1 METEAGPARPRDVA
15 METTPGL
22 GLGSSGASLAQNPAE
37 PLCET
42 RAAVAAARWDLRKHS
57 LLIVIGDICTESQ
70 LRAVRAHLEQG
81 ILSWNID
88 LSSFDLNQQLRLF
101 ITRHLAHFS
110 SEVKGQR
117 TLCHQSEILET
128 IILVN
133 PSVDSI
139 SSEVH
144 HLLSSPSAHK
154 LLILSGQ
161 NIEPGG
167 DLILQSGTYSYQ
179 NFAQVLHNPE
189 IAQLLSNR
197 DPGIQAFLT
206 VSCLGE
212 GDWSHLGLSSSQE
225 TLHLRLNPEPMLP
238 TMDGVAEFSEY
249 VSETVDV
256 PSPFDL
262 LEPPTSGGFLKLSKP
277 CCYIFPGGRGDSALF
292 AVNGFNILVDGGS
305 DRKSCF
311 WKLVR
316 HLDRIDSVLLTH
328 IGADNLPGIN
338 GLLQRKVAELEEEQS
353 QGSSSYSDWVKNLI
367 SPELGVVFFNV
378 PDKLRLPD
386 ASRKAKRSI
395 EEACLTLQHL
405 NRLGIQA
412 EPLYRVVSNT
422 IEPLTLFHKMG
433 VGRLDM
439 YVLNPV
445 KDSKEMQFL
454 MQKWAGNS
462 KAKTGIVLAN
472 GKEAEISVPY
482 LTSITA
488 LVVWLPANPTEKIVR
503 VLFPGNAPQNKIL
516 EGLEKLRHLDFLR
529 YPVATQKDLAAGAMP
544 ANLKPSKI
552 KQRADSKESL
562 KAAPKTAV
570 SKLAKRE
577 EVVEEGAK
585 EARSELAKELAK
597 TEKKAKE
604 PSEKPPEKPAKP
616 ERGRTESSEA
626 LKAEKRK
633 LIKDKVGKKHL
644 KEKISKLEEK
654 KDKEK
659 KEIKKERKELKKDEG
674 RKEEKKDAKKEEK
687 RKDTKPEIKKIS
699 KPDLKPFTPEV
710 RKTLYKAKTPGRIK
724 MDKSRASRGEKE
736 LSSEPRTPPA
746 HKGVAPLPTVS
757 GHRELALSS
766 PEDLTQDFEEMK
778 REERG
783 LLAEQSD
790 IGLGEK
796 PLPIDTTT
804 EVLPSTAFQETQPCV
819 TGLQPEEH
827 VIKEKE
833 VVPDIPVEQGSKDK
847 GPDSGAETEEE
858 KDTWEEKK
866 QKEAEKLPDRAEAR
880 EESELDVKE
889 DVIEKAEVEEMEE
902 VHPSDEEEEEETK
915 AESFYQKHM
924 QEALKVI
931 PKGREV
937 LGGQELGLQGK
948 APEKETSSF
957 LSSLATPAGA
967 TEHVSY
973 IQDETIP
980 GYSET
985 EQTISDEEIHD
996 EPEERPA
1003 PPRFPTSMYDLSGP
1017 EGPSPFEAGQ
1027 PAETAIPVT
1036 SSKGYGAP
1044 ETELTYPPNMVA
1056 APLAEEEHVSS
1067 ATSITECDK
1076 LSSFATSVAEDQSV
1090 ASLTAPQTEETGKS
1104 SLLLDTV
1111 TSIPSSRTE
1120 ATQGLDYVPSAGTI
1134 SPTSSLEEDKGFKS
1148 PPCEDF
1154 SVTGESEKRGEVMGR
1169 GSAGER
1175 AVEEEEEARASVE
1188 ISEKLHTQYGT
1199 PMFDTPGHA
1208 LHPGEPTLGEVEE
1221 RCLSPDDSTVKMASP
1236 PPSGPPSA
1244 THTPFHQSPVEEKS
1258 EPQDFQEEESWRDTK
1273 HTPGVNKEGAAKQT
1287 VKPGPEE
1294 GTLEKEEMVI
1304 PPRSPK
1310 TQEAPVSIVGGQ
1322 TGCTIQLLPEQD
1334 KAIVFETMEAGIGLP
1349 GPILEA
1355 EALPRELR
1363 TSLQEPGEPQK
1374 EVLQF
1379 PDQSLSPEDAESLS
1393 VLSVVSPDTAK
1404 QEATPRSPC
1413 GLTEQHLHKD
1423 LWPEASPEDTQSLSL
1438 SEESPSKETSL
1449 DISSKQLSPES
1460 LSTLQ
1465 FGELSLA
1472 KEEKG
1477 PLMQAEDI
1485 SHHLAPMSIPEPHA
1499 ATVYPTTDGITG
1511 YSAQTDIIESP
1522 DEKLPASSFSHTT
1535 LSGDGKQSP
1544 GVITSPGE
1552 HILTSDSSLT
1562 KSPESLPS
1570 PIMEDIAMEWEGKVE
1585 GWKERAPEQKDK
1597 EPEPKDEDLQQDKTL
1612 QQKDIVVEQKDTA
1625 IHQKNEALEEKNK
1638 TMEQQDK
1645 ALEQKG
1651 RDLNQKEAALEQK
1664 DKCLE
1669 PEDKDLEQ
1677 KDKTL
1682 EQKDK
1687 IPEEKDKALEQK
1699 DTTLQQDQALEPKD
1713 KEQNHRDLEQ
1723 KDKVLEQKDK
1733 ILEEKDK
1740 TLEQKVQDFEHK
1752 DKALEDKV
1760 PELKGKGLEQTD
1772 RTPEQ
1777 KDKAQEQKDEALEK
1791 KDQDFEQKY
1800 WALEKKDEA
1809 LEQDN
1814 KAVEQKDKVL
1824 EEKDKLQGQENFV
1837 QEDKTMKPK
1846 ETILEKKSPEKVK
1859 AVKQKEEA
1867 VLEKTKALGLEDS
1880 PVQEDKAQ
1888 EEEEEKYWKEQD
1900 MVQEWQETSPTRGEP
1915 IGEQKEP
1922 VPAREGT
1929 SSEQEVR
1936 YWQGRED
1943 VALEQDTYWGEL
1955 SCERKVWFP
1964 HEPDGQGAHSRYTEE
1979 RESTFLDEGP
1989 DEQEVPPLQHTPQS
2003 PWASDFK
2010 DFQEPPPQKGLEVE
2024 RWLAESPVGLPSEE
2038 EDKLTRSPFEIIS
2051 PPTSPP
2057 EMVEQRV
2064 PLAPGQESPIPETK
2078 PMPPTRKEPT
2088 TPSWLADIPPWVPK
2102 DRPLPPAPLSPAPA
2116 PPTPAPEPHTPAP
2129 FSWGV
2134 AEYDSVVAAVQEGAA
2149 ELEGGPYSPLGKDYR
2164 KVEGEREEGGSEAGT
2179 GALDSS
2185 PHIPKVPEASESP
2198 ATKDTEQ
2205 TELEQ
2210 REPTPY
2216 PDERSFQYAD
2226 IYEQMMLT
2234 GLGPACPTREP
2245 PLGTAGDWPPCL
2257 STKEEAAGRNTSA
2270 EKELSSPVSPK
2281 NLQSDTPTFSYAAL
2295 AGPTVPP
2302 RQELEP
2308 DPSVEP
2314 SLTPP
2319 AVPPRVPIPQSKG
2332 PSPPLNG
2339 NLLSCSPDRRTPSP
2353 KESGQGHW
2361 DDSTS
2366 DSELEKG
2373 AREQPEKETQS
2384 PSPPLPISAGPPT
2397 LWPETE
2403 ARTSPS
2409 SDSHLGPAR
2418 PSLDFPASAFGFSSL
2433 QPAPPQLPSPA
2444 EPRSAPCGSLA
2455 FSGDR
2460 ALALAPGPP
2469 TRPRHDEYLEVSK
2482 APSLDSSLPQLPS
2495 PSSPGAPLLS
2505 SLPRPASPALS
2516 EGSSSE
2522 ATTPV
2527 ISSVAE
2533 CFPPDLEAAERG
2545 PGELDPG
2552 MEPSAHSLWDL
2563 TPLSPAASASLA
2575 LAPTLAPSLPG
2586 DMDDGTLPCRLEC
2599 SGEATMEPSP
2609 FQGPSGDCAA
2619 NGPTEVGSNLPGP
2632 ATTKTGK
2639 EEAEAC
2645 PAWERGAW
2653 PEGAERSSRPDTLL
2667 SPEQPLCPGGQ
2678 SVGPPCSLSPE
2689 VEPGPQGC
2697 AAAEPRP
2704 HCGELS
2710 PSFLNPPLLPST
2722 DDSDLSTEEARLVGR
2737 GGRRRAGAPGAT
2749 GGPCPVADET
2759 PPTSASDSGSSQ
2771 SDSDVPPETEE
2782 CPSITAEAALD
2793 SDEDGDFLPVD
2804 KAGGV
2809 SGTHHPRPGHDPP
2822 PIPQPDPRPSPPRP
2836 DVCMA
2841 DPEGL
2846 SSESGRVER
2855 LREKEKVQGRVG
2867 RRTPGRT
2874 KPASPA
2880 RRLDLRGKRSP
2891 TPGKGPVDRASRA
2904 PPRPRSTPTQVTTAE
2919 EKDGHSPMSKGL
2931 VNGLKAGAM
2940 TLSSK
2945 SGSGSPVY
2953 VDLAYI
2959 PNHCSGKTADLD
2971 FFRRVRASYY
2981 VVSGNDP
2988 ANGEPSRAVLDALL
3002 EGKAQWGEN
3011 LQVTLIPTH
3020 DTEVTREWYQQT
3032 HEQQQQLNVLVLASS
3047 STVVMQDESFP
3058 ACKIEF

>member
-1 METEAGPARPRDVA
+1 METEAEPARPGRVA

-22 GLGSSGASLAQNPAE
+22 GLLSPGVQLPQNPVE
-37 PLCET
+37 PRCE
-42 RAAVAAARWDLRKHS
+42 AGAVVAAACWDLRKYS
-57 LLIVIGDICTESQ
+57 LLIVIGDIGTESQ

-128 IILVN
+128 TILVN
-133 PSVDSI
+133 PNADSI

-161 NIEPGG
+161 SLEPEG

-179 NFAQVLHNPE
+179 KFAQVLHNPE

-212 GDWSHLGLSSSQE
+212 GDWSHLGLCSSQE
-225 TLHLRLNPEPMLP
+225 TLHLRLNPEPILP

-529 YPVATQKDLAAGAMP
+529 YPVATQKDLAAGAVP

-562 KAAPKTAV
+562 KATAKTVA

-577 EVVEEGAK
+577 EVAEEGAK
-585 EARSELAKELAK
+585 EARSELAKELTK

-604 PSEKPPEKPAKP
+604 PSEKALEKPAKP
-616 ERGRTESSEA
+616 ERVRTESSEA

-659 KEIKKERKELKKDEG
+659 KEIKKERREFKKDEG

-687 RKDTKPEIKKIS
+687 RKDTKPEVKKIS

-710 RKTLYKAKTPGRIK
+710 RKTLYKAKAPGRMK
-724 MDKSRASRGEKE
+724 MDKNRALRGEKE
-736 LSSEPRTPPA
+736 PSSEPRTPPA
-746 HKGVAPLPTVS
+746 HKGAAQLPTVS
-757 GHRELALSS
+757 GHRELAFSS
-766 PEDLTQDFEEMK
+766 PEDLTQDFEELK
-778 REERG
+778 HEERRF
-783 LLAEQSD
+783 LAEQRD
-790 IGLGEK
+790 TGVGDK
-796 PLPIDTTT
+796 PLPVDTA
-804 EVLPSTAFQETQPCV
+804 EEGHPSPAIPGAQPSAWGLEQEAHVIQEKEIVLDI
-819 TGLQPEEH
+819 PEE
-827 VIKEKE
+827 K
-833 VVPDIPVEQGSKDK
+833 GNKDR
-847 GPDSGAETEEE
+847 GPDSRTEKEEE
-858 KDTWEEKK
+858 KEICEEKK
-866 QKEAEKLPDRAEAR
+866 LQETEMLPDQAEAR
-880 EESELDVKE
+880 EESEPEAKE
-889 DVIEKAEVEEMEE
+889 DVIEKAELEEMEE
-902 VHPSDEEEEEETK
+902 ERPSDEEEEEETK

-937 LGGQELGLQGK
+937 LGGRELGFQGK

-967 TEHVSY
+967 AEHVSY

-1003 PPRFPTSMYDLSGP
+1003 PPRFPPSTYDLSGP
-1017 EGPSPFEAGQ
+1017 EGPGTFEASQ
-1027 PAETAIPVT
+1027 PDSSIPAT
-1036 SSKGYGAP
+1036 SSKTYGAP
-1044 ETELTYPPNMVA
+1044 EAELTYPPNMVA

-1076 LSSFATSVAEDQSV
+1076 LSSFATSVAEDQSA

-1154 SVTGESEKRGEVMGR
+1154 SGTGESEKKGEAGVRGLV
-1169 GSAGER
+1169 GER
-1175 AVEEEEEARASVE
+1175 VVKDEERTHVVM
-1188 ISEKLHTQYGT
+1188 SEKLHSQYGA
-1199 PMFDTPGHA
+1199 PMFAASGHV
-1208 LHPGEPTLGEVEE
+1208 LHPGELAPGEVEE

-1258 EPQDFQEEESWRDTK
+1258 EPQDFQEGSWGDTE
-1273 HTPGVNKEGAAKQT
+1273 HVSDSEKQ
-1287 VKPGPEE
+1287 VIQPRPEE
-1294 GTLEKEEMVI
+1294 EGKVP
-1304 PPRSPK
+1304 PPRRPK
-1310 TQEAPVSIVGGQ
+1310 AQDVPVSVVGGQ

-1334 KAIVFETMEAGIGLP
+1334 KAIVFETMETRIEPSVA
-1349 GPILEA
+1349 ILGA
-1355 EALPRELR
+1355 EAFPKELR
-1363 TSLQEPGEPQK
+1363 TSLQEPCEPQK
-1374 EVLQF
+1374 DEGLQL

-1393 VLSVVSPDTAK
+1393 VLSVVSVDTAK

-1413 GLTEQHLHKD
+1413 GLKEQHLHKD
-1423 LWPEASPEDTQSLSL
+1423 LWPEVSPEDTQSLSL

-1460 LSTLQ
+1460 LGTLQ
-1465 FGELSLA
+1465 FGELSLG
-1472 KEEKG
+1472 KEEKQ
-1477 PLMQAEDI
+1477 PLMQAEDTFHHPAPVSI
-1485 SHHLAPMSIPEPHA
+1485 SEQYA
-1499 ATVYPTTDGITG
+1499 ATVSPPIGGGT
-1511 YSAQTDIIESP
+1511 YSTQTDVTDESP
-1522 DEKLPASSFSHTT
+1522 TGKLPARSSSHSTP
-1535 LSGDGKQSP
+1535 LEDRKH
-1544 GVITSPGE
+1544 SPGE
-1552 HILTSDSSLT
+1552 VTGPGEYIRASDSSLT

-1570 PIMEDIAMEWEGKVE
+1570 PAMEDIAIEWESKVP
-1585 GWKERAPEQKDK
+1585 GLQDRIPDQKDK
-1597 EPEPKDEDLQQDKTL
+1597 DLKPKGEILQQDKTL
-1612 QQKDIVVEQKDTA
+1612 QEQDAVVQQEGAAMPQKDA
-1625 IHQKNEALEEKNK
+1625 ALEEKNK
-1638 TMEQQDK
+1638 AMGQQGKTLEEKGKDTDRK
-1645 ALEQKG
+1645 A
-1651 RDLNQKEAALEQK
+1651 AAVEQK
-1664 DKCLE
+1664 DK
-1669 PEDKDLEQ
+1669 DKDV
-1677 KDKTL
+1677 D
-1682 EQKDK
+1682 QKDK
-1687 IPEEKDKALEQK
+1687 ILEEDKALEQK
-1699 DTTLQQDQALEPKD
+1699 DITLKQEQALEPKD
-1713 KEQNHRDLEQ
+1713 KEQKHKVLEQKEKALEEKNKTLEQ
-1723 KDKVLEQKDK
+1723 KDKTSKNRIPEPKVEILEQKDT
-1733 ILEEKDK
+1733 
-1740 TLEQKVQDFEHK
+1740 TLEQKSKLQDDTLIK
-1752 DKALEDKV
+1752 KYQALE
-1760 PELKGKGLEQTD
+1760 
-1772 RTPEQ
+1772 
-1777 KDKAQEQKDEALEK
+1777 QE
-1791 KDQDFEQKY
+1791 Y
-1800 WALEKKDEA
+1800 WALEKEEA

-1814 KAVEQKDKVL
+1814 KAVEQTDENL
-1824 EEKDKLQGQENFV
+1824 EEKDKTQGQKSSL
-1837 QEDKTMKPK
+1837 QDDKTMKPK
-1846 ETILEKKSPEKVK
+1846 EAILDKKSPEKVK
-1859 AVKQKEEA
+1859 AVGQKEEA
-1867 VLEKTKALGLEDS
+1867 VLEKTSAPKLEES
-1880 PVQEDKAQ
+1880 LMQEGRAREQD
-1888 EEEEEKYWKEQD
+1888 EKCWKEQD
-1900 MVQEWQETSPTRGEP
+1900 VAQGWQETTPTREEP
-1915 IGEQKEP
+1915 P
-1922 VPAREGT
+1922 VPAWEGT
-1929 SSEQEVR
+1929 SLEQEVR
-1936 YWQGRED
+1936 YWRGRED
-1943 VALEQDTYWGEL
+1943 VTLEQDAYWREL

-1964 HEPDGQGAHSRYTEE
+1964 HEMDGQGARPRYAEE

-1989 DEQEVPPLQHTPQS
+1989 DEQDVSQLQHTPQS
-2003 PWASDFK
+2003 PWTSDFK
-2010 DFQEPPPQKGLEVE
+2010 GFQAPSSQKGLEVQ
-2024 RWLAESPVGLPSEE
+2024 RWLAESPVGLPPEE
-2038 EDKLTRSPFEIIS
+2038 EDKVTRSPFEIIS
-2051 PPTSPP
+2051 PPSSPP
-2057 EMVEQRV
+2057 EMAGETV
-2064 PLAPGQESPIPETK
+2064 PSVSGQESPIPDTK
-2078 PMPPTRKEPT
+2078 PMPPMRNEPT
-2088 TPSWLADIPPWVPK
+2088 TPSWLAEIPPWVPK
-2102 DRPLPPAPLSPAPA
+2102 DRPLPPAPLSPAPD
-2116 PPTPAPEPHTPAP
+2116 PPTPAPEPHIPVP
-2129 FSWGV
+2129 FSWGIG
-2134 AEYDSVVAAVQEGAA
+2134 EYDSVVAAVQEGAA

-2164 KVEGEREEGGSEAGT
+2164 KAEGEKEEEGGA
-2179 GALDSS
+2179 GALVSS
-2185 PHIPKVPEASESP
+2185 PYSSKVLEASESHAP
-2198 ATKDTEQ
+2198 KEIPQ
-2205 TELEQ
+2205 TEPEQ

-2216 PDERSFQYAD
+2216 PDEKSFQYTD

-2234 GLGPACPTREP
+2234 ELGPACPTREP
-2245 PLGTAGDWPPCL
+2245 PLGAAGDWSPHL

-2270 EKELSSPVSPK
+2270 EKELSSPVSPRG
-2281 NLQSDTPTFSYAAL
+2281 LRSDTPTFSYAAL
-2295 AGPTVPP
+2295 AGPTVPT
-2302 RQELEP
+2302 RQ
-2308 DPSVEP
+2308 DPGSDVES
-2314 SLTPP
+2314 SLIPP
-2319 AVPPRVPIPQSKG
+2319 AVPPRAPILLSKD
-2332 PSPPLNG
+2332 PSPPVNG
-2339 NLLSCSPDRRTPSP
+2339 NILSCSPDRRTPSP
-2353 KESGQGHW
+2353 KESSRGHW
-2361 DDSTS
+2361 EDSTS

-2373 AREQPEKETQS
+2373 AREQPEKEPQS
-2384 PSPPLPISAGPPT
+2384 PSPPHPFPVEAPS
-2397 LWPETE
+2397 LWPEAEVHT
-2403 ARTSPS
+2403 RPP
-2409 SDSHLGPAR
+2409 SDSHLCSTR

-2469 TRPRHDEYLEVSK
+2469 TRTRHDEYLEVTK

-2495 PSSPGAPLLS
+2495 PSSSGAPLLS
-2505 SLPRPASPALS
+2505 NLPRPASPAVS

-2533 CFPPDLEAAERG
+2533 CFPPSVEPTKQGSGELG
-2545 PGELDPG
+2545 PGVAPAA
-2552 MEPSAHSLWDL
+2552 PSLWDL
-2563 TPLSPAASASLA
+2563 TPQSPEPPASPDLASA
-2575 LAPTLAPSLPG
+2575 PAPSLPG
-2586 DMDDGTLPCRLEC
+2586 DKDDGPLPCGLEC
-2599 SGEATMEPSP
+2599 SGEAAKMLSP
-2609 FQGPSGDCAA
+2609 FQDPSGDCAA
-2619 NGPTEVGSNLPGP
+2619 NGPTETSRDPPGP
-2632 ATTKTGK
+2632 ATAKREK
-2639 EEAEAC
+2639 EAASAC

-2653 PEGAERSSRPDTLL
+2653 PQGAERSSPPDTLL
-2667 SPEQPLCPGGQ
+2667 TSEQPLCPGGSSGVPPR
-2678 SVGPPCSLSPE
+2678 SVTPE
-2689 VEPGPQGC
+2689 VEAGPQQC
-2697 AAAEPRP
+2697 AVEPQPYR
-2704 HCGELS
+2704 GELS
-2710 PSFLNPPLLPST
+2710 PSFLNPPLPPAT
-2722 DDSDLSTEEARLVGR
+2722 DDSDLSTEEAQLVGR
-2737 GGRRRAGAPGAT
+2737 GGGRRRAGRPGAPG
-2749 GGPCPVADET
+2749 GPVADET

-2782 CPSITAEAALD
+2782 CPSITAEAVLD

-2822 PIPQPDPRPSPPRP
+2822 PTPQPDPHPSPPRP

-2855 LREKEKVQGRVG
+2855 LREKEKVQGRAG
-2867 RRTPGRT
+2867 RKPPGRA

-2904 PPRPRSTPTQVTTAE
+2904 PPRPRSTPSQVTSAE
-2919 EKDGHSPMSKGL
+2919 EKDGHSPMSRGL
-2931 VNGLKAGAM
+2931 VNGLKAGPVA
-2940 TLSSK
+2940 LGSK
-2945 SGSGSPVY
+2945 GGSGPPVY

>member
-1 METEAGPARPRDVA
+1 METEAGPWRPRDVT
-15 METTPGL
+15 METGPGL
-22 GLGSSGASLAQNPAE
+22 RLPSPSSLLPQSPAE
-37 PLCET
+37 PPREAGAEAT
-42 RAAVAAARWDLRKHS
+42 AAAARWDPRRHS
-57 LLIVIGDICTESQ
+57 LLIVIGDIGTESQ

-128 IILVN
+128 VILVN
-133 PSVDSI
+133 PSADSI

-161 NIEPGG
+161 SLEPGG
-167 DLILQSGTYSYQ
+167 DLLLQSGTYSYQ
-179 NFAQVLHNPE
+179 NFVQVLHNPE

-197 DPGIQAFLT
+197 DPEIQAFLT

-225 TLHLRLNPEPMLP
+225 TLHLRLNPEPTLP
-238 TMDGVAEFSEY
+238 AMDGVAEFSEY

-462 KAKTGIVLAN
+462 KAKTGIVLSN

-529 YPVATQKDLAAGAMP
+529 YPVATQKDLAAGAVP

-562 KAAPKTAV
+562 KATTKAAV

-577 EVVEEGAK
+577 EVAEEGAK

-604 PSEKPPEKPAKP
+604 SSEKPPEKPAKP
-616 ERGRTESSEA
+616 ERVRTESSEA

-687 RKDTKPEIKKIS
+687 RKDIKPEVKKIS

-710 RKTLYKAKTPGRIK
+710 RKTLYKAKAPGRVK
-724 MDKSRASRGEKE
+724 MDKSRAARGEKE

-746 HKGVAPLPTVS
+746 QKGAVPLPTVS

-778 REERG
+778 REEGRS
-783 LLAEQSD
+783 LAEQRD
-790 IGLGEK
+790 AGLGEK
-796 PLPIDTTT
+796 PFPADPAQ
-804 EVLPSTAFQETQPCV
+804 EGLPSPAAQETSSSAP
-819 TGLQPEEH
+819 GLDQEEPL
-827 VIKEKE
+827 IKEKE
-833 VVPDIPVEQGSKDK
+833 VVPTIPEGQGSKDRSTNF
-847 GPDSGAETEEE
+847 GVETEKE

-866 QKEAEKLPDRAEAR
+866 QKDAESLPDRTEAR
-880 EESELDVKE
+880 EESEPEVKE
-889 DVIEKAEVEEMEE
+889 DVIEKAELEEMEE
-902 VHPSDEEEEEETK
+902 LHPSEEEEEEETK

-924 QEALKVI
+924 QEALKVA
-931 PKGREV
+931 PRLREA
-937 LGGQELGLQGK
+937 LGGRELGLQGK

-957 LSSLATPAGA
+957 LSNLTTPAGA

-1003 PPRFPTSMYDLSGP
+1003 PPRFPTNAYDLPGP
-1017 EGPSPFEAGQ
+1017 EEPGPFGVSQ
-1027 PAETAIPVT
+1027 PAESVVPVT

-1044 ETELTYPPNMVA
+1044 ETELPYPPNIVA

-1076 LSSFATSVAEDQSV
+1076 LSSFATSVAEDQSA

-1154 SVTGESEKRGEVMGR
+1154 SVPGESEKRGEVVGR
-1169 GSAGER
+1169 GLPRER
-1175 AVEEEEEARASVE
+1175 SVE
-1188 ISEKLHTQYGT
+1188 KGGETTPVQIAEKLHSQYGA
-1199 PMFDTPGHA
+1199 PMVGAPGHPPY
-1208 LHPGEPTLGEVEE
+1208 PGEPALGEPEE

-1236 PPSGPPSA
+1236 PASGPPSA

-1258 EPQDFQEEESWRDTK
+1258 EPQDFQEAGSWGDMRPA
-1273 HTPGVNKEGAAKQT
+1273 PGAGKEDAVQETA
-1287 VKPGPEE
+1287 KPGPKED
-1294 GTLEKEEMVI
+1294 TLEKREKVL
-1304 PPRSPK
+1304 PPRSP
-1310 TQEAPVSIVGGQ
+1310 QAPEAAVSIVGEH
-1322 TGCTIQLLPEQD
+1322 TGYTLQLLPEQD
-1334 KAIVFETMEAGIGLP
+1334 KAMVSETVGAREPTGT
-1349 GPILEA
+1349 ILGT
-1355 EALPRELR
+1355 EALLKDMK
-1363 TSLQEPGEPQK
+1363 TSLQAPGESQK
-1374 EVLQF
+1374 DEMLQF
-1379 PDQSLSPEDAESLS
+1379 HDQSLSPDDAESLS
-1393 VLSVVSPDTAK
+1393 VLSVVSADTAH
-1404 QEATPRSPC
+1404 QEAPRSPY

-1423 LWPEASPEDTQSLSL
+1423 LWPQVSPEDTRSLSF

-1449 DISSKQLSPES
+1449 DISSKQLSPEN
-1460 LSTLQ
+1460 LGTLQ
-1465 FGELSLA
+1465 FGELSLG

-1477 PLMQAEDI
+1477 PPMQAEDI
-1485 SHHLAPMSIPEPHA
+1485 SQHLAPESVPGPR
-1499 ATVYPTTDGITG
+1499 ATTASPPTQGSTG
-1511 YSAQTDIIESP
+1511 HSAQTDITDESP
-1522 DEKLPASSFSHTT
+1522 DGKLPSSSFPHST
-1535 LSGDGKQSP
+1535 LLGDGKHSP
-1544 GVITSPGE
+1544 KVITSQGE
-1552 HILTSDSSLT
+1552 HILTPDSSLT

-1570 PIMEDIAMEWEGKVE
+1570 LAMEDIAMKWEGQV
-1585 GWKERAPEQKDK
+1585 PELKDRTPEKKDK
-1597 EPEPKDEDLQQDKTL
+1597 GPDPKDEVPQQKGKTL
-1612 QQKDIVVEQKDTA
+1612 EQTDTA
-1625 IHQKNEALEEKNK
+1625 IHQKSEALEEKNK
-1638 TMEQQDK
+1638 VMEQQDK
-1645 ALEQKG
+1645 ALEQKV
-1651 RDLNQKEAALEQK
+1651 RDLEPKDRVSQDKVFELKGKALEQT
-1664 DKCLE
+1664 DNV
-1669 PEDKDLEQ
+1669 PEQRARDQ
-1677 KDKTL
+1677 
-1682 EQKDK
+1682 
-1687 IPEEKDKALEQK
+1687 EEKDKALEQK
-1699 DTTLQQDQALEPKD
+1699 YQAL
-1713 KEQNHRDLEQ
+1713 
-1723 KDKVLEQKDK
+1723 
-1733 ILEEKDK
+1733 
-1740 TLEQKVQDFEHK
+1740 
-1752 DKALEDKV
+1752 
-1760 PELKGKGLEQTD
+1760 
-1772 RTPEQ
+1772 
-1777 KDKAQEQKDEALEK
+1777 
-1791 KDQDFEQKY
+1791 EQKY
-1800 WALEKKDEA
+1800 WALGQKYEE
-1809 LEQDN
+1809 LEQN
-1814 KAVEQKDKVL
+1814 SKALKQKDKAL
-1824 EEKDKLQGQENFV
+1824 EEDKPQELGSPM
-1837 QEDKTMKPK
+1837 QEKTMKPK
-1846 ETILEKKSPEKVK
+1846 EKILEGKSSEKVE
-1859 AVKQKEEA
+1859 AVMQKEEA
-1867 VLEKTKALGLEDS
+1867 LLETT
-1880 PVQEDKAQ
+1880 PVQEDRKFWMEQDVAQ
-1888 EEEEEKYWKEQD
+1888 EWRKTSSTGEEP
-1900 MVQEWQETSPTRGEP
+1900 V
-1915 IGEQKEP
+1915 GEQ
-1922 VPAREGT
+1922 REFTRTWEDT
-1929 SSEQEVR
+1929 SSEQEDR
-1936 YWQGRED
+1936 YWRGRED
-1943 VALEQDTYWGEL
+1943 VAQEQDTYWREL
-1955 SCERKVWFP
+1955 SCERKIWYP
-1964 HEPDGQGAHSRYTEE
+1964 HELDGQGVQPRYTEE

-1989 DEQEVPPLQHTPQS
+1989 DDEQEVPPLEHLPQS
-2003 PWASDFK
+2003 PWASGFK
-2010 DFQEPPPQKGLEVE
+2010 GFQESSSQKGLEVE
-2024 RWLAESPVGLPSEE
+2024 RWLAESPVGPPPEE

-2051 PPTSPP
+2051 PPASPP
-2057 EMVEQRV
+2057 ERVGQRV
-2064 PLAPGQESPIPETK
+2064 PLASGPETPALEPKTK
-2078 PMPPTRKEPT
+2078 PPVKKEPASH
-2088 TPSWLADIPPWVPK
+2088 SWLAEIPPWVPK

-2116 PPTPAPEPHTPAP
+2116 PPSPVPESRTPAP
-2129 FSWGV
+2129 FSWGT

-2164 KVEGEREEGGSEAGT
+2164 KAEGEGEEENQAR
-2179 GALDSS
+2179 APDSS
-2185 PHIPKVPEASESP
+2185 PSSSKVPEASKSHASKGP
-2198 ATKDTEQ
+2198 EQ
-2205 TELEQ
+2205 TEPEQ

-2234 GLGPACPTREP
+2234 GLTPAGPTREP
-2245 PLGTAGDWPPCL
+2245 PLGAAGDWPAHI
-2257 STKEEAAGRNTSA
+2257 STKEAAAGRNTSA

-2281 NLQSDTPTFSYAAL
+2281 SLQFDTPSFSYAAL
-2295 AGPTVPP
+2295 GGPPVPP
-2302 RQELEP
+2302 RQEP
-2308 DPSVEP
+2308 DAGPSVEP

-2319 AVPPRVPIPQSKG
+2319 ALPPRAPIPPRRG
-2332 PSPPLNG
+2332 PSPHLNG
-2339 NLLSCSPDRRTPSP
+2339 NVLSCSPDRKTPSP
-2353 KESGQGHW
+2353 KESGQSHW

-2373 AREQPEKETQS
+2373 ALEQPEKEAQS
-2384 PSPPLPISAGPPT
+2384 PSPPRPIPAGLPK
-2397 LWPETE
+2397 LWPESE
-2403 ARTSPS
+2403 AGASPS
-2409 SDSHLGPAR
+2409 SNSHQAPA
-2418 PSLDFPASAFGFSSL
+2418 PPNLDFPASAFGFSSL

-2469 TRPRHDEYLEVSK
+2469 TRARHDEYLEVTK

-2533 CFPPDLEAAERG
+2533 RFPAG
-2545 PGELDPG
+2545 LDATGQGSAGLVPG
-2552 MEPSAHSLWDL
+2552 MEASAHSLWDL
-2563 TPLSPAASASLA
+2563 TPLSPAPPASLD
-2575 LAPTLAPSLPG
+2575 LAPRAAPAPNLPG
-2586 DMDDGTLPCRLEC
+2586 DTFDGTLPCRREC
-2599 SGEATMEPSP
+2599 SVAATKKPNSS
-2609 FQGPSGDCAA
+2609 QDPSGDYAT
-2619 NGPTEVGSNLPGP
+2619 NGPTETSPSTPGLAP
-2632 ATTKTGK
+2632 AKDEK
-2639 EEAEAC
+2639 KEAEGC

-2653 PEGAERSSRPDTLL
+2653 PEGAERSSRPDSLL
-2667 SPEQPLCPGGQ
+2667 TPEQPLCPGGA
-2678 SVGPPCSLSPE
+2678 SGGPSRSGSPKME
-2689 VEPGPQGC
+2689 AGPQGC
-2697 AAAEPRP
+2697 ASEPRP

-2710 PSFLNPPLLPST
+2710 PSFLNPPLPQST
-2722 DDSDLSTEEARLVGR
+2722 NDSDLSTEEAQLVGR
-2737 GGRRRAGAPGAT
+2737 GGRRRAGGPGAT

-2759 PPTSASDSGSSQ
+2759 PPTSVSDSGSSQ

-2809 SGTHHPRPGHDPP
+2809 SGMHHPRPGHDPP
-2822 PIPQPDPRPSPPRP
+2822 PLPQPDPRPSPPRP

-2855 LREKEKVQGRVG
+2855 LREKEKAQGRVG
-2867 RRTPGRT
+2867 RRAPGRA

-2891 TPGKGPVDRASRA
+2891 TPGKGPADRASRV
-2904 PPRPRSTPTQVTTAE
+2904 PPRPRSTPSQVTPAD

-2931 VNGLKAGAM
+2931 VNGLKVGPMALGSKG
-2940 TLSSK
+2940 SS
-2945 SGSGSPVY
+2945 GPPVY

>member
-1 METEAGPARPRDVA
+1 
-15 METTPGL
+15 
-22 GLGSSGASLAQNPAE
+22 
-37 PLCET
+37 
-42 RAAVAAARWDLRKHS
+42 
-57 LLIVIGDICTESQ
+57 
-70 LRAVRAHLEQG
+70 
-81 ILSWNID
+81 
-88 LSSFDLNQQLRLF
+88 
-101 ITRHLAHFS
+101 
-110 SEVKGQR
+110 
-117 TLCHQSEILET
+117 
-128 IILVN
+128 
-133 PSVDSI
+133 
-139 SSEVH
+139 
-144 HLLSSPSAHK
+144 
-154 LLILSGQ
+154 
-161 NIEPGG
+161 
-167 DLILQSGTYSYQ
+167 
-179 NFAQVLHNPE
+179 
-189 IAQLLSNR
+189 
-197 DPGIQAFLT
+197 
-206 VSCLGE
+206 
-212 GDWSHLGLSSSQE
+212 
-225 TLHLRLNPEPMLP
+225 
-238 TMDGVAEFSEY
+238 MDGVAEFSEY

-462 KAKTGIVLAN
+462 KAKTGIVLSN

-529 YPVATQKDLAAGAMP
+529 YPVATQKDLAAGAVP

-562 KAAPKTAV
+562 KATTKTAV

-577 EVVEEGAK
+577 EVAEEGAK

-597 TEKKAKE
+597 TEKKVKE
-604 PSEKPPEKPAKP
+604 SSEKPPEKPAKP
-616 ERGRTESSEA
+616 ERVRTESSEV

-687 RKDTKPEIKKIS
+687 RKDIKPEVKKIS

-710 RKTLYKAKTPGRIK
+710 RKTLYKAKAPGRVK
-724 MDKSRASRGEKE
+724 MDKSRAPRGEKE
-736 LSSEPRTPPA
+736 LSSEARTPPA
-746 HKGVAPLPTVS
+746 QKGAVPLPTVS

-778 REERG
+778 CEERR
-783 LLAEQSD
+783 LLAEQRD

-796 PLPIDTTT
+796 PLLADTAQEGLASTAAQGT
-804 EVLPSTAFQETQPCV
+804 LPSFPGLEQEEP
-819 TGLQPEEH
+819 

-833 VVPDIPVEQGSKDK
+833 VVPNIPDEQGSKDR
-847 GPDSGAETEEE
+847 SANFGAETEKE
-858 KDTWEEKK
+858 KDTWEETKP
-866 QKEAEKLPDRAEAR
+866 KEAERLPDRTEAR
-880 EESELDVKE
+880 EESEPEVKE
-889 DVIEKAEVEEMEE
+889 DVIEKAELEEMEE
-902 VHPSDEEEEEETK
+902 LHPSEDEEEEETK
-915 AESFYQKHM
+915 AEGFYQKHM
-924 QEALKVI
+924 QEALKVT
-931 PKGREV
+931 PRFREA
-937 LGGQELGLQGK
+937 LGGRELGLHGK

-957 LSSLATPAGA
+957 LSNLTTPAGA
-967 TEHVSY
+967 AEHVSY

-1003 PPRFPTSMYDLSGP
+1003 PPRFPTNAYDLPGP
-1017 EGPSPFEAGQ
+1017 EAPGPFEVSQ
-1027 PAETAIPVT
+1027 PAHSVVPVA
-1036 SSKGYGAP
+1036 SSKSYGAP

-1154 SVTGESEKRGEVMGR
+1154 SVTGESEKRGEIAGR
-1169 GSAGER
+1169 GLPGER
-1175 AVEEEEEARASVE
+1175 AVEKELETTNVQ
-1188 ISEKLHTQYGT
+1188 ISEKLHSQYGA
-1199 PMFDTPGHA
+1199 PMFGAPGHT
-1208 LHPGEPTLGEVEE
+1208 LYPGEPALGELEE

-1258 EPQDFQEEESWRDTK
+1258 EPQDFPEAGSWGDMR
-1273 HTPGVNKEGAAKQT
+1273 HTPGVGKEDAVKET
-1287 VKPGPEE
+1287 IKPGPKED
-1294 GTLEKEEMVI
+1294 TLEEREKVL
-1304 PPRSPK
+1304 PPRSPQA
-1310 TQEAPVSIVGGQ
+1310 QEAAISIAGEH
-1322 TGCTIQLLPEQD
+1322 TGYTIQLLPEQD
-1334 KAIVFETMEAGIGLP
+1334 KAMVFETVGAREPTGT
-1349 GPILEA
+1349 ILGT
-1355 EALPRELR
+1355 EALLKDLK
-1363 TSLQEPGEPQK
+1363 TSLQAPGEPQK
-1374 EVLQF
+1374 DERLQF
-1379 PDQSLSPEDAESLS
+1379 PDQSLSPDDADSLS
-1393 VLSVVSPDTAK
+1393 VLSVVSPDIAN
-1404 QEATPRSPC
+1404 QEAPRSPY

-1423 LWPEASPEDTQSLSL
+1423 KT
-1438 SEESPSKETSL
+1438 
-1449 DISSKQLSPES
+1449 I
-1460 LSTLQ
+1460 
-1465 FGELSLA
+1465 
-1472 KEEKG
+1472 
-1477 PLMQAEDI
+1477 
-1485 SHHLAPMSIPEPHA
+1485 
-1499 ATVYPTTDGITG
+1499 
-1511 YSAQTDIIESP
+1511 
-1522 DEKLPASSFSHTT
+1522 
-1535 LSGDGKQSP
+1535 
-1544 GVITSPGE
+1544 
-1552 HILTSDSSLT
+1552 
-1562 KSPESLPS
+1562 
-1570 PIMEDIAMEWEGKVE
+1570 
-1585 GWKERAPEQKDK
+1585 
-1597 EPEPKDEDLQQDKTL
+1597 EPK
-1612 QQKDIVVEQKDTA
+1612 
-1625 IHQKNEALEEKNK
+1625 
-1638 TMEQQDK
+1638 
-1645 ALEQKG
+1645 
-1651 RDLNQKEAALEQK
+1651 
-1664 DKCLE
+1664 
-1669 PEDKDLEQ
+1669 DKDLEQ
-1677 KDKTL
+1677 KDRDLEPKDKVPEDKVFELKGKAL
-1682 EQKDK
+1682 EQTDK
-1687 IPEEKDKALEQK
+1687 IPEQRVKDQEQKDKALEK
-1699 DTTLQQDQALEPKD
+1699 KYQAL
-1713 KEQNHRDLEQ
+1713 
-1723 KDKVLEQKDK
+1723 
-1733 ILEEKDK
+1733 
-1740 TLEQKVQDFEHK
+1740 
-1752 DKALEDKV
+1752 
-1760 PELKGKGLEQTD
+1760 
-1772 RTPEQ
+1772 
-1777 KDKAQEQKDEALEK
+1777 
-1791 KDQDFEQKY
+1791 EQKY
-1800 WALEKKDEA
+1800 WALGQKDED
-1809 LEQDN
+1809 LEQN
-1814 KAVEQKDKVL
+1814 SKALKQKDKAL
-1824 EEKDKLQGQENFV
+1824 EEDKTQDQGSPMQE
-1837 QEDKTMKPK
+1837 KTMKPK
-1846 ETILEKKSPEKVK
+1846 EKILEEKSSEKVE

-1867 VLEKTKALGLEDS
+1867 LLEKSKALGREES
-1880 PVQEDKAQ
+1880 PVQEDQALEQ
-1888 EEEEEKYWKEQD
+1888 EKKYWKEQD
-1900 MVQEWQETSPTRGEP
+1900 VVQEWRETSSTGGEP
-1915 IGEQKEP
+1915 GGEQKEF
-1922 VPAREGT
+1922 ARTWEDT
-1929 SSEQEVR
+1929 SSDQEDR
-1936 YWQGRED
+1936 YWRGRED
-1943 VALEQDTYWGEL
+1943 VALEQDTYWREL
-1955 SCERKVWFP
+1955 SCERKIWFP
-1964 HEPDGQGAHSRYTEE
+1964 HELDSQGAQPRYTEE

-1989 DEQEVPPLQHTPQS
+1989 DDEQDVPPLEHMPQS

-2010 DFQEPPPQKGLEVE
+2010 GFQDPSSQKGLEVE
-2024 RWLAESPVGLPSEE
+2024 RWLAESPVGLPPEE

-2051 PPTSPP
+2051 PPASPP
-2057 EMVEQRV
+2057 EMVGQRV
-2064 PLAPGQESPIPETK
+2064 PLASGPETPVPEPK
-2078 PMPPTRKEPT
+2078 KMPPVKKEPT
-2088 TPSWLADIPPWVPK
+2088 THSWLAEIPPWVPK

-2116 PPTPAPEPHTPAP
+2116 PPTPVPEPRTPAP
-2129 FSWGV
+2129 FSWGT

-2164 KVEGEREEGGSEAGT
+2164 KAEGQGEEEDQAR
-2179 GALDSS
+2179 APDSS
-2185 PHIPKVPEASESP
+2185 TCSSKVPEASKSH
-2198 ATKDTEQ
+2198 ATKGPEQ
-2205 TELEQ
+2205 TEPEQ

-2226 IYEQMMLT
+2226 IYEQVMLT
-2234 GLGPACPTREP
+2234 GLTPACPTREP
-2245 PLGTAGDWPPCL
+2245 PLGAAGDWPPHI

-2270 EKELSSPVSPK
+2270 EKELSSPASPK
-2281 NLQSDTPTFSYAAL
+2281 NLQFDTPSFSYAAL

-2302 RQELEP
+2302 RQVP
-2308 DPSVEP
+2308 DAGPSVEP

-2319 AVPPRVPIPQSKG
+2319 ALPPRAPVPLSKG
-2332 PSPPLNG
+2332 PSPHING
-2339 NLLSCSPDRRTPSP
+2339 NLLSCSPDRKTPSP
-2353 KESGQGHW
+2353 KESGQSHW

-2373 AREQPEKETQS
+2373 ALEQPEKEAQS
-2384 PSPPLPISAGPPT
+2384 PSPPHPIPAGLPK
-2397 LWPETE
+2397 LWPEHE
-2403 ARTSPS
+2403 ACTSPS
-2409 SDSHLGPAR
+2409 SNSHQGPAP

-2469 TRPRHDEYLEVSK
+2469 TRARHDEYLEVTK

-2533 CFPPDLEAAERG
+2533 RFPPGLEAAEQVSV
-2545 PGELDPG
+2545 ELVPG
-2552 MEPSAHSLWDL
+2552 MEATAHSLWDL
-2563 TPLSPAASASLA
+2563 TPLSPAPPASLD
-2575 LAPTLAPSLPG
+2575 LAPAPAPAPNLPG
-2586 DMDDGTLPCRLEC
+2586 DKFDGSLPCRLEC
-2599 SGEATMEPSP
+2599 SVAATKKPNS
-2609 FQGPSGDCAA
+2609 FQDLSGDYAT
-2619 NGPTEVGSNLPGP
+2619 NGPTETSPNPPGLAP
-2632 ATTKTGK
+2632 AKDEK
-2639 EEAEAC
+2639 KEAEGC

-2653 PEGAERSSRPDTLL
+2653 PEGAERSSRPDSLL
-2667 SPEQPLCPGGQ
+2667 SPEQPLCPGGT
-2678 SVGPPCSLSPE
+2678 SGGPSRSGSPKME
-2689 VEPGPQGC
+2689 AGPQGC
-2697 AAAEPRP
+2697 ASEPRP

-2710 PSFLNPPLLPST
+2710 PSFLNPPLPQST
-2722 DDSDLSTEEARLVGR
+2722 NDSDLSTEEAQLVGR
-2737 GGRRRAGAPGAT
+2737 GGRRRAGGPGAT

-2759 PPTSASDSGSSQ
+2759 PPTSVSDSGSSQ

-2809 SGTHHPRPGHDPP
+2809 SGMHHPRPGHDPP
-2822 PIPQPDPRPSPPRP
+2822 PLPQPDPRPCPPRP

-2855 LREKEKVQGRVG
+2855 LREKEKAQGRVG
-2867 RRTPGRT
+2867 RRAPGRA

-2891 TPGKGPVDRASRA
+2891 TPGKGPADRASRV
-2904 PPRPRSTPTQVTTAE
+2904 PPRPRSTPSQVTPAD

-2931 VNGLKAGAM
+2931 VNGLKAGPMA
-2940 TLSSK
+2940 LSSK
-2945 SGSGSPVY
+2945 GGSGPPVY

>member
-1 METEAGPARPRDVA
+1 
-15 METTPGL
+15 
-22 GLGSSGASLAQNPAE
+22 
-37 PLCET
+37 
-42 RAAVAAARWDLRKHS
+42 
-57 LLIVIGDICTESQ
+57 
-70 LRAVRAHLEQG
+70 
-81 ILSWNID
+81 
-88 LSSFDLNQQLRLF
+88 
-101 ITRHLAHFS
+101 
-110 SEVKGQR
+110 
-117 TLCHQSEILET
+117 
-128 IILVN
+128 
-133 PSVDSI
+133 
-139 SSEVH
+139 
-144 HLLSSPSAHK
+144 
-154 LLILSGQ
+154 
-161 NIEPGG
+161 
-167 DLILQSGTYSYQ
+167 
-179 NFAQVLHNPE
+179 
-189 IAQLLSNR
+189 
-197 DPGIQAFLT
+197 
-206 VSCLGE
+206 
-212 GDWSHLGLSSSQE
+212 
-225 TLHLRLNPEPMLP
+225 
-238 TMDGVAEFSEY
+238 MDGVAEFSEY

-529 YPVATQKDLAAGAMP
+529 YPVATQKDLAAGAVP

-562 KAAPKTAV
+562 KAATKTAV

-577 EVVEEGAK
+577 EVAEEGAK
-585 EARSELAKELAK
+585 EARSELAKELSK

-604 PSEKPPEKPAKP
+604 PSEKPPEKAARP
-616 ERGRTESSEA
+616 ERVRTESSEA

-659 KEIKKERKELKKDEG
+659 KEIKKERKEFKKDEAK
-674 RKEEKKDAKKEEK
+674 KEEKKDNKKEEK
-687 RKDTKPEIKKIS
+687 RKDTKPESKKIS

-710 RKTLYKAKTPGRIK
+710 RKTLYKAKAPGK
-724 MDKSRASRGEKE
+724 MKVDKSRVSRGEKE

-746 HKGVAPLPTVS
+746 QKGAVPLPPVS

-766 PEDLTQDFEEMK
+766 PEDLTQDFEEMR
-778 REERG
+778 REE
-783 LLAEQSD
+783 AEQRD
-790 IGLGEK
+790 TELGEK
-796 PLPIDTTT
+796 PLPTGTTA
-804 EVLPSTAFQETQPCV
+804 EGSPSPALQGTQPAV
-819 TGLQPEEH
+819 PDEH
-827 VIKEKE
+827 VTKGKE
-833 VVPDIPVEQGSKDK
+833 VTPDIPEEQGSKDK
-847 GPDSGAETEEE
+847 GPDSGAEMEEE

-866 QKEAEKLPDRAEAR
+866 QKETELPDGAEAR
-880 EESELDVKE
+880 EESEPEVKE

-902 VHPSDEEEEEETK
+902 AHPSDEEEEEETK

-924 QEALKVI
+924 EEALKVI

-948 APEKETSSF
+948 PPEKETSSF

-1003 PPRFPTSMYDLSGP
+1003 PSRFPASIYDLSGP
-1017 EGPSPFEAGQ
+1017 EAPGPFEASQ
-1027 PAETAIPVT
+1027 PAQSAVPAA
-1036 SSKGYGAP
+1036 SSKVYGAP
-1044 ETELTYPPNMVA
+1044 ETDLTYPPNMVA

-1154 SVTGESEKRGEVMGR
+1154 SVTVESEKRGEVGGR
-1169 GSAGER
+1169 RLTGER
-1175 AVEEEEEARASVE
+1175 AMGEEEERANVE
-1188 ISEKLHTQYGT
+1188 IPEKLHSQYGT
-1199 PMFDTPGHA
+1199 SAFGSPGQA
-1208 LHPGEPTLGEVEE
+1208 LPSGEPSLGEVEE

-1244 THTPFHQSPVEEKS
+1244 IHTPFHQSPVEDKS
-1258 EPQDFQEEESWRDTK
+1258 EPQDFQEDSWGDTK
-1273 HTPGVNKEGAAKQT
+1273 HIPGVGKEDDAKET
-1287 VKPGPEE
+1287 VRPEREAGSPEE
-1294 GTLEKEEMVI
+1294 EKVS
-1304 PPRSPK
+1304 PPRSPPA
-1310 TQEAPVSIVGGQ
+1310 QETPVGIVEGHM
-1322 TGCTIQLLPEQD
+1322 GCTIQLLPEQN
-1334 KAIVFETMEAGIGLP
+1334 KAIVFETMESGTGLLD
-1349 GPILEA
+1349 PILGT
-1355 EALPRELR
+1355 EALPGELR
-1363 TSLQEPGEPQK
+1363 TSLQEPGELQK
-1374 EVLQF
+1374 AEAVQF
-1379 PDQSLSPEDAESLS
+1379 HDRSFSPEDAESLS
-1393 VLSVVSPDTAK
+1393 VLSMVSPDTAK
-1404 QEATPRSPC
+1404 QETTPKSPY
-1413 GLTEQHLHKD
+1413 GLTGHKG
-1423 LWPEASPEDTQSLSL
+1423 LWPAASPEDTQSLSL
-1438 SEESPSKETSL
+1438 SEDSPSKETSL

-1460 LSTLQ
+1460 LGTLQ
-1465 FGELSLA
+1465 FGELSLR

-1477 PLMQAEDI
+1477 PLMQAEDAA
-1485 SHHLAPMSIPEPHA
+1485 SHYQAPMFIPEPHA
-1499 ATVYPTTDGITG
+1499 ATMSPPADGTAG
-1511 YSAQTDIIESP
+1511 YSIQADITDKNPE
-1522 DEKLPASSFSHTT
+1522 EKLPAGSFSPST
-1535 LSGDGKQSP
+1535 LSGNGKHSP

-1552 HILTSDSSLT
+1552 HILTSQSSLT
-1562 KSPESLPS
+1562 KSPESLSS
-1570 PIMEDIAMEWEGKVE
+1570 PAMEDIAMEWEGKIP
-1585 GWKERAPEQKDK
+1585 GLKDRTLEQKDK
-1597 EPEPKDEDLQQDKTL
+1597 EPKPKDEVL
-1612 QQKDIVVEQKDTA
+1612 QQKDEVLQQKGMVESNDRATNQKD
-1625 IHQKNEALEEKNK
+1625 EALEEKI
-1638 TMEQQDK
+1638 EVVGQQ
-1645 ALEQKG
+1645 
-1651 RDLNQKEAALEQK
+1651 
-1664 DKCLE
+1664 
-1669 PEDKDLEQ
+1669 
-1677 KDKTL
+1677 DKTL
-1682 EQKDK
+1682 EQKDRD
-1687 IPEEKDKALEQK
+1687 KDQKEAVLEQK
-1699 DTTLQQDQALEPKD
+1699 EKPLEPKD
-1713 KEQNHRDLEQ
+1713 KDLEQRDQAPEQKDKIPEDKDKVVAQKDTALKQDQDLEWKDKGEKHRDSEQKDQVLEQKDQTLEQ
-1723 KDKVLEQKDK
+1723 KDKAS
-1733 ILEEKDK
+1733 
-1740 TLEQKVQDFEHK
+1740 EQKVQDLEPT
-1752 DKALEDKV
+1752 DKAPVEKV
-1760 PELKGKGLEQTD
+1760 LELKSKTLEQPD
-1772 RTPEQ
+1772 KTPDQ
-1777 KDKAQEQKDEALEK
+1777 KDKVQEQRDEVSEK
-1791 KDQDFEQKY
+1791 KDQDLEQKY
-1800 WALEKKDEA
+1800 WAFREKDKVLEHE
-1809 LEQDN
+1809 N
-1814 KAVEQKDKVL
+1814 KTVEQKDKT
-1824 EEKDKLQGQENFV
+1824 QEQESFV
-1837 QEDKTMKPK
+1837 QEDKTTKPEEAILQEKPPEKAKAVEPK
-1846 ETILEKKSPEKVK
+1846 EEV
-1859 AVKQKEEA
+1859 
-1867 VLEKTKALGLEDS
+1867 VLEKTKALRLEES
-1880 PVQEDKAQ
+1880 PVQEGKAQ
-1888 EEEEEKYWKEQD
+1888 VQEEKNQKEQD
-1900 MVQEWQETSPTRGEP
+1900 VLQGWQETTPTRGDP
-1915 IGEQKEP
+1915 VGEHKDP
-1922 VPAREGT
+1922 VPSWEGT
-1929 SSEQEVR
+1929 SAEQEVR
-1936 YWQGRED
+1936 YWQDRD
-1943 VALEQDTYWGEL
+1943 VAVDQDAYWREL

-1964 HEPDGQGAHSRYTEE
+1964 HELDNQGGSPRYTKE
-1979 RESTFLDEGP
+1979 RESTFLDEGA
-1989 DEQEVPPLQHTPQS
+1989 DQRQVPPLQHTPQS

-2010 DFQEPPPQKGLEVE
+2010 DFQEIPPQKGLEVE
-2024 RWLAESPVGLPSEE
+2024 RWLAESPVELPPDE
-2038 EDKLTRSPFEIIS
+2038 EDKMTPSPFEIIS
-2051 PPTSPP
+2051 PLTSPP
-2057 EMVEQRV
+2057 EMVGQRV
-2064 PLAPGQESPIPETK
+2064 LPAPGPESPIPEREPLP
-2078 PMPPTRKEPT
+2078 PMSHEPT
-2088 TPSWLADIPPWVPK
+2088 TPSWLAEIPPWVPK

-2116 PPTPAPEPHTPAP
+2116 PPTPAPEPRTPAP
-2129 FSWGV
+2129 FSWGI

-2164 KVEGEREEGGSEAGT
+2164 KAEGEREEESGTAPGDPDINPYGS
-2179 GALDSS
+2179 
-2185 PHIPKVPEASESP
+2185 KVPEARESHAP
-2198 ATKDTEQ
+2198 RDTEQ
-2205 TELEQ
+2205 TEPEQ

-2245 PLGTAGDWPPCL
+2245 PLGAAGDWPTRL
-2257 STKEEAAGRNTSA
+2257 STKEEAAGWNTSA
-2270 EKELSSPVSPK
+2270 EKELSSPASPK
-2281 NLQSDTPTFSYAAL
+2281 SLQPDTPAFSYAAL

-2308 DPSVEP
+2308 GPSVEP

-2319 AVPPRVPIPQSKG
+2319 AIPPRAPIPLSKG
-2332 PSPPLNG
+2332 QSPPLNR
-2339 NLLSCSPDRRTPSP
+2339 NVLSHSPDRRTPSP
-2353 KESGQGHW
+2353 KESGPGHW

-2373 AREQPEKETQS
+2373 AREQPEKEVQS
-2384 PSPPLPISAGPPT
+2384 PSPPDPTPAGPPI
-2397 LWPETE
+2397 LWPETK
-2403 ARTSPS
+2403 APTSPP
-2409 SDSHLGPAR
+2409 SDSHLGPSR
-2418 PSLDFPASAFGFSSL
+2418 PCLDFPASAFGFSSL

-2469 TRPRHDEYLEVSK
+2469 TRARHDEYLEVTK

-2505 SLPRPASPALS
+2505 NLTRPASPALS

-2527 ISSVAE
+2527 VSSVAE
-2533 CFPPDLEAAERG
+2533 RFPLGLEATERRS
-2545 PGELDPG
+2545 GELGPG
-2552 MEPSAHSLWDL
+2552 MEPSTHSLWDL
-2563 TPLSPAASASLA
+2563 TPLSPAPPASLE
-2575 LAPTLAPSLPG
+2575 LAPAPAPVPSLPA
-2586 DMDDGTLPCRLEC
+2586 DMDDSTLPCRLEC
-2599 SGEATMEPSP
+2599 SGEVTKKPGPS
-2609 FQGPSGDCAA
+2609 QGSSGDCAA
-2619 NGPTEVGSNLPGP
+2619 NGPSETSPSPPGP
-2632 ATTKTGK
+2632 AIVEKEK
-2639 EEAEAC
+2639 EETMAC

-2653 PEGAERSSRPDTLL
+2653 PEGAERSSRPETLL
-2667 SPEQPLCPGGQ
+2667 SAEQPLCPGGP
-2678 SVGPPCSLSPE
+2678 SGGPPRSQSPE
-2689 VEPGPQGC
+2689 VEAGPQGW
-2697 AAAEPRP
+2697 AAEPRARR
-2704 HCGELS
+2704 GELS
-2710 PSFLNPPLLPST
+2710 PSFLNPPLPPST
-2722 DDSDLSTEEARLVGR
+2722 DDSDLSTEESRLVGKGVR
-2737 GGRRRAGAPGAT
+2737 HRAGGSGAT

-2809 SGTHHPRPGHDPP
+2809 IGTHHPRPGHDPP
-2822 PIPQPDPRPSPPRP
+2822 PVPQPDPRPSPPRP

-2855 LREKEKVQGRVG
+2855 LREKAQGRAG
-2867 RRTPGRT
+2867 RKAPSRA

-2891 TPGKGPVDRASRA
+2891 TPGKGPSDRASRA
-2904 PPRPRSTPTQVTTAE
+2904 PPRQRSTTSQVTPAE

-2931 VNGLKAGAM
+2931 VNGLKTGQM
-2940 TLSSK
+2940 TLGSK
-2945 SGSGSPVY
+2945 GGSGAPVY

-3020 DTEVTREWYQQT
+3020 DTDVTREWYQQT

>member
-1 METEAGPARPRDVA
+1 METEAGPWWPRGVT
-15 METTPGL
+15 METSLGL
-22 GLGSSGASLAQNPAE
+22 GLPSLGSPLSQNPTE
-37 PLCET
+37 PLCDV
-42 RAAVAAARWDLRKHS
+42 RAAVAAARWDPRKHS
-57 LLIVIGDICTESQ
+57 LLIVIGDIGTESQ

-88 LSSFDLNQQLRLF
+88 LSSFDLNEQLRLF

-133 PSVDSI
+133 PSADSI

-161 NIEPGG
+161 SLEPGG

-179 NFAQVLHNPE
+179 NFVQVLHNPE
-189 IAQLLSNR
+189 ISQLLSNR

-225 TLHLRLNPEPMLP
+225 TLHLRLNPESTLP

-488 LVVWLPANPTEKIVR
+488 LVVWLPANPAEKIVR

-529 YPVATQKDLAAGAMP
+529 YPVATQKDLSAGAVP

-562 KAAPKTAV
+562 KATTKTAV

-577 EVVEEGAK
+577 EVAEEGAK

-597 TEKKAKE
+597 TEKKVKE
-604 PSEKPPEKPAKP
+604 LSEKPTEKPAKP
-616 ERGRTESSEA
+616 ERVRTESSEA
-626 LKAEKRK
+626 LRAEKRK

-659 KEIKKERKELKKDEG
+659 KEIKKERKDLKKDEG

-687 RKDTKPEIKKIS
+687 RKDIKPEVKKIS

-710 RKTLYKAKTPGRIK
+710 RKTLYKAKAPGRVK
-724 MDKSRASRGEKE
+724 VDKSRAARGEKE

-746 HKGVAPLPTVS
+746 QKGAVPLPTVS
-757 GHRELALSS
+757 GHRELVLSS

-778 REERG
+778 REERR
-783 LLAEQSD
+783 LLTEQRD
-790 IGLGEK
+790 VGLGQK
-796 PLPIDTTT
+796 PLPADTAGQG
-804 EVLPSTAFQETQPCV
+804 LPSTAGQGIPPSVPGLEQENTV
-819 TGLQPEEH
+819 
-827 VIKEKE
+827 VKEKE
-833 VVPDIPVEQGSKDK
+833 VVPDSPDEQGSKDR
-847 GPDSGAETEEE
+847 GPNSGTETEEE
-858 KDTWEEKK
+858 KETWEEKK
-866 QKEAEKLPDRAEAR
+866 QKEAERLPDRIEAR
-880 EESELDVKE
+880 EESEPEVKE
-889 DVIEKAEVEEMEE
+889 DVIEKAELEEMEE
-902 VHPSDEEEEEETK
+902 LHPSEEEEEEETK
-915 AESFYQKHM
+915 AEGFYQKHM
-924 QEALKVI
+924 QEALKVT
-931 PKGREV
+931 PRSTGTLRAR
-937 LGGQELGLQGK
+937 ELGFQGK

-967 TEHVSY
+967 TEHISY

-1003 PPRFPTSMYDLSGP
+1003 PPRFPTSAYDLPGP
-1017 EGPSPFEAGQ
+1017 VDPARFEASQ
-1027 PAETAIPVT
+1027 PADSVVPVT

-1148 PPCEDF
+1148 PPCEEF
-1154 SVTGESEKRGEVMGR
+1154 SVTGESEKREETVGR
-1169 GSAGER
+1169 GLPGER
-1175 AVEEEEEARASVE
+1175 AVEEKVETAKVE
-1188 ISEKLHTQYGT
+1188 ISEKLHSQYGT
-1199 PMFDTPGHA
+1199 PMFGAPGHT
-1208 LHPGEPTLGEVEE
+1208 LYPGEPALGELEE

-1258 EPQDFQEEESWRDTK
+1258 EPQDFQEAGSWGDTRR
-1273 HTPGVNKEGAAKQT
+1273 TPGVGKEDAAGET

-1294 GTLEKEEMVI
+1294 DTLEEGEKMP
-1304 PPRSPK
+1304 PPRSPQA
-1310 TQEAPVSIVGGQ
+1310 QEAAISIAGGH
-1322 TGCTIQLLPEQD
+1322 TGYTIQLLPEQD
-1334 KAIVFETMEAGIGLP
+1334 KAIVFETVEAREP
-1349 GPILEA
+1349 MGPILGMET
-1355 EALPRELR
+1355 LPRDLR
-1363 TSLQEPGEPQK
+1363 TSLQETGEPQK
-1374 EVLQF
+1374 TEVLQF
-1379 PDQSLSPEDAESLS
+1379 PDQSLSSDDAESLS
-1393 VLSVVSPDTAK
+1393 VLSVVSPDIAN
-1404 QEATPRSPC
+1404 QEAIPRSPC

-1423 LWPEASPEDTQSLSL
+1423 LWPQVSPEDTRSLSL

-1460 LSTLQ
+1460 LGTLQ
-1465 FGELSLA
+1465 FGQLNLG
-1472 KEEKG
+1472 KEEKE
-1477 PLMQAEDI
+1477 PLLQAEDT
-1485 SHHLAPMSIPEPHA
+1485 SQHLAPMSIPEPPA
-1499 ATVYPTTDGITG
+1499 AAVSPPTDGNAG
-1511 YSAQTDIIESP
+1511 YSAQMDITDESP
-1522 DEKLPASSFSHTT
+1522 DGKLPASSFSHST
-1535 LSGDGKQSP
+1535 LLGDGKHSP
-1544 GVITSPGE
+1544 EVTTSPGE
-1552 HILTSDSSLT
+1552 HILTPDSSLT
-1562 KSPESLPS
+1562 KSLESLPS
-1570 PIMEDIAMEWEGKVE
+1570 PAMEDIAMKWEGKV
-1585 GWKERAPEQKDK
+1585 PELQSRT
-1597 EPEPKDEDLQQDKTL
+1597 PEPKDEVLQQDRIL
-1612 QQKDIVVEQKDTA
+1612 EQKDIVIEQKGTA
-1625 IHQKNEALEEKNK
+1625 IHQKGEALEEKNK
-1638 TMEQQDK
+1638 AVEQ
-1645 ALEQKG
+1645 E
-1651 RDLNQKEAALEQK
+1651 
-1664 DKCLE
+1664 
-1669 PEDKDLEQ
+1669 
-1677 KDKTL
+1677 DKTL
-1682 EQKDK
+1682 EQKNRGVGQRDTVLEK
-1687 IPEEKDKALEQK
+1687 KDKPLEPKDLEQK
-1699 DTTLQQDQALEPKD
+1699 ERDLEPKD
-1713 KEQNHRDLEQ
+1713 KAQEQECVVPKEKDETIEQKVREFGHKDKVSEDKVSELKAKTLEQTDQVPEQRDNTQEQ
-1723 KDKVLEQKDK
+1723 KDKVLEKKDQA
-1733 ILEEKDK
+1733 
-1740 TLEQKVQDFEHK
+1740 LEQNYW
-1752 DKALEDKV
+1752 AL
-1760 PELKGKGLEQTD
+1760 G
-1772 RTPEQ
+1772 
-1777 KDKAQEQKDEALEK
+1777 QKDEALEQNNK
-1791 KDQDFEQKY
+1791 ALKLKDK
-1800 WALEKKDEA
+1800 ALEEM
-1809 LEQDN
+1809 
-1814 KAVEQKDKVL
+1814 DKT
-1824 EEKDKLQGQENFV
+1824 QGQESTV
-1837 QEDKTMKPK
+1837 QEKTMKPMK
-1846 ETILEKKSPEKVK
+1846 IQEEKSSEKVE
-1859 AVKQKEEA
+1859 VVEQKEEA
-1867 VLEKTKALGLEDS
+1867 LLEKTKALGLEDS
-1880 PVQEDKAQ
+1880 PVQEDKAWEQ
-1888 EEEEEKYWKEQD
+1888 EKKYCKEQD
-1900 MVQEWQETSPTRGEP
+1900 VVQEWQETSPNGGEP
-1915 IGEQKEP
+1915 VGEQKEP
-1922 VPAREGT
+1922 TRTWEDTAP
-1929 SSEQEVR
+1929 EQEDR
-1936 YWQGRED
+1936 YWRGRED
-1943 VALEQDTYWGEL
+1943 VSLEQDTYWGEL

-1964 HEPDGQGAHSRYTEE
+1964 HELDGQGARPRYTEE

-1989 DEQEVPPLQHTPQS
+1989 DDEQEVPPLEHVPQS

-2010 DFQEPPPQKGLEVE
+2010 GFQKSSSQKGLEVE
-2024 RWLAESPVGLPSEE
+2024 RWLAESPVGLPPEE

-2051 PPTSPP
+2051 PPASPP
-2057 EMVEQRV
+2057 EMGGQRV
-2064 PLAPGQESPIPETK
+2064 PPTPGQESPVPEPK
-2078 PMPPTRKEPT
+2078 PMPPMRNEPS

-2116 PPTPAPEPHTPAP
+2116 PPTPAPEPHTPAS
-2129 FSWGV
+2129 FSWGT

-2164 KVEGEREEGGSEAGT
+2164 KAEGKREEEGQS
-2179 GALDSS
+2179 GAPDSS
-2185 PHIPKVPEASESP
+2185 PHSSKIPEASESH
-2198 ATKDTEQ
+2198 ATKEPEQ
-2205 TELEQ
+2205 TEPEQ

-2245 PLGTAGDWPPCL
+2245 PLGASRDWPTHI

-2281 NLQSDTPTFSYAAL
+2281 SLQFDTPPFSYAAL
-2295 AGPTVPP
+2295 VGPTVPP
-2302 RQELEP
+2302 RQEP
-2308 DPSVEP
+2308 DPGPGVEP
-2314 SLTPP
+2314 CLIPP
-2319 AVPPRVPIPQSKG
+2319 AIPPRAPIPLSKG
-2332 PSPPLNG
+2332 PSPHLNG
-2339 NLLSCSPDRRTPSP
+2339 NTLSCSPDRKTPSP
-2353 KESGQGHW
+2353 KESGRNHW
-2361 DDSTS
+2361 DDSIS

-2373 AREQPEKETQS
+2373 ALEQPEKEALS
-2384 PSPPLPISAGPPT
+2384 PSPPHPISEELPK
-2397 LWPETE
+2397 LWPEGE
-2403 ARTSPS
+2403 AHSSPS

-2418 PSLDFPASAFGFSSL
+2418 PSLDFPASAFGFSSM
-2433 QPAPPQLPSPA
+2433 QPVPPQLPSPA

-2469 TRPRHDEYLEVSK
+2469 TRAQHDEYLEVTK

-2505 SLPRPASPALS
+2505 NLPRPASPALS

-2527 ISSVAE
+2527 VSSVAE
-2533 CFPPDLEAAERG
+2533 RFPPSLETAEQGSVELVPRMEAA
-2545 PGELDPG
+2545 
-2552 MEPSAHSLWDL
+2552 AHSLWDL
-2563 TPLSPAASASLA
+2563 TPQSPAPPASLDLASAPPPSSPRDMFDGSL
-2575 LAPTLAPSLPG
+2575 S
-2586 DMDDGTLPCRLEC
+2586 CHLEC
-2599 SGEATMEPSP
+2599 SVAATKKPSS
-2609 FQGPSGDCAA
+2609 FQGPSGDSAT
-2619 NGPTEVGSNLPGP
+2619 NGPTETSPNPPDL
-2632 ATTKTGK
+2632 ASTKAEK
-2639 EEAEAC
+2639 KEAEGY

-2653 PEGAERSSRPDTLL
+2653 TEGAESSSQPDTLL
-2667 SPEQPLCPGGQ
+2667 SPEQPLCPGGT
-2678 SVGPPCSLSPE
+2678 SVGQPRSVSPQME
-2689 VEPGPQGC
+2689 AGPQGC
-2697 AAAEPRP
+2697 ASEPLP
-2704 HCGELS
+2704 HRGELS
-2710 PSFLNPPLLPST
+2710 PSFLNPPLPQST
-2722 DDSDLSTEEARLVGR
+2722 NDSDPSTEEAQLVGR
-2737 GGRRRAGAPGAT
+2737 VGRRRVGGPGAT

-2822 PIPQPDPRPSPPRP
+2822 PIPQADPRPSPPRP

-2855 LREKEKVQGRVG
+2855 LREKEKAQGRLG
-2867 RRTPGRT
+2867 RRAPGRA

-2891 TPGKGPVDRASRA
+2891 TPGKGPTDRTSRV
-2904 PPRPRSTPTQVTTAE
+2904 PPRPRSTPSQATPAE

-2931 VNGLKAGAM
+2931 INGLKAGPTA
-2940 TLSSK
+2940 LGSK
-2945 SGSGSPVY
+2945 GGSGPPVY

-2988 ANGEPSRAVLDALL
+2988 TNGEPSRAVLDALL

>member
-1 METEAGPARPRDVA
+1 
-15 METTPGL
+15 
-22 GLGSSGASLAQNPAE
+22 
-37 PLCET
+37 
-42 RAAVAAARWDLRKHS
+42 
-57 LLIVIGDICTESQ
+57 
-70 LRAVRAHLEQG
+70 
-81 ILSWNID
+81 
-88 LSSFDLNQQLRLF
+88 
-101 ITRHLAHFS
+101 
-110 SEVKGQR
+110 
-117 TLCHQSEILET
+117 
-128 IILVN
+128 
-133 PSVDSI
+133 
-139 SSEVH
+139 
-144 HLLSSPSAHK
+144 
-154 LLILSGQ
+154 
-161 NIEPGG
+161 
-167 DLILQSGTYSYQ
+167 
-179 NFAQVLHNPE
+179 
-189 IAQLLSNR
+189 
-197 DPGIQAFLT
+197 
-206 VSCLGE
+206 
-212 GDWSHLGLSSSQE
+212 
-225 TLHLRLNPEPMLP
+225 
-238 TMDGVAEFSEY
+238 MDGVAEFSEY

-529 YPVATQKDLAAGAMP
+529 YPVATQKDLASGAVP

-562 KAAPKTAV
+562 KATAKPAV

-577 EVVEEGAK
+577 EVAEEGAK

-597 TEKKAKE
+597 TEKKIKE
-604 PSEKPPEKPAKP
+604 SSEKPPEKPTKP
-616 ERGRTESSEA
+616 ERVKTESSEA

-687 RKDTKPEIKKIS
+687 RKDTKLEVKKIS

-710 RKTLYKAKTPGRIK
+710 RKTLYKAKAPGRVK
-724 MDKSRASRGEKE
+724 MDKSRAARAEKE

-746 HKGVAPLPTVS
+746 QKGAVPPPVVS

-766 PEDLTQDFEEMK
+766 PEDLTQDFEELK

-783 LLAEQSD
+783 LLAEQRD
-790 IGLGEK
+790 TRLGEK
-796 PLPIDTTT
+796 PFPPDTA
-804 EVLPSTAFQETQPCV
+804 EEGPPSTNGQGIPPSVPQLEH
-819 TGLQPEEH
+819 EEPMM
-827 VIKEKE
+827 KEKE
-833 VVPDIPVEQGSKDK
+833 VVSDVPEEQGSKDK

-858 KDTWEEKK
+858 KETWEEKK
-866 QKEAEKLPDRAEAR
+866 QKETERLPDKSEAR
-880 EESELDVKE
+880 EESEPEVKE
-889 DVIEKAEVEEMEE
+889 DVIEKAELEEMEE
-902 VHPSDEEEEEETK
+902 LHPSDEEEEEETK
-915 AESFYQKHM
+915 AEGFYQKHM
-924 QEALKVI
+924 QEALKVT
-931 PKGREV
+931 PRGREA
-937 LGGQELGLQGK
+937 LGGQDVGLQGK

-1003 PPRFPTSMYDLSGP
+1003 PPRFPISTYDLPGA
-1017 EGPSPFEAGQ
+1017 EGPGPFEVSQ
-1027 PAETAIPVT
+1027 PTDSAVPTA

-1154 SVTGESEKRGEVMGR
+1154 SVTGESEKKGEIAGR
-1169 GSAGER
+1169 GLPGEK
-1175 AVEEEEEARASVE
+1175 AVEEEEEETTNAE
-1188 ISEKLHTQYGT
+1188 KSEKISSQFGA
-1199 PMFDTPGHA
+1199 PMFGAPGHT
-1208 LHPGEPTLGEVEE
+1208 LHPGEPILGEVEE

-1258 EPQDFQEEESWRDTK
+1258 EPQDFQEAGSWGGTR
-1273 HTPGVNKEGAAKQT
+1273 HIPGVGKEDAIEQV

-1294 GTLEKEEMVI
+1294 VTLEEEGKLPSPRN
-1304 PPRSPK
+1304 PPA
-1310 TQEAPVSIVGGQ
+1310 QEAPVSIVGGH

-1334 KAIVFETMEAGIGLP
+1334 KAIVFETVEAREPPGLIM
-1349 GPILEA
+1349 GT
-1355 EALPRELR
+1355 EALPRDLT
-1363 TSLQEPGEPQK
+1363 TSLQEPGETQK
-1374 EVLQF
+1374 DEVLQF
-1379 PDQSLSPEDAESLS
+1379 PDQSLSPEDAESVS
-1393 VLSVVSPDTAK
+1393 ILSVVSPDTAH
-1404 QEATPRSPC
+1404 QQAISRSPF
-1413 GLTEQHLHKD
+1413 GLTEQQLHKD
-1423 LWPEASPEDTQSLSL
+1423 LWPEVSPEETQSLSL

-1449 DISSKQLSPES
+1449 DISSKQLSPEN
-1460 LSTLQ
+1460 LGTLQ
-1465 FGELSLA
+1465 FGELSLG

-1477 PLMQAEDI
+1477 PLMQAEDT
-1485 SHHLAPMSIPEPHA
+1485 SHNLVPASIPEPHTA
-1499 ATVYPTTDGITG
+1499 PLSPLPDGTTAYPALADTTD
-1511 YSAQTDIIESP
+1511 ESP
-1522 DEKLPASSFSHTT
+1522 DRKLPASPFFHST
-1535 LSGDGKQSP
+1535 LLGDGKHSP
-1544 GVITSPGE
+1544 GVFSSPSE
-1552 HILTSDSSLT
+1552 HILTPDSSLT

-1570 PIMEDIAMEWEGKVE
+1570 PAMEGIAMEWEGKFSE
-1585 GWKERAPEQKDK
+1585 LKDRTPEQRD
-1597 EPEPKDEDLQQDKTL
+1597 EGPEPKYEVLQQDKTL
-1612 QQKDIVVEQKDTA
+1612 EQRDIVEQKDTA
-1625 IHQKNEALEEKNK
+1625 IGQKDKALEEKNK
-1638 TMEQQDK
+1638 AVEQQDK
-1645 ALEQKG
+1645 CLEQKG
-1651 RDLNQKEAALEQK
+1651 RDLEQKVTVLGLQDKALETKDKDIEQKDKILEQEDKILEEKDETLEQKVKDTEHKDKAPEDKVPEQKGKALGQTDKAPEQKDKAHGQKDKALEQK
-1664 DKCLE
+1664 DI
-1669 PEDKDLEQ
+1669 DLEQ

-1682 EQKDK
+1682 
-1687 IPEEKDKALEQK
+1687 
-1699 DTTLQQDQALEPKD
+1699 QQE
-1713 KEQNHRDLEQ
+1713 
-1723 KDKVLEQKDK
+1723 
-1733 ILEEKDK
+1733 
-1740 TLEQKVQDFEHK
+1740 
-1752 DKALEDKV
+1752 
-1760 PELKGKGLEQTD
+1760 
-1772 RTPEQ
+1772 
-1777 KDKAQEQKDEALEK
+1777 DEA
-1791 KDQDFEQKY
+1791 
-1800 WALEKKDEA
+1800 WEKKDEA
-1809 LEQDN
+1809 LEQKYWALGQKAEALEQNN
-1814 KAVEQKDKVL
+1814 KAA
-1824 EEKDKLQGQENFV
+1824 EEKDKALEDKDKTQEQESPV
-1837 QEDKTMKPK
+1837 QEDKTMKQK
-1846 ETILEKKSPEKVK
+1846 EKILEEKSSEKVE
-1859 AVKQKEEA
+1859 AIQQKEEDL
-1867 VLEKTKALGLEDS
+1867 LENTRALGLEES
-1880 PVQEDKAQ
+1880 PVQEDKARDQ
-1888 EEEEEKYWKEQD
+1888 GEKYGKERD
-1900 MVQEWQETSPTRGEP
+1900 VVQEWQETSLSRVEP
-1915 IGEQKEP
+1915 VGEQKEA
-1922 VPAREGT
+1922 ARTWEDT
-1929 SSEQEVR
+1929 SPEQEGR
-1936 YWQGRED
+1936 YWRGRED
-1943 VALEQDTYWGEL
+1943 VGLEQDTYWREL

-1964 HEPDGQGAHSRYTEE
+1964 HELDGQGARSRYTEE

-1989 DEQEVPPLQHTPQS
+1989 DDEQEVRPLEHAPQS

-2010 DFQEPPPQKGLEVE
+2010 GFQDPSPQKGLEVE
-2024 RWLAESPVGLPSEE
+2024 RWLAESPVGLPPEE

-2051 PPTSPP
+2051 PPASPP
-2057 EMVEQRV
+2057 EMVGQRV
-2064 PLAPGQESPIPETK
+2064 PPAPGQESPIPEPE
-2078 PMPPTRKEPT
+2078 PMPPVRNEPT

-2129 FSWGV
+2129 FWGT
-2134 AEYDSVVAAVQEGAA
+2134 AEYDSVVTAVQETAA

-2164 KVEGEREEGGSEAGT
+2164 KAEGEREEEGGT
-2179 GALDSS
+2179 GAPGSS
-2185 PHIPKVPEASESP
+2185 PQKSKVPEASESH
-2198 ATKDTEQ
+2198 ATKEPEQ
-2205 TELEQ
+2205 MEPEE

-2245 PLGTAGDWPPCL
+2245 PLGAAGDWLPHI
-2257 STKEEAAGRNTSA
+2257 SAKEEAAGRNPSA

-2281 NLQSDTPTFSYAAL
+2281 SLQSDTPTFSYAAL
-2295 AGPTVPP
+2295 AGPTLPP
-2302 RQELEP
+2302 RQEPEP
-2308 DPSVEP
+2308 GPSVEP

-2319 AVPPRVPIPQSKG
+2319 AVPPRVPIPLSKG
-2332 PSPPLNG
+2332 PSPALNG
-2339 NLLSCSPDRRTPSP
+2339 NILSCSPDRRTPSP

-2361 DDSTS
+2361 EDSTS

-2373 AREQPEKETQS
+2373 AREQPEKEAQS
-2384 PSPPLPISAGPPT
+2384 PSPPHPVSAGPPT
-2397 LWPETE
+2397 LWSKSEVHS
-2403 ARTSPS
+2403 SPP

-2469 TRPRHDEYLEVSK
+2469 TRARHDEYLEVTK

-2495 PSSPGAPLLS
+2495 PSSPEAPLLS

-2533 CFPPDLEAAERG
+2533 RFPPGLEAAERG
-2545 PGELDPG
+2545 SGELVPG
-2552 MEPSAHSLWDL
+2552 MEPAAHSIWDL
-2563 TPLSPAASASLA
+2563 PSLSPAPPPSLD
-2575 LAPTLAPSLPG
+2575 LAPAPAPSLPG
-2586 DMDDGTLPCRLEC
+2586 DTDDSTLPCHLEC
-2599 SGEATMEPSP
+2599 TGTPTKKSSPSKS
-2609 FQGPSGDCAA
+2609 PSGDCAT
-2619 NGPTEVGSNLPGP
+2619 NGPTDTSPNPPGP
-2632 ATTKTGK
+2632 ALAK
-2639 EEAEAC
+2639 AEKAAAETC
-2645 PAWERGAW
+2645 PAWERGDW
-2653 PEGAERSSRPDTLL
+2653 PEGAERSSRPETLL
-2667 SPEQPLCPGGQ
+2667 SPEQPLCPGGASGGQ
-2678 SVGPPCSLSPE
+2678 PRSVSPE
-2689 VEPGPQGC
+2689 VEAGPQGC
-2697 AAAEPRP
+2697 AAEPRP
-2704 HCGELS
+2704 HRGELS
-2710 PSFLNPPLLPST
+2710 PSFLNPPLPQST
-2722 DDSDLSTEEARLVGR
+2722 DEGDLSSEEARLVGR
-2737 GGRRRAGAPGAT
+2737 GGRRRAGGPGAT
-2749 GGPCPVADET
+2749 GGSCPVADET

-2846 SSESGRVER
+2846 SSESGRVEK
-2855 LREKEKVQGRVG
+2855 LREKEKAQGRVG
-2867 RRTPGRT
+2867 RRAPGRA

-2891 TPGKGPVDRASRA
+2891 TPGKGPADRASRV
-2904 PPRPRSTPTQVTTAE
+2904 PPRPRSTPSQVTPAE

-2931 VNGLKAGAM
+2931 VNGLKTGSCKYKMKGGRVGGLGLGVAGQ
-2940 TLSSK
+2940 
-2945 SGSGSPVY
+2945 
-2953 VDLAYI
+2953 
-2959 PNHCSGKTADLD
+2959 
-2971 FFRRVRASYY
+2971 R
-2981 VVSGNDP
+2981 
-2988 ANGEPSRAVLDALL
+2988 
-3002 EGKAQWGEN
+3002 
-3011 LQVTLIPTH
+3011 LQ
-3020 DTEVTREWYQQT
+3020 
-3032 HEQQQQLNVLVLASS
+3032 
-3047 STVVMQDESFP
+3047 
-3058 ACKIEF
+3058 K

>member
-1 METEAGPARPRDVA
+1 METEAGPGRPRGVA

-22 GLGSSGASLAQNPAE
+22 GLPSRSVRLSQNPVE
-37 PLCET
+37 QLCEAG
-42 RAAVAAARWDLRKHS
+42 AAVAAERWDLRKHS
-57 LLIVIGDICTESQ
+57 LLIVIGDIGTESQ

-133 PSVDSI
+133 PSADSI
-139 SSEVH
+139 TSEVH
-144 HLLSSPSAHK
+144 HLLSSSSAHK

-161 NIEPGG
+161 SLEPGG

-225 TLHLRLNPEPMLP
+225 TLHLRLNPEPTLP

-378 PDKLRLPD
+378 PEKLRLPD

-529 YPVATQKDLAAGAMP
+529 YPVATQKDLAAGAVP

-562 KAAPKTAV
+562 KATTKTAV

-577 EVVEEGAK
+577 EVAEEGAK
-585 EARSELAKELAK
+585 EARSEMAKELAK

-604 PSEKPPEKPAKP
+604 PPEKPPEKPAKP
-616 ERGRTESSEA
+616 ERVRTESSEA

-674 RKEEKKDAKKEEK
+674 RKEEKKDTKKEEK
-687 RKDTKPEIKKIS
+687 KKDTKPEVKKIP

-710 RKTLYKAKTPGRIK
+710 RKTLYKAKAPGRVK
-724 MDKSRASRGEKE
+724 MDRSRAARGEKE

-746 HKGVAPLPTVS
+746 QKGTVPLPPVS

-766 PEDLTQDFEEMK
+766 PEDLTQDFEDMK
-778 REERG
+778 REERE
-783 LLAEQSD
+783 LLAEQRG

-796 PLPIDTTT
+796 ALSPDAVEKGPPHTATQGT
-804 EVLPSTAFQETQPCV
+804 PPSVPGLEQEEPV
-819 TGLQPEEH
+819 M
-827 VIKEKE
+827 KEKE
-833 VVPDIPVEQGSKDK
+833 VVPDIPEEQGSKDR

-858 KDTWEEKK
+858 KDAWEEKK
-866 QKEAEKLPDRAEAR
+866 QRETERLPDRPEAR
-880 EESELDVKE
+880 EESEPEVKE
-889 DVIEKAEVEEMEE
+889 DVIEKAELEEMEE

-924 QEALKVI
+924 QEALKVT
-931 PKGREV
+931 PKGRETF
-937 LGGQELGLQGK
+937 GGRELGLQGK
-948 APEKETSSF
+948 VPEKETSSF
-957 LSSLATPAGA
+957 LSSLATPAGV
-967 TEHVSY
+967 TEHISY

-1003 PPRFPTSMYDLSGP
+1003 PPRFPTSRYDLPGP
-1017 EGPSPFEAGQ
+1017 EGPRHFEASQ
-1027 PAETAIPVT
+1027 PADSTTTAIV
-1036 SSKGYGAP
+1036 SKGYGAS
-1044 ETELTYPPNMVA
+1044 ETELLTYPPNIVA

-1154 SVTGESEKRGEVMGR
+1154 SVTGESDRKGEIVGR
-1169 GSAGER
+1169 GLPGEKT
-1175 AVEEEEEARASVE
+1175 VEEEEEETANVE
-1188 ISEKLHTQYGT
+1188 LSEKLRSQYGT
-1199 PMFDTPGHA
+1199 PIFGAPGHA
-1208 LHPGEPTLGEVEE
+1208 LHPGEAALGEVEE

-1244 THTPFHQSPVEEKS
+1244 THTPFHQSPVEEKT
-1258 EPQDFQEEESWRDTK
+1258 EPQEFHEADSWEDTRYKKGVGKEDAAEE
-1273 HTPGVNKEGAAKQT
+1273 T
-1287 VKPGPEE
+1287 VEPGPEE
-1294 GTLEKEEMVI
+1294 HTLEKEGEVP
-1304 PPRSPK
+1304 PPRSSQA
-1310 TQEAPVSIVGGQ
+1310 QEAPVSITGRH

-1334 KAIVFETMEAGIGLP
+1334 KAIVFKTVEAGEP
-1349 GPILEA
+1349 TGPNLRV
-1355 EALPRELR
+1355 EALPRDLK
-1363 TSLQEPGEPQK
+1363 TSLQEPGKLQK
-1374 EVLQF
+1374 DEVLQF
-1379 PDQSLSPEDAESLS
+1379 PDQSLSPEEAESVS
-1393 VLSVVSPDTAK
+1393 VLSMVSPDIAN
-1404 QEATPRSPC
+1404 QELTPRSPC
-1413 GLTEQHLHKD
+1413 GLTEPHLHKD
-1423 LWPEASPEDTQSLSL
+1423 LWPERSPEDTQSLSL

-1460 LSTLQ
+1460 LGTLQ
-1465 FGELSLA
+1465 FGELSLG

-1477 PLMQAEDI
+1477 SLMLAEDTPYPP
-1485 SHHLAPMSIPEPHA
+1485 SPVSVPEPLVA
-1499 ATVYPTTDGITG
+1499 RMLPPTDETTG
-1511 YSAQTDIIESP
+1511 YAAQADITDESP
-1522 DEKLPASSFSHTT
+1522 NRKLPACSFSHST
-1535 LSGDGKQSP
+1535 LLEDRKHSP
-1544 GVITSPGE
+1544 GAITSPGE
-1552 HILTSDSSLT
+1552 HILTPDSSLT

-1570 PIMEDIAMEWEGKVE
+1570 PAMEEIAMEWEGKVP
-1585 GWKERAPEQKDK
+1585 GLKDK
-1597 EPEPKDEDLQQDKTL
+1597 TPERKDKIPEPKDELQQQKDKTL
-1612 QQKDIVVEQKDTA
+1612 EQKDIVIEQKDIA
-1625 IHQKNEALEEKNK
+1625 ISQKNEALEEKNK
-1638 TMEQQDK
+1638 AVEKQDK
-1645 ALEQKG
+1645 ALEQKD
-1651 RDLNQKEAALEQK
+1651 RDLEQK
-1664 DKCLE
+1664 TKALDQKDIALE
-1669 PEDKDLEQ
+1669 PKAEEQ

-1682 EQKDK
+1682 EKTDQ
-1687 IPEEKDKALEQK
+1687 ALEQK
-1699 DTTLQQDQALEPKD
+1699 YWALGQKDVALE
-1713 KEQNHRDLEQ
+1713 QNNKAAEQ
-1723 KDKVLEQKDK
+1723 KNKA
-1733 ILEEKDK
+1733 LEEKDK
-1740 TLEQKVQDFEHK
+1740 T
-1752 DKALEDKV
+1752 
-1760 PELKGKGLEQTD
+1760 
-1772 RTPEQ
+1772 
-1777 KDKAQEQKDEALEK
+1777 
-1791 KDQDFEQKY
+1791 
-1800 WALEKKDEA
+1800 W
-1809 LEQDN
+1809 
-1814 KAVEQKDKVL
+1814 
-1824 EEKDKLQGQENFV
+1824 GQESPV
-1837 QEDKTMKPK
+1837 QEDKLMKPK
-1846 ETILEKKSPEKVK
+1846 EKILEEKSQEKVK
-1859 AVKQKEEA
+1859 TVEQMEETL
-1867 VLEKTKALGLEDS
+1867 LEKTKALGLEEIQI
-1880 PVQEDKAQ
+1880 QEQ
-1888 EEEEEKYWKEQD
+1888 EQEEKYWKKEQD
-1900 MVQEWQETSPTRGEP
+1900 VVQEWRETAPIRAEP
-1915 IGEQKEP
+1915 AGEQKET
-1922 VPAREGT
+1922 ALAWKDT
-1929 SSEQEVR
+1929 ASEQEDR
-1936 YWQGRED
+1936 YWRGRED
-1943 VALEQDTYWGEL
+1943 VTLEQDPYWREL

-1964 HEPDGQGAHSRYTEE
+1964 CELGGQGAHPRYTEE

-1989 DEQEVPPLQHTPQS
+1989 DDEQEVPPLEHTARS

-2010 DFQEPPPQKGLEVE
+2010 GFQGPSSQKGLEVE
-2024 RWLAESPVGLPSEE
+2024 HWLTESPVGLPPEE

-2051 PPTSPP
+2051 PQASSP
-2057 EMVEQRV
+2057 EMVGQRV
-2064 PLAPGQESPIPETK
+2064 PPAAGRESPIAESK
-2078 PMPPTRKEPT
+2078 PITPMRNEPT

-2116 PPTPAPEPHTPAP
+2116 PPTSAPEPLTPAP
-2129 FSWGV
+2129 FSWGT

-2164 KVEGEREEGGSEAGT
+2164 KAEGEREEEAGT
-2179 GALDSS
+2179 GVSDSS
-2185 PHIPKVPEASESP
+2185 PQSSKILEAGESH
-2198 ATKDTEQ
+2198 ATIESDQ
-2205 TELEQ
+2205 TEPEQ

-2226 IYEQMMLT
+2226 IYEQMMFT
-2234 GLGPACPTREP
+2234 GLGPACPSREP
-2245 PLGTAGDWPPCL
+2245 PLGAAGDWPSHI

-2281 NLQSDTPTFSYAAL
+2281 SLQSDTPTFSYAAL
-2295 AGPTVPP
+2295 VGPTVPP

-2308 DPSVEP
+2308 GLSVEP
-2314 SLTPP
+2314 GPTPP
-2319 AVPPRVPIPQSKG
+2319 AVPPRAPIPLSKG
-2332 PSPPLNG
+2332 LRPPLNG
-2339 NLLSCSPDRRTPSP
+2339 NILGCSPDRRTPTP
-2353 KESGQGHW
+2353 KESDQGHW

-2373 AREQPEKETQS
+2373 AREQPEKEAQS
-2384 PSPPLPISAGPPT
+2384 PSPPHPIPSGPST
-2397 LWPETE
+2397 LWPATE
-2403 ARTSPS
+2403 AHTSPS
-2409 SDSHLGPAR
+2409 LGSPLGPTR

-2433 QPAPPQLPSPA
+2433 QPASPQLPSPA

-2460 ALALAPGPP
+2460 ALVLAPGPP
-2469 TRPRHDEYLEVSK
+2469 TRARHDEYLEVTK

-2505 SLPRPASPALS
+2505 NLPRPASPALS

-2533 CFPPDLEAAERG
+2533 RLPPGLEAAEKG
-2545 PGELDPG
+2545 SGELLPG
-2552 MEPSAHSLWDL
+2552 MEPAAHSLWDL
-2563 TPLSPAASASLA
+2563 TPLSPAPPASMGLTSV
-2575 LAPTLAPSLPG
+2575 PSLPG

-2599 SGEATMEPSP
+2599 SGAATTKPSP
-2609 FQGPSGDCAA
+2609 FQGPSEDCAA
-2619 NGPTEVGSNLPGP
+2619 NGPTETSPNPPGSAP
-2632 ATTKTGK
+2632 AKAEK
-2639 EEAEAC
+2639 EETEAC

-2653 PEGAERSSRPDTLL
+2653 PEGAERSARPDTLL
-2667 SPEQPLCPGGQ
+2667 SSEKPLCPGGAPG
-2678 SVGPPCSLSPE
+2678 SRLSSISPE
-2689 VEPGPQGC
+2689 AEAGPQGC
-2697 AAAEPRP
+2697 AVEPWP
-2704 HCGELS
+2704 HRGELS
-2710 PSFLNPPLLPST
+2710 PSFLNPPLHQST
-2722 DDSDLSTEEARLVGR
+2722 DDNDLSTEEARLVGK
-2737 GGRRRAGAPGAT
+2737 GGWQRAGGSGT
-2749 GGPCPVADET
+2749 SRGPCPGADET

-2809 SGTHHPRPGHDPP
+2809 SGTHHSRLGHDPP

-2855 LREKEKVQGRVG
+2855 LREKEKVQGRIG
-2867 RRTPGRT
+2867 RKAPGRA

-2891 TPGKGPVDRASRA
+2891 TPGKGPADRASRA
-2904 PPRPRSTPTQVTTAE
+2904 PPRPRSTPSQVTPAE

-2931 VNGLKAGAM
+2931 VNGLKTGPMALG
-2940 TLSSK
+2940 SK
-2945 SGSGSPVY
+2945 GGSGPAVY

>member
-1 METEAGPARPRDVA
+1 
-15 METTPGL
+15 
-22 GLGSSGASLAQNPAE
+22 
-37 PLCET
+37 
-42 RAAVAAARWDLRKHS
+42 
-57 LLIVIGDICTESQ
+57 
-70 LRAVRAHLEQG
+70 
-81 ILSWNID
+81 
-88 LSSFDLNQQLRLF
+88 
-101 ITRHLAHFS
+101 
-110 SEVKGQR
+110 
-117 TLCHQSEILET
+117 
-128 IILVN
+128 
-133 PSVDSI
+133 
-139 SSEVH
+139 
-144 HLLSSPSAHK
+144 
-154 LLILSGQ
+154 
-161 NIEPGG
+161 
-167 DLILQSGTYSYQ
+167 
-179 NFAQVLHNPE
+179 
-189 IAQLLSNR
+189 
-197 DPGIQAFLT
+197 
-206 VSCLGE
+206 
-212 GDWSHLGLSSSQE
+212 
-225 TLHLRLNPEPMLP
+225 
-238 TMDGVAEFSEY
+238 MDGVAEFSEY

-529 YPVATQKDLAAGAMP
+529 YPVATQKDLATGAVP

-552 KQRADSKESL
+552 KQRADSRESL
-562 KAAPKTAV
+562 KATTKTPV
-570 SKLAKRE
+570 GKLAKRE
-577 EVVEEGAK
+577 EVAEEGAK

-604 PSEKPPEKPAKP
+604 SSEKPPEKPAKP
-616 ERGRTESSEA
+616 ERMKTESSEA

-687 RKDTKPEIKKIS
+687 KKDTKPEVKKIS

-710 RKTLYKAKTPGRIK
+710 RKTLYKAKAPGRVK
-724 MDKSRASRGEKE
+724 MDKSRATRGEKE
-736 LSSEPRTPPA
+736 LSAEPRTPPA
-746 HKGVAPLPTVS
+746 QKGAAPLPA
-757 GHRELALSS
+757 RELALSS
-766 PEDLTQDFEEMK
+766 PEDLTQDFEELK
-778 REERG
+778 REERE
-783 LLAEQSD
+783 LLTEQMD
-790 IGLGEK
+790 ARLGEK
-796 PLPIDTTT
+796 PLPPDTA
-804 EVLPSTAFQETQPCV
+804 EEGLPSTAAQVAPPSV
-819 TGLQPEEH
+819 PGLEAEVP
-827 VIKEKE
+827 VMKEKE
-833 VVPDIPVEQGSKDK
+833 VVPDVPEERGSKDR

-866 QKEAEKLPDRAEAR
+866 PKEAEGLPDRTEAR
-880 EESELDVKE
+880 EESEPEVKE
-889 DVIEKAEVEEMEE
+889 DVIEKAELEEMEE
-902 VHPSDEEEEEETK
+902 LPPSDEEEEEETK
-915 AESFYQKHM
+915 AEGFYQKHM
-924 QEALKVI
+924 QEALKVT
-931 PKGREV
+931 PRGKEALSGREPA
-937 LGGQELGLQGK
+937 LQGK

-996 EPEERPA
+996 EPEERAA
-1003 PPRFPTSMYDLSGP
+1003 PPRFPTGTYDLPGP
-1017 EGPSPFEAGQ
+1017 EGPGPFEASQ
-1027 PAETAIPVT
+1027 PADTAVPATT
-1036 SSKGYGAP
+1036 SKAYGAP

-1148 PPCEDF
+1148 PPYEDF
-1154 SVTGESEKRGEVMGR
+1154 SVTAESEKRGEMVGR
-1169 GSAGER
+1169 GLSGER
-1175 AVEEEEEARASVE
+1175 ALEEEEKEETASVQM
-1188 ISEKLHTQYGT
+1188 SEKLHGQYGP
-1199 PMFDTPGHA
+1199 PMFATPGHA
-1208 LHPGEPTLGEVEE
+1208 LHPGEPALGEAEE

-1258 EPQDFQEEESWRDTK
+1258 EPQDFQEADSWGDTK
-1273 HTPGVNKEGAAKQT
+1273 SIPGVGKEVAAEET
-1287 VKPGPEE
+1287 TKPGPDK
-1294 GTLEKEEMVI
+1294 GTLEEEGKAP
-1304 PPRSPK
+1304 PPRSPQA
-1310 TQEAPVSIVGGQ
+1310 QEVPISIAGGQ
-1322 TGCTIQLLPEQD
+1322 VGRTIQLLPEQD
-1334 KAIVFETMEAGIGLP
+1334 KAIVLKTMEVGEPAGP
-1349 GPILEA
+1349 VQET
-1355 EALPRELR
+1355 EALPEDLR
-1363 TSLQEPGEPQK
+1363 TSPQELGEPQK
-1374 EVLQF
+1374 EEVLQI
-1379 PDQSLSPEDAESLS
+1379 PDRGLSPEEAESLS
-1393 VLSVVSPDTAK
+1393 VLSVVSPDAAK
-1404 QEATPRSPC
+1404 KQDATPRSPC
-1413 GLTEQHLHKD
+1413 SLTEQRLHTD
-1423 LWPEASPEDTQSLSL
+1423 LWPQGSPEDTRSLSF

-1460 LSTLQ
+1460 LGTLQ
-1465 FGELSLA
+1465 FRELSLG

-1477 PLMQAEDI
+1477 SLIQAEDTAL
-1485 SHHLAPMSIPEPHA
+1485 HLAPVSIPEAQA
-1499 ATVYPTTDGITG
+1499 ATVSPPTDGTSG
-1511 YSAQTDIIESP
+1511 YSARADITDESP
-1522 DEKLPASSFSHTT
+1522 DGKLPASSFSPTA
-1535 LSGDGKQSP
+1535 LLGDERHSP
-1544 GVITSPGE
+1544 GVITSLGE
-1552 HILTSDSSLT
+1552 HILTPDSSLT

-1570 PIMEDIAMEWEGKVE
+1570 PAMEDIVMEWEGKVP
-1585 GWKERAPEQKDK
+1585 KLKDRPPEQKEK
-1597 EPEPKDEDLQQDKTL
+1597 GPEPTDEALQQQGQTLEQRDTVTEQRDTAICWKDEVLEEKDKAGEPQDQAVEQKGRDSEHRDTVLDQKAQAPEGKDEDLEP
-1612 QQKDIVVEQKDTA
+1612 KDRGLEHKDTA
-1625 IHQKNEALEEKNK
+1625 PDQKAQAPEGKDKDLEPKDRGLEHRDTAPDQKAQALEGKDKDLGPEDRGLEHKDTVPDQK
-1638 TMEQQDK
+1638 AQAPEGKDKDLEPKDRGLEAKDK
-1645 ALEQKG
+1645 ALEQEDKVPEEK
-1651 RDLNQKEAALEQK
+1651 DKILEQK
-1664 DKCLE
+1664 IRDLE
-1669 PEDKDLEQ
+1669 HKDTVPEDTVPELKGKAFEQ
-1677 KDKTL
+1677 KDEAS
-1682 EQKDK
+1682 EQDK
-1687 IPEEKDKALEQK
+1687 APEEKDKAQKDQAPEQKDQALAQKYWALEQK
-1699 DTTLQQDQALEPKD
+1699 AEALEQTIKAT
-1713 KEQNHRDLEQ
+1713 EQ
-1723 KDKVLEQKDK
+1723 KDKF
-1733 ILEEKDK
+1733 LEEKDK
-1740 TLEQKVQDFEHK
+1740 T
-1752 DKALEDKV
+1752 
-1760 PELKGKGLEQTD
+1760 
-1772 RTPEQ
+1772 
-1777 KDKAQEQKDEALEK
+1777 QEQESP
-1791 KDQDFEQKY
+1791 
-1800 WALEKKDEA
+1800 
-1809 LEQDN
+1809 
-1814 KAVEQKDKVL
+1814 
-1824 EEKDKLQGQENFV
+1824 V
-1837 QEDKTMKPK
+1837 QEDKIMAPK
-1846 ETILEKKSPEKVK
+1846 EKILEEKSPEKVK
-1859 AVKQKEEA
+1859 AVEQKEA
-1867 VLEKTKALGLEDS
+1867 VLEKRKALGLEES
-1880 PVQEDKAQ
+1880 PVQEDKAWEQ
-1888 EEEEEKYWKEQD
+1888 EEKYQKGQD
-1900 MVQEWQETSPTRGEP
+1900 VVQEWRETPPSSREP
-1915 IGEQKEP
+1915 AGEQKEP
-1922 VPAREGT
+1922 ARTWEDT
-1929 SSEQEVR
+1929 SEQEDT
-1936 YWQGRED
+1936 YWRGRED
-1943 VALEQDTYWGEL
+1943 VVLEQDTYWQEL

-1964 HEPDGQGAHSRYTEE
+1964 HELGGPGARPRFTEE

-1989 DEQEVPPLQHTPQS
+1989 DDEQEVPPLEHTPQS

-2010 DFQEPPPQKGLEVE
+2010 GFQEPVPQKGLEVE
-2024 RWLAESPVGLPSEE
+2024 RWLAESPVGLPPEE

-2051 PPTSPP
+2051 PPASPP
-2057 EMVEQRV
+2057 EMAAQRV
-2064 PLAPGQESPIPETK
+2064 LLAPEQESPIPDPK
-2078 PMPPTRKEPT
+2078 LLPPMRDEPT
-2088 TPSWLADIPPWVPK
+2088 TRSWLADIPPWVPK

-2116 PPTPAPEPHTPAP
+2116 PPTPAPEPHTCAP
-2129 FSWGV
+2129 FSWGT
-2134 AEYDSVVAAVQEGAA
+2134 AEDGGVAAVQEGAA

-2164 KVEGEREEGGSEAGT
+2164 KAEEEREEEVGVPDHSPQ
-2179 GALDSS
+2179 SS
-2185 PHIPKVPEASESP
+2185 QVPKASESHASEEP
-2198 ATKDTEQ
+2198 EQ
-2205 TELEQ
+2205 TEPEE

-2245 PLGTAGDWPPCL
+2245 LLGAAGDWPPHI
-2257 STKEEAAGRNTSA
+2257 STKEEAAGRDTPA
-2270 EKELSSPVSPK
+2270 EKELSSPVSPHR
-2281 NLQSDTPTFSYAAL
+2281 LQFDTPAFSYAAL
-2295 AGPTVPP
+2295 AGPAVPP
-2302 RQELEP
+2302 RQEPEP
-2308 DPSVEP
+2308 GLGMDP

-2319 AVPPRVPIPQSKG
+2319 AVPPRAPIPQSQG

-2339 NLLSCSPDRRTPSP
+2339 HILSCSPDRRTPSP
-2353 KESGQGHW
+2353 KEPGRGPW
-2361 DDSTS
+2361 DDSPS

-2373 AREQPEKETQS
+2373 AREQPEKEAQS
-2384 PSPPLPISAGPPT
+2384 PSPPYPTPAGPSA
-2397 LWPETE
+2397 LWPESE

-2469 TRPRHDEYLEVSK
+2469 ARARHDEYLEVTK

-2495 PSSPGAPLLS
+2495 PGSPGAPLLS
-2505 SLPRPASPALS
+2505 SLPRPASPVLS

-2533 CFPPDLEAAERG
+2533 GFPPGLGAAE
-2545 PGELDPG
+2545 PGSIELVPG
-2552 MEPSAHSLWDL
+2552 MEATAHGLWDL
-2563 TPLSPAASASLA
+2563 ASLSPAPPASLD
-2575 LAPTLAPSLPG
+2575 LAPAPAPSLPG

-2599 SGEATMEPSP
+2599 SGAAAEKPSP
-2609 FQGPSGDCAA
+2609 SQGPSRDGAT
-2619 NGPTEVGSNLPGP
+2619 NGPTETSPKPPGP
-2632 ATTKTGK
+2632 APA
-2639 EEAEAC
+2639 EAEAC

-2653 PEGAERSSRPDTLL
+2653 PEGAKRSPRPDTLL
-2667 SPEQPLCPGGQ
+2667 SPEQLPCPGAAPGDQ
-2678 SVGPPCSLSPE
+2678 PRSGSPE
-2689 VEPGPQGC
+2689 TEAGPQGC
-2697 AAAEPRP
+2697 ATEPRP
-2704 HCGELS
+2704 HHRELS
-2710 PSFLNPPLLPST
+2710 PSFLNPPLPRST
-2722 DDSDLSTEEARLVGR
+2722 DDSDPSTEEARLVGR
-2737 GGRRRAGAPGAT
+2737 GGRHRAGAPGAT

-2822 PIPQPDPRPSPPRP
+2822 PLPQPDPRPAPPRP

-2855 LREKEKVQGRVG
+2855 LREKEKAQGRVG
-2867 RRTPGRT
+2867 RRAPGRA

-2880 RRLDLRGKRSP
+2880 PALG
-2891 TPGKGPVDRASRA
+2891 
-2904 PPRPRSTPTQVTTAE
+2904 
-2919 EKDGHSPMSKGL
+2919 SKG
-2931 VNGLKAGAM
+2931 
-2940 TLSSK
+2940 
-2945 SGSGSPVY
+2945 GSGAPVY

>member
-1 METEAGPARPRDVA
+1 METEAEPARPHGVA

-22 GLGSSGASLAQNPAE
+22 GLRSPGAPLAQNPAE
-37 PLCET
+37 PLCE
-42 RAAVAAARWDLRKHS
+42 AGAVVAAARWDLQKHS
-57 LLIVIGDICTESQ
+57 LLIVIGDIGTESQ

-133 PSVDSI
+133 PSADSI

-144 HLLSSPSAHK
+144 HLLSSSSAYK

-161 NIEPGG
+161 SLEPGG
-167 DLILQSGTYSYQ
+167 DLILQSGTYSYE

-189 IAQLLSNR
+189 ISQLLSNR

-225 TLHLRLNPEPMLP
+225 TLHLRLNPEPTLP

-378 PDKLRLPD
+378 PEKLRLPD

-462 KAKTGIVLAN
+462 KAKTGIVLPN

-529 YPVATQKDLAAGAMP
+529 YPVATQKDLASGAVP
-544 ANLKPSKI
+544 TNLKPSKI

-562 KAAPKTAV
+562 KATTKTAV

-604 PSEKPPEKPAKP
+604 SSEKPPEKPAKP
-616 ERGRTESSEA
+616 ERVKTESSEA

-687 RKDTKPEIKKIS
+687 RKDTKPELKKIS

-710 RKTLYKAKTPGRIK
+710 RKTLYKAKVPGRVKI
-724 MDKSRASRGEKE
+724 DRSRAIRGEKE
-736 LSSEPRTPPA
+736 LSSEPQTPPA
-746 HKGVAPLPTVS
+746 QKGTVPLPTIS
-757 GHRELALSS
+757 GHRELVLSS

-778 REERG
+778 REERA
-783 LLAEQSD
+783 LLAEQRD
-790 IGLGEK
+790 TGLGDK
-796 PLPIDTTT
+796 PFPLDTA
-804 EVLPSTAFQETQPCV
+804 EEGPPSTAIQGTPPSV
-819 TGLQPEEH
+819 PGLGQEEH
-827 VIKEKE
+827 VMKEKE
-833 VVPDIPVEQGSKDK
+833 LVPEVPEEQGSEDR
-847 GPDSGAETEEE
+847 GLDSGAETEEE

-866 QKEAEKLPDRAEAR
+866 QREAERLPDRTEAR
-880 EESELDVKE
+880 EESEPEVKE
-889 DVIEKAEVEEMEE
+889 DVIEKAELEEMEE
-902 VHPSDEEEEEETK
+902 VHPSDEEEEDATK
-915 AESFYQKHM
+915 AEGFYQKHM
-924 QEALKVI
+924 QEALKVT
-931 PKGREV
+931 PRSQEAFGGR
-937 LGGQELGLQGK
+937 ELGLQGK

-957 LSSLATPAGA
+957 LSSLTTPAGA

-1003 PPRFPTSMYDLSGP
+1003 PPRFHTSAYDLPGP
-1017 EGPSPFEAGQ
+1017 EGAGPFEASQ
-1027 PAETAIPVT
+1027 PADSAVPAT
-1036 SSKGYGAP
+1036 SGKVYGTP
-1044 ETELTYPPNMVA
+1044 ETELTYPTNIVA

-1154 SVTGESEKRGEVMGR
+1154 SVTGESEKRGEIIGK
-1169 GSAGER
+1169 GLSGER
-1175 AVEEEEEARASVE
+1175 AVEEEEEETANIE
-1188 ISEKLHTQYGT
+1188 MSEKLCSQYGT
-1199 PMFDTPGHA
+1199 PVFSAPGHA
-1208 LHPGEPTLGEVEE
+1208 LHPGEPALGEAEE

-1258 EPQDFQEEESWRDTK
+1258 EPQDFQEADSWGDTK
-1273 HTPGVNKEGAAKQT
+1273 RTPGVGKEDAAEET

-1294 GTLEKEEMVI
+1294 GTLEKEEKVP
-1304 PPRSPK
+1304 PPRSP
-1310 TQEAPVSIVGGQ
+1310 QAQDAPVSIDEGL
-1322 TGCTIQLLPEQD
+1322 TGYTIQLLPEQD
-1334 KAIVFETMEAGIGLP
+1334 KAIVFETMEAGEP
-1349 GPILEA
+1349 TGPILGA
-1355 EALPRELR
+1355 EALPGGLR
-1363 TSLQEPGEPQK
+1363 TLPQEPGKPQK
-1374 EVLQF
+1374 DEVLRY

-1393 VLSVVSPDTAK
+1393 VLSVPSPDTAN
-1404 QEATPRSPC
+1404 QEPTPKSPC
-1413 GLTEQHLHKD
+1413 GLTEQYLHKD
-1423 LWPEASPEDTQSLSL
+1423 RWPEVSPEDTQSLSL

-1449 DISSKQLSPES
+1449 DVSSKQLSPES
-1460 LSTLQ
+1460 LGTLQ
-1465 FGELSLA
+1465 FGELNLG
-1472 KEEKG
+1472 KEEMG
-1477 PLMQAEDI
+1477 HLMQAEDT
-1485 SHHLAPMSIPEPHA
+1485 SHHTAPMSVPEPHA
-1499 ATVYPTTDGITG
+1499 ATASPPTDGTTR
-1511 YSAQTDIIESP
+1511 YSAQTDITDDSL
-1522 DEKLPASSFSHTT
+1522 DRKSPASSFSHSTP
-1535 LSGDGKQSP
+1535 SGNGKYLP
-1544 GVITSPGE
+1544 GAITSPDE
-1552 HILTSDSSLT
+1552 HILTPDSSFS
-1562 KSPESLPS
+1562 KSPESLPG
-1570 PIMEDIAMEWEGKVE
+1570 PALEDIAIKWEDKVP
-1585 GWKERAPEQKDK
+1585 GLKDRTSEQKK
-1597 EPEPKDEDLQQDKTL
+1597 ETEPKDEVL
-1612 QQKDIVVEQKDTA
+1612 QQKDKTLEHKEVVEPKDTA
-1625 IHQKNEALEEKNK
+1625 IYQKDEALDVKNEAVK
-1638 TMEQQDK
+1638 QQDK

-1651 RDLNQKEAALEQK
+1651 RDLEQKDTALEQK
-1664 DKCLE
+1664 DKALE
-1669 PEDKDLEQ
+1669 PKDKDLEE
-1677 KDKTL
+1677 KDKAL

-1699 DTTLQQDQALEPKD
+1699 DTALEQKDKALEPKD
-1713 KEQNHRDLEQ
+1713 KDLEQ
-1723 KDKVLEQKDK
+1723 KDRVLEQKEK
-1733 ILEEKDK
+1733 IPEEKDK
-1740 TLEQKVQDFEHK
+1740 ALDQKVRSVEHK
-1752 DKALEDKV
+1752 APEDTVTEMKDRD
-1760 PELKGKGLEQTD
+1760 LEQTD
-1772 RTPEQ
+1772 KAPEQKHQAQEQ
-1777 KDKAQEQKDEALEK
+1777 KDKVSEKKDQALEQKYWALGQKDEALE
-1791 KDQDFEQKY
+1791 QNIQ
-1800 WALEKKDEA
+1800 ALEENHQTQ
-1809 LEQDN
+1809 EQ
-1814 KAVEQKDKVL
+1814 ESL
-1824 EEKDKLQGQENFV
+1824 V
-1837 QEDKTMKPK
+1837 QEDKTRKPK
-1846 ETILEKKSPEKVK
+1846 MLEEKSPEKVK
-1859 AVKQKEEA
+1859 AVEEKLEA
-1867 VLEKTKALGLEDS
+1867 LLEKTKALGLEES
-1880 PVQEDKAQ
+1880 LVQEGKAREQ
-1888 EEEEEKYWKEQD
+1888 EEKYWRGQD
-1900 MVQEWQETSPTRGEP
+1900 VVQEWQETSPTREEP
-1915 IGEQKEP
+1915 AGEQKELA
-1922 VPAREGT
+1922 PAWEDT
-1929 SSEQEVR
+1929 SPEQDNR
-1936 YWQGRED
+1936 YWRGRED
-1943 VALEQDTYWGEL
+1943 VALEQDTYWREL

-1964 HEPDGQGAHSRYTEE
+1964 HELDGQGARPRYTEE

-1989 DEQEVPPLQHTPQS
+1989 DDEQEVPPREHATRS
-2003 PWASDFK
+2003 PWAADFK
-2010 DFQEPPPQKGLEVE
+2010 DFQESSPQKGLEVE
-2024 RWLAESPVGLPSEE
+2024 RWLAESPVGLPPEE

-2051 PPTSPP
+2051 PPASPP
-2057 EMVEQRV
+2057 EMVGQRF
-2064 PLAPGQESPIPETK
+2064 PSAPGQQSPIPDPK
-2078 PMPPTRKEPT
+2078 LMPHMKNEPT

-2102 DRPLPPAPLSPAPA
+2102 DKPLPPAPLSPAPG
-2116 PPTPAPEPHTPAP
+2116 PPTPAPESHTPAP
-2129 FSWGV
+2129 FSWGT

-2164 KVEGEREEGGSEAGT
+2164 KAEGEREEEGRAEAP
-2179 GALDSS
+2179 DKSS
-2185 PHIPKVPEASESP
+2185 HSSKVPEASKSH
-2198 ATKDTEQ
+2198 ATTEPEQ
-2205 TELEQ
+2205 TEPEQ

-2245 PLGTAGDWPPCL
+2245 PLGAAGDWPPCL
-2257 STKEEAAGRNTSA
+2257 STKEAAAGRNTSA
-2270 EKELSSPVSPK
+2270 EKELSSPISPK
-2281 NLQSDTPTFSYAAL
+2281 SLQSDTPTFSYAAL

-2302 RQELEP
+2302 RPEP
-2308 DPSVEP
+2308 GPSVEP

-2319 AVPPRVPIPQSKG
+2319 AVPPRAPILSKG

-2339 NLLSCSPDRRTPSP
+2339 NILSCSPDRRSPSP
-2353 KESGQGHW
+2353 KESGRSHW

-2373 AREQPEKETQS
+2373 AREQPEKEAQS
-2384 PSPPLPISAGPPT
+2384 PSPPHPIPMGSPT

-2403 ARTSPS
+2403 AQVSPPL
-2409 SDSHLGPAR
+2409 DSHLGPAR

-2469 TRPRHDEYLEVSK
+2469 TRTRHDEYLEVTK

-2505 SLPRPASPALS
+2505 NLPRPASPALS
-2516 EGSSSE
+2516 DGSSSE

-2533 CFPPDLEAAERG
+2533 RFSPSLEAAEQES
-2545 PGELDPG
+2545 GELDPG
-2552 MEPSAHSLWDL
+2552 MEPAAHSLWDL
-2563 TPLSPAASASLA
+2563 TPLSPAPPASLDLA
-2575 LAPTLAPSLPG
+2575 LAPAPSLPG
-2586 DMDDGTLPCRLEC
+2586 DMGDGILPCHLEC
-2599 SGEATMEPSP
+2599 SEAATEKPSP
-2609 FQGPSGDCAA
+2609 FQGPSEDCAA
-2619 NGPTEVGSNLPGP
+2619 NGPTETSPNPPGP
-2632 ATTKTGK
+2632 APAKAEN
-2639 EEAEAC
+2639 EEAAAC

-2667 SPEQPLCPGGQ
+2667 SPEQPVCPAGG
-2678 SVGPPCSLSPE
+2678 SGGPPSSASPE
-2689 VEPGPQGC
+2689 VEAGPQGC
-2697 AAAEPRP
+2697 AAEPRS
-2704 HCGELS
+2704 HRGELS
-2710 PSFLNPPLLPST
+2710 PSFLNPPLPPST
-2722 DDSDLSTEEARLVGR
+2722 DDRDLSTEEVRLVGR
-2737 GGRRRAGAPGAT
+2737 GGRRRAGGPGTT
-2749 GGPCPVADET
+2749 GGPCPVTDET

-2822 PIPQPDPRPSPPRP
+2822 PLPQPDPRPSPPRP

-2867 RRTPGRT
+2867 RRAPGKA

-2891 TPGKGPVDRASRA
+2891 TPGKGPADRASRA
-2904 PPRPRSTPTQVTTAE
+2904 PPRPRSTTSQVTPAE

-2931 VNGLKAGAM
+2931 VNGLKAGPMA
-2940 TLSSK
+2940 LSSK
-2945 SGSGSPVY
+2945 GSSGAPVY

>member
-1 METEAGPARPRDVA
+1 METEAGPGRPRGVA
-15 METTPGL
+15 METTSGL
-22 GLGSSGASLAQNPAE
+22 GLPSLGAPLSQNPVE
-37 PLCET
+37 PLCEAG
-42 RAAVAAARWDLRKHS
+42 AATPAARWDLRRHS
-57 LLIVIGDICTESQ
+57 LLIVIGDIGTESQ

-133 PSVDSI
+133 PSADSI

-161 NIEPGG
+161 NLEPGG

-197 DPGIQAFLT
+197 DPGIQASLT

-225 TLHLRLNPEPMLP
+225 TLHLRLNPEPTLP

-338 GLLQRKVAELEEEQS
+338 GLLQRKVAEQEEEQS

-378 PDKLRLPD
+378 PEKLRLPD

-439 YVLNPV
+439 YILNPV

-529 YPVATQKDLAAGAMP
+529 YPVATQKDLAAGAVP

-562 KAAPKTAV
+562 KATTKTAV

-577 EVVEEGAK
+577 EVAEEGAK
-585 EARSELAKELAK
+585 EVRSELAKELAK

-604 PSEKPPEKPAKP
+604 PSEKPLEKPAKP
-616 ERGRTESSEA
+616 EKVRTESTEA

-674 RKEEKKDAKKEEK
+674 KKEEKKDAKKEEK
-687 RKDTKPEIKKIS
+687 RKDTKPEVKKIS

-710 RKTLYKAKTPGRIK
+710 RKTLYKAKGPGRVK
-724 MDKSRASRGEKE
+724 MDKSRSSRGEKE

-746 HKGVAPLPTVS
+746 QKGTVPLPPVS
-757 GHRELALSS
+757 RHRELVLSS

-778 REERG
+778 REERR
-783 LLAEQSD
+783 LLAEQKD
-790 IGLGEK
+790 TGQGDK
-796 PLPIDTTT
+796 ALPV
-804 EVLPSTAFQETQPCV
+804 EQGPPSTATQGTPLSGPGLEQE
-819 TGLQPEEH
+819 ES
-827 VIKEKE
+827 VIKEKD
-833 VVPDIPVEQGSKDK
+833 VVPDIPEEQGSKDR

-866 QKEAEKLPDRAEAR
+866 QREAGRLPDRPEAR
-880 EESELDVKE
+880 EESEPEVKE
-889 DVIEKAEVEEMEE
+889 DVIEKAELEEMEE
-902 VHPSDEEEEEETK
+902 VHPSDDEEEEETK

-924 QEALKVI
+924 QEALKVT
-931 PKGREV
+931 PKNRET
-937 LGGQELGLQGK
+937 LGGRELGLQGK
-948 APEKETSSF
+948 VPEKETSSF
-957 LSSLATPAGA
+957 LSSLATPAGV

-996 EPEERPA
+996 EPEERPP
-1003 PPRFPTSMYDLSGP
+1003 PPRFPSSTYDLPGS
-1017 EGPSPFEAGQ
+1017 EGPGPFEASQ
-1027 PAETAIPVT
+1027 PADSATPAT

-1044 ETELTYPPNMVA
+1044 DTEILTYPPNMVA

-1154 SVTGESEKRGEVMGR
+1154 SVTGESERRGEIVGR
-1169 GSAGER
+1169 SLPGEK
-1175 AVEEEEEARASVE
+1175 AVEEEEETANVE
-1188 ISEKLHTQYGT
+1188 LSEKLRSQYGT
-1199 PMFDTPGHA
+1199 PMFGAPGHT
-1208 LHPGEPTLGEVEE
+1208 LHPGEPALGEVEE

-1236 PPSGPPSA
+1236 PASGPPSA

-1258 EPQDFQEEESWRDTK
+1258 EPQEFQEADSLGDTRHIQGIEKEDTAEE
-1273 HTPGVNKEGAAKQT
+1273 T
-1287 VKPGPEE
+1287 VEPGPEE
-1294 GTLEKEEMVI
+1294 CILEKEVKI
-1304 PPRSPK
+1304 SPPRSPQA
-1310 TQEAPVSIVGGQ
+1310 QEAPVSITGRH

-1334 KAIVFETMEAGIGLP
+1334 KAIVFETMEAGEPTSPNSG
-1349 GPILEA
+1349 A
-1355 EALPRELR
+1355 EVLPRDLR
-1363 TSLQEPGEPQK
+1363 TSLQESDKPQK
-1374 EVLQF
+1374 DEVPQF
-1379 PDQSLSPEDAESLS
+1379 PDHSLSSEDAESVS
-1393 VLSVVSPDTAK
+1393 ILSVVSPDAAN
-1404 QEATPRSPC
+1404 QEPTPKSPC
-1413 GLTEQHLHKD
+1413 GLKEQHLNKN
-1423 LWPEASPEDTQSLSL
+1423 LWPEMSPEDTRSLSL

-1460 LSTLQ
+1460 LGTLQ
-1465 FGELSLA
+1465 FGELSLG

-1477 PLMQAEDI
+1477 PLMLAEDTPQP
-1485 SHHLAPMSIPEPHA
+1485 SATVSVLEPHA
-1499 ATVYPTTDGITG
+1499 ATVLPPTDEATEYPAQIDITD
-1511 YSAQTDIIESP
+1511 ESP
-1522 DEKLPASSFSHTT
+1522 DRKLPTSSFSHAT
-1535 LSGDGKQSP
+1535 LLENGKHSP

-1552 HILTSDSSLT
+1552 HILTADSSLT

-1570 PIMEDIAMEWEGKVE
+1570 PAMEDIAMEWEDKVP
-1585 GWKERAPEQKDK
+1585 GSKDKTPEQDK
-1597 EPEPKDEDLQQDKTL
+1597 IPEPKDEFL
-1612 QQKDIVVEQKDTA
+1612 
-1625 IHQKNEALEEKNK
+1625 
-1638 TMEQQDK
+1638 
-1645 ALEQKG
+1645 
-1651 RDLNQKEAALEQK
+1651 
-1664 DKCLE
+1664 
-1669 PEDKDLEQ
+1669 Q

-1682 EQKDK
+1682 EQKDIVIEQK
-1687 IPEEKDKALEQK
+1687 GIVIGQKDEALEEKSKAGEQEDKALEQKDEDLEQKTKSLDQKDMALEPKSIDLKENNRDSELREKALGQKDMDLEQKDTDLKQKDIEQKDKALEQK
-1699 DTTLQQDQALEPKD
+1699 DKILGEKDRASKQKVRDFEQKEEEFECEYKAPEVSVPEQKDKTEKQNDKTLEKKDQALEEKYWALGQKD
-1713 KEQNHRDLEQ
+1713 EALEQNNKADEQ
-1723 KDKVLEQKDK
+1723 KSKA
-1733 ILEEKDK
+1733 LEEKDK
-1740 TLEQKVQDFEHK
+1740 TWRQESPEQD
-1752 DKALEDKV
+1752 DKAMKEKEKILEEKSPKKV
-1760 PELKGKGLEQTD
+1760 
-1772 RTPEQ
+1772 
-1777 KDKAQEQKDEALEK
+1777 
-1791 KDQDFEQKY
+1791 
-1800 WALEKKDEA
+1800 
-1809 LEQDN
+1809 
-1814 KAVEQKDKVL
+1814 KAVEQ
-1824 EEKDKLQGQENFV
+1824 
-1837 QEDKTMKPK
+1837 
-1846 ETILEKKSPEKVK
+1846 I
-1859 AVKQKEEA
+1859 EEA
-1867 VLEKTKALGLEDS
+1867 LLEKTKALGLEEI
-1880 PVQEDKAQ
+1880 PVQEDKIQ
-1888 EEEEEKYWKEQD
+1888 EQEEKYWKKEQD
-1900 MVQEWQETSPTRGEP
+1900 VVQEWREIAPIRAEP
-1915 IGEQKEP
+1915 VGEQKETA
-1922 VPAREGT
+1922 PAWKDT
-1929 SSEQEVR
+1929 SPEKEDR
-1936 YWQGRED
+1936 YWRGREEI
-1943 VALEQDTYWGEL
+1943 ALEQDPYWREL

-1964 HEPDGQGAHSRYTEE
+1964 HELDGQGAHSRYAEE

-1989 DEQEVPPLQHTPQS
+1989 DDEREVPPLEHTPRS

-2010 DFQEPPPQKGLEVE
+2010 GFQEPSSQKGQEVE
-2024 RWLAESPVGLPSEE
+2024 HWLAESPVGQPPEE

-2051 PPTSPP
+2051 PPASPP
-2057 EMVEQRV
+2057 EIVGQRV
-2064 PLAPGQESPIPETK
+2064 PPAPGQEGPIPEPK
-2078 PMPPTRKEPT
+2078 PMTPMRSEPT

-2116 PPTPAPEPHTPAP
+2116 PPSSAPEPLTPAP
-2129 FSWGV
+2129 FSWGTL
-2134 AEYDSVVAAVQEGAA
+2134 EYDSVVAAVQEGAA

-2164 KVEGEREEGGSEAGT
+2164 KAEGEREDEGGT
-2179 GALDSS
+2179 GASDSS
-2185 PHIPKVPEASESP
+2185 PCSSKISEADKSH
-2198 ATKDTEQ
+2198 ATTEQ
-2205 TELEQ
+2205 DQTEPEQ

-2245 PLGTAGDWPPCL
+2245 PLGAAGDWPSHI

-2270 EKELSSPVSPK
+2270 EKELPSPVSP
-2281 NLQSDTPTFSYAAL
+2281 NSLQSDTSTFSYAAL
-2295 AGPTVPP
+2295 VGPTVPS

-2308 DPSVEP
+2308 GPSVEP
-2314 SLTPP
+2314 GPTPP
-2319 AVPPRVPIPQSKG
+2319 AVPPRAPIPLSKG

-2339 NLLSCSPDRRTPSP
+2339 NILSCSPDRRTSSP

-2361 DDSTS
+2361 DNTTS

-2373 AREQPEKETQS
+2373 AQEQSEKEAQS
-2384 PSPPLPISAGPPT
+2384 PTPPHLIPSGPST
-2397 LWPETE
+2397 LWPASE
-2403 ARTSPS
+2403 ALTSS
-2409 SDSHLGPAR
+2409 SSGSPLGPTR

-2455 FSGDR
+2455 FSGNR
-2460 ALALAPGPP
+2460 ALVLVPGPP
-2469 TRPRHDEYLEVSK
+2469 TKARHDEYLEVTK

-2495 PSSPGAPLLS
+2495 PSSPGVPLLS
-2505 SLPRPASPALS
+2505 NLPRPASPALS

-2533 CFPPDLEAAERG
+2533 RFPPDLEAAEKG
-2545 PGELDPG
+2545 SGELIPG
-2552 MEPSAHSLWDL
+2552 MEPAAHSLWDL
-2563 TPLSPAASASLA
+2563 TPLSPAPPASFDLG
-2575 LAPTLAPSLPG
+2575 PTPAPSLSG

-2599 SGEATMEPSP
+2599 SGAATNKSSP
-2609 FQGPSGDCAA
+2609 FQGPSEDHSA
-2619 NGPTEVGSNLPGP
+2619 NGPTEISPNPPGP
-2632 ATTKTGK
+2632 APAKAEK

-2653 PEGAERSSRPDTLL
+2653 PEGAERRAGPDTLL
-2667 SPEQPLCPGGQ
+2667 SPELLCPGGAPGSQ
-2678 SVGPPCSLSPE
+2678 SSSISPE
-2689 VEPGPQGC
+2689 AEAGPQGC
-2697 AAAEPRP
+2697 AAEPWP
-2704 HCGELS
+2704 HHQELS
-2710 PSFLNPPLLPST
+2710 PSFLNPPLPRST
-2722 DDSDLSTEEARLVGR
+2722 DDNEVLIEEARVVGR
-2737 GGRRRAGAPGAT
+2737 GERRRAGGSGAT
-2749 GGPCPVADET
+2749 GVPCPGADET

-2804 KAGGV
+2804 KAGGI
-2809 SGTHHPRPGHDPP
+2809 SGTHHPRLGHDPP
-2822 PIPQPDPRPSPPRP
+2822 PLPQPDPRPSPPRP

-2867 RRTPGRT
+2867 RKAPGRA
-2874 KPASPA
+2874 KPVSPA
-2880 RRLDLRGKRSP
+2880 RRLDFRGKRSP
-2891 TPGKGPVDRASRA
+2891 TPGKGPADRASRA
-2904 PPRPRSTPTQVTTAE
+2904 PPKPRSTPSQVTPAE

-2931 VNGLKAGAM
+2931 VNGLKAGP
-2940 TLSSK
+2940 TLGSK
-2945 SGSGSPVY
+2945 GGTGPPVY

>member
-1 METEAGPARPRDVA
+1 METEAGPWRPRGVV
-15 METTPGL
+15 METSPEL
-22 GLGSSGASLAQNPAE
+22 GLRSPGTPLAQKPAE
-37 PLCET
+37 PLCD
-42 RAAVAAARWDLRKHS
+42 AGSAVAAARWDLRKHS
-57 LLIVIGDICTESQ
+57 LLIVIGDIGTESQ

-88 LSSFDLNQQLRLF
+88 LSAFDLNQQLRLF

-117 TLCHQSEILET
+117 TLCHQSETLET

-133 PSVDSI
+133 PSADSI

-161 NIEPGG
+161 SLEPGG
-167 DLILQSGTYSYQ
+167 DLILQTGTYSYQ

-225 TLHLRLNPEPMLP
+225 TLHLRLNPEPTLP

-378 PDKLRLPD
+378 PEKLRLPD

-529 YPVATQKDLAAGAMP
+529 YPVATQKDLAAGAVP
-544 ANLKPSKI
+544 ASLKPSKI
-552 KQRADSKESL
+552 KQRADSRESL
-562 KAAPKTAV
+562 KATAKTAV

-577 EVVEEGAK
+577 DVAEEGAK

-597 TEKKAKE
+597 VDKKAKE
-604 PSEKPPEKPAKP
+604 VSEKPPEKPAKP
-616 ERGRTESSEA
+616 EKVKTESSEA

-659 KEIKKERKELKKDEG
+659 KEIKKERKEIKKDEG
-674 RKEEKKDAKKEEK
+674 RKEEKKDTKKEEK
-687 RKDTKPEIKKIS
+687 RKDNKPEIKKIS

-710 RKTLYKAKTPGRIK
+710 RKTLYKAKAPGRVK
-724 MDKSRASRGEKE
+724 MDKSRAARGEKE
-736 LSSEPRTPPA
+736 LSSEPRTPPVQ
-746 HKGVAPLPTVS
+746 KGAVPLPAAR

-778 REERG
+778 REEGG
-783 LLAEQSD
+783 LLAEQRD
-790 IGLGEK
+790 IGIEEK
-796 PLPIDTTT
+796 PLPADTA
-804 EVLPSTAFQETQPCV
+804 EEGPPSTGAQGTPSSVPGLEQEEPV
-819 TGLQPEEH
+819 M
-827 VIKEKE
+827 KEKE
-833 VVPDIPVEQGSKDK
+833 IVPDIAEDHSNKDR

-866 QKEAEKLPDRAEAR
+866 LKEAEQLLDRTEAR
-880 EESELDVKE
+880 EESEPEVKE
-889 DVIEKAEVEEMEE
+889 DVIEKAELEEMEE
-902 VHPSDEEEEEETK
+902 VHPSDEEEDKETK
-915 AESFYQKHM
+915 NEGFYQKHM
-924 QEALKVI
+924 QQALKVT
-931 PKGREV
+931 PKVGEV
-937 LGGQELGLQGK
+937 LGGREPGLQVK

-957 LSSLATPAGA
+957 LSSLATPACV

-1003 PPRFPTSMYDLSGP
+1003 PPRFPASAYGLPGP
-1017 EGPSPFEAGQ
+1017 EGPGPFEASR
-1027 PAETAIPVT
+1027 PADSAVPAT
-1036 SSKGYGAP
+1036 SGKGYGTP
-1044 ETELTYPPNMVA
+1044 ETELSYPPNMVA

-1154 SVTGESEKRGEVMGR
+1154 SVTGESEKRGEITGK
-1169 GSAGER
+1169 GLPGKR
-1175 AVEEEEEARASVE
+1175 AVEEGKETADGE
-1188 ISEKLHTQYGT
+1188 ISEKLHSQYGA
-1199 PMFDTPGHA
+1199 PMFGAPGHT
-1208 LHPGEPTLGEVEE
+1208 LHPGEPALGEGEE

-1258 EPQDFQEEESWRDTK
+1258 EPQHFQEADSWGYTGPI
-1273 HTPGVNKEGAAKQT
+1273 PGVGKEDATEKT
-1287 VKPGPEE
+1287 VKPGLEE
-1294 GTLEKEEMVI
+1294 GILEDEGKAPSSRM
-1304 PPRSPK
+1304 PQAP
-1310 TQEAPVSIVGGQ
+1310 EAPVSIAGGH
-1322 TGCTIQLLPEQD
+1322 TGYTTQLLSEQD
-1334 KAIVFETMEAGIGLP
+1334 KATVFDTVEAGEPP
-1349 GPILEA
+1349 GPILGT
-1355 EALPRELR
+1355 EALPSDLR
-1363 TSLQEPGEPQK
+1363 TSLQEPDEPQRD

-1393 VLSVVSPDTAK
+1393 VLSVVSPDTAN
-1404 QEATPRSPC
+1404 QEAICRSPC
-1413 GLTEQHLHKD
+1413 GLTEQHQHKD
-1423 LWPEASPEDTQSLSL
+1423 LWPEVSPQDTQSLSL

-1460 LSTLQ
+1460 LGTLH
-1465 FGELSLA
+1465 FGELSLG

-1477 PLMQAEDI
+1477 PQMQAEDTP
-1485 SHHLAPMSIPEPHA
+1485 HHLAPVSSLEPCT
-1499 ATVYPTTDGITG
+1499 ATVSPPTDGTTG
-1511 YSAQTDIIESP
+1511 YSVQADITDESS
-1522 DEKLPASSFSHTT
+1522 DGKFPASSFSHST
-1535 LSGDGKQSP
+1535 LLGDGKPSP
-1544 GVITSPGE
+1544 GVIMSPDE
-1552 HILTSDSSLT
+1552 HILTPDSSLT
-1562 KSPESLPS
+1562 KSPESLSS
-1570 PIMEDIAMEWEGKVE
+1570 PAMEDIAMEWEGK
-1585 GWKERAPEQKDK
+1585 APELKDRTSEQKD
-1597 EPEPKDEDLQQDKTL
+1597 EGPELKDKVL
-1612 QQKDIVVEQKDTA
+1612 QQKHKTLEQKDVIVQQRYTV
-1625 IHQKNEALEEKNK
+1625 IDQKDGGLEEKNK
-1638 TMEQQDK
+1638 AVEQQEK

-1651 RDLNQKEAALEQK
+1651 RDLEQRDMALEQEDRDLVQKVRDLEAEDRDLEPK
-1664 DKCLE
+1664 DRDFQKKSKALE
-1669 PEDKDLEQ
+1669 QEDKVPDEKDGALGQKVRDFEHKDETPEDKA
-1677 KDKTL
+1677 
-1682 EQKDK
+1682 
-1687 IPEEKDKALEQK
+1687 PELKGKALEQK
-1699 DTTLQQDQALEPKD
+1699 DRA
-1713 KEQNHRDLEQ
+1713 LEQ
-1723 KDKVLEQKDK
+1723 KSW
-1733 ILEEKDK
+1733 
-1740 TLEQKVQDFEHK
+1740 
-1752 DKALEDKV
+1752 AL
-1760 PELKGKGLEQTD
+1760 G
-1772 RTPEQ
+1772 
-1777 KDKAQEQKDEALEK
+1777 QKDEALEQNNVVEQKDK
-1791 KDQDFEQKY
+1791 KDLEGKDKTGEQESPVQDKTIKPKVILEEKS
-1800 WALEKKDEA
+1800 LEKV
-1809 LEQDN
+1809 
-1814 KAVEQKDKVL
+1814 KAVEQK
-1824 EEKDKLQGQENFV
+1824 
-1837 QEDKTMKPK
+1837 
-1846 ETILEKKSPEKVK
+1846 
-1859 AVKQKEEA
+1859 EEA
-1867 VLEKTKALGLEDS
+1867 LLEKTKAQGLEER
-1880 PVQEDKAQ
+1880 PVLEDKAQ
-1888 EEEEEKYWKEQD
+1888 EQGEKYWQEQD
-1900 MVQEWQETSPTRGEP
+1900 LVQEWREISPSRGKP
-1915 IGEQKEP
+1915 IGERKEP
-1922 VPAREGT
+1922 AQMWEDT
-1929 SSEQEVR
+1929 SPEPEDQ
-1936 YWQGRED
+1936 YWRGRED
-1943 VALEQDTYWGEL
+1943 VALEQDTYWREL
-1955 SCERKVWFP
+1955 SCEQKVWFP
-1964 HEPDGQGAHSRYTEE
+1964 HELDGQRARPRYTEE

-1989 DEQEVPPLQHTPQS
+1989 DDEQEVAPLEHTPQI

-2010 DFQEPPPQKGLEVE
+2010 GFQEPSPQKELEVE
-2024 RWLAESPVGLPSEE
+2024 HWLAESPVGLSAEE

-2057 EMVEQRV
+2057 EMARQRV
-2064 PLAPGQESPIPETK
+2064 PPAPGQESPIPDPK
-2078 PMPPTRKEPT
+2078 AMPPLRNEPT

-2116 PPTPAPEPHTPAP
+2116 LPTPAPELHTPAP
-2129 FSWGV
+2129 FSWGT
-2134 AEYDSVVAAVQEGAA
+2134 AEYESVVAAVQEGAA

-2164 KVEGEREEGGSEAGT
+2164 KAEGEREDEGAAGDPDCSPCSSMGP
-2179 GALDSS
+2179 GASKS
-2185 PHIPKVPEASESP
+2185 H
-2198 ATKDTEQ
+2198 ATKEPEQ
-2205 TELEQ
+2205 TEPEQ

-2216 PDERSFQYAD
+2216 PDDRSFQYTD

-2234 GLGPACPTREP
+2234 RPGPACPTREL
-2245 PLGTAGDWPPCL
+2245 PLGAAGDWPPCI

-2281 NLQSDTPTFSYAAL
+2281 SLQSEAPAFSYAAL
-2295 AGPTVPP
+2295 VGPTLPP
-2302 RQELEP
+2302 RPELG
-2308 DPSVEP
+2308 PSVEP

-2319 AVPPRVPIPQSKG
+2319 AVPPRAPIPLSKG

-2339 NLLSCSPDRRTPSP
+2339 NVLGCSPDRRTPSP
-2353 KESGQGHW
+2353 KELGQGHW
-2361 DDSTS
+2361 GDSTS

-2373 AREQPEKETQS
+2373 AREQPEKEAQS
-2384 PSPPLPISAGPPT
+2384 PSPPYPIPEGSPT
-2397 LWPETE
+2397 LWPESE
-2403 ARTSPS
+2403 AHTSPS
-2409 SDSHLGPAR
+2409 SESHLGPAR

-2433 QPAPPQLPSPA
+2433 QPAAPQLPSPA

-2469 TRPRHDEYLEVSK
+2469 TRARHDEYLEVTK

-2527 ISSVAE
+2527 ISNVAE
-2533 CFPPDLEAAERG
+2533 HFPPGLEAAEQG
-2545 PGELDPG
+2545 SGKLVPGK
-2552 MEPSAHSLWDL
+2552 EPPAHSLWDL
-2563 TPLSPAASASLA
+2563 TALSPAPPASLDR
-2575 LAPTLAPSLPG
+2575 APAPAPSLPG
-2586 DMDDGTLPCRLEC
+2586 DLDDGTLPCRLEC
-2599 SGEATMEPSP
+2599 SGAATKKPDT
-2609 FQGPSGDCAA
+2609 FQGPSGECAS
-2619 NGPTEVGSNLPGP
+2619 NGPTETSPNPLGP
-2632 ATTKTGK
+2632 VPAKAEKGV
-2639 EEAEAC
+2639 AEAC
-2645 PAWERGAW
+2645 PAWEQGTWSER
-2653 PEGAERSSRPDTLL
+2653 AERSSRPDTLL
-2667 SPEQPLCPGGQ
+2667 SPEQPLCPGGASGGQ
-2678 SVGPPCSLSPE
+2678 PRNVSPE
-2689 VEPGPQGC
+2689 IEAGPQGC
-2697 AAAEPRP
+2697 ATEPRP
-2704 HCGELS
+2704 HRGELS
-2710 PSFLNPPLLPST
+2710 PSFLNPPLPRST
-2722 DDSDLSTEEARLVGR
+2722 DGELSAEEAQLVGR
-2737 GGRRRAGAPGAT
+2737 GGRRRAGGPEAT
-2749 GGPCPVADET
+2749 GGPCPVTDET

-2822 PIPQPDPRPSPPRP
+2822 PLPQTDPRPSPPRP

-2841 DPEGL
+2841 DPEGF

-2855 LREKEKVQGRVG
+2855 LREKEKAQGRGG
-2867 RRTPGRT
+2867 RRALGRA
-2874 KPASPA
+2874 KPVSPA

-2891 TPGKGPVDRASRA
+2891 TPGKGPADRVSRA
-2904 PPRPRSTPTQVTTAE
+2904 PPRPRSTPSQVTPAE

-2931 VNGLKAGAM
+2931 VSGLKAGPTA
-2940 TLSSK
+2940 LGSK
-2945 SGSGSPVY
+2945 GASGSPIY
-2953 VDLAYI
+2953 LDLAYI

-3032 HEQQQQLNVLVLASS
+3032 HEQQRHLNVLVLASS

>member
-1 METEAGPARPRDVA
+1 MATEAQTARPGSVA
-15 METTPGL
+15 METTREL
-22 GLGSSGASLAQNPAE
+22 GLRSPGASPAQNPAE
-37 PLCET
+37 ALCKAG
-42 RAAVAAARWDLRKHS
+42 AAVAAARWDLRKYS
-57 LLIVIGDICTESQ
+57 LLIVIGDIGTESQ

-133 PSVDSI
+133 PSADSI

-144 HLLSSPSAHK
+144 HLLSTPSAHK

-161 NIEPGG
+161 TLEPEG

-179 NFAQVLHNPE
+179 NFARVLHSPE

-212 GDWSHLGLSSSQE
+212 GDWSHLGLYSSQE
-225 TLHLRLNPEPMLP
+225 TLHLQLNPEPVLP

-552 KQRADSKESL
+552 KHRADSKESL

-577 EVVEEGAK
+577 EVLEEGAK
-585 EARSELAKELAK
+585 EARSELAKELTK

-604 PSEKPPEKPAKP
+604 ASEKAPEKPSKP
-616 ERGRTESSEA
+616 DRVRMESSEA

-659 KEIKKERKELKKDEG
+659 KEIKKERKELKKEEG
-674 RKEEKKDAKKEEK
+674 RKEEKKDARKDEK
-687 RKDTKPEIKKIS
+687 RKDNKTEVKKFS

-710 RKTLYKAKTPGRIK
+710 RKTLYKAKAPGRIK
-724 MDKSRASRGEKE
+724 TDKGRVARGEKE

-746 HKGVAPLPTVS
+746 QRGPAPLPTVS
-757 GHRELALSS
+757 GHRELTLSS
-766 PEDLTQDFEEMK
+766 PEDLTQDFEELK
-778 REERG
+778 REER
-783 LLAEQSD
+783 EQRD
-790 IGLGEK
+790 IVLGEK
-796 PLPIDTTT
+796 PLHVDAT
-804 EVLPSTAFQETQPCV
+804 ELEHPSTAIQEGHPSV
-819 TGLQPEEH
+819 SGLDQEEH
-827 VIKEKE
+827 VIIEKE
-833 VVPDIPVEQGSKDK
+833 VVPDFLEDKGSKNR
-847 GPDSGAETEEE
+847 GLDSGIETEKE
-858 KDTWEEKK
+858 KETWEEK
-866 QKEAEKLPDRAEAR
+866 QQREAEKIPENAETR
-880 EESELDVKE
+880 EESEPEVKE
-889 DVIEKAEVEEMEE
+889 DVIEKAELEEMEE
-902 VHPSDEEEEEETK
+902 AHPSDEDEEETK

-924 QEALKVI
+924 QEALKVT
-931 PKGREV
+931 PKNRGALGGRE
-937 LGGQELGLQGK
+937 LGSQDK
-948 APEKETSSF
+948 APEKETSSL

-967 TEHVSY
+967 IEHVSY

-1003 PPRFPTSMYDLSGP
+1003 PPRFPTSTYDLSGP
-1017 EGPSPFEAGQ
+1017 EGPGSFEASQ
-1027 PAETAIPVT
+1027 PADSTVPAT
-1036 SSKGYGAP
+1036 SSKTYGASEP
-1044 ETELTYPPNMVA
+1044 ELTYPPNMVA

-1154 SVTGESEKRGEVMGR
+1154 SVTGELEKKGEAVGR
-1169 GSAGER
+1169 GLAGEK
-1175 AVEEEEEARASVE
+1175 AVEKKEETNVTA
-1188 ISEKLHTQYGT
+1188 SEKLPSQYVAVFGA
-1199 PMFDTPGHA
+1199 PGHA

-1258 EPQDFQEEESWRDTK
+1258 EPQDFQEDSWGGK
-1273 HTPGVNKEGAAKQT
+1273 HTPGAGKADAEKQT
-1287 VKPGPEE
+1287 VKPEPEE
-1294 GTLEKEEMVI
+1294 GILGEGTAPL
-1304 PPRSPK
+1304 PRSPHA
-1310 TQEAPVSIVGGQ
+1310 QEAPVSIARGQ
-1322 TGCTIQLLPEQD
+1322 TGYTIQLLPEQD
-1334 KAIVFETMEAGIGLP
+1334 KAIVFETGEAGSTLG
-1349 GPILEA
+1349 A
-1355 EALPRELR
+1355 EALPREVKEL
-1363 TSLQEPGEPQK
+1363 LEEHHEPQRD
-1374 EVLQF
+1374 EVLRF
-1379 PDQSLSPEDAESLS
+1379 TDQSLSPEDAESLS

-1404 QEATPRSPC
+1404 QEATSRSPC
-1413 GLTEQHLHKD
+1413 SPKEQHLHKD
-1423 LWPEASPEDTQSLSL
+1423 LWPMVSPEDTQSLSF

-1460 LSTLQ
+1460 LGTLQ
-1465 FGELSLA
+1465 FGELSLG
-1472 KEEKG
+1472 KEERGPMIKG
-1477 PLMQAEDI
+1477 ED
-1485 SHHLAPMSIPEPHA
+1485 SSCHLAPVSVPESHI
-1499 ATVYPTTDGITG
+1499 ATVPPPTDETAGEAGVTD
-1511 YSAQTDIIESP
+1511 ESP
-1522 DEKLPASSFSHTT
+1522 AGKLPVSSLSHSA
-1535 LSGDGKQSP
+1535 LSGDRKH
-1544 GVITSPGE
+1544 SPGE
-1552 HILTSDSSLT
+1552 VTGPGEHVMTSDSSLT
-1562 KSPESLPS
+1562 KSPESLSS
-1570 PIMEDIAMEWEGKVE
+1570 PAMEDLGMEWEGKAPFL
-1585 GWKERAPEQKDK
+1585 KDRAAEQKEEELK
-1597 EPEPKDEDLQQDKTL
+1597 LKDEILQHKDRVLHEKVAVAQQGAVMHQIDK
-1612 QQKDIVVEQKDTA
+1612 
-1625 IHQKNEALEEKNK
+1625 ALDEKNK
-1638 TMEQQDK
+1638 PGEQLDK
-1645 ALEQKG
+1645 TSEQKG
-1651 RDLNQKEAALEQK
+1651 RDLDQKEAAVGLAK
-1664 DKCLE
+1664 TPE
-1669 PEDKDLEQ
+1669 PKDKDLEQ
-1677 KDKTL
+1677 KDQVPAEDKNS
-1682 EQKDK
+1682 EQKGT
-1687 IPEEKDKALEQK
+1687 A
-1699 DTTLQQDQALEPKD
+1699 LQQTQATEPKD
-1713 KEQNHRDLEQ
+1713 REQEHRDLEQ
-1723 KDKVLEQKDK
+1723 KDKVLEPKDK
-1733 ILEEKDK
+1733 TPEEKDR
-1740 TLEQKVQDFEHK
+1740 TLGQKDRAPESS
-1752 DKALEDKV
+1752 V
-1760 PELKGKGLEQTD
+1760 PEPRQTD
-1772 RTPEQ
+1772 STPEQ
-1777 KDKAQEQKDEALEK
+1777 KSKANKEQKGEASEEKDLALELKDWAPGKKSDTLDQDIRATEQKDGTLKEEDKAQGQKSSFLEDK
-1791 KDQDFEQKY
+1791 TTTLKETTLDRKSP
-1800 WALEKKDEA
+1800 EKA
-1809 LEQDN
+1809 
-1814 KAVEQKDKVL
+1814 KAVEQKD
-1824 EEKDKLQGQENFV
+1824 D
-1837 QEDKTMKPK
+1837 
-1846 ETILEKKSPEKVK
+1846 
-1859 AVKQKEEA
+1859 AVVER
-1867 VLEKTKALGLEDS
+1867 TRALGGEES
-1880 PVQEDKAQ
+1880 IVQVGKAQ
-1888 EEEEEKYWKEQD
+1888 EQEEKYWKDQD
-1900 MVQEWQETSPTRGEP
+1900 LVQGWRETSPTRGEP
-1915 IGEQKEP
+1915 VGEQKEP
-1922 VPAREGT
+1922 APAWEGK
-1929 SSEQEVR
+1929 SPEQEVR
-1936 YWQGRED
+1936 AWRD
-1943 VALEQDTYWGEL
+1943 RNMALQQDTYWGEL
-1955 SCERKVWFP
+1955 SCDRKVWFP
-1964 HEPDGQGAHSRYTEE
+1964 HELDGQGARSRYCEE
-1979 RESTFLDEGP
+1979 RESTFLDEVA
-1989 DEQEVPPLQHTPQS
+1989 DEQEVARLQHTPRS
-2003 PWASDFK
+2003 PWTSDFK
-2010 DFQEPPPQKGLEVE
+2010 DFQEPLPQKGLEVE
-2024 RWLAESPVGLPSEE
+2024 RWLAESPVGLPPEE

-2051 PPTSPP
+2051 PPSSPP
-2057 EMVEQRV
+2057 EMTGQRV
-2064 PLAPGQESPIPETK
+2064 PPAPGQESPVPDTK
-2078 PMPPTRKEPT
+2078 PAPPSRNEPT
-2088 TPSWLADIPPWVPK
+2088 TPSWLAEIPPWVPK

-2116 PPTPAPEPHTPAP
+2116 PPTPAPVPQTPVP
-2129 FSWGV
+2129 FSWGI

-2164 KVEGEREEGGSEAGT
+2164 KAEGEREGEGGP
-2179 GALDSS
+2179 GAPDHRPCSS
-2185 PHIPKVPEASESP
+2185 KVPEAGESHTARDP
-2198 ATKDTEQ
+2198 EQ
-2205 TELEQ
+2205 TEPEQ

-2245 PLGTAGDWPPCL
+2245 PLGASGDWPPSL
-2257 STKEEAAGRNTSA
+2257 SSKEEAASCNTSA
-2270 EKELSSPVSPK
+2270 EKESSSPVSPP
-2281 NLQSDTPTFSYAAL
+2281 NLQADTSTFSYAAL
-2295 AGPTVPP
+2295 AGPAVPP
-2302 RQELEP
+2302 RQEPEP
-2308 DPSVEP
+2308 GPNVDPS
-2314 SLTPP
+2314 LIPP
-2319 AVPPRVPIPQSKG
+2319 AVPPRAPVSLSKG

-2339 NLLSCSPDRRTPSP
+2339 STVSCSPGRRIPSP
-2353 KESGQGHW
+2353 KDLGPGHW

-2366 DSELEKG
+2366 DSDLEKG
-2373 AREQPEKETQS
+2373 AGEQPEKEAQS
-2384 PSPPLPISAGPPT
+2384 PSPHHPMPVGHPSV
-2397 LWPETE
+2397 WPETE
-2403 ARTSPS
+2403 VHTSLS

-2460 ALALAPGPP
+2460 ALALVPGTP
-2469 TRPRHDEYLEVSK
+2469 TRTRHDEYLEVTK

-2505 SLPRPASPALS
+2505 NLPRPASPALS

-2533 CFPPDLEAAERG
+2533 RFPPGLLPSEQGAGELG
-2545 PGELDPG
+2545 PGL
-2552 MEPSAHSLWDL
+2552 EPAPHSLWDL
-2563 TPLSPAASASLA
+2563 APRSPAPLPSLD
-2575 LAPTLAPSLPG
+2575 LAPAPAPAPSLPG
-2586 DMDDGTLPCRLEC
+2586 DMDDGMLPCRLEC
-2599 SGEATMEPSP
+2599 SGEFTKKPSP
-2609 FQGPSGDCAA
+2609 FQSPSGDQAA
-2619 NGPTEVGSNLPGP
+2619 NGLAEASPNPPGL
-2632 ATTKTGK
+2632 ATAKAEK
-2639 EEAEAC
+2639 EEVEAC
-2645 PAWERGAW
+2645 PAWERGSW

-2667 SPEQPLCPGGQ
+2667 SSEQLRPGKSPGA
-2678 SVGPPCSLSPE
+2678 PPCSLSPE
-2689 VEPGPQGC
+2689 VEAGPQGC
-2697 AAAEPRP
+2697 TSEPRP

-2710 PSFLNPPLLPST
+2710 PSFLNPPLPPFT
-2722 DDSDLSTEEARLVGR
+2722 DDSDLSTEEARLVGK
-2737 GGRRRAGAPGAT
+2737 GGRRRAGRPGAT
-2749 GGPCPVADET
+2749 GGPCPVVDET

-2822 PIPQPDPRPSPPRP
+2822 PVPQPDPRPSPPRP

-2855 LREKEKVQGRVG
+2855 LREKEKVQGRLG
-2867 RRTPGRT
+2867 RRAPTRA

-2880 RRLDLRGKRSP
+2880 RRLDIRGKRSP
-2891 TPGKGPVDRASRA
+2891 TPGKGPSDRTSRTL
-2904 PPRPRSTPTQVTTAE
+2904 PRPRSTPSQVTPAE

-2931 VNGLKAGAM
+2931 VNGLRAGS
-2940 TLSSK
+2940 TLGSK
-2945 SGSGSPVY
+2945 GGSGPPVY

>member
-1 METEAGPARPRDVA
+1 
-15 METTPGL
+15 
-22 GLGSSGASLAQNPAE
+22 
-37 PLCET
+37 
-42 RAAVAAARWDLRKHS
+42 
-57 LLIVIGDICTESQ
+57 
-70 LRAVRAHLEQG
+70 
-81 ILSWNID
+81 
-88 LSSFDLNQQLRLF
+88 
-101 ITRHLAHFS
+101 
-110 SEVKGQR
+110 
-117 TLCHQSEILET
+117 
-128 IILVN
+128 
-133 PSVDSI
+133 
-139 SSEVH
+139 
-144 HLLSSPSAHK
+144 
-154 LLILSGQ
+154 
-161 NIEPGG
+161 
-167 DLILQSGTYSYQ
+167 
-179 NFAQVLHNPE
+179 
-189 IAQLLSNR
+189 
-197 DPGIQAFLT
+197 
-206 VSCLGE
+206 
-212 GDWSHLGLSSSQE
+212 
-225 TLHLRLNPEPMLP
+225 
-238 TMDGVAEFSEY
+238 MDGVAEFSEY

-529 YPVATQKDLAAGAMP
+529 YPVATQKDLAAGAVP

-552 KQRADSKESL
+552 KHRADSKESL

-577 EVVEEGAK
+577 EALEEGAK

-604 PSEKPPEKPAKP
+604 PSEKPAEKPSKPEKV
-616 ERGRTESSEA
+616 RTESSEA

-633 LIKDKVGKKHL
+633 LIKEKVGKKHL

-654 KDKEK
+654 RDKEK
-659 KEIKKERKELKKDEG
+659 KEIKKERKDLKKEEG
-674 RKEEKKDAKKEEK
+674 RKEEKKDVKKDEK
-687 RKDTKPEIKKIS
+687 RKDTKPEVKKFS

-710 RKTLYKAKTPGRIK
+710 RKTLYKAKAPGRIK
-724 MDKSRASRGEKE
+724 VDKSRAARGEKE

-746 HKGVAPLPTVS
+746 QKGAAQPPAVS

-766 PEDLTQDFEEMK
+766 PEDLTQDFEELK

-783 LLAEQSD
+783 LLAEQRDS
-790 IGLGEK
+790 GLGEK
-796 PLPIDTTT
+796 PLPADAT
-804 EVLPSTAFQETQPCV
+804 EQGCPSTANQVAQPSASV
-819 TGLQPEEH
+819 LEQEH
-827 VIKEKE
+827 VEREKE
-833 VVPDIPVEQGSKDK
+833 VVPDFAEDKGSKNR
-847 GPDSGAETEEE
+847 GPDSGAEVE
-858 KDTWEEKK
+858 KEKETWEERK
-866 QKEAEKLPDRAEAR
+866 QREAELTLENIEAR
-880 EESELDVKE
+880 EESEPEVKE
-889 DVIEKAEVEEMEE
+889 DVIEKAELEEMEE
-902 VHPSDEEEEEETK
+902 AHPSDEEEEETK

-931 PKGREV
+931 PKSREALGSREPGFQGR
-937 LGGQELGLQGK
+937 
-948 APEKETSSF
+948 APEKEPASF

-985 EQTISDEEIHD
+985 EQTISDEEVHE

-1003 PPRFPTSMYDLSGP
+1003 PPRFPTGTYDLSGP
-1017 EGPSPFEAGQ
+1017 EGPGPFEASQ
-1027 PAETAIPVT
+1027 SADSAVPAT
-1036 SSKGYGAP
+1036 SSRTYGAP
-1044 ETELTYPPNMVA
+1044 ETDLTYPPNMVA

-1154 SVTGESEKRGEVMGR
+1154 SVIGEPEKKGESVGRGLTGEKAMGKEEKNVT
-1169 GSAGER
+1169 A
-1175 AVEEEEEARASVE
+1175 
-1188 ISEKLHTQYGT
+1188 SEKLSSQYAAVFGG
-1199 PMFDTPGHA
+1199 PGHA
-1208 LHPGEPTLGEVEE
+1208 LHPGEPALGEVEE

-1244 THTPFHQSPVEEKS
+1244 AHTPFHQSPVEETS
-1258 EPQDFQEEESWRDTK
+1258 EPQDFQEDSWGDTK
-1273 HTPGVNKEGAAKQT
+1273 HTPGVSKEGAEEQT
-1287 VKPGPEE
+1287 GKPGPEDGVSEE
-1294 GTLEKEEMVI
+1294 GEAPLS
-1304 PPRSPK
+1304 RSP
-1310 TQEAPVSIVGGQ
+1310 QAQDMPVSIVGGQ
-1322 TGCTIQLLPEQD
+1322 TGCTIQLLPEQS
-1334 KAIVFETMEAGIGLP
+1334 KAIVFETGEAGSVLGT
-1349 GPILEA
+1349 GT
-1355 EALPRELR
+1355 LPREVR
-1363 TSLQEPGEPQK
+1363 TPLEEPAEPQK
-1374 EVLQF
+1374 DEVLRF
-1379 PDQSLSPEDAESLS
+1379 TDHSLSPDDAESLS
-1393 VLSVVSPDTAK
+1393 VLSVVSPDTAR

-1413 GLTEQHLHKD
+1413 SPKEQQVHKD
-1423 LWPEASPEDTQSLSL
+1423 LWPMVSPEDTQSLSF

-1460 LSTLQ
+1460 LGTLQ
-1465 FGELSLA
+1465 FGDLSLG

-1477 PLMQAEDI
+1477 PLMKAEDN
-1485 SHHLAPMSIPEPHA
+1485 SCLLAAVSIPEPHT
-1499 ATVYPTTDGITG
+1499 ATVSPPTDEAAGEADLTD
-1511 YSAQTDIIESP
+1511 ESP
-1522 DEKLPASSFSHTT
+1522 AGNLSGSPFSHSA
-1535 LSGDGKQSP
+1535 LSGDRKH
-1544 GVITSPGE
+1544 SPGE
-1552 HILTSDSSLT
+1552 IMGPGGHFMASDSSLT
-1562 KSPESLPS
+1562 KSPESLSS
-1570 PIMEDIAMEWEGKVE
+1570 PAMEWEGEAPGLKDRTTE
-1585 GWKERAPEQKDK
+1585 KKEKELELKSETPQQDQVLLEKAAVVPQSLVMHQKGEAAEEEKKPGGQQDKTSEQKGKDLDK
-1597 EPEPKDEDLQQDKTL
+1597 KDTAEELDRGPEPKD
-1612 QQKDIVVEQKDTA
+1612 
-1625 IHQKNEALEEKNK
+1625 
-1638 TMEQQDK
+1638 
-1645 ALEQKG
+1645 
-1651 RDLNQKEAALEQK
+1651 
-1664 DKCLE
+1664 
-1669 PEDKDLEQ
+1669 KDLDRE
-1677 KDKTL
+1677 DRG
-1682 EQKDK
+1682 
-1687 IPEEKDKALEQK
+1687 PAEKDKASEPRDAALKQP
-1699 DTTLQQDQALEPKD
+1699 QATESRAQ
-1713 KEQNHRDLEQ
+1713 EHRDLEREDEHSELRDKTPEDRERVLVQEDRAPEHSIPQPTQTDRAPEHRSKADKEQ
-1723 KDKVLEQKDK
+1723 KDEASEEKEQVLEQKDWAQGK
-1733 ILEEKDK
+1733 
-1740 TLEQKVQDFEHK
+1740 QGA
-1752 DKALEDKV
+1752 ALD
-1760 PELKGKGLEQTD
+1760 QNS
-1772 RTPEQ
+1772 R
-1777 KDKAQEQKDEALEK
+1777 AAEQKDEILKEDETRGQKSSFLE
-1791 KDQDFEQKY
+1791 D
-1800 WALEKKDEA
+1800 
-1809 LEQDN
+1809 
-1814 KAVEQKDKVL
+1814 
-1824 EEKDKLQGQENFV
+1824 
-1837 QEDKTMKPK
+1837 TTTTPK
-1846 ETILEKKSPEKVK
+1846 EMVLDQKSPEKAKGVEH
-1859 AVKQKEEA
+1859 QDGA
-1867 VLEKTKALGLEDS
+1867 VLETRALGREES
-1880 PVQEDKAQ
+1880 PAEEDKAQ
-1888 EEEEEKYWKEQD
+1888 DQEEKSWKEQGV
-1900 MVQEWQETSPTRGEP
+1900 VQGWRETSPTGGEP
-1915 IGEQKEP
+1915 VGSQKEP
-1922 VPAREGT
+1922 VPSWEGK
-1929 SSEQEVR
+1929 SPEQEVR
-1936 YWQGRED
+1936 YWRDRDISLQQDAYWRE
-1943 VALEQDTYWGEL
+1943 LG
-1955 SCERKVWFP
+1955 CERKVWFP
-1964 HEPDGQGAHSRYTEE
+1964 HELDGQGARPRYSEE

-1989 DEQEVPPLQHTPQS
+1989 DEQEITPLQPTPRS
-2003 PWASDFK
+2003 PWTSDFK
-2010 DFQEPPPQKGLEVE
+2010 DFQEPLPQKGLEVE
-2024 RWLAESPVGLPSEE
+2024 RWLAESPVGLPPEE

-2051 PPTSPP
+2051 PPASPP
-2057 EMVEQRV
+2057 EMTGQRV
-2064 PLAPGQESPIPETK
+2064 PSAAGQESPVPDAK
-2078 PMPPTRKEPT
+2078 SAPPTRNEPT
-2088 TPSWLADIPPWVPK
+2088 TPSWLAEIPPWVPK

-2116 PPTPAPEPHTPAP
+2116 PPTPAPEPHTPVP
-2129 FSWGV
+2129 FSWGI

-2164 KVEGEREEGGSEAGT
+2164 KAEGEREREGGAG
-2179 GALDSS
+2179 APDSS
-2185 PHIPKVPEASESP
+2185 SSSSKVPEVMESH
-2198 ATKDTEQ
+2198 TSRDTEQ
-2205 TELEQ
+2205 TEPEQ

-2245 PLGTAGDWPPCL
+2245 PLGASGDWPPHL
-2257 STKEEAAGRNTSA
+2257 STKEEAAGKSA
-2270 EKELSSPVSPK
+2270 EKEPSSPVSPP
-2281 NLQSDTPTFSYAAL
+2281 NPQSDTPTFSYAAL
-2295 AGPTVPP
+2295 AGATVPP
-2302 RQELEP
+2302 RQEP
-2308 DPSVEP
+2308 QPGPNVEP
-2314 SLTPP
+2314 GFSPP
-2319 AVPPRVPIPQSKG
+2319 AVPPRAPISLSKD

-2339 NLLSCSPDRRTPSP
+2339 STMSYSPDRRTPSP
-2353 KESGQGHW
+2353 KESGRGHW
-2361 DDSTS
+2361 DDGTNDS
-2366 DSELEKG
+2366 DLEKG
-2373 AREQPEKETQS
+2373 AREQPEKQTQS
-2384 PSPPLPISAGPPT
+2384 PSPHHSMPMGHSP

-2403 ARTSPS
+2403 VHSSLS
-2409 SDSHLGPAR
+2409 SDSHLGPVR

-2460 ALALAPGPP
+2460 ALALVPGTP
-2469 TRPRHDEYLEVSK
+2469 TRTRHDEYLEVTK

-2495 PSSPGAPLLS
+2495 PGSPGAPLLS
-2505 SLPRPASPALS
+2505 NLPRPASPALS

-2533 CFPPDLEAAERG
+2533 RFPPGLEAAEQHAGELG
-2545 PGELDPG
+2545 PGK
-2552 MEPSAHSLWDL
+2552 EPAAHSLWDL
-2563 TPLSPAASASLA
+2563 APLSPAPLASLD
-2575 LAPTLAPSLPG
+2575 LAPAPAPSLPG
-2586 DMDDGTLPCRLEC
+2586 DLGDSTLPCRLEC
-2599 SGEATMEPSP
+2599 SGELTKKPSP
-2609 FQGPSGDCAA
+2609 FLSPSGDHEA
-2619 NGPTEVGSNLPGP
+2619 NGPGETSLNPPGF
-2632 ATTKTGK
+2632 ATATAEK
-2639 EEAEAC
+2639 EEAEAGH
-2645 PAWERGAW
+2645 AWDREPW
-2653 PEGAERSSRPDTLL
+2653 PEERSSRPDTLL
-2667 SPEQPLCPGGQ
+2667 SSEQPPRPGKSSG
-2678 SVGPPCSLSPE
+2678 GPPCSLSSE
-2689 VEPGPQGC
+2689 IEAGPQGC
-2697 AAAEPRP
+2697 ATDPRP

-2710 PSFLNPPLLPST
+2710 PSFLNPPLPPST
-2722 DDSDLSTEEARLVGR
+2722 DDSDLSTEEARLAGK
-2737 GGRRRAGAPGAT
+2737 GRRRAGRPGAT
-2749 GGPCPVADET
+2749 GGPCPMADET

-2822 PIPQPDPRPSPPRP
+2822 PVPLPDPRPSPPRP

-2855 LREKEKVQGRVG
+2855 LREKVQGRPG
-2867 RRTPGRT
+2867 RRAPGRA

-2880 RRLDLRGKRSP
+2880 RRLDIRGKRSP
-2891 TPGKGPVDRASRA
+2891 TPGKGAMDRTSRA
-2904 PPRPRSTPTQVTTAE
+2904 LPRPRSTPSQVTSAE

-2931 VNGLKAGAM
+2931 VNGLKAGSTA
-2940 TLSSK
+2940 LGSK
-2945 SGSGSPVY
+2945 GGSGPPVY

-2959 PNHCSGKTADLD
+2959 PNHCSGKTADQD

>member
-1 METEAGPARPRDVA
+1 METEAGPGRPRGVT

-22 GLGSSGASLAQNPAE
+22 GLRSSGSPMSQNPAE
-37 PLCET
+37 PLCQAG
-42 RAAVAAARWDLRKHS
+42 AAVAAACWDLRKHS
-57 LLIVIGDICTESQ
+57 LLIVIGDIGTESQ

-81 ILSWNID
+81 ILSWNVD

-110 SEVKGQR
+110 TEVKGQR

-133 PSVDSI
+133 PSVNSI

-161 NIEPGG
+161 SLEPGG

-179 NFAQVLHNPE
+179 NFVQVLHNPE

-225 TLHLRLNPEPMLP
+225 TLHLRLNPEPILP

-488 LVVWLPANPTEKIVR
+488 LVVWLPASPTEKIVR

-529 YPVATQKDLAAGAMP
+529 YPVATQKDLTAGAVP

-562 KAAPKTAV
+562 KATAKTAV

-577 EVVEEGAK
+577 EVAEEGAK

-597 TEKKAKE
+597 TEKKVKE
-604 PSEKPPEKPAKP
+604 SSEKLPEKPAKP
-616 ERGRTESSEA
+616 ERVRTESSEA

-674 RKEEKKDAKKEEK
+674 RKEEKKDVKKEEK
-687 RKDTKPEIKKIS
+687 RKDTKPEVKKIF

-710 RKTLYKAKTPGRIK
+710 RKTLYKAKAPGRVK
-724 MDKSRASRGEKE
+724 MDKSRAARGEKD
-736 LSSEPRTPPA
+736 LPSEPRTPPA
-746 HKGVAPLPTVS
+746 QKGAVPLPTVS
-757 GHRELALSS
+757 AHRELALSS

-778 REERG
+778 REERR
-783 LLAEQSD
+783 LLAEQRD

-796 PLPIDTTT
+796 PLPPGTT
-804 EVLPSTAFQETQPCV
+804 EEGVPSTATQGTLPFVPGQEQEKPV
-819 TGLQPEEH
+819 M
-827 VIKEKE
+827 KEKE
-833 VVPDIPVEQGSKDK
+833 VVPDIPEEQGNNR

-858 KDTWEEKK
+858 KDAWEEKK
-866 QKEAEKLPDRAEAR
+866 QKEAERLPDRTEAR
-880 EESELDVKE
+880 EESEPEVKE
-889 DVIEKAEVEEMEE
+889 DVIEKAELEEMEE
-902 VHPSDEEEEEETK
+902 ELHPSDEEEEEETK
-915 AESFYQKHM
+915 AEGFYQKHM
-924 QEALKVI
+924 QEALKVT
-931 PKGREV
+931 PRGREA
-937 LGGQELGLQGK
+937 LGGRELGLLGK

-1003 PPRFPTSMYDLSGP
+1003 PPRFPTSTYDLPGP
-1017 EGPSPFEAGQ
+1017 EGPGPFEASQ
-1027 PAETAIPVT
+1027 PADDVVPAT

-1154 SVTGESEKRGEVMGR
+1154 SVTGESEKRGESVGR
-1169 GSAGER
+1169 GLPGER
-1175 AVEEEEEARASVE
+1175 TVEQEEETTSVQL
-1188 ISEKLHTQYGT
+1188 SEKLHGQYGT
-1199 PMFDTPGHA
+1199 PMFSAPGHT
-1208 LHPGEPTLGEVEE
+1208 LYPGESTLGELEE

-1258 EPQDFQEEESWRDTK
+1258 EPQDFQEADSCEDTRR
-1273 HTPGVNKEGAAKQT
+1273 TPGVVKEDAAEET
-1287 VKPGPEE
+1287 VKPGPKED
-1294 GTLEKEEMVI
+1294 TLEDGGKL
-1304 PPRSPK
+1304 PPSRSPQD
-1310 TQEAPVSIVGGQ
+1310 QEASVSIVGGH
-1322 TGCTIQLLPEQD
+1322 TGYTIQLLPEQD
-1334 KAIVFETMEAGIGLP
+1334 KAIVFETMEAREP
-1349 GPILEA
+1349 TGPILGTEV
-1355 EALPRELR
+1355 LPRDLR
-1363 TSLQEPGEPQK
+1363 ASLQEPGETQK
-1374 EVLQF
+1374 DDVLQF
-1379 PDQSLSPEDAESLS
+1379 LDQSLSPDDAESLS
-1393 VLSVVSPDTAK
+1393 VLSVVSPDIAN
-1404 QEATPRSPC
+1404 QETILRSPC

-1423 LWPEASPEDTQSLSL
+1423 LWPQVSPEDTRSLSL

-1460 LSTLQ
+1460 LGTLQ
-1465 FGELSLA
+1465 FGELSLR

-1477 PLMQAEDI
+1477 PLMQAEDT
-1485 SHHLAPMSIPEPHA
+1485 SQHPALESIPEPRA
-1499 ATVYPTTDGITG
+1499 ATVSPPTDGNTG
-1511 YSAQTDIIESP
+1511 YSAQADITDESP
-1522 DEKLPASSFSHTT
+1522 DGKLSTSPFSHSP
-1535 LSGDGKQSP
+1535 LLGDGKHSP

-1552 HILTSDSSLT
+1552 HILTPDSSFT

-1570 PIMEDIAMEWEGKVE
+1570 PVMEDIAIKWEGKVPE
-1585 GWKERAPEQKDK
+1585 LKDRTPEQKDK
-1597 EPEPKDEDLQQDKTL
+1597 GPEPKDEVLQ
-1612 QQKDIVVEQKDTA
+1612 
-1625 IHQKNEALEEKNK
+1625 
-1638 TMEQQDK
+1638 
-1645 ALEQKG
+1645 
-1651 RDLNQKEAALEQK
+1651 
-1664 DKCLE
+1664 
-1669 PEDKDLEQ
+1669 Q

-1682 EQKDK
+1682 EQKDIVLEQK
-1687 IPEEKDKALEQK
+1687 DTTIDQKGEALGEKQKAVTQQDKPLELKSRVLEQKNPALEKDKALE
-1699 DTTLQQDQALEPKD
+1699 PKD
-1713 KEQNHRDLEQ
+1713 KALEQ
-1723 KDKVLEQKDK
+1723 EDKVA
-1733 ILEEKDK
+1733 EEKDE
-1740 TLEQKVQDFEHK
+1740 TLEQKARDFEHK
-1752 DKALEDKV
+1752 DMAPEDKV
-1760 PELKGKGLEQTD
+1760 SELKGKALEQTD
-1772 RTPEQ
+1772 EAPKQ
-1777 KDKAQEQKDEALEK
+1777 KDRVLEK
-1791 KDQDFEQKY
+1791 KDQALEQKY
-1800 WALEKKDEA
+1800 WALGQKNEA
-1809 LEQDN
+1809 LEQNN
-1814 KAVEQKDKVL
+1814 KALEQREKDL
-1824 EEKDKLQGQENFV
+1824 EEKDKIQEQEGPV
-1837 QEDKTMKPK
+1837 QEKTMKPK
-1846 ETILEKKSPEKVK
+1846 EILEEKSSEKVEG
-1859 AVKQKEEA
+1859 VEQKEEA
-1867 VLEKTKALGLEDS
+1867 LLEKTNALELEES
-1880 PVQEDKAQ
+1880 PKQKDKAQ
-1888 EEEEEKYWKEQD
+1888 KQEEKYWKEQ
-1900 MVQEWQETSPTRGEP
+1900 EWRETSPTRGEP
-1915 IGEQKEP
+1915 VGERKEP
-1922 VPAREGT
+1922 ARTWEDT
-1929 SSEQEVR
+1929 SPEQEDR
-1936 YWQGRED
+1936 YWRGRED
-1943 VALEQDTYWGEL
+1943 MALEQDTYWREL

-1964 HEPDGQGAHSRYTEE
+1964 HELDGQGARPRYTEE
-1979 RESTFLDEGP
+1979 RENTFLDEGP
-1989 DEQEVPPLQHTPQS
+1989 DDEEEVPPLEHSPQS

-2010 DFQEPPPQKGLEVE
+2010 GFQETSSQKGLEVE
-2024 RWLAESPVGLPSEE
+2024 RWLAESPVGLPPEE

-2051 PPTSPP
+2051 PPASPP
-2057 EMVEQRV
+2057 EMAGQRAP
-2064 PLAPGQESPIPETK
+2064 PLPGQESPIVELK
-2078 PMPPTRKEPT
+2078 AMPPMRNEPA

-2116 PPTPAPEPHTPAP
+2116 PPAPAPEPYTPAP
-2129 FSWGV
+2129 FWGT

-2164 KVEGEREEGGSEAGT
+2164 KAEGKKEEGGQAG
-2179 GALDSS
+2179 APDSS
-2185 PHIPKVPEASESP
+2185 LHSSKFPDASDSH
-2198 ATKDTEQ
+2198 ATKEPEQ
-2205 TELEQ
+2205 TESEQ

-2245 PLGTAGDWPPCL
+2245 LLGAAGDWPPHI

-2281 NLQSDTPTFSYAAL
+2281 SLQFDTPSFSYAAL

-2302 RQELEP
+2302 RQEPEP
-2308 DPSVEP
+2308 GPSVEP
-2314 SLTPP
+2314 SLIPP
-2319 AVPPRVPIPQSKG
+2319 AIPPRAPIPLSKG

-2339 NLLSCSPDRRTPSP
+2339 NILSCSPERRSPSP
-2353 KESGQGHW
+2353 KESGRGHW

-2373 AREQPEKETQS
+2373 AREQPEKEVQS
-2384 PSPPLPISAGPPT
+2384 PSPPHPIPAGAPKQ
-2397 LWPETE
+2397 WPESE
-2403 ARTSPS
+2403 AHTSLS
-2409 SDSHLGPAR
+2409 LDSHLGSAR
-2418 PSLDFPASAFGFSSL
+2418 PTLDFPASAFGFSSL

-2469 TRPRHDEYLEVSK
+2469 TRARHDEYLEVTK

-2505 SLPRPASPALS
+2505 NLPRPSSPALS

-2533 CFPPDLEAAERG
+2533 RFPPALEAAEQG
-2545 PGELDPG
+2545 SVELVLG
-2552 MEPSAHSLWDL
+2552 TEAATHSLWDL
-2563 TPLSPAASASLA
+2563 NPLSPAPPASLD
-2575 LAPTLAPSLPG
+2575 LAPAPAPSLPG
-2586 DMDDGTLPCRLEC
+2586 DVDDGTLPCHLEC
-2599 SGEATMEPSP
+2599 SAAATKKPSP
-2609 FQGPSGDCAA
+2609 FQGPSGDYAT
-2619 NGPTEVGSNLPGP
+2619 NGPTETSPNPPGLAP
-2632 ATTKTGK
+2632 AKAEK
-2639 EEAEAC
+2639 EEAKAC

-2653 PEGAERSSRPDTLL
+2653 PEGAERSCRPDTLL
-2667 SPEQPLCPGGQ
+2667 SPEQPLCPGGASGGQ
-2678 SVGPPCSLSPE
+2678 PSSVSPE
-2689 VEPGPQGC
+2689 MEAGPQGC
-2697 AAAEPRP
+2697 ASEPRP

-2710 PSFLNPPLLPST
+2710 PSFLNPPLPQST
-2722 DDSDLSTEEARLVGR
+2722 NDSDLSIEEARLVGR
-2737 GGRRRAGAPGAT
+2737 GGRRRMGGPGAT

-2759 PPTSASDSGSSQ
+2759 PPTSASDSGSTQ

-2855 LREKEKVQGRVG
+2855 LREKEKAQGRVG
-2867 RRTPGRT
+2867 RRAPGKA

-2880 RRLDLRGKRSP
+2880 RRPDLRGKRSP
-2891 TPGKGPVDRASRA
+2891 TPGKGPADRASRV
-2904 PPRPRSTPTQVTTAE
+2904 PPRPRSTPSQVIPAE

-2931 VNGLKAGAM
+2931 VNGLKAGL
-2940 TLSSK
+2940 TLGSK
-2945 SGSGSPVY
+2945 GGSAPPVY

>member
-1 METEAGPARPRDVA
+1 
-15 METTPGL
+15 
-22 GLGSSGASLAQNPAE
+22 
-37 PLCET
+37 
-42 RAAVAAARWDLRKHS
+42 
-57 LLIVIGDICTESQ
+57 
-70 LRAVRAHLEQG
+70 
-81 ILSWNID
+81 
-88 LSSFDLNQQLRLF
+88 
-101 ITRHLAHFS
+101 
-110 SEVKGQR
+110 
-117 TLCHQSEILET
+117 
-128 IILVN
+128 
-133 PSVDSI
+133 
-139 SSEVH
+139 
-144 HLLSSPSAHK
+144 
-154 LLILSGQ
+154 
-161 NIEPGG
+161 
-167 DLILQSGTYSYQ
+167 
-179 NFAQVLHNPE
+179 
-189 IAQLLSNR
+189 
-197 DPGIQAFLT
+197 
-206 VSCLGE
+206 
-212 GDWSHLGLSSSQE
+212 
-225 TLHLRLNPEPMLP
+225 
-238 TMDGVAEFSEY
+238 MDGVAEFSEY

-529 YPVATQKDLAAGAMP
+529 YPVATQKDLAAGAVP

-552 KQRADSKESL
+552 KHRADSKESL

-577 EVVEEGAK
+577 EVLEEGAK
-585 EARSELAKELAK
+585 EARSELAKESAK

-604 PSEKPPEKPAKP
+604 VSEKPPEKPSKP
-616 ERGRTESSEA
+616 ERVRTESSEV

-659 KEIKKERKELKKDEG
+659 KEIKKERKELKKEEG
-674 RKEEKKDAKKEEK
+674 RKEEKKDAKKDEK
-687 RKDTKPEIKKIS
+687 RKDTKLEVKKFS

-710 RKTLYKAKTPGRIK
+710 RKTLYKAKAPGRIK
-724 MDKSRASRGEKE
+724 TDKGRAARGEKE

-746 HKGVAPLPTVS
+746 QKGPAPLPTVS
-757 GHRELALSS
+757 GHRELTLSS
-766 PEDLTQDFEEMK
+766 PEDLTQDFEELK

-783 LLAEQSD
+783 LLAEQRD
-790 IGLGEK
+790 TGLGEK
-796 PLPIDTTT
+796 PLPVDAT
-804 EVLPSTAFQETQPCV
+804 EQGHPSTAIQGRHPSVPGLDQED
-819 TGLQPEEH
+819 H
-827 VIKEKE
+827 VIREKE
-833 VVPDIPVEQGSKDK
+833 IVPDFLEDKGSKNR
-847 GPDSGAETEEE
+847 GPDSGLETEKE
-858 KDTWEEKK
+858 KETWVEKK
-866 QKEAEKLPDRAEAR
+866 QREAEKIPESTEAR
-880 EESELDVKE
+880 EESEPEGKE
-889 DVIEKAEVEEMEE
+889 DVIEKAELEEMEE
-902 VHPSDEEEEEETK
+902 VHPSDEDEEETK

-931 PKGREV
+931 PKSREVPGGRE
-937 LGGQELGLQGK
+937 LGFQGK
-948 APEKETSSF
+948 VPEKEASSF

-1003 PPRFPTSMYDLSGP
+1003 PPRFPTSTYDLSGP
-1017 EGPSPFEAGQ
+1017 EGPGPFEASQ
-1027 PAETAIPVT
+1027 PADSAVPTT
-1036 SSKGYGAP
+1036 SSKTYGAP
-1044 ETELTYPPNMVA
+1044 EPELTYPPNMVA

-1154 SVTGESEKRGEVMGR
+1154 SVTGELEKKGEAAGR
-1169 GSAGER
+1169 GLTGEK
-1175 AVEEEEEARASVE
+1175 AVEKEAERNITASE
-1188 ISEKLHTQYGT
+1188 RLPSQYT
-1199 PMFDTPGHA
+1199 AMFGAPGHA
-1208 LHPGEPTLGEVEE
+1208 LHPAEAALGEVEE

-1258 EPQDFQEEESWRDTK
+1258 EPQDFQEDSWGDTK
-1273 HTPGVNKEGAAKQT
+1273 HAPSVGKEDAEEKTA
-1287 VKPGPEE
+1287 KPGPEE
-1294 GTLEKEEMVI
+1294 GILEEEEKA
-1304 PPRSPK
+1304 PLPRSPQ
-1310 TQEAPVSIVGGQ
+1310 TQGAPVSIAGGQ

-1334 KAIVFETMEAGIGLP
+1334 KAIVFEPEDAGSALG
-1349 GPILEA
+1349 A
-1355 EALPRELR
+1355 ETLPREVR
-1363 TSLQEPGEPQK
+1363 VSLEEHREPQGD
-1374 EVLQF
+1374 EVLRLT
-1379 PDQSLSPEDAESLS
+1379 DQSLSPEDAESLS

-1404 QEATPRSPC
+1404 QETTPRSPC
-1413 GLTEQHLHKD
+1413 SLKEQPLHKD
-1423 LWPEASPEDTQSLSL
+1423 LWPMVSPEDTQSLSF

-1460 LSTLQ
+1460 LGTLQ
-1465 FGELSLA
+1465 FGELSLG
-1472 KEEKG
+1472 KEERG
-1477 PLMQAEDI
+1477 PLMKAEEP
-1485 SHHLAPMSIPEPHA
+1485 SCHLAPVSIPETHM
-1499 ATVYPTTDGITG
+1499 ATVSPPTGETAAEASVRD
-1511 YSAQTDIIESP
+1511 ESP
-1522 DEKLPASSFSHTT
+1522 GGKSPSSSFSPSA
-1535 LSGDGKQSP
+1535 LSDDRKHSP
-1544 GVITSPGE
+1544 AEVTGPGAHVI
-1552 HILTSDSSLT
+1552 TSDSSLT
-1562 KSPESLPS
+1562 QSPESLSS
-1570 PIMEDIAMEWEGKVE
+1570 PAMDWEGK
-1585 GWKERAPEQKDK
+1585 APGLKDRTAEQK
-1597 EPEPKDEDLQQDKTL
+1597 EEDLRLTDETL
-1612 QQKDIVVEQKDTA
+1612 QQKDKAVQEKVAAVEQDSVM
-1625 IHQKNEALEEKNK
+1625 HQTEEALDKRSKPGGQMDK
-1638 TMEQQDK
+1638 TS
-1645 ALEQKG
+1645 EQKG
-1651 RDLNQKEAALEQK
+1651 RDWDQK
-1664 DKCLE
+1664 DSAVGLAKAPE
-1669 PEDKDLEQ
+1669 PKDKDLEQ
-1677 KDKTL
+1677 ED
-1682 EQKDK
+1682 QA
-1687 IPEEKDKALEQK
+1687 PAEKDKASGQK
-1699 DTTLQQDQALEPKD
+1699 GSALQQTQATEPKD
-1713 KEQNHRDLEQ
+1713 REQEHRELEH
-1723 KDKVLEQKDK
+1723 KDKVLELKDK
-1733 ILEEKDK
+1733 TPEEKDR
-1740 TLEQKVQDFEHK
+1740 TSGQKDGAPEGS
-1752 DKALEDKV
+1752 V
-1760 PELKGKGLEQTD
+1760 PEPTQTD

-1777 KDKAQEQKDEALEK
+1777 KSKDNKEQKEVASEEKDLALELKGWAPGEKGGTLDQDIGAAEQKDRILKEEDKAQGQRGSFLEDKTTTPEETILDQKSPEKAKAVDQKDEAVVEK
-1791 KDQDFEQKY
+1791 VR
-1800 WALEKKDEA
+1800 ALELEA
-1809 LEQDN
+1809 
-1814 KAVEQKDKVL
+1814 
-1824 EEKDKLQGQENFV
+1824 
-1837 QEDKTMKPK
+1837 
-1846 ETILEKKSPEKVK
+1846 
-1859 AVKQKEEA
+1859 
-1867 VLEKTKALGLEDS
+1867 S
-1880 PVQEDKAQ
+1880 PVQEGKAREQ
-1888 EEEEEKYWKEQD
+1888 AEKYWKEQD
-1900 MVQEWQETSPTRGEP
+1900 VVQGWLETSPAREELVGEP
-1915 IGEQKEP
+1915 KEP
-1922 VPAREGT
+1922 VPAWEGK
-1929 SSEQEVR
+1929 SPEQEVR
-1936 YWQGRED
+1936 HWRDRDMALQQDAYW
-1943 VALEQDTYWGEL
+1943 TEL
-1955 SCERKVWFP
+1955 SSERKVWFP
-1964 HEPDGQGAHSRYTEE
+1964 HELDGQGARSRYCEE
-1979 RESTFLDEGP
+1979 RESTFLDEGA
-1989 DEQEVPPLQHTPQS
+1989 DEQEVTPLQHTPRS

-2010 DFQEPPPQKGLEVE
+2010 DFQEPLPQKGLEVE
-2024 RWLAESPVGLPSEE
+2024 RWLAESPVGLPPEE

-2051 PPTSPP
+2051 PPASPP
-2057 EMVEQRV
+2057 EMTGQRA
-2064 PLAPGQESPIPETK
+2064 PPAPGQESPVPDTK
-2078 PMPPTRKEPT
+2078 PAPPTRNEPT
-2088 TPSWLADIPPWVPK
+2088 TPSWLAEIPPWVPK

-2129 FSWGV
+2129 LSWGM

-2164 KVEGEREEGGSEAGT
+2164 KAEGEREGKGGAG
-2179 GALDSS
+2179 APDCSPCSS
-2185 PHIPKVPEASESP
+2185 KVPEAGQSHTIRD
-2198 ATKDTEQ
+2198 AEQ
-2205 TELEQ
+2205 TEPEQ

-2216 PDERSFQYAD
+2216 PDEKSFQYAD

-2245 PLGTAGDWPPCL
+2245 PLGASGDWPPSL
-2257 STKEEAAGRNTSA
+2257 SSKEEAAGRDTSA
-2270 EKELSSPVSPK
+2270 EKETSSPVSPQS
-2281 NLQSDTPTFSYAAL
+2281 LQPDSSTFSYAAL

-2308 DPSVEP
+2308 GPNVEA

-2319 AVPPRVPIPQSKG
+2319 AVPPRAPISLSKD
-2332 PSPPLNG
+2332 PSAPLNG
-2339 NLLSCSPDRRTPSP
+2339 STVSCSPNRRTPSP
-2353 KESGQGHW
+2353 KESCRGHW
-2361 DDSTS
+2361 DSIS
-2366 DSELEKG
+2366 DSDLEKG
-2373 AREQPEKETQS
+2373 AREQSEKEAQS
-2384 PSPPLPISAGPPT
+2384 PSPRHPMPVGHPSM
-2397 LWPETE
+2397 WPETE
-2403 ARTSPS
+2403 AHTSLS

-2460 ALALAPGPP
+2460 ALALVPGTP
-2469 TRPRHDEYLEVSK
+2469 TRTRHDEYLEVTK

-2495 PSSPGAPLLS
+2495 PSSPEAPLLS
-2505 SLPRPASPALS
+2505 NLPRPASPALS

-2533 CFPPDLEAAERG
+2533 RFPPGLETAGQGDGELG
-2545 PGELDPG
+2545 PGMKPA
-2552 MEPSAHSLWDL
+2552 AHSLWGL
-2563 TPLSPAASASLA
+2563 TPLSPAPLPSLD
-2575 LAPTLAPSLPG
+2575 LAPAPAPAPSLSG

-2599 SGEATMEPSP
+2599 SGELTKKPSP
-2609 FQGPSGDCAA
+2609 FQSLSGIHAA
-2619 NGPTEVGSNLPGP
+2619 NGLAETSPNPPGL
-2632 ATTKTGK
+2632 ATAKVEK
-2639 EEAEAC
+2639 EDAAEAC
-2645 PAWERGAW
+2645 PVWEWGSW
-2653 PEGAERSSRPDTLL
+2653 PEGAERRSRPDTLL
-2667 SPEQPLCPGGQ
+2667 SSEHPGKNPGG
-2678 SVGPPCSLSPE
+2678 SHCSLSPE
-2689 VEPGPQGC
+2689 VEAGPQGC
-2697 AAAEPRP
+2697 ATEPRP

-2710 PSFLNPPLLPST
+2710 PSFLNPPLPPST
-2722 DDSDLSTEEARLVGR
+2722 DDSDLSTEEARLVGK
-2737 GGRRRAGAPGAT
+2737 GGRRRAGRPGAT
-2749 GGPCPVADET
+2749 GGPCPMADET

-2804 KAGGV
+2804 KAGGI

-2822 PIPQPDPRPSPPRP
+2822 PVPQPDPRPSPPRP

-2855 LREKEKVQGRVG
+2855 LREKEKVQGRLG
-2867 RRTPGRT
+2867 RRAPSRA

-2880 RRLDLRGKRSP
+2880 RRLDIRGKRSP
-2891 TPGKGPVDRASRA
+2891 TPGKGPADRTSRVL
-2904 PPRPRSTPTQVTTAE
+2904 PRPRSTPSQVTPAE

-2931 VNGLKAGAM
+2931 VNGLKAGPTA
-2940 TLSSK
+2940 LGSK
-2945 SGSGSPVY
+2945 GGSGPPVY

-2959 PNHCSGKTADLD
+2959 PNHSSGKTADLD

>member
-1 METEAGPARPRDVA
+1 MATEARTARPGSVA
-15 METTPGL
+15 METTRELELWSP
-22 GLGSSGASLAQNPAE
+22 GASPAQNPAE

-42 RAAVAAARWDLRKHS
+42 GAAVAAARWDLRKYS
-57 LLIVIGDICTESQ
+57 LLIVIGDIGTESQ

-81 ILSWNID
+81 ILSWDID

-117 TLCHQSEILET
+117 TLCHQSETLET
-128 IILVN
+128 IVLVN
-133 PSVDSI
+133 PSADSI

-144 HLLSSPSAHK
+144 RLLSNPSAHK

-161 NIEPGG
+161 TLEPEG

-179 NFAQVLHNPE
+179 NFAQVLHSPE

-225 TLHLRLNPEPMLP
+225 TLHLQLNPEPVLP

-529 YPVATQKDLAAGAMP
+529 YPVVTQKDLAAGAVP
-544 ANLKPSKI
+544 SNLKPSKI
-552 KQRADSKESL
+552 KHRADSKESL

-577 EVVEEGAK
+577 EVLEEGAK

-604 PSEKPPEKPAKP
+604 VSEKPPEKPSKP
-616 ERGRTESSEA
+616 ERVRTESSEA

-654 KDKEK
+654 RDKEK
-659 KEIKKERKELKKDEG
+659 KEIKKERKELKKEEG
-674 RKEEKKDAKKEEK
+674 RKEDK
-687 RKDTKPEIKKIS
+687 RKDGKPEVKKFS

-710 RKTLYKAKTPGRIK
+710 RKTLYKAKAPGRIK
-724 MDKSRASRGEKE
+724 ADKGRAARGDKE

-746 HKGVAPLPTVS
+746 HRGPAPLPTVS

-766 PEDLTQDFEEMK
+766 PEDLTQDFEELK
-778 REERG
+778 REERV
-783 LLAEQSD
+783 LLAEQRD
-790 IGLGEK
+790 TGLGEK
-796 PLPIDTTT
+796 PLPVDAT
-804 EVLPSTAFQETQPCV
+804 EQGHPSTAIQERHPPV
-819 TGLQPEEH
+819 PGLDQEEH
-827 VIKEKE
+827 VIREKE
-833 VVPDIPVEQGSKDK
+833 VVSDFLEDKGSKTRS
-847 GPDSGAETEEE
+847 PDSGAETEKE
-858 KDTWEEKK
+858 KETWEEK
-866 QKEAEKLPDRAEAR
+866 QHREAEKVPGSTEAR
-880 EESELDVKE
+880 EENEPEVKE
-889 DVIEKAEVEEMEE
+889 DVIEKAELEEMEE
-902 VHPSDEEEEEETK
+902 VHPSDEDEEETK
-915 AESFYQKHM
+915 AERFYQKHM
-924 QEALKVI
+924 TEALKVT
-931 PKGREV
+931 PKSREAAGGRE
-937 LGGQELGLQGK
+937 LALQGK
-948 APEKETSSF
+948 APEKETTSF

-1003 PPRFPTSMYDLSGP
+1003 PPRFPTNTYDLSGP
-1017 EGPSPFEAGQ
+1017 EGPGPFEISQ
-1027 PAETAIPVT
+1027 PEDSTVPAT
-1036 SSKGYGAP
+1036 SSKTYGAP
-1044 ETELTYPPNMVA
+1044 EPELTYPPNMVA

-1154 SVTGESEKRGEVMGR
+1154 PVTGELEKKGEAMGR
-1169 GSAGER
+1169 GLTGEK
-1175 AVEEEEEARASVE
+1175 AVEKEKETNRTAP
-1188 ISEKLHTQYGT
+1188 EKLSSQYAPAFGA
-1199 PMFDTPGHA
+1199 PGHA
-1208 LHPGEPTLGEVEE
+1208 LHPGEPALGEVEE

-1258 EPQDFQEEESWRDTK
+1258 EPQDFQEDSWGDTK
-1273 HTPGVNKEGAAKQT
+1273 HTSAVGKEDAEEPGK
-1287 VKPGPEE
+1287 PEE
-1294 GTLEKEEMVI
+1294 DKLREEKVP
-1304 PPRSPK
+1304 PPRSP
-1310 TQEAPVSIVGGQ
+1310 QAQDAPVSTAGGH
-1322 TGCTIQLLPEQD
+1322 TGCTTQLLPEQD
-1334 KAIVFETMEAGIGLP
+1334 KAIVFETEEAGST
-1349 GPILEA
+1349 LEA
-1355 EALPRELR
+1355 EALPREMRALPEEHGGPRGDEALR
-1363 TSLQEPGEPQK
+1363 FS
-1374 EVLQF
+1374 
-1379 PDQSLSPEDAESLS
+1379 DQSLSPEDAESLS

-1404 QEATPRSPC
+1404 QEVTPRSPC
-1413 GLTEQHLHKD
+1413 SPKEQHLQKG
-1423 LWPEASPEDTQSLSL
+1423 LWPMVSPEDTQSLSF

-1460 LSTLQ
+1460 LGTLQ
-1465 FGELSLA
+1465 FGELSLG

-1477 PLMQAEDI
+1477 PLMKAEDA
-1485 SHHLAPMSIPEPHA
+1485 SCHLTSVSLPESPG
-1499 ATVYPTTDGITG
+1499 ATVSPPTKETAGQADVTD
-1511 YSAQTDIIESP
+1511 ESLAGR
-1522 DEKLPASSFSHTT
+1522 LPSSSFCHSV
-1535 LSGDGKQSP
+1535 LSGDSKHSP
-1544 GVITSPGE
+1544 GEVMGPGE
-1552 HILTSDSSLT
+1552 HIMTSDSSLT
-1562 KSPESLPS
+1562 KSPESLSS
-1570 PIMEDIAMEWEGKVE
+1570 PAMEDLAMEWEGKAM
-1585 GWKERAPEQKDK
+1585 GLKDKTEQKEEELKAADI
-1597 EPEPKDEDLQQDKTL
+1597 PQHDGALQEKAVLAEQDS
-1612 QQKDIVVEQKDTA
+1612 VR
-1625 IHQKNEALEEKNK
+1625 HQI
-1638 TMEQQDK
+1638 DK
-1645 ALEQKG
+1645 ALDEKRQPGEQLDKTSEQKG
-1651 RDLNQKEAALEQK
+1651 RDLDQKDAAVGLAKAPEPKDLGQKDQVPAEKDKASEQK
-1664 DKCLE
+1664 DTALPQTQTTE
-1669 PEDKDLEQ
+1669 PKDREQEHRAIEQKDLEP
-1677 KDKTL
+1677 KDRTL
-1682 EQKDK
+1682 GQ
-1687 IPEEKDKALEQK
+1687 KDKALESS
-1699 DTTLQQDQALEPKD
+1699 
-1713 KEQNHRDLEQ
+1713 
-1723 KDKVLEQKDK
+1723 
-1733 ILEEKDK
+1733 
-1740 TLEQKVQDFEHK
+1740 
-1752 DKALEDKV
+1752 V
-1760 PELKGKGLEQTD
+1760 PEPAQTD

-1777 KDKAQEQKDEALEK
+1777 KNEANKEQKDEASKEKDLAPELEDRAPGKKDGSLDQDIRAAEQKDEALREGK
-1791 KDQDFEQKY
+1791 TQVQKSSFLEDKTTMLKETILDQKSPE
-1800 WALEKKDEA
+1800 EA
-1809 LEQDN
+1809 
-1814 KAVEQKDKVL
+1814 KAVEQKDDTV
-1824 EEKDKLQGQENFV
+1824 V
-1837 QEDKTMKPK
+1837 
-1846 ETILEKKSPEKVK
+1846 
-1859 AVKQKEEA
+1859 
-1867 VLEKTKALGLEDS
+1867 EKTQALGLEES
-1880 PVQEDKAQ
+1880 LVQEGKAQ
-1888 EEEEEKYWKEQD
+1888 EQEEKYWKGQD
-1900 MVQEWQETSPTRGEP
+1900 VLQGWRETSPTRGEP
-1915 IGEQKEP
+1915 AGEQKEP
-1922 VPAREGT
+1922 GPAWEGK
-1929 SSEQEVR
+1929 SPEQEVR
-1936 YWQGRED
+1936 YWRDRDMSLQ
-1943 VALEQDTYWGEL
+1943 QDPYWSEL

-1964 HEPDGQGAHSRYTEE
+1964 HELDGQGARSRYCEE
-1979 RESTFLDEGP
+1979 RESTFLDEVA
-1989 DEQEVPPLQHTPQS
+1989 DEQELTPLQHTPRS

-2010 DFQEPPPQKGLEVE
+2010 GFQEPLPQKGLEVE
-2024 RWLAESPVGLPSEE
+2024 RWLAESPVGLPPEE
-2038 EDKLTRSPFEIIS
+2038 EDKLPRSPFEIIS
-2051 PPTSPP
+2051 PPASPP
-2057 EMVEQRV
+2057 DMTGQKV
-2064 PLAPGQESPIPETK
+2064 PPAPGQESPVPDSK
-2078 PMPPTRKEPT
+2078 PAPPTRTEPT
-2088 TPSWLADIPPWVPK
+2088 TPSWLAEIPPWVPK

-2129 FSWGV
+2129 FSWGM

-2164 KVEGEREEGGSEAGT
+2164 KAEGEREGEGGT
-2179 GALDSS
+2179 GAPDCSPCSS
-2185 PHIPKVPEASESP
+2185 KVPEAGESHI
-2198 ATKDTEQ
+2198 ARDTEQ
-2205 TELEQ
+2205 TEPEQ

-2234 GLGPACPTREP
+2234 SLGPACPTREP
-2245 PLGTAGDWPPCL
+2245 PLGSSGDWPPSL
-2257 STKEEAAGRNTSA
+2257 SSKEEASGRDTSA
-2270 EKELSSPVSPK
+2270 EKEASSPVSPK
-2281 NLQSDTPTFSYAAL
+2281 NLHSDTFSYAAL

-2302 RQELEP
+2302 RQEPEP
-2308 DPSVEP
+2308 GPSVEP
-2314 SLTPP
+2314 SLNPP
-2319 AVPPRVPIPQSKG
+2319 AVPPRAPISSSKD
-2332 PSPPLNG
+2332 PSPPFNG
-2339 NLLSCSPDRRTPSP
+2339 STVSCSPHRRTPSP
-2353 KESGQGHW
+2353 KESRQGHW
-2361 DDSTS
+2361 EDSTS
-2366 DSELEKG
+2366 DSDLEKG
-2373 AREQPEKETQS
+2373 AREQPEKETHS
-2384 PSPPLPISAGPPT
+2384 PSPHHPT
-2397 LWPETE
+2397 TVGQPSMWPET
-2403 ARTSPS
+2403 
-2409 SDSHLGPAR
+2409 DSQLGPIR

-2460 ALALAPGPP
+2460 ALALVPGTP
-2469 TRPRHDEYLEVSK
+2469 TRTRHDEYLEVAK

-2505 SLPRPASPALS
+2505 NLPRPASPALS

-2533 CFPPDLEAAERG
+2533 RFPPGFEAAEQGAGELG
-2545 PGELDPG
+2545 PGMAPA
-2552 MEPSAHSLWDL
+2552 AHSLWDL
-2563 TPLSPAASASLA
+2563 APLSPAPLPTLD
-2575 LAPTLAPSLPG
+2575 LAPAPAPAPSLPG

-2599 SGEATMEPSP
+2599 SGELTKKQS
-2609 FQGPSGDCAA
+2609 PSGDHAA
-2619 NGPTEVGSNLPGP
+2619 NGLTESGPKTPGL
-2632 ATTKTGK
+2632 ATAKAEK
-2639 EEAEAC
+2639 EEAEEAC
-2645 PAWERGAW
+2645 PAWERGSW
-2653 PEGAERSSRPDTLL
+2653 PEGAERGSRPDTLL
-2667 SPEQPLCPGGQ
+2667 SPGKSSG
-2678 SVGPPCSLSPE
+2678 GPPCSLSPE
-2689 VEPGPQGC
+2689 VEAGPQGC
-2697 AAAEPRP
+2697 ATEPRP
-2704 HCGELS
+2704 RCGELS
-2710 PSFLNPPLLPST
+2710 PSFLNPPLPPST
-2722 DDSDLSTEEARLVGR
+2722 DDSDLSTEEARLAGK
-2737 GGRRRAGAPGAT
+2737 GGRRRAGRPGAT
-2749 GGPCPVADET
+2749 GGPCPMADET

-2822 PIPQPDPRPSPPRP
+2822 PVPQPDPRPSPPRP

-2855 LREKEKVQGRVG
+2855 LREKDKVQGRLG
-2867 RRTPGRT
+2867 RRAPSRA

-2880 RRLDLRGKRSP
+2880 RRLDVRGKRSP
-2891 TPGKGPVDRASRA
+2891 TPGKGPADRTSRA
-2904 PPRPRSTPTQVTTAE
+2904 LPRPRSTPSQVLPAE

-2931 VNGLKAGAM
+2931 VNGLKAGSTA
-2940 TLSSK
+2940 LGSK
-2945 SGSGSPVY
+2945 GGSGPPVY

>member
-1 METEAGPARPRDVA
+1 METEAGPRRPRSVA
-15 METTPGL
+15 METSPGL
-22 GLGSSGASLAQNPAE
+22 GLGSPGAPLPQNPAE
-37 PLCET
+37 PLSKAG
-42 RAAVAAARWDLRKHS
+42 AAVGAARWDLRRYS
-57 LLIVIGDICTESQ
+57 LLIVIGDIGTESQ

-117 TLCHQSEILET
+117 TLSHQSDILET
-128 IILVN
+128 IVLVN
-133 PSVDSI
+133 PSANSI
-139 SSEVH
+139 NSEVH

-161 NIEPGG
+161 SLEPGG

-179 NFAQVLHNPE
+179 NFAQVLQNPE

-197 DPGIQAFLT
+197 DPGTQAFLT

-225 TLHLRLNPEPMLP
+225 TLHLRLNPDPTLP

-529 YPVATQKDLAAGAMP
+529 YPVATQKDLAAGAVP

-552 KQRADSKESL
+552 KQRTDSKESL
-562 KAAPKTAV
+562 KATTKTAV

-577 EVVEEGAK
+577 EAAEEGAK

-597 TEKKAKE
+597 TEKKVKE
-604 PSEKPPEKPAKP
+604 PSEKPPEKPTKP
-616 ERGRTESSEA
+616 ERVRTESSEA

-687 RKDTKPEIKKIS
+687 RKDTKPEVKKIS

-710 RKTLYKAKTPGRIK
+710 RKTLYKAKTPGRVKI
-724 MDKSRASRGEKE
+724 DKSRAARAEKE
-736 LSSEPRTPPA
+736 LTSEPRTPPA
-746 HKGVAPLPTVS
+746 QKGSVPLPTVS

-783 LLAEQSD
+783 LLAEQRD
-790 IGLGEK
+790 TGLGEK
-796 PLPIDTTT
+796 PLPPDMEEAPPGTAAPGT
-804 EVLPSTAFQETQPCV
+804 PSSVPGLEQEEPV
-819 TGLQPEEH
+819 K
-827 VIKEKE
+827 KEKE
-833 VVPDIPVEQGSKDK
+833 SVPDIPEEQGSKDR

-866 QKEAEKLPDRAEAR
+866 QKEAERLPDTTEAR
-880 EESELDVKE
+880 EESEPEVKE
-889 DVIEKAEVEEMEE
+889 DVIEKAELEEMEE
-902 VHPSDEEEEEETK
+902 LHPSDEEEEEETK
-915 AESFYQKHM
+915 AEGFYQKHM
-924 QEALKVI
+924 QEALKVTQR
-931 PKGREV
+931 GREA
-937 LGGQELGLQGK
+937 LGGRELGLQGK

-957 LSSLATPAGA
+957 LSSLATPGGA
-967 TEHVSY
+967 AEHVSY

-1003 PPRFPTSMYDLSGP
+1003 PPRFPISTYDLSGP
-1017 EGPSPFEAGQ
+1017 EGPGPFEASQ
-1027 PAETAIPVT
+1027 PADSAVTTTA
-1036 SSKGYGAP
+1036 SKSYGAP
-1044 ETELTYPPNMVA
+1044 EAELTYPPNIVA

-1154 SVTGESEKRGEVMGR
+1154 SVTGESEKRGEVVGK
-1169 GSAGER
+1169 GLPGER
-1175 AVEEEEEARASVE
+1175 AAEEKKETAKVEM
-1188 ISEKLHTQYGT
+1188 SEKLHSQYGS
-1199 PMFDTPGHA
+1199 PLFGAPGHT
-1208 LHPGEPTLGEVEE
+1208 LHPGEPALGEMEE

-1258 EPQDFQEEESWRDTK
+1258 EPQDFKEEGSWADTR
-1273 HTPGVNKEGAAKQT
+1273 PVAGAGKEDATEQT
-1287 VKPGPEE
+1287 VKPRPEE
-1294 GTLEKEEMVI
+1294 GTLEEEEKVP
-1304 PPRSPK
+1304 PPRSPQA
-1310 TQEAPVSIVGGQ
+1310 QEAPISVAGGH

-1334 KAIVFETMEAGIGLP
+1334 KAIVFETVDAGEPTGS
-1349 GPILEA
+1349 ILGT
-1355 EALPRELR
+1355 EALSRDLR

-1374 EVLQF
+1374 EEVLQS
-1379 PDQSLSPEDAESLS
+1379 PGRGLSPDDTQSLS
-1393 VLSVVSPDTAK
+1393 VLSVVSPDIAN
-1404 QEATPRSPC
+1404 QEAIPRSPC
-1413 GLTEQHLHKD
+1413 GLTEQHLQKD
-1423 LWPEASPEDTQSLSL
+1423 LWPEVSPEDTQSLSL

-1460 LSTLQ
+1460 LGILQ
-1465 FGELSLA
+1465 FGELSLG

-1477 PLMQAEDI
+1477 HLKLAEDI
-1485 SHHLAPMSIPEPHA
+1485 SHHLAPVSIPEPHA
-1499 ATVYPTTDGITG
+1499 TTTSPPTDGSIG
-1511 YSAQTDIIESP
+1511 YSVQEDITDESP
-1522 DEKLPASSFSHTT
+1522 DRKLSASSFSHSS
-1535 LSGDGKQSP
+1535 LLGDGKQSP
-1544 GVITSPGE
+1544 GMLTSPGE
-1552 HILTSDSSLT
+1552 HILTPESSLT

-1570 PIMEDIAMEWEGKVE
+1570 LATEDIAMEWEGKVLE
-1585 GWKERAPEQKDK
+1585 LKDRTPEQKDK
-1597 EPEPKDEDLQQDKTL
+1597 GPEPKDEIL
-1612 QQKDIVVEQKDTA
+1612 QQKDVVIEQKDTA
-1625 IHQKNEALEEKNK
+1625 ISQKAEALEEKSK
-1638 TMEQQDK
+1638 VAEQQDK

-1651 RDLNQKEAALEQK
+1651 RDFEQK
-1664 DKCLE
+1664 DTVI
-1669 PEDKDLEQ
+1669 EQ

-1682 EQKDK
+1682 EPKDRDL
-1687 IPEEKDKALEQK
+1687 EQKDKALEQK
-1699 DTTLQQDQALEPKD
+1699 D
-1713 KEQNHRDLEQ
+1713 
-1723 KDKVLEQKDK
+1723 KVP
-1733 ILEEKDK
+1733 EEKDEA
-1740 TLEQKVQDFEHK
+1740 LEQKVRDFEHK
-1752 DKALEDKV
+1752 VKDLEDRV
-1760 PELKGKGLEQTD
+1760 PELKGKVIEQTD
-1772 RTPEQ
+1772 EIPKEY
-1777 KDKAQEQKDEALEK
+1777 KALEK
-1791 KDQDFEQKY
+1791 KDQVLEQKS
-1800 WALEKKDEA
+1800 WALEQKNEA
-1809 LEQDN
+1809 LKQN
-1814 KAVEQKDKVL
+1814 SKAVEQKAKTL
-1824 EEKDKLQGQENFV
+1824 EEKNKTQESPV
-1837 QEDKTMKPK
+1837 QEEKTMKPEK
-1846 ETILEKKSPEKVK
+1846 ILEEKSPEKVK
-1859 AVKQKEEA
+1859 MVEQIEEA
-1867 VLEKTKALGLEDS
+1867 LLEKSKTLGLKES
-1880 PVQEDKAQ
+1880 PTQEAKAQ
-1888 EEEEEKYWKEQD
+1888 EQAEQCWQKQD
-1900 MVQEWQETSPTRGEP
+1900 VVQEWQETIPARAEP
-1915 IGEQKEP
+1915 VGEQKEP
-1922 VPAREGT
+1922 APKWEDT
-1929 SSEQEVR
+1929 SPEQDR
-1936 YWQGRED
+1936 YWKGRED
-1943 VALEQDTYWGEL
+1943 AALEQDKYWREL

-1964 HEPDGQGAHSRYTEE
+1964 HELDGQGARPRYPEE
-1979 RESTFLDEGP
+1979 RENTFLDEGP
-1989 DEQEVPPLQHTPQS
+1989 DDEQEVPPMEHMPQS

-2010 DFQEPPPQKGLEVE
+2010 GFQEASPQKGLEVE
-2024 RWLAESPVGLPSEE
+2024 RWLAESPVGLPPED

-2051 PPTSPP
+2051 PPASPP
-2057 EMVEQRV
+2057 EMAGQRI
-2064 PLAPGQESPIPETK
+2064 PPSPGQESPIPEPK
-2078 PMPPTRKEPT
+2078 PMASMRNEPT

-2116 PPTPAPEPHTPAP
+2116 PPIAAPEPHTPAP
-2129 FSWGV
+2129 FSWGT

-2164 KVEGEREEGGSEAGT
+2164 KAEGEGEEGGAEAP
-2179 GALDSS
+2179 DSS
-2185 PHIPKVPEASESP
+2185 PRSAKVPEASESHAAKEP
-2198 ATKDTEQ
+2198 EQ
-2205 TELEQ
+2205 TEPEE

-2245 PLGTAGDWPPCL
+2245 PLGAAGDWPPHI
-2257 STKEEAAGRNTSA
+2257 STKEEAAGLNTSA

-2281 NLQSDTPTFSYAAL
+2281 SLQPDTPTFNYAAL
-2295 AGPTVPP
+2295 AGPTLPP
-2302 RQELEP
+2302 RQEPEP
-2308 DPSVEP
+2308 GSSVQP

-2319 AVPPRVPIPQSKG
+2319 AIPPRAPITLSKG
-2332 PSPPLNG
+2332 PSSPLNG
-2339 NLLSCSPDRRTPSP
+2339 NILSCSPDRRTPSP

-2373 AREQPEKETQS
+2373 AREQPEKEAQP
-2384 PSPPLPISAGPPT
+2384 PSPPHPMPVGSST
-2397 LWPETE
+2397 LWSESE
-2403 ARTSPS
+2403 AHTSPS
-2409 SDSHLGPAR
+2409 LDSHLGPAR

-2433 QPAPPQLPSPA
+2433 QPDSPQLPSPA

-2469 TRPRHDEYLEVSK
+2469 TRARHDEYLEVTK

-2495 PSSPGAPLLS
+2495 PSSSGAPLLS

-2533 CFPPDLEAAERG
+2533 RFPLGLEATVQG
-2545 PGELDPG
+2545 SGDLVPG
-2552 MEPSAHSLWDL
+2552 MESASHSLWDL
-2563 TPLSPAASASLA
+2563 TPLSPVPPASLD
-2575 LAPTLAPSLPG
+2575 LAPAQAPSLPV
-2586 DMDDGTLPCRLEC
+2586 DLEDGTLPCHLEC
-2599 SGEATMEPSP
+2599 SEATTKKPSP
-2609 FQGPSGDCAA
+2609 FQGPSGDCAT
-2619 NGPTEVGSNLPGP
+2619 NGPTETNPNPLGP
-2632 ATTKTGK
+2632 AAARPEK
-2639 EEAEAC
+2639 EEASAC

-2667 SPEQPLCPGGQ
+2667 SPEHPPCPGGVSGGQ
-2678 SVGPPCSLSPE
+2678 PRSVSPDTE
-2689 VEPGPQGC
+2689 AGPQGC
-2697 AAAEPRP
+2697 AAEPRP
-2704 HCGELS
+2704 HRGELS
-2710 PSFLNPPLLPST
+2710 PSFLNPPLLRST
-2722 DDSDLSTEEARLVGR
+2722 DDSDPSTEEAQLVGR
-2737 GGRRRAGAPGAT
+2737 GGRRRAGGPGAP

-2822 PIPQPDPRPSPPRP
+2822 PLPQPDPRPSPPRP

-2855 LREKEKVQGRVG
+2855 LREKEKAQGRVG
-2867 RRTPGRT
+2867 RRAPGRA

-2880 RRLDLRGKRSP
+2880 RRLDFRGKRSP
-2891 TPGKGPVDRASRA
+2891 TPGKGTTDRASRV
-2904 PPRPRSTPTQVTTAE
+2904 PPRPRSIASQVTTAE
-2919 EKDGHSPMSKGL
+2919 EKDGHSPMSRGL
-2931 VNGLKAGAM
+2931 VNGLKAGSTA
-2940 TLSSK
+2940 LGSKGSS
-2945 SGSGSPVY
+2945 GPPVY

>member
-1 METEAGPARPRDVA
+1 
-15 METTPGL
+15 
-22 GLGSSGASLAQNPAE
+22 
-37 PLCET
+37 
-42 RAAVAAARWDLRKHS
+42 
-57 LLIVIGDICTESQ
+57 
-70 LRAVRAHLEQG
+70 
-81 ILSWNID
+81 
-88 LSSFDLNQQLRLF
+88 
-101 ITRHLAHFS
+101 
-110 SEVKGQR
+110 
-117 TLCHQSEILET
+117 
-128 IILVN
+128 
-133 PSVDSI
+133 
-139 SSEVH
+139 
-144 HLLSSPSAHK
+144 
-154 LLILSGQ
+154 
-161 NIEPGG
+161 
-167 DLILQSGTYSYQ
+167 
-179 NFAQVLHNPE
+179 
-189 IAQLLSNR
+189 
-197 DPGIQAFLT
+197 
-206 VSCLGE
+206 
-212 GDWSHLGLSSSQE
+212 
-225 TLHLRLNPEPMLP
+225 
-238 TMDGVAEFSEY
+238 MDGVAEFSEY

-462 KAKTGIVLAN
+462 KAKTGIVLAS

-529 YPVATQKDLAAGAMP
+529 YPVATQKDLAAGPMP
-544 ANLKPSKI
+544 TNLKPSKI

-562 KAAPKTAV
+562 KATTKTAV

-577 EVVEEGAK
+577 EVAEEGAK

-604 PSEKPPEKPAKP
+604 ASEKPPEKPAKP
-616 ERGRTESSEA
+616 ERVRTESSEA

-659 KEIKKERKELKKDEG
+659 KEIKKERKEFKKDEG
-674 RKEEKKDAKKEEK
+674 RKEEKRDAKREDK
-687 RKDTKPEIKKIS
+687 RKDTKPEVKKIS

-710 RKTLYKAKTPGRIK
+710 RKTLYKAKAPGRVKI
-724 MDKSRASRGEKE
+724 DKSRAARGEKE

-746 HKGVAPLPTVS
+746 QKGTVPLPTVS

-778 REERG
+778 REERS
-783 LLAEQSD
+783 LLAEQRD
-790 IGLGEK
+790 IGLVEK
-796 PLPIDTTT
+796 PLPLDTT
-804 EVLPSTAFQETQPCV
+804 EGAPPSTAIQGIPPSV
-819 TGLQPEEH
+819 PGLGQEEH
-827 VIKEKE
+827 VMKEKE
-833 VVPDIPVEQGSKDK
+833 AVPDIPEEQGSKDR

-866 QKEAEKLPDRAEAR
+866 QRETERLPDKTEAR
-880 EESELDVKE
+880 EESEPEVKE
-889 DVIEKAEVEEMEE
+889 DVIEKAELEEMEE

-924 QEALKVI
+924 QEALKVT
-931 PKGREV
+931 PKGREA
-937 LGGQELGLQGK
+937 LGGRELGLQGK

-1003 PPRFPTSMYDLSGP
+1003 PPRFQTSTYDLPGP
-1017 EGPSPFEAGQ
+1017 EGPGPFEASQ
-1027 PAETAIPVT
+1027 PADSSIPTT

-1154 SVTGESEKRGEVMGR
+1154 SVTGEPEKKGEITGR
-1169 GSAGER
+1169 GLPGDR
-1175 AVEEEEEARASVE
+1175 AIEEEEEMANVE
-1188 ISEKLHTQYGT
+1188 MSDKLCSQYGT
-1199 PMFDTPGHA
+1199 PMFGAPGHA
-1208 LHPGEPTLGEVEE
+1208 LHPGEPALGEVEE

-1258 EPQDFQEEESWRDTK
+1258 EPQDFQEVGSWGDTK
-1273 HTPGVNKEGAAKQT
+1273 RTPGVGKEDAAEKT

-1294 GTLEKEEMVI
+1294 GTLEEGKMP
-1304 PPRSPK
+1304 PPRSPQA
-1310 TQEAPVSIVGGQ
+1310 QEAPISIVGGH
-1322 TGCTIQLLPEQD
+1322 TGYTIQLLSEQD
-1334 KAIVFETMEAGIGLP
+1334 KAIVFETVKAGEP
-1349 GPILEA
+1349 TGPILG
-1355 EALPRELR
+1355 EALPGGLR
-1363 TSLQEPGEPQK
+1363 TSPQEPGEPQK
-1374 EVLQF
+1374 DEVLQF
-1379 PDQSLSPEDAESLS
+1379 PDRSLSPEDAESLS
-1393 VLSVVSPDTAK
+1393 VLSMVSPDTAN
-1404 QEATPRSPC
+1404 QEPTPRSPC
-1413 GLTEQHLHKD
+1413 GLTEQYLHKD
-1423 LWPEASPEDTQSLSL
+1423 LWPEVSPEDTQSLSV

-1449 DISSKQLSPES
+1449 DISSKQLSPEN
-1460 LSTLQ
+1460 LGILQ
-1465 FGELSLA
+1465 FGELNLG
-1472 KEEKG
+1472 KEEKE
-1477 PLMQAEDI
+1477 PLMQAEDT
-1485 SHHLAPMSIPEPHA
+1485 SHQLAPVSIPEPYA
-1499 ATVYPTTDGITG
+1499 ATVSPPLHGTTG
-1511 YSAQTDIIESP
+1511 YSAQADFTDESP
-1522 DEKLPASSFSHTT
+1522 DRKLPASSFSHSIP
-1535 LSGDGKQSP
+1535 SGDGKHSP

-1552 HILTSDSSLT
+1552 HILTPDSSLT

-1570 PIMEDIAMEWEGKVE
+1570 PAMEDIAMEWEGKVP
-1585 GWKERAPEQKDK
+1585 GLKDRTPQDKDK
-1597 EPEPKDEDLQQDKTL
+1597 EPEPKDEVLQQRDKTL
-1612 QQKDIVVEQKDTA
+1612 EQKDVVVGQKDTA
-1625 IHQKNEALEEKNK
+1625 IPKKDEALEEKNK
-1638 TMEQQDK
+1638 AVKQQDE

-1651 RDLNQKEAALEQK
+1651 RDLDQKDVVLEQK
-1664 DKCLE
+1664 GKALE
-1669 PEDKDLEQ
+1669 PKDKDLEQ
-1677 KDKTL
+1677 KDKAL
-1682 EQKDK
+1682 EQDK
-1687 IPEEKDKALEQK
+1687 IPEERDKALEQK
-1699 DTTLQQDQALEPKD
+1699 DTALGQKDKALELKD
-1713 KEQNHRDLEQ
+1713 KDLEQ
-1723 KDKVLEQKDK
+1723 KDRDSEQKDTALEQKDK
-1733 ILEEKDK
+1733 DRDSEQKD
-1740 TLEQKVQDFEHK
+1740 TALEQK
-1752 DKALEDKV
+1752 DKALGPKEKDFEQKDKV
-1760 PELKGKGLEQTD
+1760 PELKGK
-1772 RTPEQ
+1772 
-1777 KDKAQEQKDEALEK
+1777 
-1791 KDQDFEQKY
+1791 
-1800 WALEKKDEA
+1800 
-1809 LEQDN
+1809 
-1814 KAVEQKDKVL
+1814 AVEQKGKAL
-1824 EEKDKLQGQENFV
+1824 EEKDKTQREESL
-1837 QEDKTMKPK
+1837 
-1846 ETILEKKSPEKVK
+1846 VK
-1859 AVKQKEEA
+1859 AREQ
-1867 VLEKTKALGLEDS
+1867 
-1880 PVQEDKAQ
+1880 
-1888 EEEEEKYWKEQD
+1888 EEKYWKEQD
-1900 MVQEWQETSPTRGEP
+1900 VVQEWQEISPTRGKP
-1915 IGEQKEP
+1915 VGEQKEP
-1922 VPAREGT
+1922 APAWEDT
-1929 SSEQEVR
+1929 APKQENR
-1936 YWQGRED
+1936 YWRGRED
-1943 VALEQDTYWGEL
+1943 VALEEDTYWREL

-1964 HEPDGQGAHSRYTEE
+1964 HELDGQGARPRYSEE
-1979 RESTFLDEGP
+1979 RESTFLDEGLE
-1989 DEQEVPPLQHTPQS
+1989 DEQEVPPTEHTPRS

-2010 DFQEPPPQKGLEVE
+2010 DFQEPSPQKGLEVE
-2024 RWLAESPVGLPSEE
+2024 RWLAESPVGLPPEE

-2051 PPTSPP
+2051 PPASPP
-2057 EMVEQRV
+2057 EMVGQRV
-2064 PLAPGQESPIPETK
+2064 PSAPGQESPIPEPK
-2078 PMPPTRKEPT
+2078 PVSPMRNEPT

-2102 DRPLPPAPLSPAPA
+2102 DTPLPPPPLSPAPT
-2116 PPTPAPEPHTPAP
+2116 PPTPAPEPHTPSP
-2129 FSWGV
+2129 FSWGT
-2134 AEYDSVVAAVQEGAA
+2134 AEYDNVVAAVQEGAA
-2149 ELEGGPYSPLGKDYR
+2149 ELEGGPYSPLGKDYL
-2164 KVEGEREEGGSEAGT
+2164 KAEGEREEEGRAEAP
-2179 GALDSS
+2179 DSS
-2185 PHIPKVPEASESP
+2185 PQSSKVPEASESHTTADP
-2198 ATKDTEQ
+2198 EQ
-2205 TELEQ
+2205 TEPEQ

-2245 PLGTAGDWPPCL
+2245 ALGAAGDWPPRL

-2270 EKELSSPVSPK
+2270 EKELSSPVSPRSF
-2281 NLQSDTPTFSYAAL
+2281 QSDTATFSYASL
-2295 AGPTVPP
+2295 AGPTLPP
-2302 RQELEP
+2302 RQEPEP
-2308 DPSVEP
+2308 GLSVES

-2319 AVPPRVPIPQSKG
+2319 AVPPRAPISLSKG
-2332 PSPPLNG
+2332 PSPPLND
-2339 NLLSCSPDRRTPSP
+2339 NILSCSPEGRTPSP
-2353 KESGQGHW
+2353 KESGRGHW

-2373 AREQPEKETQS
+2373 ALEQSEKEAQS
-2384 PSPPLPISAGPPT
+2384 SSPPHPIPVGPPT

-2403 ARTSPS
+2403 AHTSPS

-2469 TRPRHDEYLEVSK
+2469 TRVRHDEYLEVTK

-2505 SLPRPASPALS
+2505 NLPRPASPALS

-2533 CFPPDLEAAERG
+2533 RFPPGLEAAEKG
-2545 PGELDPG
+2545 SGELDPE
-2552 MEPSAHSLWDL
+2552 MEPAAHSLWDL
-2563 TPLSPAASASLA
+2563 TPLSPAPPPSLDLA
-2575 LAPTLAPSLPG
+2575 LAPAPSLPG
-2586 DMDDGTLPCRLEC
+2586 DMDDGTLPCHLEC
-2599 SGEATMEPSP
+2599 SEAAMKPSP

-2619 NGPTEVGSNLPGP
+2619 NGTNETSPNPPGP
-2632 ATTKTGK
+2632 TPAKAEK

-2645 PAWERGAW
+2645 SAWECGAW

-2667 SPEQPLCPGGQ
+2667 SPEQPLCPREGSG
-2678 SVGPPCSLSPE
+2678 GPPSSISPE
-2689 VEPGPQGC
+2689 VEAGPQGC
-2697 AAAEPRP
+2697 ATEPQP
-2704 HCGELS
+2704 HHGELS
-2710 PSFLNPPLLPST
+2710 PSFLDPPPPLSM
-2722 DDSDLSTEEARLVGR
+2722 DDNDLSTEEAQLVGR
-2737 GGRRRAGAPGAT
+2737 GGWHRAAGPGNT

-2867 RRTPGRT
+2867 RRPPGRA

-2891 TPGKGPVDRASRA
+2891 TPGKGPADRASRA
-2904 PPRPRSTPTQVTTAE
+2904 PPRPRSTTSQVTPAE

-2931 VNGLKAGAM
+2931 VNGLKAGPMA
-2940 TLSSK
+2940 LGSK
-2945 SGSGSPVY
+2945 GGTGSPVY

>member
-1 METEAGPARPRDVA
+1 
-15 METTPGL
+15 
-22 GLGSSGASLAQNPAE
+22 
-37 PLCET
+37 
-42 RAAVAAARWDLRKHS
+42 
-57 LLIVIGDICTESQ
+57 
-70 LRAVRAHLEQG
+70 
-81 ILSWNID
+81 
-88 LSSFDLNQQLRLF
+88 
-101 ITRHLAHFS
+101 
-110 SEVKGQR
+110 
-117 TLCHQSEILET
+117 
-128 IILVN
+128 
-133 PSVDSI
+133 
-139 SSEVH
+139 
-144 HLLSSPSAHK
+144 
-154 LLILSGQ
+154 
-161 NIEPGG
+161 
-167 DLILQSGTYSYQ
+167 
-179 NFAQVLHNPE
+179 
-189 IAQLLSNR
+189 
-197 DPGIQAFLT
+197 
-206 VSCLGE
+206 
-212 GDWSHLGLSSSQE
+212 
-225 TLHLRLNPEPMLP
+225 
-238 TMDGVAEFSEY
+238 MDGVAEFSEY

-405 NRLGIQA
+405 TRLGIQA

-488 LVVWLPANPTEKIVR
+488 LIVWLPANPTEKIVR

-529 YPVATQKDLAAGAMP
+529 YPVATQKDLASGAVP

-562 KAAPKTAV
+562 KATAKTAV

-577 EVVEEGAK
+577 EVAEEGAK

-597 TEKKAKE
+597 TEKKVKE
-604 PSEKPPEKPAKP
+604 SSEKPPEKPTKP
-616 ERGRTESSEA
+616 ERVRTESSEA

-687 RKDTKPEIKKIS
+687 KKDTKPEVKKIS

-710 RKTLYKAKTPGRIK
+710 RKTLYKAKAPGRVK
-724 MDKSRASRGEKE
+724 MDKSRAARGEKE
-736 LSSEPRTPPA
+736 PSSEPRTPPA
-746 HKGVAPLPTVS
+746 QKGAIPPPTVS

-766 PEDLTQDFEEMK
+766 PEDLTQDFEELK
-778 REERG
+778 REERV
-783 LLAEQSD
+783 LLAEQRD
-790 IGLGEK
+790 LGLGEK
-796 PLPIDTTT
+796 PLPPDTA
-804 EVLPSTAFQETQPCV
+804 EEGPPSTTSQGIPPSVPGLEQEEPMM
-819 TGLQPEEH
+819 
-827 VIKEKE
+827 KERE
-833 VVPDIPVEQGSKDK
+833 VVPDIPEEKGSKDR

-866 QKEAEKLPDRAEAR
+866 HKEEERLPDKIEAR
-880 EESELDVKE
+880 EESEPEVKE
-889 DVIEKAEVEEMEE
+889 DVIEKAELEEMEE
-902 VHPSDEEEEEETK
+902 MHPSDEEEEEETK
-915 AESFYQKHM
+915 AEGFYQKHM
-924 QEALKVI
+924 QEALKAT
-931 PKGREV
+931 PRGREA
-937 LGGQELGLQGK
+937 LGGREAGLQGR

-1003 PPRFPTSMYDLSGP
+1003 PPRFPTSTYDLTGP
-1017 EGPSPFEAGQ
+1017 EGPGPFEASQ
-1027 PAETAIPVT
+1027 ATDSAVPVT

-1154 SVTGESEKRGEVMGR
+1154 SVTGESEKKGEIVGR
-1169 GSAGER
+1169 GLPGER
-1175 AVEEEEEARASVE
+1175 AVEEEEETTNVKV
-1188 ISEKLHTQYGT
+1188 SEKLPSQFGA
-1199 PMFDTPGHA
+1199 PMFGAPGHT
-1208 LHPGEPTLGEVEE
+1208 LHSGEPVLGEVEE

-1258 EPQDFQEEESWRDTK
+1258 EPQDFQEVGSWGGTRR
-1273 HTPGVNKEGAAKQT
+1273 TPGVGKEDAAEET

-1294 GTLEKEEMVI
+1294 LTLEEGKVP
-1304 PPRSPK
+1304 PPRSPHA
-1310 TQEAPVSIVGGQ
+1310 QEAPVSIVGEQ
-1322 TGCTIQLLPEQD
+1322 TGYTIQVLPEQD
-1334 KAIVFETMEAGIGLP
+1334 KAIVFETVEAGELT
-1349 GPILEA
+1349 GPILGT
-1355 EALPRELR
+1355 EALPGDLR
-1363 TSLQEPGEPQK
+1363 MPLQEPGETQK
-1374 EVLQF
+1374 DKVLQF
-1379 PDQSLSPEDAESLS
+1379 PDQSLSPEDAESVS
-1393 VLSVVSPDTAK
+1393 VLSVVSPDTAN
-1404 QEATPRSPC
+1404 QEAIPRSPC

-1423 LWPEASPEDTQSLSL
+1423 LWPEVSPEDTQSLSL

-1460 LSTLQ
+1460 LGTLQ
-1465 FGELSLA
+1465 FGELSLG

-1477 PLMQAEDI
+1477 PLMQAEDT
-1485 SHHLAPMSIPEPHA
+1485 SHHLVPTSIPERCV
-1499 ATVYPTTDGITG
+1499 ATVSPPTDGTTG
-1511 YSAQTDIIESP
+1511 YSVLADIADESP
-1522 DEKLPASSFSHTT
+1522 DRRLPPSPFSHPT
-1535 LSGDGKQSP
+1535 LLGDGKHSA

-1552 HILTSDSSLT
+1552 HILTPDSSLT

-1570 PIMEDIAMEWEGKVE
+1570 PAMESIAMEWEGKVPE
-1585 GWKERAPEQKDK
+1585 LKNRTPEEREKG
-1597 EPEPKDEDLQQDKTL
+1597 PEPKDEVLQQ
-1612 QQKDIVVEQKDTA
+1612 
-1625 IHQKNEALEEKNK
+1625 
-1638 TMEQQDK
+1638 
-1645 ALEQKG
+1645 
-1651 RDLNQKEAALEQK
+1651 
-1664 DKCLE
+1664 
-1669 PEDKDLEQ
+1669 
-1677 KDKTL
+1677 DKTL
-1682 EQKDK
+1682 EQKDAIVEQK
-1687 IPEEKDKALEQK
+1687 DTTTGQKDKALEEKNKAVDKALEQK
-1699 DTTLQQDQALEPKD
+1699 PRNIQQKDAVLEQKDKALEPKD
-1713 KEQNHRDLEQ
+1713 NDLEQ
-1723 KDKVLEQKDK
+1723 KDKVLKQEDK
-1733 ILEEKDK
+1733 TPEEKGE
-1740 TLEQKVQDFEHK
+1740 TLEQKVRDMDHK
-1752 DKALEDKV
+1752 DKAPEDKV
-1760 PELKGKGLEQTD
+1760 PELKGKASGQIGEA
-1772 RTPEQ
+1772 PEREDKAHGQ
-1777 KDKAQEQKDEALEK
+1777 KDKALEQKDVDSEQKGKTQEQKEE
-1791 KDQDFEQKY
+1791 
-1800 WALEKKDEA
+1800 ALEKKDEA
-1809 LEQDN
+1809 LEQKYWALGQKDEALKQN
-1814 KAVEQKDKVL
+1814 NEATEQKDKA
-1824 EEKDKLQGQENFV
+1824 
-1837 QEDKTMKPK
+1837 
-1846 ETILEKKSPEKVK
+1846 LEKKD
-1859 AVKQKEEA
+1859 
-1867 VLEKTKALGLEDS
+1867 KTQEQES
-1880 PVQEDKAQ
+1880 PVQEDKAMKPK
-1888 EEEEEKYWKEQD
+1888 EKILEEKSPEKVEAVQQKEEALLEKTKVLGLEESPVHEDKARDQGEKLWKEQD
-1900 MVQEWQETSPTRGEP
+1900 VTREWQETSPSRDEP
-1915 IGEQKEP
+1915 VGEQKQ
-1922 VPAREGT
+1922 PAQTWEDT
-1929 SSEQEVR
+1929 SPEQEGR
-1936 YWQGRED
+1936 YWRGRED
-1943 VALEQDTYWGEL
+1943 VALEQDTYWREL

-1964 HEPDGQGAHSRYTEE
+1964 HELDGQGARPRYTEE

-1989 DEQEVPPLQHTPQS
+1989 DDEQEVPPLEHTPQS

-2010 DFQEPPPQKGLEVE
+2010 GFQEPSPQKGLEVE
-2024 RWLAESPVGLPSEE
+2024 RWLAESPVGLPPEE

-2051 PPTSPP
+2051 PPASPP
-2057 EMVEQRV
+2057 EVVGQRV
-2064 PLAPGQESPIPETK
+2064 PPAPGRESPIPEPE
-2078 PMPPTRKEPT
+2078 PMPPVRSEPT

-2129 FSWGV
+2129 FSWGTT
-2134 AEYDSVVAAVQEGAA
+2134 EYDSVVAAAQEAAA

-2164 KVEGEREEGGSEAGT
+2164 KAEGEREEEGGAGAP
-2179 GALDSS
+2179 GSS
-2185 PHIPKVPEASESP
+2185 PQSSKVPEASESHP
-2198 ATKDTEQ
+2198 TREPEQ
-2205 TELEQ
+2205 TEPEQ

-2245 PLGTAGDWPPCL
+2245 PLGAAGDWPPRI
-2257 STKEEAAGRNTSA
+2257 SAKEEAAGRNSSA

-2281 NLQSDTPTFSYAAL
+2281 SLQSDTPTFSYAAL
-2295 AGPTVPP
+2295 AGPTLPP
-2302 RQELEP
+2302 RQEPEP
-2308 DPSVEP
+2308 GPSVEP

-2319 AVPPRVPIPQSKG
+2319 AVPPRVPIPRSKG
-2332 PSPPLNG
+2332 PSPPVNG
-2339 NLLSCSPDRRTPSP
+2339 NILSCSPDRRTPSP
-2353 KESGQGHW
+2353 KGSGQGHW

-2373 AREQPEKETQS
+2373 AREQPEKEAES
-2384 PSPPLPISAGPPT
+2384 PSPPHPIPAGPPT
-2397 LWPETE
+2397 LWPESE
-2403 ARTSPS
+2403 AHTSPP

-2460 ALALAPGPP
+2460 ALAIAPGPP
-2469 TRPRHDEYLEVSK
+2469 TRARHDEYLEVTK

-2533 CFPPDLEAAERG
+2533 CFPPGLEAAERG
-2545 PGELDPG
+2545 SGELVSE
-2552 MEPSAHSLWDL
+2552 MEPAAHSLWDL
-2563 TPLSPAASASLA
+2563 TSLSPAPPASQD
-2575 LAPTLAPSLPG
+2575 LAPAPPPSLPG
-2586 DMDDGTLPCRLEC
+2586 DMDDSTLPCRLEC
-2599 SGEATMEPSP
+2599 TGATTEKPSP
-2609 FQGPSGDCAA
+2609 LQSPSGDCAT
-2619 NGPTEVGSNLPGP
+2619 NGPTETSPKPPGP
-2632 ATTKTGK
+2632 ALAKAEK
-2639 EEAEAC
+2639 EAAETC

-2667 SPEQPLCPGGQ
+2667 SPEQPLCPGGASGGQ
-2678 SVGPPCSLSPE
+2678 PRSVSPE
-2689 VEPGPQGC
+2689 VEAGPQGC
-2697 AAAEPRP
+2697 AAELRP
-2704 HCGELS
+2704 HRGELS
-2710 PSFLNPPLLPST
+2710 PSFLNPPLPRST
-2722 DDSDLSTEEARLVGR
+2722 DEGDLSTEEARLVGR
-2737 GGRRRAGAPGAT
+2737 GGRRRAGGSGAT

-2846 SSESGRVER
+2846 SSESGRVEK
-2855 LREKEKVQGRVG
+2855 LREKEKAQGRVG
-2867 RRTPGRT
+2867 RRAPGRG

-2891 TPGKGPVDRASRA
+2891 TPGKGTADRATRV
-2904 PPRPRSTPTQVTTAE
+2904 PPRPRSTPSQVTPAE

-2931 VNGLKAGAM
+2931 VNGLKAGPCKYNV
-2940 TLSSK
+2940 K
-2945 SGSGSPVY
+2945 S
-2953 VDLAYI
+2953 
-2959 PNHCSGKTADLD
+2959 
-2971 FFRRVRASYY
+2971 
-2981 VVSGNDP
+2981 
-2988 ANGEPSRAVLDALL
+2988 
-3002 EGKAQWGEN
+3002 
-3011 LQVTLIPTH
+3011 
-3020 DTEVTREWYQQT
+3020 
-3032 HEQQQQLNVLVLASS
+3032 
-3047 STVVMQDESFP
+3047 
-3058 ACKIEF
+3058 

>member
-1 METEAGPARPRDVA
+1 ME
-15 METTPGL
+15 
-22 GLGSSGASLAQNPAE
+22 
-37 PLCET
+37 
-42 RAAVAAARWDLRKHS
+42 
-57 LLIVIGDICTESQ
+57 
-70 LRAVRAHLEQG
+70 
-81 ILSWNID
+81 
-88 LSSFDLNQQLRLF
+88 
-101 ITRHLAHFS
+101 
-110 SEVKGQR
+110 
-117 TLCHQSEILET
+117 
-128 IILVN
+128 
-133 PSVDSI
+133 SI

-144 HLLSSPSAHK
+144 HVLSSSSAHK

-161 NIEPGG
+161 SLEPSG
-167 DLILQSGTYSYQ
+167 DLILQSGTYSFQ

-189 IAQLLSNR
+189 LAQLLSNR
-197 DPGIQAFLT
+197 DPETRAFLT

-212 GDWSHLGLSSSQE
+212 GDWSHLGLSGSQE
-225 TLHLRLNPEPMLP
+225 TLHLQLNPEPTLP

-488 LVVWLPANPTEKIVR
+488 LIVWLPANPTEKIVR

-529 YPVATQKDLAAGAMP
+529 YPVVTQKDLAAGAVP

-562 KAAPKTAV
+562 KATTKTAV

-577 EVVEEGAK
+577 EVAEEGAK

-597 TEKKAKE
+597 TEKKVKE
-604 PSEKPPEKPAKP
+604 PSEKLPEKPAKP
-616 ERGRTESSEA
+616 ERVRMESSEA

-659 KEIKKERKELKKDEG
+659 KEIKKERKELKRDEG
-674 RKEEKKDAKKEEK
+674 RKEEKKDTKKEEK
-687 RKDTKPEIKKIS
+687 RKDTKPEVKKIS

-710 RKTLYKAKTPGRIK
+710 RKTLYKAKTPGRTK
-724 MDKSRASRGEKE
+724 VDKNRAVRGEKE
-736 LSSEPRTPPA
+736 PASEPRTPPA
-746 HKGVAPLPTVS
+746 QKGAVPLPTVS
-757 GHRELALSS
+757 GYRELVLSS

-778 REERG
+778 REERR
-783 LLAEQSD
+783 LLAEQRD
-790 IGLGEK
+790 TGLSEK
-796 PLPIDTTT
+796 PDTLEEGHPCTAIKGT
-804 EVLPSTAFQETQPCV
+804 PPSVPGLEQEESV
-819 TGLQPEEH
+819 T
-827 VIKEKE
+827 KEKI
-833 VVPDIPVEQGSKDK
+833 VPDIPKEQGSRER
-847 GPDSGAETEEE
+847 GPDSGAETEEK
-858 KDTWEEKK
+858 KDIWEEAHKISEK
-866 QKEAEKLPDRAEAR
+866 IEAK
-880 EESELDVKE
+880 EESEPEVKE

-902 VHPSDEEEEEETK
+902 LHPSDEEEEEETK
-915 AESFYQKHM
+915 AENFYQKHM
-924 QEALKVI
+924 QEALKVM
-931 PKGREV
+931 PRGREA
-937 LGGQELGLQGK
+937 LGGRELGLLGK
-948 APEKETSSF
+948 VPEKETSSF

-1003 PPRFPTSMYDLSGP
+1003 PPRFPASTYDLSGP
-1017 EGPSPFEAGQ
+1017 EGPGTFEATQ
-1027 PAETAIPVT
+1027 PTDSTVPAS
-1036 SSKGYGAP
+1036 SSKAYGAA
-1044 ETELTYPPNMVA
+1044 ETELTYSPNIVA

-1154 SVTGESEKRGEVMGR
+1154 SVTGESEKRGETVGR
-1169 GSAGER
+1169 GVPGGR
-1175 AVEEEEEARASVE
+1175 PVVKEEEESAKADMSD
-1188 ISEKLHTQYGT
+1188 KLHSQYGT
-1199 PMFDTPGHA
+1199 PMFGAPGHT
-1208 LHPGEPTLGEVEE
+1208 LHHGEAVIGEVEE

-1258 EPQDFQEEESWRDTK
+1258 EPQDFEEAGSWGESKR
-1273 HTPGVNKEGAAKQT
+1273 TPGVGKEDATEET
-1287 VKPGPEE
+1287 VKEMP
-1294 GTLEKEEMVI
+1294 KEEEAVVL
-1304 PPRSPK
+1304 PPRSPQA
-1310 TQEAPVSIVGGQ
+1310 QEAPISIVEGHPS
-1322 TGCTIQLLPEQD
+1322 CTIQLLPEQD
-1334 KAIVFETMEAGIGLP
+1334 KAKEPSDPSQGKD
-1349 GPILEA
+1349 
-1355 EALPRELR
+1355 ALLRDLR
-1363 TSLQEPGEPQK
+1363 TSLQEPGESQK
-1374 EVLQF
+1374 DDVLQF
-1379 PDQSLSPEDAESLS
+1379 PDQGLSPEDAESISILS
-1393 VLSVVSPDTAK
+1393 VISPDTAHQK
-1404 QEATPRSPC
+1404 SSARSPVV
-1413 GLTEQHLHKD
+1413 LTEKELQKG
-1423 LWPEASPEDTQSLSL
+1423 LWPQVSPEDTQSLSL

-1460 LSTLQ
+1460 LGTLQ
-1465 FGELSLA
+1465 FDELGR
-1472 KEEKG
+1472 EEKE
-1477 PLMQAEDI
+1477 PQKQAEDT
-1485 SHHLAPMSIPEPHA
+1485 SHHLASVSVLEPHV
-1499 ATVYPTTDGITG
+1499 ATVSSTDEITG
-1511 YSAQTDIIESP
+1511 YSAKADITDESS
-1522 DEKLPASSFSHTT
+1522 DRKLSASSFHSQ
-1535 LSGDGKQSP
+1535 LSGDEKHLAR
-1544 GVITSPGE
+1544 VTTSPGE
-1552 HILTSDSSLT
+1552 HILTPESSLT
-1562 KSPESLPS
+1562 QSPESLPS
-1570 PIMEDIAMEWEGKVE
+1570 PAMEDLAVEWEGKVAE
-1585 GWKERAPEQKDK
+1585 GKVKCQEQDK
-1597 EPEPKDEDLQQDKTL
+1597 GLGPKDQVQ
-1612 QQKDIVVEQKDTA
+1612 QQKDNIVEQEDSITDHKDKA
-1625 IHQKNEALEEKNK
+1625 ISWKDEALEEKSKVEDQQNK
-1638 TMEQQDK
+1638 V
-1645 ALEQKG
+1645 AEQKG
-1651 RDLNQKEAALEQK
+1651 K
-1664 DKCLE
+1664 DV
-1669 PEDKDLEQ
+1669 EQ

-1682 EQKDK
+1682 KQEDGVLR
-1687 IPEEKDKALEQK
+1687 EKDEQIIR
-1699 DTTLQQDQALEPKD
+1699 DSEPKD
-1713 KEQNHRDLEQ
+1713 KVPE
-1723 KDKVLEQKDK
+1723 
-1733 ILEEKDK
+1733 
-1740 TLEQKVQDFEHK
+1740 
-1752 DKALEDKV
+1752 DKA
-1760 PELKGKGLEQTD
+1760 PELKGKAIEQVD
-1772 RTPEQ
+1772 KVPKE
-1777 KDKAQEQKDEALEK
+1777 DKASENQ
-1791 KDQDFEQKY
+1791 DQAFEQKY
-1800 WALEKKDEA
+1800 WAFGQKDEA
-1809 LEQDN
+1809 LDQNNKAAEGKPEALGEKTRTLEQKDQTGKPKEEILEGKSPEV
-1814 KAVEQKDKVL
+1814 KAVE
-1824 EEKDKLQGQENFV
+1824 E
-1837 QEDKTMKPK
+1837 
-1846 ETILEKKSPEKVK
+1846 
-1859 AVKQKEEA
+1859 KEEA
-1867 VLEKTKALGLEDS
+1867 LPEKTQALGLKES
-1880 PVQEDKAQ
+1880 PVLGGKAQ
-1888 EEEEEKYWKEQD
+1888 EQQKGWQEQD
-1900 MVQEWQETSPTRGEP
+1900 VAPDWQEATLAREEP
-1915 IGEQKEP
+1915 VGEQKEP
-1922 VPAREGT
+1922 VSSWKDT
-1929 SSEQEVR
+1929 SKQDK
-1936 YWQGRED
+1936 YWRDSED
-1943 VALEQDTYWGEL
+1943 VEQDKYWGEL
-1955 SCERKVWFP
+1955 SSERKVWFP
-1964 HEPDGQGAHSRYTEE
+1964 HELDGQGGRSRYTEE

-1989 DEQEVPPLQHTPQS
+1989 DEDQGMAPLEHMPQS

-2010 DFQEPPPQKGLEVE
+2010 GFQEASPQKGLEVE
-2024 RWLAESPVGLPSEE
+2024 RWLAESPVGLPPEE

-2057 EMVEQRV
+2057 DMVGQRI
-2064 PLAPGQESPIPETK
+2064 PPAPGQESPDPE
-2078 PMPPTRKEPT
+2078 PMPRPPMRNEPA

-2116 PPTPAPEPHTPAP
+2116 PPSPAPEPHTPAP
-2129 FSWGV
+2129 FSWGT

-2164 KVEGEREEGGSEAGT
+2164 KAEGEREGEGGTEAQN
-2179 GALDSS
+2179 SS
-2185 PHIPKVPEASESP
+2185 PHSSKVPEASENLVVKEP
-2198 ATKDTEQ
+2198 KQAEP
-2205 TELEQ
+2205 EE

-2245 PLGTAGDWPPCL
+2245 PLGAAGDWPL
-2257 STKEEAAGRNTSA
+2257 HISTKEEAAGRNTSA

-2281 NLQSDTPTFSYAAL
+2281 NLQSDAPAFSYAAL
-2295 AGPTVPP
+2295 AGPALPP
-2302 RQELEP
+2302 RQEP
-2308 DPSVEP
+2308 VSSKPPSF
-2314 SLTPP
+2314 SPP
-2319 AVPPRVPIPQSKG
+2319 AVPPRAPISLSKG

-2339 NLLSCSPDRRTPSP
+2339 NILSCSPDRTPSP
-2353 KESGQGHW
+2353 KESGQEHW
-2361 DDSTS
+2361 DEGTS

-2384 PSPPLPISAGPPT
+2384 PSPPHTIPADSSK
-2397 LWPETE
+2397 LWPESE
-2403 ARTSPS
+2403 AHISPS
-2409 SDSHLGPAR
+2409 LESHLGPVR

-2469 TRPRHDEYLEVSK
+2469 TRAGHDEYLEVTK

-2505 SLPRPASPALS
+2505 NLPRPASPALS

-2533 CFPPDLEAAERG
+2533 RFPPGQEAAG
-2545 PGELDPG
+2545 QGSGELVPG
-2552 MEPSAHSLWDL
+2552 MEPDAHSLWDF
-2563 TPLSPAASASLA
+2563 TSLSPAPLASLDSA
-2575 LAPTLAPSLPG
+2575 PAPAPSQPGDLDDSVLPSHLEYSGAPTKTPS
-2586 DMDDGTLPCRLEC
+2586 
-2599 SGEATMEPSP
+2599 A
-2609 FQGPSGDCAA
+2609 FQCPPGDCAT
-2619 NGPTEVGSNLPGP
+2619 NGPTETSLNSLVPTP
-2632 ATTKTGK
+2632 AKA
-2639 EEAEAC
+2639 EEEETEAC

-2653 PEGAERSSRPDTLL
+2653 PEGAEGSPRPETLL
-2667 SPEQPLCPGGQ
+2667 PPEQPLFSGGT
-2678 SVGPPCSLSPE
+2678 SGSRPRSISPDTE
-2689 VEPGPQGC
+2689 AGPQGC
-2697 AAAEPRP
+2697 ATDPRP
-2704 HCGELS
+2704 HHGELS
-2710 PSFLNPPLLPST
+2710 PSFLNPPLIHSLG
-2722 DDSDLSTEEARLVGR
+2722 DSDLSTDEAARLVGR
-2737 GGRRRAGAPGAT
+2737 VGRRRGGERGTT

-2759 PPTSASDSGSSQ
+2759 PPTSVSDSGSSQ

-2809 SGTHHPRPGHDPP
+2809 SGTHHSKPGHDPP
-2822 PIPQPDPRPSPPRP
+2822 PAPQPDPRPAPPRP

-2846 SSESGRVER
+2846 NSESGRVER
-2855 LREKEKVQGRVG
+2855 IREKEKTQGRVG
-2867 RRTPGRT
+2867 RRPPGRA

-2891 TPGKGPVDRASRA
+2891 TPGKGPTDRASRVA
-2904 PPRPRSTPTQVTTAE
+2904 PRTRSTPSQVTAAE

-2931 VNGLKAGAM
+2931 TNGLKAGPMA
-2940 TLSSK
+2940 LGSK
-2945 SGSGSPVY
+2945 GGSGLPVY

-2959 PNHCSGKTADLD
+2959 PNHCSGKTADHD

>member
-1 METEAGPARPRDVA
+1 METETGPWRPRGVT
-15 METTPGL
+15 METSPGL
-22 GLGSSGASLAQNPAE
+22 RLPSPGSPLSCYPAE
-37 PLCET
+37 PLCEA
-42 RAAVAAARWDLRKHS
+42 RATVAAAHWDLQKHS
-57 LLIVIGDICTESQ
+57 LLIVIGDIGTESQ

-133 PSVDSI
+133 PSADSI

-161 NIEPGG
+161 SLEPGG

-225 TLHLRLNPEPMLP
+225 TLHLRLNPEPTLP

-529 YPVATQKDLAAGAMP
+529 YPVATQKDLAAGAVP

-562 KAAPKTAV
+562 KATTKTAV

-577 EVVEEGAK
+577 EVAEEGAK

-597 TEKKAKE
+597 TEKKVKE
-604 PSEKPPEKPAKP
+604 SSEKPPEKPAKP
-616 ERGRTESSEA
+616 ERVRTESSEA

-644 KEKISKLEEK
+644 KEKISKMEEK

-687 RKDTKPEIKKIS
+687 RKDTKPEVKKIS

-710 RKTLYKAKTPGRIK
+710 RKTLYKAKAPGRVK
-724 MDKSRASRGEKE
+724 MDKSRAARSEKE
-736 LSSEPRTPPA
+736 LSSEPRIPPA
-746 HKGVAPLPTVS
+746 QKGAVPLPTVS
-757 GHRELALSS
+757 GHRELTLSS

-778 REERG
+778 REEGR
-783 LLAEQSD
+783 LLAEQRD
-790 IGLGEK
+790 IGLEEK
-796 PLPIDTTT
+796 PLSTDTT
-804 EVLPSTAFQETQPCV
+804 EEGLLSTAAQGTPPSVPGLEQEKP
-819 TGLQPEEH
+819 
-827 VIKEKE
+827 VIKGKE
-833 VVPDIPVEQGSKDK
+833 VVPDTPEEQGSKDR
-847 GPDSGAETEEE
+847 GPNSGAETEEE

-866 QKEAEKLPDRAEAR
+866 QKESERLPDRTEAR
-880 EESELDVKE
+880 EESEPEVKE
-889 DVIEKAEVEEMEE
+889 DVIEKAELEEMEE
-902 VHPSDEEEEEETK
+902 LHPSEEEEEEETK
-915 AESFYQKHM
+915 AEGFYQKHM
-924 QEALKVI
+924 QEAWKVT
-931 PKGREV
+931 PRGREA
-937 LGGQELGLQGK
+937 LGGRELGLQGK
-948 APEKETSSF
+948 APEKESTSF

-967 TEHVSY
+967 NEHVSY

-1003 PPRFPTSMYDLSGP
+1003 PPRFPTSAYDLPGP
-1017 EGPSPFEAGQ
+1017 EDPGPFEASQ
-1027 PAETAIPVT
+1027 PADSVVPIT
-1036 SSKGYGAP
+1036 SSKGFGAS

-1154 SVTGESEKRGEVMGR
+1154 SVTGEAEKRGEIVGR
-1169 GSAGER
+1169 GLPGER
-1175 AVEEEEEARASVE
+1175 AVEEDTTNVD
-1188 ISEKLHTQYGT
+1188 ISEKLHGQYGG
-1199 PMFDTPGHA
+1199 PMFGAPGHT
-1208 LHPGEPTLGEVEE
+1208 LYPGEPALGELEE

-1244 THTPFHQSPVEEKS
+1244 THTPFHQSPVDEKS
-1258 EPQDFQEEESWRDTK
+1258 EPQDFQEAGSWRDTRQ
-1273 HTPGVNKEGAAKQT
+1273 TPGMSKEDAVET
-1287 VKPGPEE
+1287 VKPGLEE
-1294 GTLEKEEMVI
+1294 DTLENRGKV
-1304 PPRSPK
+1304 PPTMSPQAQK
-1310 TQEAPVSIVGGQ
+1310 AAISIVEGHAGD
-1322 TGCTIQLLPEQD
+1322 TTQLLPEQD
-1334 KAIVFETMEAGIGLP
+1334 KAIVIETVETREPTGT
-1349 GPILEA
+1349 ILET
-1355 EALPRELR
+1355 EALPRDLK
-1363 TSLQEPGEPQK
+1363 TSLQEPGKPQK
-1374 EVLQF
+1374 EEVLQF
-1379 PDQSLSPEDAESLS
+1379 PDQSLSPDDAESLS
-1393 VLSVVSPDTAK
+1393 ILSVVSPDSAN
-1404 QEATPRSPC
+1404 QEAIPRSPC

-1423 LWPEASPEDTQSLSL
+1423 LWPQVSPEDTRSLSF

-1460 LSTLQ
+1460 LGTLL
-1465 FGELSLA
+1465 FGDLSLG
-1472 KEEKG
+1472 KEEKRS
-1477 PLMQAEDI
+1477 LMQAEDT
-1485 SHHLAPMSIPEPHA
+1485 SQHLAPMSVPEPRA
-1499 ATVYPTTDGITG
+1499 ATVSSPTDENTRYSVQADITD
-1511 YSAQTDIIESP
+1511 DSP
-1522 DEKLPASSFSHTT
+1522 DGKLPASSSHTT
-1535 LSGDGKQSP
+1535 LLENGKHSP
-1544 GVITSPGE
+1544 EVITSPGE
-1552 HILTSDSSLT
+1552 HSLTPDTSLT

-1570 PIMEDIAMEWEGKVE
+1570 LAMEDIAMKWEGQV
-1585 GWKERAPEQKDK
+1585 PELKDR
-1597 EPEPKDEDLQQDKTL
+1597 L
-1612 QQKDIVVEQKDTA
+1612 
-1625 IHQKNEALEEKNK
+1625 
-1638 TMEQQDK
+1638 
-1645 ALEQKG
+1645 
-1651 RDLNQKEAALEQK
+1651 LEQK
-1664 DKCLE
+1664 DKGLE
-1669 PEDKDLEQ
+1669 PKDEVLQQ

-1682 EQKDK
+1682 EQDIVIEQEDIAIDQKGKALDEKEKAMDQQDKASEQKVKGLGQRDTALEKKDK
-1687 IPEEKDKALEQK
+1687 
-1699 DTTLQQDQALEPKD
+1699 ALEPKD
-1713 KEQNHRDLEQ
+1713 KVPEDKVSELKDKAQDKKDNALEKKDQALEQ
-1723 KDKVLEQKDK
+1723 KYWALGQKDEALEQNNKVLKQKDK
-1733 ILEEKDK
+1733 ALEEKDK
-1740 TLEQKVQDFEHK
+1740 T
-1752 DKALEDKV
+1752 
-1760 PELKGKGLEQTD
+1760 
-1772 RTPEQ
+1772 
-1777 KDKAQEQKDEALEK
+1777 QEQKSPVQEK
-1791 KDQDFEQKY
+1791 TMKSKE
-1800 WALEKKDEA
+1800 
-1809 LEQDN
+1809 
-1814 KAVEQKDKVL
+1814 KVL
-1824 EEKDKLQGQENFV
+1824 EEK
-1837 QEDKTMKPK
+1837 
-1846 ETILEKKSPEKVK
+1846 SSEKVE
-1859 AVKQKEEA
+1859 AVEQKEEA
-1867 VLEKTKALGLEDS
+1867 LLEKTKALGLEEG

-1888 EEEEEKYWKEQD
+1888 EQEKKYWKEQD
-1900 MVQEWQETSPTRGEP
+1900 VVQEWRETSPTGGEP
-1915 IGEQKEP
+1915 VGEQKEP
-1922 VPAREGT
+1922 AQTWEYT
-1929 SSEQEVR
+1929 SPEQEDR
-1936 YWQGRED
+1936 YWRGRED
-1943 VALEQDTYWGEL
+1943 MALEQDTYWREL

-1964 HEPDGQGAHSRYTEE
+1964 HELGGQGTQPRYTEE

-1989 DEQEVPPLQHTPQS
+1989 DDDQEVPPLEHMPKS

-2010 DFQEPPPQKGLEVE
+2010 GFQEPSSQKGLEVE
-2024 RWLAESPVGLPSEE
+2024 RWLAESPVGLPPEE

-2051 PPTSPP
+2051 PPASPP
-2057 EMVEQRV
+2057 EMVRQRV
-2064 PLAPGQESPIPETK
+2064 PLAPGRESPVPERK
-2078 PMPPTRKEPT
+2078 PMPTVRNEPI

-2116 PPTPAPEPHTPAP
+2116 PPTPAPEPHTSAP
-2129 FSWGV
+2129 FSWGT
-2134 AEYDSVVAAVQEGAA
+2134 AECDSVVAAVQEGAA

-2164 KVEGEREEGGSEAGT
+2164 KAEGKREEEGQAEAP
-2179 GALDSS
+2179 DSS
-2185 PHIPKVPEASESP
+2185 PHSSKVSEASKSH
-2198 ATKDTEQ
+2198 ATKEPEQ
-2205 TELEQ
+2205 TEPEQ

-2245 PLGTAGDWPPCL
+2245 PLGAAGDWPPHI

-2270 EKELSSPVSPK
+2270 EKERSSPVSPK
-2281 NLQSDTPTFSYAAL
+2281 GLQFDTPSFSYAAL
-2295 AGPTVPP
+2295 TGPTVPP
-2302 RQELEP
+2302 RQEP
-2308 DPSVEP
+2308 DPGPSVEP
-2314 SLTPP
+2314 SLILP
-2319 AVPPRVPIPQSKG
+2319 AIPPRAPIPLSKG
-2332 PSPPLNG
+2332 PSPHLNG
-2339 NLLSCSPDRRTPSP
+2339 NILSCSPDRKTPSP
-2353 KESGQGHW
+2353 KESGRSHW
-2361 DDSTS
+2361 DDHTS

-2373 AREQPEKETQS
+2373 ALEQPEKEAQS
-2384 PSPPLPISAGPPT
+2384 PSPPRPIPVGLPK
-2397 LWPETE
+2397 LWPESE
-2403 ARTSPS
+2403 SHTSPS
-2409 SDSHLGPAR
+2409 SDSHLGPAP

-2469 TRPRHDEYLEVSK
+2469 SRARHDEYLEVTK

-2495 PSSPGAPLLS
+2495 AHSSGAPLLS

-2527 ISSVAE
+2527 VSSVAE
-2533 CFPPDLEAAERG
+2533 CFPAGLEAAKLG
-2545 PGELDPG
+2545 SVDLAPGVKAT
-2552 MEPSAHSLWDL
+2552 AHGLWDP
-2563 TPLSPAASASLA
+2563 TPLSPAPPASLD
-2575 LAPTLAPSLPG
+2575 LTPAPAPSLPG
-2586 DMDDGTLPCRLEC
+2586 DMLDDTMPCHLEC
-2599 SGEATMEPSP
+2599 SVAATKKPSS
-2609 FQGPSGDCAA
+2609 FQGPSGDYAT
-2619 NGPTEVGSNLPGP
+2619 NGPTETSPNPPGFSP
-2632 ATTKTGK
+2632 AKAEKK
-2639 EEAEAC
+2639 EAAGC

-2667 SPEQPLCPGGQ
+2667 SPDQPLCTGGTAG
-2678 SVGPPCSLSPE
+2678 SPSRSDSPE
-2689 VEPGPQGC
+2689 MEAGPQGC
-2697 AAAEPRP
+2697 ASEPRP
-2704 HCGELS
+2704 HRGELS
-2710 PSFLNPPLLPST
+2710 PSFLNPPLPQST
-2722 DDSDLSTEEARLVGR
+2722 TDSDLSTEDAQLVGR
-2737 GGRRRAGAPGAT
+2737 GGRRRA

-2759 PPTSASDSGSSQ
+2759 PPTSVSDSGSSQ

-2855 LREKEKVQGRVG
+2855 LREKEKAQGRVG
-2867 RRTPGRT
+2867 RRAPGRA

-2891 TPGKGPVDRASRA
+2891 TPGKGPADRASRV
-2904 PPRPRSTPTQVTTAE
+2904 PPRPRSTPSQVTTAE

-2931 VNGLKAGAM
+2931 VNGLKAGPMA
-2940 TLSSK
+2940 LGSKGSS
-2945 SGSGSPVY
+2945 GPPVY

>member
-1 METEAGPARPRDVA
+1 
-15 METTPGL
+15 
-22 GLGSSGASLAQNPAE
+22 
-37 PLCET
+37 
-42 RAAVAAARWDLRKHS
+42 KHS
-57 LLIVIGDICTESQ
+57 LLIVIGDIGTESQ
-70 LRAVRAHLEQG
+70 LRAARAHLEQG

-128 IILVN
+128 VILVN
-133 PSVDSI
+133 PSADSI

-161 NIEPGG
+161 SLEPGG

-179 NFAQVLHNPE
+179 NFAQVLHKPE

-212 GDWSHLGLSSSQE
+212 GDWSHLGLSTSQE
-225 TLHLRLNPEPMLP
+225 TLHIRLNPEPTLP

-338 GLLQRKVAELEEEQS
+338 GLLQRKVAEIEEEQS

-529 YPVATQKDLAAGAMP
+529 YPVATQKDMAAGAVP
-544 ANLKPSKI
+544 TSLKPSKI

-562 KAAPKTAV
+562 KAVTKTAV

-577 EVVEEGAK
+577 EVAEEGAK
-585 EARSELAKELAK
+585 EARSELTKELAK

-616 ERGRTESSEA
+616 ERVKTESNEA
-626 LKAEKRK
+626 LKAEKRN
-633 LIKDKVGKKHL
+633 
-644 KEKISKLEEK
+644 
-654 KDKEK
+654 
-659 KEIKKERKELKKDEG
+659 
-674 RKEEKKDAKKEEK
+674 
-687 RKDTKPEIKKIS
+687 KPEVKKIS

-710 RKTLYKAKTPGRIK
+710 RKTLYKAKAPGRVK
-724 MDKSRASRGEKE
+724 MDKSRAARGEKE

-746 HKGVAPLPTVS
+746 QKGSVPLPAVT

-778 REERG
+778 REERA
-783 LLAEQSD
+783 LLTEQRD
-790 IGLGEK
+790 VGLGEK
-796 PLPIDTTT
+796 ALPPDTVY
-804 EVLPSTAFQETQPCV
+804 EGPPSTATQGTPPSAPGLEQEEPV
-819 TGLQPEEH
+819 M
-827 VIKEKE
+827 KEKE
-833 VVPDIPVEQGSKDK
+833 VVPNIPGEQGSKDR
-847 GPDSGAETEEE
+847 GPDSGAEPEEE

-866 QKEAEKLPDRAEAR
+866 QREAERLPDRTEDR
-880 EESELDVKE
+880 EESEPEVKE
-889 DVIEKAEVEEMEE
+889 DVIEKAELEEMEE

-924 QEALKVI
+924 QEALKVT
-931 PKGREV
+931 PRDREA
-937 LGGQELGLQGK
+937 LGGRELGLQGK
-948 APEKETSSF
+948 VPEKETSSF

-1003 PPRFPTSMYDLSGP
+1003 PPRFPTSTYDLPGP
-1017 EGPSPFEAGQ
+1017 EGPGPFEASQ
-1027 PAETAIPVT
+1027 PADSTVPAT

-1067 ATSITECDK
+1067 ATSII
-1076 LSSFATSVAEDQSV
+1076 
-1090 ASLTAPQTEETGKS
+1090 
-1104 SLLLDTV
+1104 

-1154 SVTGESEKRGEVMGR
+1154 PVTGESERKGEIVGR
-1169 GSAGER
+1169 SLPGDK
-1175 AVEEEEEARASVE
+1175 VVKEEETANVE
-1188 ISEKLHTQYGT
+1188 LSEKVSSHYGT
-1199 PMFDTPGHA
+1199 PMFGVPGHA
-1208 LHPGEPTLGEVEE
+1208 LHPGEAVLGDVEE

-1258 EPQDFQEEESWRDTK
+1258 EAQEFQEEGSWGDTRR
-1273 HTPGVNKEGAAKQT
+1273 TPGVGKEDVTEEAVG
-1287 VKPGPEE
+1287 PGPE
-1294 GTLEKEEMVI
+1294 
-1304 PPRSPK
+1304 
-1310 TQEAPVSIVGGQ
+1310 
-1322 TGCTIQLLPEQD
+1322 LLPEQD
-1334 KAIVFETMEAGIGLP
+1334 KVIVFETVEAGEP
-1349 GPILEA
+1349 TGPILGV
-1355 EALPRELR
+1355 EALPRDVR

-1374 EVLQF
+1374 DEVLQF
-1379 PDQSLSPEDAESLS
+1379 PDQGLSPEDAESPS
-1393 VLSVVSPDTAK
+1393 VVSVVSPDVVS
-1404 QEATPRSPC
+1404 QEPTPRSPSS
-1413 GLTEQHLHKD
+1413 LTEQHLHKD
-1423 LWPEASPEDTQSLSL
+1423 LWPEMSPEDTRSLSL
-1438 SEESPSKETSL
+1438 SQESPSKETSL
-1449 DISSKQLSPES
+1449 DISSKQLSPET
-1460 LSTLQ
+1460 LGTLQ
-1465 FGELSLA
+1465 FGELSLD
-1472 KEEKG
+1472 K
-1477 PLMQAEDI
+1477 
-1485 SHHLAPMSIPEPHA
+1485 
-1499 ATVYPTTDGITG
+1499 TTGS
-1511 YSAQTDIIESP
+1511 SAQADIIDESP
-1522 DEKLPASSFSHTT
+1522 DRKLPASPFSYST
-1535 LSGDGKQSP
+1535 LSRDGRHSL
-1544 GVITSPGE
+1544 GVTTSPGE
-1552 HILTSDSSLT
+1552 HILTPDSSLS

-1570 PIMEDIAMEWEGKVE
+1570 PAMEDIAMEWEGT
-1585 GWKERAPEQKDK
+1585 APGSKDK
-1597 EPEPKDEDLQQDKTL
+1597 K
-1612 QQKDIVVEQKDTA
+1612 
-1625 IHQKNEALEEKNK
+1625 
-1638 TMEQQDK
+1638 
-1645 ALEQKG
+1645 
-1651 RDLNQKEAALEQK
+1651 
-1664 DKCLE
+1664 
-1669 PEDKDLEQ
+1669 
-1677 KDKTL
+1677 
-1682 EQKDK
+1682 
-1687 IPEEKDKALEQK
+1687 
-1699 DTTLQQDQALEPKD
+1699 
-1713 KEQNHRDLEQ
+1713 
-1723 KDKVLEQKDK
+1723 
-1733 ILEEKDK
+1733 
-1740 TLEQKVQDFEHK
+1740 
-1752 DKALEDKV
+1752 
-1760 PELKGKGLEQTD
+1760 
-1772 RTPEQ
+1772 TPEQ
-1777 KDKAQEQKDEALEK
+1777 KDEVPEPKRIQPPARKMKLWK
-1791 KDQDFEQKY
+1791 KRTRL
-1800 WALEKKDEA
+1800 WNSKKDEA
-1809 LEQDN
+1809 LEQSS
-1814 KAVEQKDKVL
+1814 KAVEQKDEAV
-1824 EEKDKLQGQENFV
+1824 EEK
-1837 QEDKTMKPK
+1837 
-1846 ETILEKKSPEKVK
+1846 
-1859 AVKQKEEA
+1859 
-1867 VLEKTKALGLEDS
+1867 
-1880 PVQEDKAQ
+1880 
-1888 EEEEEKYWKEQD
+1888 
-1900 MVQEWQETSPTRGEP
+1900 
-1915 IGEQKEP
+1915 
-1922 VPAREGT
+1922 
-1929 SSEQEVR
+1929 
-1936 YWQGRED
+1936 
-1943 VALEQDTYWGEL
+1943 
-1955 SCERKVWFP
+1955 
-1964 HEPDGQGAHSRYTEE
+1964 
-1979 RESTFLDEGP
+1979 
-1989 DEQEVPPLQHTPQS
+1989 
-2003 PWASDFK
+2003 
-2010 DFQEPPPQKGLEVE
+2010 KGLEVE
-2024 RWLAESPVGLPSEE
+2024 RWLAESPVGLPPEE
-2038 EDKLTRSPFEIIS
+2038 EDKVTRSPFEIIS
-2051 PPTSPP
+2051 PLASPP
-2057 EMVEQRV
+2057 EMAGHRV
-2064 PLAPGQESPIPETK
+2064 PPAPGQESPIPESK
-2078 PMPPTRKEPT
+2078 PMPPVRKEPT
-2088 TPSWLADIPPWVPK
+2088 TPS
-2102 DRPLPPAPLSPAPA
+2102 SPAP
-2116 PPTPAPEPHTPAP
+2116 PSPIPEPLTPAP
-2129 FSWGV
+2129 FSWGT

-2164 KVEGEREEGGSEAGT
+2164 KAEGEREEEGGT
-2179 GALDSS
+2179 GAPDSTS
-2185 PHIPKVPEASESP
+2185 CSSKSPEAGESL
-2198 ATKDTEQ
+2198 ATKEPEPTEP
-2205 TELEQ
+2205 EQ

-2245 PLGTAGDWPPCL
+2245 PLGAAGDWPPCI
-2257 STKEEAAGRNTSA
+2257 SAKEEAAGQDTSA

-2281 NLQSDTPTFSYAAL
+2281 SLQPDTPTF
-2295 AGPTVPP
+2295 
-2302 RQELEP
+2302 RQVSEP
-2308 DPSVEP
+2308 GPSVEP
-2314 SLTPP
+2314 SPTPP
-2319 AVPPRVPIPQSKG
+2319 AVPPRAPVSLSKG
-2332 PSPPLNG
+2332 PSSPLNDDS
-2339 NLLSCSPDRRTPSP
+2339 LSCIPDRRTLYP
-2353 KESGQGHW
+2353 KEAGQGHW
-2361 DDSTS
+2361 DDNTS

-2373 AREQPEKETQS
+2373 ACEQPEKEAQS
-2384 PSPPLPISAGPPT
+2384 PSPPHPVSAGSPT
-2397 LWPETE
+2397 LWSATE
-2403 ARTSPS
+2403 AHTSPS
-2409 SDSHLGPAR
+2409 LGSPPSPAR
-2418 PSLDFPASAFGFSSL
+2418 PSLDFPASAFGFSSM

-2469 TRPRHDEYLEVSK
+2469 TRARHDEYLEV
-2482 APSLDSSLPQLPS
+2482 
-2495 PSSPGAPLLS
+2495 
-2505 SLPRPASPALS
+2505 
-2516 EGSSSE
+2516 
-2522 ATTPV
+2522 
-2527 ISSVAE
+2527 
-2533 CFPPDLEAAERG
+2533 
-2545 PGELDPG
+2545 
-2552 MEPSAHSLWDL
+2552 
-2563 TPLSPAASASLA
+2563 
-2575 LAPTLAPSLPG
+2575 
-2586 DMDDGTLPCRLEC
+2586 
-2599 SGEATMEPSP
+2599 
-2609 FQGPSGDCAA
+2609 
-2619 NGPTEVGSNLPGP
+2619 
-2632 ATTKTGK
+2632 
-2639 EEAEAC
+2639 
-2645 PAWERGAW
+2645 
-2653 PEGAERSSRPDTLL
+2653 
-2667 SPEQPLCPGGQ
+2667 
-2678 SVGPPCSLSPE
+2678 
-2689 VEPGPQGC
+2689 GC
-2697 AAAEPRP
+2697 AAEPRP
-2704 HCGELS
+2704 HRGELS
-2710 PSFLNPPLLPST
+2710 PSFLNPPVLRTT
-2722 DDSDLSTEEARLVGR
+2722 DDSDLSAEEARLVGR
-2737 GGRRRAGAPGAT
+2737 GGRRRAGGPGAT
-2749 GGPCPVADET
+2749 GGSCPVADET

-2822 PIPQPDPRPSPPRP
+2822 PLPQPDPHPAPPRP

-2846 SSESGRVER
+2846 SSETGRVER
-2855 LREKEKVQGRVG
+2855 LREKEKAQGRVG
-2867 RRTPGRT
+2867 RRAPGRP

-2891 TPGKGPVDRASRA
+2891 TPGKGPADRASRT
-2904 PPRPRSTPTQVTTAE
+2904 PLRPRSTPSQVAPGE

-2931 VNGLKAGAM
+2931 VNGLKAGP
-2940 TLSSK
+2940 SK
-2945 SGSGSPVY
+2945 YIMKSRGEAALGSKGGSGAPVY

-2959 PNHCSGKTADLD
+2959 PNHCSGKTADHD

>member
-1 METEAGPARPRDVA
+1 
-15 METTPGL
+15 
-22 GLGSSGASLAQNPAE
+22 
-37 PLCET
+37 
-42 RAAVAAARWDLRKHS
+42 
-57 LLIVIGDICTESQ
+57 
-70 LRAVRAHLEQG
+70 
-81 ILSWNID
+81 
-88 LSSFDLNQQLRLF
+88 
-101 ITRHLAHFS
+101 
-110 SEVKGQR
+110 
-117 TLCHQSEILET
+117 
-128 IILVN
+128 
-133 PSVDSI
+133 
-139 SSEVH
+139 
-144 HLLSSPSAHK
+144 
-154 LLILSGQ
+154 
-161 NIEPGG
+161 
-167 DLILQSGTYSYQ
+167 
-179 NFAQVLHNPE
+179 
-189 IAQLLSNR
+189 
-197 DPGIQAFLT
+197 
-206 VSCLGE
+206 
-212 GDWSHLGLSSSQE
+212 
-225 TLHLRLNPEPMLP
+225 
-238 TMDGVAEFSEY
+238 MDGVSEFSEY

-488 LVVWLPANPTEKIVR
+488 LVVWLPASPTEKIVR

-529 YPVATQKDLAAGAMP
+529 YPVATQKDLASGAVP

-562 KAAPKTAV
+562 KATTKTAV

-577 EVVEEGAK
+577 EVAEEGAK

-604 PSEKPPEKPAKP
+604 ASEKLPEKPAKP
-616 ERGRTESSEA
+616 ERVRTESSEA

-633 LIKDKVGKKHL
+633 MIKDKVGKKHL
-644 KEKISKLEEK
+644 KEKISKLDEK

-674 RKEEKKDAKKEEK
+674 RKEEKKDIKKEEK
-687 RKDTKPEIKKIS
+687 RKDTKPEVKKIS

-710 RKTLYKAKTPGRIK
+710 RKTLYKAKAPGRVK
-724 MDKSRASRGEKE
+724 VDKSRTVRGEKE
-736 LSSEPRTPPA
+736 PISEPRTPPA
-746 HKGVAPLPTVS
+746 QKGVVPLPTVS
-757 GHRELALSS
+757 GHMELALSS

-778 REERG
+778 REEKA
-783 LLAEQSD
+783 LLAEQRDLGS
-790 IGLGEK
+790 GEK
-796 PLPIDTTT
+796 PLPPDMT
-804 EVLPSTAFQETQPCV
+804 EETPTSTVSQGIPPSV
-819 TGLQPEEH
+819 TGLEQEEPMT
-827 VIKEKE
+827 KEKE
-833 VVPDIPVEQGSKDK
+833 LVLDAPQEPSGKDR
-847 GPDSGAETEEE
+847 GPDSGAETKEE
-858 KDTWEEKK
+858 KETWEEKT
-866 QKEAEKLPDRAEAR
+866 QKETERQELEARAE
-880 EESELDVKE
+880 SEPEMKE

-902 VHPSDEEEEEETK
+902 LHPSDEEEEEETK
-915 AESFYQKHM
+915 AESFYQKHR
-924 QEALKVI
+924 QEALKVTAR
-931 PKGREV
+931 GREA
-937 LGGQELGLQGK
+937 LGGRELGLPSK
-948 APEKETSSF
+948 VPEKETSSF

-1003 PPRFPTSMYDLSGP
+1003 PPRFPASTYDLPGP
-1017 EGPSPFEAGQ
+1017 EGSGPFEASQ
-1027 PAETAIPVT
+1027 SVDTAAPAT
-1036 SSKGYGAP
+1036 SSKGYAAP
-1044 ETELTYPPNMVA
+1044 ETELTYAPNMVA

-1154 SVTGESEKRGEVMGR
+1154 SVTGESEKRGEISGR
-1169 GSAGER
+1169 GLSGER
-1175 AVEEEEEARASVE
+1175 AVGETEKTAKREMA
-1188 ISEKLHTQYGT
+1188 EKLHSEYGT
-1199 PMFDTPGHA
+1199 PMFGAPGHT
-1208 LHPGEPTLGEVEE
+1208 LQPGEAAPAEAEE
-1221 RCLSPDDSTVKMASP
+1221 RCISPDDSTVKMASP

-1258 EPQDFQEEESWRDTK
+1258 EPQDFQEADSWGGTV
-1273 HTPGVNKEGAAKQT
+1273 HTPGVGKEEATEET
-1287 VKPGPEE
+1287 VKPAPKVVGILEE
-1294 GTLEKEEMVI
+1294 TGKVSLAK
-1304 PPRSPK
+1304 SPQV
-1310 TQEAPVSIVGGQ
+1310 QEAPPSIIGGQ
-1322 TGCTIQLLPEQD
+1322 TGCTIQLLPDQD
-1334 KAIVFETMEAGIGLP
+1334 KAIVFQTVEGEEPTGLVLDTETP
-1349 GPILEA
+1349 STS
-1355 EALPRELR
+1355 LR
-1363 TSLQEPGEPQK
+1363 TSVQEPGEPQK
-1374 EVLQF
+1374 NEMPQ
-1379 PDQSLSPEDAESLS
+1379 DQSLSPDDAESLS
-1393 VLSVVSPDTAK
+1393 VLSVVSPDSAN
-1404 QEATPRSPC
+1404 QEASTRSPSVV
-1413 GLTEQHLHKD
+1413 TEHHLHKN
-1423 LWPEASPEDTQSLSL
+1423 LWPEASPEDTRSLSL

-1449 DISSKQLSPES
+1449 DISSKQLSPEN
-1460 LSTLQ
+1460 LGTLQ
-1465 FGELSLA
+1465 FGELNLG
-1472 KEEKG
+1472 KEEKIQVKQVEDTALHLTPG
-1477 PLMQAEDI
+1477 PLLEIQ
-1485 SHHLAPMSIPEPHA
+1485 A
-1499 ATVYPTTDGITG
+1499 ATVSPFTEGTPG
-1511 YSAQTDIIESP
+1511 YSAQADIP
-1522 DEKLPASSFSHTT
+1522 DEGHDRKVPVSSFSHSP
-1535 LSGDGKQSP
+1535 LSGDGKLSP

-1552 HILTSDSSLT
+1552 NILTSESSYA

-1570 PIMEDIAMEWEGKVE
+1570 SVMEDIAMEWEGK
-1585 GWKERAPEQKDK
+1585 APE
-1597 EPEPKDEDLQQDKTL
+1597 L
-1612 QQKDIVVEQKDTA
+1612 
-1625 IHQKNEALEEKNK
+1625 
-1638 TMEQQDK
+1638 
-1645 ALEQKG
+1645 
-1651 RDLNQKEAALEQK
+1651 RDNTLEQK
-1664 DKCLE
+1664 DKGPE
-1669 PEDKDLEQ
+1669 PKGEIQPQ

-1682 EQKDK
+1682 EQKDFVTEQK
-1687 IPEEKDKALEQK
+1687 DIAGHQEGETLEEESKVVEEHDQAFEQKGRDLEPQDIVLEQEDKTLESKDKTLKQDKVPEEKGEAFEQKLRDSEYQGKTPEDQVPELKGKASDETDKAPEQDKAQGQKEKALEQK
-1699 DTTLQQDQALEPKD
+1699 DT
-1713 KEQNHRDLEQ
+1713 DL
-1723 KDKVLEQKDK
+1723 D
-1733 ILEEKDK
+1733 EKDK
-1740 TLEQKVQDFEHK
+1740 
-1752 DKALEDKV
+1752 
-1760 PELKGKGLEQTD
+1760 G
-1772 RTPEQ
+1772 
-1777 KDKAQEQKDEALEK
+1777 QEQKDQVLEME
-1791 KDQDFEQKY
+1791 DQIVEQKY
-1800 WALEKKDEA
+1800 WALEQKDKA
-1809 LEQDN
+1809 PEQS
-1814 KAVEQKDKVL
+1814 KAVEQKDKDL
-1824 EEKDKLQGQENFV
+1824 EEKNKTQE
-1837 QEDKTMKPK
+1837 QE
-1846 ETILEKKSPEKVK
+1846 
-1859 AVKQKEEA
+1859 
-1867 VLEKTKALGLEDS
+1867 S
-1880 PVQEDKAQ
+1880 PVQEDKMMKPKEKSLEEKSPEKAKTAEQKEEALLEKTKSQALKETPVHEDKILVQEDQ
-1888 EEEEEKYWKEQD
+1888 EEKFWQEQD
-1900 MVQEWQETSPTRGEP
+1900 VVREWQETSPVRGEP
-1915 IGEQKEP
+1915 VGEQK
-1922 VPAREGT
+1922 VPAPTWEDT
-1929 SSEQEVR
+1929 AAEQEDW
-1936 YWQGRED
+1936 YWQSREN
-1943 VALEQDTYWGEL
+1943 VTLEQDKYWREL

-1964 HEPDGQGAHSRYTEE
+1964 HELDGQGARPRYTEE
-1979 RESTFLDEGP
+1979 RESTFLDEGAD
-1989 DEQEVPPLQHTPQS
+1989 DEQEVPPLEHMPPS
-2003 PWASDFK
+2003 PWAPDFK
-2010 DFQEPPPQKGLEVE
+2010 GFQKISPQKGLEVE
-2024 RWLAESPVGLPSEE
+2024 RWLAESPVGLPP
-2038 EDKLTRSPFEIIS
+2038 EDEDRLTRSPFEIIS
-2051 PPTSPP
+2051 PPSSPP
-2057 EMVEQRV
+2057 EVEGQRV
-2064 PLAPGQESPIPETK
+2064 PPTPGQESPSSEPK
-2078 PMPPTRKEPT
+2078 FMPPVRNEPT
-2088 TPSWLADIPPWVPK
+2088 TPSWLAEIPPWVPK
-2102 DRPLPPAPLSPAPA
+2102 DRPLPPVPLSPAPA
-2116 PPTPAPEPHTPAP
+2116 PPTHAPEPHTPAP
-2129 FSWGV
+2129 FSWGT

-2164 KVEGEREEGGSEAGT
+2164 KAEGEREEEGGVRAP
-2179 GALDSS
+2179 DSS
-2185 PHIPKVPEASESP
+2185 VHASKVPEATESHS
-2198 ATKDTEQ
+2198 TKQLEQ
-2205 TELEQ
+2205 TEPEE

-2216 PDERSFQYAD
+2216 PDDRSFQYAD

-2245 PLGTAGDWPPCL
+2245 PLGAAGDWPPRI

-2281 NLQSDTPTFSYAAL
+2281 SLQSDTPPFSYAAL

-2302 RQELEP
+2302 RQEPE
-2308 DPSVEP
+2308 SGP

-2319 AVPPRVPIPQSKG
+2319 AVPPRVPLPLSKG
-2332 PSPPLNG
+2332 PGSPLNG
-2339 NLLSCSPDRRTPSP
+2339 NILSGSPERRTPSP
-2353 KESGQGHW
+2353 KESGRAHW

-2373 AREQPEKETQS
+2373 AREQPEKEAQS
-2384 PSPPLPISAGPPT
+2384 PSPPHSTLAGPST
-2397 LWPETE
+2397 LWP
-2403 ARTSPS
+2403 AGKAHPSPS
-2409 SDSHLGPAR
+2409 LDPHLGSVR

-2433 QPAPPQLPSPA
+2433 QPAPRQLPSPA

-2469 TRPRHDEYLEVSK
+2469 TRTRHDEYLEVTK

-2495 PSSPGAPLLS
+2495 PSSPGTPLLS
-2505 SLPRPASPALS
+2505 SLPQPASPALS

-2527 ISSVAE
+2527 VSSVAE
-2533 CFPPDLEAAERG
+2533 RFPLGLEAAEQG
-2545 PGELDPG
+2545 SGDQVPGL
-2552 MEPSAHSLWDL
+2552 EPTAHSLWDL
-2563 TPLSPAASASLA
+2563 TSLSPAP
-2575 LAPTLAPSLPG
+2575 LAPGDPAPAAAPSLPA
-2586 DMDDGTLPCRLEC
+2586 DLDEGTLPCRLEC
-2599 SGEATMEPSP
+2599 SDAAKKPSP
-2609 FQGPSGDCAA
+2609 LQGPSGDGAS
-2619 NGPTEVGSNLPGP
+2619 NGPSETSPKPPGP
-2632 ATTKTGK
+2632 APTETSPKPPGPAPTETSPKPLGPAPTETSPK
-2639 EEAEAC
+2639 PLSPAPTETSPKPPGSAPAKAEHEEAEAC
-2645 PAWERGAW
+2645 PAWERGTW
-2653 PEGAERSSRPDTLL
+2653 LEEAERSSRPDTLP
-2667 SPEQPLCPGGQ
+2667 SSEQSLCPGGA
-2678 SVGPPCSLSPE
+2678 SGGLSRSLSPDME
-2689 VEPGPQGC
+2689 AGPQGC
-2697 AAAEPRP
+2697 AAEPQP
-2704 HCGELS
+2704 HHGELS
-2710 PSFLNPPLLPST
+2710 PSFLNPSMPPT
-2722 DDSDLSTEEARLVGR
+2722 MDDSDLSTEEAQLAGR
-2737 GGRRRAGAPGAT
+2737 GGRRRGGGPEGA

-2809 SGTHHPRPGHDPP
+2809 SGTHHPRLGHDPP
-2822 PIPQPDPRPSPPRP
+2822 PVSQPDPRPSPPRP

-2855 LREKEKVQGRVG
+2855 LREKEKAQGRVG
-2867 RRTPGRT
+2867 RRPLGRA

-2891 TPGKGPVDRASRA
+2891 TPGKGTADRASRV
-2904 PPRPRSTPTQVTTAE
+2904 PPRTRSTPSQD
-2919 EKDGHSPMSKGL
+2919 EKDGHSPVSKGL
-2931 VNGLKAGAM
+2931 VNGLKAGPTA
-2940 TLSSK
+2940 LGSK
-2945 SGSGSPVY
+2945 GGTGPPVY

>member
-1 METEAGPARPRDVA
+1 
-15 METTPGL
+15 
-22 GLGSSGASLAQNPAE
+22 
-37 PLCET
+37 
-42 RAAVAAARWDLRKHS
+42 
-57 LLIVIGDICTESQ
+57 
-70 LRAVRAHLEQG
+70 
-81 ILSWNID
+81 
-88 LSSFDLNQQLRLF
+88 
-101 ITRHLAHFS
+101 
-110 SEVKGQR
+110 
-117 TLCHQSEILET
+117 
-128 IILVN
+128 
-133 PSVDSI
+133 
-139 SSEVH
+139 
-144 HLLSSPSAHK
+144 
-154 LLILSGQ
+154 
-161 NIEPGG
+161 
-167 DLILQSGTYSYQ
+167 
-179 NFAQVLHNPE
+179 
-189 IAQLLSNR
+189 
-197 DPGIQAFLT
+197 
-206 VSCLGE
+206 
-212 GDWSHLGLSSSQE
+212 
-225 TLHLRLNPEPMLP
+225 
-238 TMDGVAEFSEY
+238 MDGVAEFSEY

-529 YPVATQKDLAAGAMP
+529 YPVATQKDLASGAVP

-562 KAAPKTAV
+562 KATAKPAV

-577 EVVEEGAK
+577 EVAEEGAK

-597 TEKKAKE
+597 TEKKIKE
-604 PSEKPPEKPAKP
+604 SSEKPPEKPTKP
-616 ERGRTESSEA
+616 ERVKTESSEA

-687 RKDTKPEIKKIS
+687 RKDTKLEVKKIS

-710 RKTLYKAKTPGRIK
+710 RKTLYKAKAPGRVK
-724 MDKSRASRGEKE
+724 MDKSRAARAEKE

-746 HKGVAPLPTVS
+746 QKGAVPPPVVS

-766 PEDLTQDFEEMK
+766 PEDLTQDFEELK

-783 LLAEQSD
+783 LLAEQRD
-790 IGLGEK
+790 TRLGEK
-796 PLPIDTTT
+796 PFPPDTA
-804 EVLPSTAFQETQPCV
+804 EEGPPSTNGQGIPPSVPQLEH
-819 TGLQPEEH
+819 EEPMM
-827 VIKEKE
+827 KEKE
-833 VVPDIPVEQGSKDK
+833 VVSDVPEEQGSKDK

-858 KDTWEEKK
+858 KETWEEKK
-866 QKEAEKLPDRAEAR
+866 QKETERLPDKSEAR
-880 EESELDVKE
+880 EESEPEVKE
-889 DVIEKAEVEEMEE
+889 DVIEKAELEEMEE
-902 VHPSDEEEEEETK
+902 LHPSDEEEEEETK
-915 AESFYQKHM
+915 AEGFYQKHM
-924 QEALKVI
+924 QEALKVT
-931 PKGREV
+931 PRGREA
-937 LGGQELGLQGK
+937 LGGRDVGLQGK

-1003 PPRFPTSMYDLSGP
+1003 PPRFPISTYDLPGA
-1017 EGPSPFEAGQ
+1017 EGPGPFEVSQ
-1027 PAETAIPVT
+1027 PTDSAVPTA

-1154 SVTGESEKRGEVMGR
+1154 SVTGESEKKGEIAGR
-1169 GSAGER
+1169 GLPGEK
-1175 AVEEEEEARASVE
+1175 AVEEEEEETTNAE
-1188 ISEKLHTQYGT
+1188 KSEKISSQFGA
-1199 PMFDTPGHA
+1199 PMFGAPGHT
-1208 LHPGEPTLGEVEE
+1208 LHPGEPILGEVEE

-1258 EPQDFQEEESWRDTK
+1258 EPQDFQEAGSWGGTR
-1273 HTPGVNKEGAAKQT
+1273 HIPGVGKEDAIEQV

-1294 GTLEKEEMVI
+1294 VTLEEEGKLPSPRN
-1304 PPRSPK
+1304 PPA
-1310 TQEAPVSIVGGQ
+1310 QEAPVSIVGGH

-1334 KAIVFETMEAGIGLP
+1334 KAIVFETVEAREPPGLIM
-1349 GPILEA
+1349 GT
-1355 EALPRELR
+1355 EALPRDLT
-1363 TSLQEPGEPQK
+1363 TSLQEPGETQK
-1374 EVLQF
+1374 DEVLQF
-1379 PDQSLSPEDAESLS
+1379 PDQSLSPEDAESVS
-1393 VLSVVSPDTAK
+1393 ILSVVSPDTAH
-1404 QEATPRSPC
+1404 QQAISRSPF
-1413 GLTEQHLHKD
+1413 GLTEQQLHKD
-1423 LWPEASPEDTQSLSL
+1423 LWPEVSPEETQSLSL

-1449 DISSKQLSPES
+1449 DISSKQLSPEN
-1460 LSTLQ
+1460 LGTLQ
-1465 FGELSLA
+1465 FGELSLG

-1477 PLMQAEDI
+1477 PLMQAEDT
-1485 SHHLAPMSIPEPHA
+1485 SHNLVPASIPEPHA
-1499 ATVYPTTDGITG
+1499 APLSPLPDGTTAYPALADTTD
-1511 YSAQTDIIESP
+1511 ESP
-1522 DEKLPASSFSHTT
+1522 DRKLPASPFFHST
-1535 LSGDGKQSP
+1535 LLGDGKHSP
-1544 GVITSPGE
+1544 GVFSSPSE
-1552 HILTSDSSLT
+1552 HILTPDSSLT

-1570 PIMEDIAMEWEGKVE
+1570 PAMEGIAMEWEGKVSE
-1585 GWKERAPEQKDK
+1585 LKDRTPEQRD
-1597 EPEPKDEDLQQDKTL
+1597 EGPEPKYEVLQQDKTL
-1612 QQKDIVVEQKDTA
+1612 EQRDIVEQKDTA
-1625 IHQKNEALEEKNK
+1625 IGQKDKALEEKNK
-1638 TMEQQDK
+1638 AVEQQDK
-1645 ALEQKG
+1645 CLEQKG
-1651 RDLNQKEAALEQK
+1651 RDLEQKVTVLGLQDKALETKDKDIEQKDKILEQEDKILEEKDETLEQKVKDTEHKDKAPEDKVPEQKGKALGQTDKAPEQKDKAHGQKDKALEQK
-1664 DKCLE
+1664 DI
-1669 PEDKDLEQ
+1669 DLEQ

-1682 EQKDK
+1682 
-1687 IPEEKDKALEQK
+1687 
-1699 DTTLQQDQALEPKD
+1699 QQE
-1713 KEQNHRDLEQ
+1713 
-1723 KDKVLEQKDK
+1723 
-1733 ILEEKDK
+1733 
-1740 TLEQKVQDFEHK
+1740 
-1752 DKALEDKV
+1752 
-1760 PELKGKGLEQTD
+1760 
-1772 RTPEQ
+1772 
-1777 KDKAQEQKDEALEK
+1777 DEA
-1791 KDQDFEQKY
+1791 
-1800 WALEKKDEA
+1800 WEKKDEA
-1809 LEQDN
+1809 LEQKYWALGQKAEALEQNN
-1814 KAVEQKDKVL
+1814 KAA
-1824 EEKDKLQGQENFV
+1824 EEKDKALEDKDKTQEQESPV
-1837 QEDKTMKPK
+1837 QEDKTMKQK
-1846 ETILEKKSPEKVK
+1846 EKILEEKSSEKVE
-1859 AVKQKEEA
+1859 AIQQKEEDL
-1867 VLEKTKALGLEDS
+1867 LENTRALGLEES
-1880 PVQEDKAQ
+1880 PVQEDKARDQ
-1888 EEEEEKYWKEQD
+1888 GEKYGKERD
-1900 MVQEWQETSPTRGEP
+1900 VVQEWQETSLSRVEP
-1915 IGEQKEP
+1915 VGEQKEA
-1922 VPAREGT
+1922 ARTWEDT
-1929 SSEQEVR
+1929 SPEQEGR
-1936 YWQGRED
+1936 YWRGRED
-1943 VALEQDTYWGEL
+1943 VGLEQDTYWREL

-1964 HEPDGQGAHSRYTEE
+1964 HELDGQGARSRYTEE

-1989 DEQEVPPLQHTPQS
+1989 DDEQEVRPLEHAPQS

-2010 DFQEPPPQKGLEVE
+2010 GFQDPSPQKGLEVE
-2024 RWLAESPVGLPSEE
+2024 RWLAESPVGLPPEE

-2051 PPTSPP
+2051 PPASPP
-2057 EMVEQRV
+2057 EMVGQRV
-2064 PLAPGQESPIPETK
+2064 PPAPGQESPIPEPE
-2078 PMPPTRKEPT
+2078 PMPPVRNEPT

-2129 FSWGV
+2129 FWGT
-2134 AEYDSVVAAVQEGAA
+2134 AEYDSVVTAVQEAAA

-2164 KVEGEREEGGSEAGT
+2164 KAEGEREEEGGT
-2179 GALDSS
+2179 GAPGSS
-2185 PHIPKVPEASESP
+2185 PQKSKVPEASESH
-2198 ATKDTEQ
+2198 ATKEPEQ
-2205 TELEQ
+2205 MEPEE

-2245 PLGTAGDWPPCL
+2245 PLGAAGDWLPHI
-2257 STKEEAAGRNTSA
+2257 SAKEEAAGRNPSA

-2281 NLQSDTPTFSYAAL
+2281 SLQSDTPTFSYAAL
-2295 AGPTVPP
+2295 AGPTLPP
-2302 RQELEP
+2302 RQEPEP
-2308 DPSVEP
+2308 GPSVEP

-2319 AVPPRVPIPQSKG
+2319 AVPRRVPIPLSKG
-2332 PSPPLNG
+2332 PSPALNG
-2339 NLLSCSPDRRTPSP
+2339 NILSCSPDRRTPSP

-2361 DDSTS
+2361 EDSTS

-2373 AREQPEKETQS
+2373 AREQPEKEAQS
-2384 PSPPLPISAGPPT
+2384 PSPPHPVSAGPPT
-2397 LWPETE
+2397 LWSKSEVHS
-2403 ARTSPS
+2403 SPP

-2469 TRPRHDEYLEVSK
+2469 TRARHDEYLEVTK

-2495 PSSPGAPLLS
+2495 PSSPEARLLS

-2533 CFPPDLEAAERG
+2533 RFPPGLEAAERG
-2545 PGELDPG
+2545 SGELVPG
-2552 MEPSAHSLWDL
+2552 MEPAAHSIWDL
-2563 TPLSPAASASLA
+2563 PSLSPAPPPSLD
-2575 LAPTLAPSLPG
+2575 LAPAPAPSLPG
-2586 DMDDGTLPCRLEC
+2586 DTDDSTLPCHLEC
-2599 SGEATMEPSP
+2599 TGTPTKKSSPSKS
-2609 FQGPSGDCAA
+2609 PSGDCAT
-2619 NGPTEVGSNLPGP
+2619 NGPTDTSPNPPGP
-2632 ATTKTGK
+2632 ALAK
-2639 EEAEAC
+2639 AEKAAAETC
-2645 PAWERGAW
+2645 PAWERGDW
-2653 PEGAERSSRPDTLL
+2653 PEGAERSSRPETLL
-2667 SPEQPLCPGGQ
+2667 SPEQPLCPGGASGGQ
-2678 SVGPPCSLSPE
+2678 PRSVSPE
-2689 VEPGPQGC
+2689 VEAGPQGC
-2697 AAAEPRP
+2697 AAEPRP
-2704 HCGELS
+2704 HRGELS
-2710 PSFLNPPLLPST
+2710 PSFLNPPLPQST
-2722 DDSDLSTEEARLVGR
+2722 DEGDLSSEEARLVGR
-2737 GGRRRAGAPGAT
+2737 GGRRRAGGPGAT
-2749 GGPCPVADET
+2749 GGSCPVADET

-2846 SSESGRVER
+2846 SSESGRVEK
-2855 LREKEKVQGRVG
+2855 LREKEKAQGRVG
-2867 RRTPGRT
+2867 RRAPGRA

-2891 TPGKGPVDRASRA
+2891 TPGKGPADRASRV
-2904 PPRPRSTPTQVTTAE
+2904 PPRPRSTPSQVTPAE

-2931 VNGLKAGAM
+2931 VNGLKTGSCKYKMKGGRVGGLGLGVAGQ
-2940 TLSSK
+2940 
-2945 SGSGSPVY
+2945 
-2953 VDLAYI
+2953 
-2959 PNHCSGKTADLD
+2959 
-2971 FFRRVRASYY
+2971 R
-2981 VVSGNDP
+2981 
-2988 ANGEPSRAVLDALL
+2988 
-3002 EGKAQWGEN
+3002 
-3011 LQVTLIPTH
+3011 LQ
-3020 DTEVTREWYQQT
+3020 
-3032 HEQQQQLNVLVLASS
+3032 
-3047 STVVMQDESFP
+3047 
-3058 ACKIEF
+3058 K

>member
-1 METEAGPARPRDVA
+1 METEAGPGRPRGVA
-15 METTPGL
+15 METSPEL
-22 GLGSSGASLAQNPAE
+22 GLRSPGSPLAQNPVE
-37 PLCET
+37 PLWE
-42 RAAVAAARWDLRKHS
+42 AGVPVAAARWDLRKHS
-57 LLIVIGDICTESQ
+57 LLIVIGDIGTESQ

-133 PSVDSI
+133 PSANSI

-161 NIEPGG
+161 SLEPGG

-225 TLHLRLNPEPMLP
+225 TLHLRLNPEPTLP

-529 YPVATQKDLAAGAMP
+529 YPVATQKDLAAGAVP

-562 KAAPKTAV
+562 KATTKTAV

-577 EVVEEGAK
+577 EVAEEGAK

-597 TEKKAKE
+597 TEKKVKE
-604 PSEKPPEKPAKP
+604 SSEKPPEKPAKP
-616 ERGRTESSEA
+616 ERVKTESSEA

-687 RKDTKPEIKKIS
+687 RKDTKVEVKKIS
-699 KPDLKPFTPEV
+699 KSDLKPFTPEV
-710 RKTLYKAKTPGRIK
+710 RKTLYKAKAPGRVK
-724 MDKSRASRGEKE
+724 MDKSRAARGEKE

-746 HKGVAPLPTVS
+746 QKEAVPVSTVS
-757 GHRELALSS
+757 EHGELALSS
-766 PEDLTQDFEEMK
+766 PEDLTQDFEDMK
-778 REERG
+778 REERE
-783 LLAEQSD
+783 LLAEQRD
-790 IGLGEK
+790 IGLEEK
-796 PLPIDTTT
+796 PLPPDTV
-804 EVLPSTAFQETQPCV
+804 EEGLPSTAAQGTPPSVPGLEQEEPV
-819 TGLQPEEH
+819 
-827 VIKEKE
+827 VKEKE
-833 VVPDIPVEQGSKDK
+833 ATPDILEEQDSKDR
-847 GPDSGAETEEE
+847 GPESGAEAEEE
-858 KDTWEEKK
+858 KDTWEEKQ
-866 QKEAEKLPDRAEAR
+866 QKEAERLPDRTEAR
-880 EESELDVKE
+880 EESEPEVKE
-889 DVIEKAEVEEMEE
+889 DVIEKAELEEMEE
-902 VHPSDEEEEEETK
+902 LHPSDEEEEETK

-924 QEALKVI
+924 QEALKVT
-931 PKGREV
+931 PRGKETLR
-937 LGGQELGLQGK
+937 GQDLGLHGK
-948 APEKETSSF
+948 VPEKETSSF

-1003 PPRFPTSMYDLSGP
+1003 PPRFPTSTYDLPGP
-1017 EGPSPFEAGQ
+1017 EGPGPFEASQ
-1027 PAETAIPVT
+1027 PADSAIPAT

-1148 PPCEDF
+1148 PPYEDF
-1154 SVTGESEKRGEVMGR
+1154 SVTGESEKRGEIAGK
-1169 GSAGER
+1169 GLPGER
-1175 AVEEEEEARASVE
+1175 AVEEEEETANVE
-1188 ISEKLHTQYGT
+1188 MSEKLHSQYGT
-1199 PMFDTPGHA
+1199 PMLGAPGHI
-1208 LHPGEPTLGEVEE
+1208 LHPGEPALGEVEE

-1258 EPQDFQEEESWRDTK
+1258 EPQDFQEAGSLEDTK
-1273 HTPGVNKEGAAKQT
+1273 RTPGVGKEDAAEET

-1294 GTLEKEEMVI
+1294 GTLEEEGKVS
-1304 PPRSPK
+1304 PPRSPQA
-1310 TQEAPVSIVGGQ
+1310 QEAPISIVGRHI
-1322 TGCTIQLLPEQD
+1322 GCTIQLLPEKD
-1334 KAIVFETMEAGIGLP
+1334 KAIVFETVEAGETT
-1349 GPILEA
+1349 GPILGT
-1355 EALPRELR
+1355 EALPRDLR

-1374 EVLQF
+1374 DEVLQF
-1379 PDQSLSPEDAESLS
+1379 PDRGLSPEDAESLS
-1393 VLSVVSPDTAK
+1393 VLSVVSPDTAN
-1404 QEATPRSPC
+1404 QEAIPKSPC
-1413 GLTEQHLHKD
+1413 VLTDQQLPKD
-1423 LWPEASPEDTQSLSL
+1423 LWPEVSPEDTRSLSL

-1460 LSTLQ
+1460 LGTLQ
-1465 FGELSLA
+1465 FGELSLG

-1477 PLMQAEDI
+1477 PLMQAEDT
-1485 SHHLAPMSIPEPHA
+1485 SHQIAPVSIPEHHA
-1499 ATVYPTTDGITG
+1499 ATVSPPTGGITG
-1511 YSAQTDIIESP
+1511 YSAQADVTDESP
-1522 DEKLPASSFSHTT
+1522 EGKLPAISFSDST
-1535 LSGDGKQSP
+1535 LLGDGKHSP
-1544 GVITSPGE
+1544 GEITSPGE
-1552 HILTSDSSLT
+1552 HILTPDSSLT

-1570 PIMEDIAMEWEGKVE
+1570 PAMEDIAMEREGKIPE
-1585 GWKERAPEQKDK
+1585 LKDRTPEQKGK
-1597 EPEPKDEDLQQDKTL
+1597 GPEPKDEVL
-1612 QQKDIVVEQKDTA
+1612 QQKDKTLEQKDIVIEQKDTA
-1625 IHQKNEALEEKNK
+1625 VDQKDEALEEKNK
-1638 TMEQQDK
+1638 AVEQQAK

-1651 RDLNQKEAALEQK
+1651 RDLEQRDTALEPK
-1664 DKCLE
+1664 
-1669 PEDKDLEQ
+1669 DKDLEQ
-1677 KDKTL
+1677 KDRNLEPKDKDL
-1682 EQKDK
+1682 EQKDRDLEPK
-1687 IPEEKDKALEQK
+1687 DRDLEPKDRDLEPKDKALEQ
-1699 DTTLQQDQALEPKD
+1699 E
-1713 KEQNHRDLEQ
+1713 
-1723 KDKVLEQKDK
+1723 DKVP
-1733 ILEEKDK
+1733 EEKDQ
-1740 TLEQKVQDFEHK
+1740 TLEQKVRDFEHK
-1752 DKALEDKV
+1752 DKAPEDQV
-1760 PELKGKGLEQTD
+1760 PELKGKALEQTD
-1772 RTPEQ
+1772 TAPEQ
-1777 KDKAQEQKDEALEK
+1777 KDKVEEQKDMDLEQKGKVQEQKDKALEKKDQALEQKHWALGQKDEALEQNNESVK
-1791 KDQDFEQKY
+1791 
-1800 WALEKKDEA
+1800 
-1809 LEQDN
+1809 
-1814 KAVEQKDKVL
+1814 QKDKAL
-1824 EEKDKLQGQENFV
+1824 EEKTQEQESPV
-1837 QEDKTMKPK
+1837 QEDKTMTTQK
-1846 ETILEKKSPEKVK
+1846 ILEEKSPEKVE
-1859 AVKQKEEA
+1859 AVEQKEEA
-1867 VLEKTKALGLEDS
+1867 LLEKTKALELEES
-1880 PVQEDKAQ
+1880 PVQEEKAQ
-1888 EEEEEKYWKEQD
+1888 EQEEKTCKEQD
-1900 MVQEWQETSPTRGEP
+1900 VVQEWKETSPTRGEP
-1915 IGEQKEP
+1915 FGEQKEP
-1922 VPAREGT
+1922 ARTWEDT
-1929 SSEQEVR
+1929 SPEQEDR
-1936 YWQGRED
+1936 YWRGRED
-1943 VALEQDTYWGEL
+1943 MALEQDTYWREL

-1964 HEPDGQGAHSRYTEE
+1964 HELGGQGPRPRYTEE

-1989 DEQEVPPLQHTPQS
+1989 DDEQKVAPLEHTPQS

-2010 DFQEPPPQKGLEVE
+2010 GFQESSPQKGLEVE
-2024 RWLAESPVGLPSEE
+2024 RWLAESPVGLPPEE
-2038 EDKLTRSPFEIIS
+2038 EDKLTRSPFEILS
-2051 PPTSPP
+2051 PPSSPS
-2057 EMVEQRV
+2057 EMVGQRV
-2064 PLAPGQESPIPETK
+2064 PLAPGQESPIPEPKTTL
-2078 PMPPTRKEPT
+2078 PMRNEPT

-2116 PPTPAPEPHTPAP
+2116 PPSPAPEPHTPAP
-2129 FSWGV
+2129 FSWGT

-2164 KVEGEREEGGSEAGT
+2164 KAEGERDDEGGAG
-2179 GALDSS
+2179 ASDSS
-2185 PHIPKVPEASESP
+2185 PCSSKVPEVSESH
-2198 ATKDTEQ
+2198 ATEEPEETEP
-2205 TELEQ
+2205 EQ

-2245 PLGTAGDWPPCL
+2245 PLGAAGDWPPRV

-2281 NLQSDTPTFSYAAL
+2281 SLQFDTPTFSYAAL
-2295 AGPTVPP
+2295 VGPTVPP
-2302 RQELEP
+2302 RQEPEP
-2308 DPSVEP
+2308 GPSVEP
-2314 SLTPP
+2314 TLIPP
-2319 AVPPRVPIPQSKG
+2319 AVPPRVPIPLSKA

-2339 NLLSCSPDRRTPSP
+2339 NILSCSPDRTPSP

-2366 DSELEKG
+2366 DWELEKG
-2373 AREQPEKETQS
+2373 AREQPEKEAQS
-2384 PSPPLPISAGPPT
+2384 PSPPHPIPAEPPT
-2397 LWPETE
+2397 LWPENE
-2403 ARTSPS
+2403 APTSPS
-2409 SDSHLGPAR
+2409 SDLQLGPSR

-2460 ALALAPGPP
+2460 ALALAPAPGPP
-2469 TRPRHDEYLEVSK
+2469 TRAQHDEYLEVTK

-2495 PSSPGAPLLS
+2495 PSSPGVPLLS
-2505 SLPRPASPALS
+2505 SLPQPASPVLS

-2533 CFPPDLEAAERG
+2533 HFPPGLEAAEQG
-2545 PGELDPG
+2545 SVELVPG
-2552 MEPSAHSLWDL
+2552 MERAAHSLRDL
-2563 TPLSPAASASLA
+2563 TPLSPAPPASLD
-2575 LAPTLAPSLPG
+2575 LAPAPAPSLPG

-2599 SGEATMEPSP
+2599 SGAATKKPSP
-2609 FQGPSGDCAA
+2609 FQGSSEDCAT
-2619 NGPTEVGSNLPGP
+2619 NGPTETSPKPPGP
-2632 ATTKTGK
+2632 ALAKTEK
-2639 EEAEAC
+2639 EEAEAY
-2645 PAWERGAW
+2645 PAWECGAW
-2653 PEGAERSSRPDTLL
+2653 PEGAERSSWPDTQL
-2667 SPEQPLCPGGQ
+2667 SPEQPLCPGVASGGQ
-2678 SVGPPCSLSPE
+2678 PRIVSPE
-2689 VEPGPQGC
+2689 TEAGPQGC
-2697 AAAEPRP
+2697 AAEPRP

-2710 PSFLNPPLLPST
+2710 PSFLNPPLPRST
-2722 DDSDLSTEEARLVGR
+2722 EDSDRSTEEARLVGR
-2737 GGRRRAGAPGAT
+2737 GGRRRVGGPGAT

-2822 PIPQPDPRPSPPRP
+2822 PVPQPDPRPSPPRP

-2846 SSESGRVER
+2846 SSESGRVDR
-2855 LREKEKVQGRVG
+2855 LREKEKAQGRVG
-2867 RRTPGRT
+2867 RRAPGRA
-2874 KPASPA
+2874 KPVSPA

-2891 TPGKGPVDRASRA
+2891 TPGKGPADRASRV
-2904 PPRPRSTPTQVTTAE
+2904 PPRPRSTPSQVTPAE

-2931 VNGLKAGAM
+2931 VNGLKTGPTALG
-2940 TLSSK
+2940 SK
-2945 SGSGSPVY
+2945 GGSGPPVY

-2988 ANGEPSRAVLDALL
+2988 TNGEPSRAVLDALL

>member
-1 METEAGPARPRDVA
+1 METEAGPGQPRGVT
-15 METTPGL
+15 METSPGL
-22 GLGSSGASLAQNPAE
+22 GLRGPGSPLSHHPAD

-42 RAAVAAARWDLRKHS
+42 GAAVAAARWDLRKHS
-57 LLIVIGDICTESQ
+57 LLIVIGDIGTESQ

-128 IILVN
+128 VILVN
-133 PSVDSI
+133 PSADSI

-161 NIEPGG
+161 TLEPGG

-179 NFAQVLHNPE
+179 NFVQVLHNPE

-225 TLHLRLNPEPMLP
+225 TLHLRLNPEPLLP

-395 EEACLTLQHL
+395 EEACLALQHL

-529 YPVATQKDLAAGAMP
+529 YPVATQKDMTAGAVP

-562 KAAPKTAV
+562 KATTKTSV

-577 EVVEEGAK
+577 EVAEEGAK

-597 TEKKAKE
+597 TEKKVKE
-604 PSEKPPEKPAKP
+604 SSEKVPEKPAKP
-616 ERGRTESSEA
+616 ERVRTESSDA

-687 RKDTKPEIKKIS
+687 RKDTKPEVKKIS
-699 KPDLKPFTPEV
+699 KPDLKPFTPE
-710 RKTLYKAKTPGRIK
+710 
-724 MDKSRASRGEKE
+724 
-736 LSSEPRTPPA
+736 
-746 HKGVAPLPTVS
+746 
-757 GHRELALSS
+757 
-766 PEDLTQDFEEMK
+766 
-778 REERG
+778 
-783 LLAEQSD
+783 
-790 IGLGEK
+790 
-796 PLPIDTTT
+796 
-804 EVLPSTAFQETQPCV
+804 
-819 TGLQPEEH
+819 
-827 VIKEKE
+827 
-833 VVPDIPVEQGSKDK
+833 
-847 GPDSGAETEEE
+847 
-858 KDTWEEKK
+858 
-866 QKEAEKLPDRAEAR
+866 
-880 EESELDVKE
+880 
-889 DVIEKAEVEEMEE
+889 
-902 VHPSDEEEEEETK
+902 
-915 AESFYQKHM
+915 
-924 QEALKVI
+924 
-931 PKGREV
+931 
-937 LGGQELGLQGK
+937 
-948 APEKETSSF
+948 
-957 LSSLATPAGA
+957 
-967 TEHVSY
+967 
-973 IQDETIP
+973 DETIP

-1003 PPRFPTSMYDLSGP
+1003 PPRFPPSTYDLPGP
-1017 EGPSPFEAGQ
+1017 EGPGPFEASQ
-1027 PAETAIPVT
+1027 PADSVVPVT

-1044 ETELTYPPNMVA
+1044 ETELAYPPNMVA

-1148 PPCEDF
+1148 PPYEDF
-1154 SVTGESEKRGEVMGR
+1154 SVTGESEKRGEIVGR
-1169 GSAGER
+1169 GLPGER
-1175 AVEEEEEARASVE
+1175 AVEEEEKTANVE
-1188 ISEKLHTQYGT
+1188 MSKKLHSQYGT
-1199 PMFDTPGHA
+1199 PMFGAPGHT
-1208 LHPGEPTLGEVEE
+1208 LYPGEPAFGELEE

-1258 EPQDFQEEESWRDTK
+1258 EPQDFQETGSWGDTRR
-1273 HTPGVNKEGAAKQT
+1273 TPGVGKEDAAEET
-1287 VKPGPEE
+1287 VKPGPE
-1294 GTLEKEEMVI
+1294 GATLEEGGKVP
-1304 PPRSPK
+1304 PPRSPQA
-1310 TQEAPVSIVGGQ
+1310 QEAAISIVGGH

-1334 KAIVFETMEAGIGLP
+1334 KAIVFETVEAREP
-1349 GPILEA
+1349 TGPILGTEA
-1355 EALPRELR
+1355 PPRDLR

-1374 EVLQF
+1374 DEVLQF
-1379 PDQSLSPEDAESLS
+1379 PDRSLSPDDAESLS
-1393 VLSVVSPDTAK
+1393 VLSVVSPDIANR
-1404 QEATPRSPC
+1404 EAILRSPC

-1423 LWPEASPEDTQSLSL
+1423 LWPQVSPEDTRSLSF

-1460 LSTLQ
+1460 LGTLQ
-1465 FGELSLA
+1465 FGELSLG
-1472 KEEKG
+1472 KEERG
-1477 PLMQAEDI
+1477 PVMQAEDT
-1485 SHHLAPMSIPEPHA
+1485 SKHLAPMSIPEPHA
-1499 ATVYPTTDGITG
+1499 ATVSPPTDGNTG
-1511 YSAQTDIIESP
+1511 YSPQADITGESA
-1522 DEKLPASSFSHTT
+1522 DGKLPASSFSHSA
-1535 LSGDGKQSP
+1535 LLGDGKHSP

-1552 HILTSDSSLT
+1552 HILTPDDSLT
-1562 KSPESLPS
+1562 KSPESLSS
-1570 PIMEDIAMEWEGKVE
+1570 PAMEDIARKWEGTVPELKD
-1585 GWKERAPEQKDK
+1585 KAPEQKDK
-1597 EPEPKDEDLQQDKTL
+1597 GPEPKDEVLQ
-1612 QQKDIVVEQKDTA
+1612 
-1625 IHQKNEALEEKNK
+1625 
-1638 TMEQQDK
+1638 
-1645 ALEQKG
+1645 
-1651 RDLNQKEAALEQK
+1651 
-1664 DKCLE
+1664 
-1669 PEDKDLEQ
+1669 Q

-1682 EQKDK
+1682 EQTDIVIEQKGTAIDQKGEAREEKHKAVEQQDK
-1687 IPEEKDKALEQK
+1687 ILEQK
-1699 DTTLQQDQALEPKD
+1699 VRGLEERDTALGKKDKALEPKD
-1713 KEQNHRDLEQ
+1713 KELEQ
-1723 KDKVLEQKDK
+1723 KDKAMKQEDK
-1733 ILEEKDK
+1733 VPKEKNE
-1740 TLEQKVQDFEHK
+1740 TLEQKVRDFEHK
-1752 DKALEDKV
+1752 DKTPEDKV
-1760 PELKGKGLEQTD
+1760 PELKGKALEQTD
-1772 RTPEQ
+1772 KAPQQTDKVLGKEDRALEQ
-1777 KDKAQEQKDEALEK
+1777 KHWALGQRDKALEQNNEALEW
-1791 KDQDFEQKY
+1791 Q
-1800 WALEKKDEA
+1800 
-1809 LEQDN
+1809 N
-1814 KAVEQKDKVL
+1814 KAL
-1824 EEKDKLQGQENFV
+1824 EEKDKIQKESPV
-1837 QEDKTMKPK
+1837 QEEKTMKQTEK
-1846 ETILEKKSPEKVK
+1846 ILEEKSPEKVK
-1859 AVKQKEEA
+1859 AVEPKEEA
-1867 VLEKTKALGLEDS
+1867 VLEKTKALGLEES
-1880 PVQEDKAQ
+1880 LVQDKTREQ
-1888 EEEEEKYWKEQD
+1888 EEKYWKEQD
-1900 MVQEWQETSPTRGEP
+1900 MVQEWQEMSPTRGEP
-1915 IGEQKEP
+1915 VGKQKES
-1922 VPAREGT
+1922 ARPWEDT
-1929 SSEQEVR
+1929 SPEQEDR
-1936 YWQGRED
+1936 YWRGRED
-1943 VALEQDTYWGEL
+1943 VVLEQNTYWSDL
-1955 SCERKVWFP
+1955 NCERKVWFP
-1964 HEPDGQGAHSRYTEE
+1964 RELDGPGTRPRYAEE

-1989 DEQEVPPLQHTPQS
+1989 EDEQEMPHLEHVPQS

-2010 DFQEPPPQKGLEVE
+2010 GFQEPSSQKGLEVE
-2024 RWLAESPVGLPSEE
+2024 RWLAESPVGLPPEE

-2051 PPTSPP
+2051 PPASPP
-2057 EMVEQRV
+2057 EMVGQRV
-2064 PLAPGQESPIPETK
+2064 PLAPEQESPIPEPK
-2078 PMPPTRKEPT
+2078 PKPPMKNEHT
-2088 TPSWLADIPPWVPK
+2088 TPSWLAEIPPWVPK

-2116 PPTPAPEPHTPAP
+2116 PPTPSPEPHTPAP
-2129 FSWGV
+2129 FSWGT

-2164 KVEGEREEGGSEAGT
+2164 KAEGKTEEEGQAG
-2179 GALDSS
+2179 APDSS
-2185 PHIPKVPEASESP
+2185 SRSSKVPEASDSH
-2198 ATKDTEQ
+2198 ATKEPEQ
-2205 TELEQ
+2205 TEPEQ

-2245 PLGTAGDWPPCL
+2245 PLGAAGDWPPHI

-2270 EKELSSPVSPK
+2270 EKELSSPISPK
-2281 NLQSDTPTFSYAAL
+2281 SLQFNTPSFSYAAL
-2295 AGPTVPP
+2295 VGPTVPP
-2302 RQELEP
+2302 RQEPEP
-2308 DPSVEP
+2308 EPSVEP

-2319 AVPPRVPIPQSKG
+2319 ALPPRAPIPPSKG

-2339 NLLSCSPDRRTPSP
+2339 NILSCSPDRRSLSP
-2353 KESGQGHW
+2353 KEPGRSHW

-2373 AREQPEKETQS
+2373 ARDQPEKEAQS
-2384 PSPPLPISAGPPT
+2384 PSPPHPIPAGAPK
-2397 LWPETE
+2397 LWPESE
-2403 ARTSPS
+2403 AHGSPS

-2469 TRPRHDEYLEVSK
+2469 TRARHDEYLEVTK

-2505 SLPRPASPALS
+2505 NLPRPASPALS

-2533 CFPPDLEAAERG
+2533 RFPPGLEAEG
-2545 PGELDPG
+2545 QGSVELVPG
-2552 MEPSAHSLWDL
+2552 MEAATHSLWDL
-2563 TPLSPAASASLA
+2563 TPLSPAPPASLD
-2575 LAPTLAPSLPG
+2575 LAPAPAPSLPG
-2586 DMDDGTLPCRLEC
+2586 DVKDDTLSRHLEC
-2599 SGEATMEPSP
+2599 SVAAPKKPST
-2609 FQGPSGDCAA
+2609 FQGPSGDCAT
-2619 NGPTEVGSNLPGP
+2619 NGPSESSPNPPGLAP
-2632 ATTKTGK
+2632 ARAEK
-2639 EEAEAC
+2639 EAAEAYT
-2645 PAWERGAW
+2645 AWERGAW
-2653 PEGAERSSRPDTLL
+2653 HEGAERSSRPDTLL
-2667 SPEQPLCPGGQ
+2667 SPEQPLCPGGE
-2678 SVGPPCSLSPE
+2678 SGGPPTSISPE
-2689 VEPGPQGC
+2689 MEAGPQGC
-2697 AAAEPRP
+2697 APEPRP
-2704 HCGELS
+2704 HRGELS
-2710 PSFLNPPLLPST
+2710 PSFLNPPLLRSMN
-2722 DDSDLSTEEARLVGR
+2722 DSDHSTEEARLVGK
-2737 GGRRRAGAPGAT
+2737 GGRRRAGGPGAT

-2759 PPTSASDSGSSQ
+2759 PPTSASDSGSTQ

-2809 SGTHHPRPGHDPP
+2809 SGSHHPRPGHDPP
-2822 PIPQPDPRPSPPRP
+2822 PVPQPDPRPSPPRP

-2846 SSESGRVER
+2846 SSESGRVEK
-2855 LREKEKVQGRVG
+2855 LREKEKAQGRVG
-2867 RRTPGRT
+2867 RRTSGRA

-2891 TPGKGPVDRASRA
+2891 TPGKSPADRTSRV
-2904 PPRPRSTPTQVTTAE
+2904 PPRPRSTPSQVLPAE

-2931 VNGLKAGAM
+2931 VNGLKAGPTA
-2940 TLSSK
+2940 LGSK
-2945 SGSGSPVY
+2945 GGSGPPVY

>member
-1 METEAGPARPRDVA
+1 METEARLGRPRGVA

-22 GLGSSGASLAQNPAE
+22 MLQSSDSLLAQNPAVQ
-37 PLCET
+37 LCET
-42 RAAVAAARWDLRKHS
+42 GAAVAAARWDQRKHS
-57 LLIVIGDICTESQ
+57 LLIVIGDIGTETQ

-88 LSSFDLNQQLRLF
+88 LSAFDLNQQLRLF

-117 TLCHQSEILET
+117 TLCHQSDILET

-133 PSVDSI
+133 PSADSI
-139 SSEVH
+139 TSEVH

-161 NIEPGG
+161 SLEPGG

-179 NFAQVLHNPE
+179 NFAQVLHNAE

-197 DPGIQAFLT
+197 DPGTQAFLT

-225 TLHLRLNPEPMLP
+225 TLHLRLNPEPTLP

-462 KAKTGIVLAN
+462 KAKTGIVLAS

-529 YPVATQKDLAAGAMP
+529 YPVATQKDLASGAVP
-544 ANLKPSKI
+544 ASLKPSKI

-562 KAAPKTAV
+562 KATTKTAV

-577 EVVEEGAK
+577 EVAEEGAK
-585 EARSELAKELAK
+585 EARAELAKEWAK

-604 PSEKPPEKPAKP
+604 SSEKPPEKPAKP
-616 ERGRTESSEA
+616 EKVKTESSEA

-687 RKDTKPEIKKIS
+687 RKDTKPEVKKIP

-710 RKTLYKAKTPGRIK
+710 RKTLYKAKAPGRVKI
-724 MDKSRASRGEKE
+724 DKNRAARGEKE
-736 LSSEPRTPPA
+736 LSSESRTPTVQKGSIPLQPA
-746 HKGVAPLPTVS
+746 T

-766 PEDLTQDFEEMK
+766 PEDLTQDFEDMK
-778 REERG
+778 HEERG
-783 LLAEQSD
+783 LLTEQRD
-790 IGLGEK
+790 TGLGEK
-796 PLPIDTTT
+796 ALPPDTAD
-804 EVLPSTAFQETQPCV
+804 EGPPSTAAPVTPPSVPSMDQEEPV
-819 TGLQPEEH
+819 M
-827 VIKEKE
+827 EKE
-833 VVPDIPVEQGSKDK
+833 GIPIIPEQQGSKDES
-847 GPDSGAETEEE
+847 PESGAEPEEE

-866 QKEAEKLPDRAEAR
+866 QREAERLPDRTEAR
-880 EESELDVKE
+880 EESEPEIKE
-889 DVIEKAEVEEMEE
+889 DVIEKAELEEMEE
-902 VHPSDEEEEEETK
+902 VHCSDEEEEEETK

-924 QEALKVI
+924 QEALKVT
-931 PKGREV
+931 PRGREA
-937 LGGQELGLQGK
+937 LGSRELGLQSK
-948 APEKETSSF
+948 FPEKETSSF

-996 EPEERPA
+996 EPEERPV
-1003 PPRFPTSMYDLSGP
+1003 PPRFPIGTYDLPGP
-1017 EGPSPFEAGQ
+1017 EGSSPFEASQ
-1027 PAETAIPVT
+1027 PADNAVSAT

-1067 ATSITECDK
+1067 ATSVTECDK

-1154 SVTGESEKRGEVMGR
+1154 SVTGESERRGEIIGR
-1169 GSAGER
+1169 NFPGEK
-1175 AVEEEEEARASVE
+1175 VVKEEEEIAKVGL
-1188 ISEKLHTQYGT
+1188 SEKLHSQYGA
-1199 PMFDTPGHA
+1199 PVFGAPGHV
-1208 LHPGEPTLGEVEE
+1208 LHPGETALGDVEE

-1244 THTPFHQSPVEEKS
+1244 THTPFHQSPVDENS
-1258 EPQDFQEEESWRDTK
+1258 EPQDFKEASSWEDTR
-1273 HTPGVNKEGAAKQT
+1273 HTPGVAKEDAKEET
-1287 VKPGPEE
+1287 FGPRPEE
-1294 GTLEKEEMVI
+1294 STLEKEGEVS
-1304 PPRSPK
+1304 PRSSK
-1310 TQEAPVSIVGGQ
+1310 IQETSISIVEGH
-1322 TGCTIQLLPEQD
+1322 TACTIQLLPEQD
-1334 KAIVFETMEAGIGLP
+1334 KAIVYETMETGEP
-1349 GPILEA
+1349 TTEPILGE
-1355 EALPRELR
+1355 EALSRNIR
-1363 TSLQEPGEPQK
+1363 ASLQEPGELQK
-1374 EVLQF
+1374 DEVLQF
-1379 PDQSLSPEDAESLS
+1379 SDRGLSPEDEESLS
-1393 VLSVVSPDTAK
+1393 ALRVVSPDTVK
-1404 QEATPRSPC
+1404 QEPAPRYSC
-1413 GLTEQHLHKD
+1413 GLTEQHLRKD
-1423 LWPEASPEDTQSLSL
+1423 LWPEMSPEDSQSLSL

-1460 LSTLQ
+1460 LGTLQ
-1465 FGELSLA
+1465 FGELSLG

-1477 PLMQAEDI
+1477 SLMLAEDT
-1485 SHHLAPMSIPEPHA
+1485 SHHLAPVFIPESHPS
-1499 ATVYPTTDGITG
+1499 TVSLPTDTTIE
-1511 YSAQTDIIESP
+1511 YSAQADITDESP
-1522 DEKLPASSFSHTT
+1522 DRKLPASSFSHST
-1535 LSGDGKQSP
+1535 LSRDENQSS
-1544 GVITSPGE
+1544 VVTTSPGDNV
-1552 HILTSDSSLT
+1552 LTPDSSLT

-1570 PIMEDIAMEWEGKVE
+1570 PAMEVIAMEWEGKASE
-1585 GWKERAPEQKDK
+1585 SKDPKIPEQAKV
-1597 EPEPKDEDLQQDKTL
+1597 PEPKDEVLQQQDKTK
-1612 QQKDIVVEQKDTA
+1612 KDIIVEKDTA
-1625 IHQKNEALEEKNK
+1625 NNQKGKILEEKNNAVEQPDK
-1638 TMEQQDK
+1638 TLDQKHRDLTQTNKFLDQKDK
-1645 ALEQKG
+1645 ALEPKDIDLQQKH
-1651 RDLNQKEAALEQK
+1651 RDLDQK
-1664 DKCLE
+1664 DT
-1669 PEDKDLEQ
+1669 DLEQ
-1677 KDKTL
+1677 KDK
-1682 EQKDK
+1682 
-1687 IPEEKDKALEQK
+1687 ALEQ
-1699 DTTLQQDQALEPKD
+1699 E
-1713 KEQNHRDLEQ
+1713 
-1723 KDKVLEQKDK
+1723 
-1733 ILEEKDK
+1733 DK
-1740 TLEQKVQDFEHK
+1740 TL
-1752 DKALEDKV
+1752 
-1760 PELKGKGLEQTD
+1760 
-1772 RTPEQ
+1772 
-1777 KDKAQEQKDEALEK
+1777 
-1791 KDQDFEQKY
+1791 
-1800 WALEKKDEA
+1800 
-1809 LEQDN
+1809 
-1814 KAVEQKDKVL
+1814 EQKDKVL
-1824 EEKDKLQGQENFV
+1824 EEKGKALEQTPQDSEHKDMAPEDRVAELKDKAFEDTSKAQE
-1837 QEDKTMKPK
+1837 QKDQA
-1846 ETILEKKSPEKVK
+1846 LEQKYWALEQKDEALEQSSK
-1859 AVKQKEEA
+1859 AAEQKEKAPE
-1867 VLEKTKALGLEDS
+1867 EKDETQRQVSL
-1880 PVQEDKAQ
+1880 VQEDKAIKAK
-1888 EEEEEKYWKEQD
+1888 ETTLEEKPLEKMKAVEQKKPLHKRLEEIPVQEDEVQQQEDKYWDKEQD
-1900 MVQEWQETSPTRGEP
+1900 VVKKWPETAPSREEP
-1915 IGEQKEP
+1915 VGEQKEP
-1922 VPAREGT
+1922 AKAWEDPPLEK
-1929 SSEQEVR
+1929 EDR
-1936 YWQGRED
+1936 YWKGRED
-1943 VALEQDTYWGEL
+1943 MPLEQETYWREM

-1964 HEPDGQGAHSRYTEE
+1964 HELDGQGARLRYIEE

-1989 DEQEVPPLQHTPQS
+1989 DDEQEVPSLEHTPRS
-2003 PWASDFK
+2003 PWPSDFK
-2010 DFQEPPPQKGLEVE
+2010 AFQEPSPQKGLEVE
-2024 RWLAESPVGLPSEE
+2024 RWLAESPVGLPPEE
-2038 EDKLTRSPFEIIS
+2038 EEKLTHSPFEIIS
-2051 PPTSPP
+2051 PPASPP
-2057 EMVEQRV
+2057 EMVGHRV
-2064 PLAPGQESPIPETK
+2064 PLAPGQESPIPESK
-2078 PMPPTRKEPT
+2078 PMPPMRKEPT

-2102 DRPLPPAPLSPAPA
+2102 DTSLPPAPLSPAPA
-2116 PPTPAPEPHTPAP
+2116 PPSPAPEPLTPAP
-2129 FSWGV
+2129 FSWGT

-2164 KVEGEREEGGSEAGT
+2164 KAEGETEEGGAV
-2179 GALDSS
+2179 DSTHCS
-2185 PHIPKVPEASESP
+2185 SKILEVDKSH
-2198 ATKDTEQ
+2198 ATKEPEP

-2245 PLGTAGDWPPCL
+2245 PLGAAGDWPPRI
-2257 STKEEAAGRNTSA
+2257 STKEEAAGKNTSV
-2270 EKELSSPVSPK
+2270 EKEFSSPVSPK
-2281 NLQSDTPTFSYAAL
+2281 SLQSDTTAFSYAAL
-2295 AGPTVPP
+2295 AGPPVPP

-2308 DPSVEP
+2308 GLSVEP
-2314 SLTPP
+2314 SPIPP
-2319 AVPPRVPIPQSKG
+2319 AVPPRAPVPLNKG
-2332 PSPPLNG
+2332 PSSPLSDNI
-2339 NLLSCSPDRRTPSP
+2339 LSRSPDMRTLSP
-2353 KESGQGHW
+2353 KEAGRGHW
-2361 DDSTS
+2361 IDSTS
-2366 DSELEKG
+2366 DSELEKE
-2373 AREQPEKETQS
+2373 AQEQPEKEAQP
-2384 PSPPLPISAGPPT
+2384 PSPPHPVCAESST
-2397 LWPETE
+2397 LWSATETH
-2403 ARTSPS
+2403 RSPPS
-2409 SDSHLGPAR
+2409 GSPPGPAR

-2433 QPAPPQLPSPA
+2433 QPTPPQLPSPA

-2469 TRPRHDEYLEVSK
+2469 TRVRHDEYLEVTK

-2505 SLPRPASPALS
+2505 SLPRPTSPVLS

-2533 CFPPDLEAAERG
+2533 RFPSGLQAAEQG
-2545 PGELDPG
+2545 SEELAPG
-2552 MEPSAHSLWDL
+2552 METAAHSLWDL
-2563 TPLSPAASASLA
+2563 TPLSPALPASLDLASA
-2575 LAPTLAPSLPG
+2575 PAPSLPG

-2599 SGEATMEPSP
+2599 SGAATKKPSP
-2609 FQGPSGDCAA
+2609 FQHPSGDCAA
-2619 NGPTEVGSNLPGP
+2619 NGPTESSSNLPGP
-2632 ATTKTGK
+2632 GLAKAKK
-2639 EEAEAC
+2639 EEAEAH

-2653 PEGAERSSRPDTLL
+2653 PEGAERGAQPDTLL
-2667 SPEQPLCPGGQ
+2667 SPEQQLCPGG
-2678 SVGPPCSLSPE
+2678 VPEGRPCSMSPDAE
-2689 VEPGPQGC
+2689 AGPQGYP
-2697 AAAEPRP
+2697 AEPRP
-2704 HCGELS
+2704 HRGELS
-2710 PSFLNPPLLPST
+2710 PSFLNPSLPLSM
-2722 DDSDLSTEEARLVGR
+2722 DDSGPSTEEARLVGK
-2737 GGRRRAGAPGAT
+2737 GGRRRAGGPGVT
-2749 GGPCPVADET
+2749 GGACPVADET
-2759 PPTSASDSGSSQ
+2759 PPTSGSDSGSSQ

-2822 PIPQPDPRPSPPRP
+2822 PLPQPDPRPSPPRP

-2855 LREKEKVQGRVG
+2855 LREKEKAQGRLG
-2867 RRTPGRT
+2867 RKAPGRA

-2891 TPGKGPVDRASRA
+2891 TPGKGPVDRASRT
-2904 PPRPRSTPTQVTTAE
+2904 PLRPRSTPSQVTPGD

-2931 VNGLKAGAM
+2931 VNGVKAGPTA
-2940 TLSSK
+2940 LGSK
-2945 SGSGSPVY
+2945 GGSGAPVY

>member
-1 METEAGPARPRDVA
+1 

-22 GLGSSGASLAQNPAE
+22 GLQSPGALLAQNPAVQ
-37 PLCET
+37 LSET
-42 RAAVAAARWDLRKHS
+42 GAAVAAARWDQRKHS
-57 LLIVIGDICTESQ
+57 LLIVIGDIGTETQ

-133 PSVDSI
+133 PSADSI
-139 SSEVH
+139 TSEVH

-161 NIEPGG
+161 SLEPGG

-179 NFAQVLHNPE
+179 NFAQVLHNAE

-197 DPGIQAFLT
+197 DPGTQAFLT

-212 GDWSHLGLSSSQE
+212 GDWSHLGLYSSQE
-225 TLHLRLNPEPMLP
+225 TLQLRLNPEPTLP

-529 YPVATQKDLAAGAMP
+529 YPVATQKDLTSGAVP
-544 ANLKPSKI
+544 ASLKPSKI

-562 KAAPKTAV
+562 KATTKTAV

-577 EVVEEGAK
+577 EVAEEGAK

-597 TEKKAKE
+597 TEKKVKE
-604 PSEKPPEKPAKP
+604 TSEKPLEKPAKP
-616 ERGRTESSEA
+616 EKVKTESSEV

-687 RKDTKPEIKKIS
+687 RKDTKPEVKKIS

-710 RKTLYKAKTPGRIK
+710 RKTLYKAKAPGRVKI
-724 MDKSRASRGEKE
+724 DKNRAARGEKE
-736 LSSEPRTPPA
+736 LSAESRTPTVQ
-746 HKGVAPLPTVS
+746 KGSVPLHPVT
-757 GHRELALSS
+757 GQRELVMSS

-778 REERG
+778 HEERG
-783 LLAEQSD
+783 LLTEQRD
-790 IGLGEK
+790 TVLEEK
-796 PLPIDTTT
+796 TLSPDTTD
-804 EVLPSTAFQETQPCV
+804 EGPSRTATQVTPPISSLGQEEPMM
-819 TGLQPEEH
+819 
-827 VIKEKE
+827 KEKE
-833 VVPDIPVEQGSKDK
+833 VIPSIPGEQGSKER
-847 GPDSGAETEEE
+847 GPDSGVEPEEE
-858 KDTWEEKK
+858 KDTCEEKK
-866 QKEAEKLPDRAEAR
+866 QREADRLPDRTEAR
-880 EESELDVKE
+880 EESEPEVKE
-889 DVIEKAEVEEMEE
+889 DVIEKAELEEMEE

-915 AESFYQKHM
+915 AENFYQKHM
-924 QEALKVI
+924 QEALKVT
-931 PKGREV
+931 PKGREA
-937 LGGQELGLQGK
+937 LGGRELGLLQSK
-948 APEKETSSF
+948 FSEKETSSF

-1003 PPRFPTSMYDLSGP
+1003 PPRFPTSTYDLPGP
-1017 EGPSPFEAGQ
+1017 EGPGPFETSQ
-1027 PAETAIPVT
+1027 PVDSAVSAT

-1044 ETELTYPPNMVA
+1044 ETEVTYPPNMVA

-1154 SVTGESEKRGEVMGR
+1154 SVTGEAERRGDSTGRSLPGEKV
-1169 GSAGER
+1169 
-1175 AVEEEEEARASVE
+1175 VKEEEIRKVQL
-1188 ISEKLHTQYGT
+1188 SEKLHSQYGT
-1199 PMFDTPGHA
+1199 PVFGAPGHV
-1208 LHPGEPTLGEVEE
+1208 LHPGEPALGDVEE

-1244 THTPFHQSPVEEKS
+1244 THTPFHQSPVEENS
-1258 EPQDFQEEESWRDTK
+1258 EPQDFKEASSWEDSRRTPEMGKEDAIKESAGPRPEES
-1273 HTPGVNKEGAAKQT
+1273 
-1287 VKPGPEE
+1287 
-1294 GTLEKEEMVI
+1294 TLEKEGQVS
-1304 PPRSPK
+1304 PRSPQ
-1310 TQEAPVSIVGGQ
+1310 TQDASVSIVEGH
-1322 TGCTIQLLPEQD
+1322 TAYTIQLLPEQD
-1334 KAIVFETMEAGIGLP
+1334 KAIVFETVETQEP
-1349 GPILEA
+1349 TEPILGA
-1355 EALPRELR
+1355 EALSRDSK
-1363 TSLQEPGEPQK
+1363 TALQEPGEFQK
-1374 EVLQF
+1374 DEVLQF
-1379 PDQSLSPEDAESLS
+1379 SDRALSPEDAESLS
-1393 VLSVVSPDTAK
+1393 VLSVVSPDSVN
-1404 QEATPRSPC
+1404 QEPTPRSPC
-1413 GLTEQHLHKD
+1413 GLTEQRLQKD
-1423 LWPEASPEDTQSLSL
+1423 LWPEMSPEGTQSLSL

-1460 LSTLQ
+1460 LGTLQ
-1465 FGELSLA
+1465 FGELSLG

-1477 PLMQAEDI
+1477 PLTLAEDT
-1485 SHHLAPMSIPEPHA
+1485 SHHPTPVFVPQSYPP
-1499 ATVYPTTDGITG
+1499 TVPLPTDTITEYFAQADVTD
-1511 YSAQTDIIESP
+1511 ESP
-1522 DEKLPASSFSHTT
+1522 DRKQPASSFSHST
-1535 LSGDGKQSP
+1535 LSRDGVTISP
-1544 GVITSPGE
+1544 DMATSPGE
-1552 HILTSDSSLT
+1552 HILKSDSSLT
-1562 KSPESLPS
+1562 KSPKSLPS
-1570 PIMEDIAMEWEGKVE
+1570 PAMEDIAMEWERKVPE
-1585 GWKERAPEQKDK
+1585 SKDQKPPEQHKV
-1597 EPEPKDEDLQQDKTL
+1597 PEPKDEVLQQQDKTKKDILVEKDTARNQKGEALEEKSNAVEQQDKTL
-1612 QQKDIVVEQKDTA
+1612 DQKDRDLPQKDTV
-1625 IHQKNEALEEKNK
+1625 
-1638 TMEQQDK
+1638 
-1645 ALEQKG
+1645 
-1651 RDLNQKEAALEQK
+1651 LEQK
-1664 DKCLE
+1664 DKALE
-1669 PEDKDLEQ
+1669 PKDIDLKQ

-1687 IPEEKDKALEQK
+1687 TLEQGDKTLKQKDIDLERKDK
-1699 DTTLQQDQALEPKD
+1699 T
-1713 KEQNHRDLEQ
+1713 KEQEDTDLEQ
-1723 KDKVLEQKDK
+1723 KDKALGK
-1733 ILEEKDK
+1733 KDK
-1740 TLEQKVQDFEHK
+1740 TLEQKDIEQKDKALGQKDKTLEQKDIDLEQKDQILEEKSKVLEQKLQDSEHK
-1752 DKALEDKV
+1752 DKALEDKDHALEGKYWALEQKDKILEQSSEAAEQTGKALEEKDKTQRQV
-1760 PELKGKGLEQTD
+1760 SLVQEDKTIKPKETIQEEKSPEKGQAVQEKKALQKGLEEA
-1772 RTPEQ
+1772 PVQ
-1777 KDKAQEQKDEALEK
+1777 KDKAQEQEEK
-1791 KDQDFEQKY
+1791 CWRK
-1800 WALEKKDEA
+1800 
-1809 LEQDN
+1809 EQD
-1814 KAVEQKDKVL
+1814 VVL
-1824 EEKDKLQGQENFV
+1824 EWQ
-1837 QEDKTMKPK
+1837 KTTPGR
-1846 ETILEKKSPEKVK
+1846 EEPGPGG
-1859 AVKQKEEA
+1859 KQKEATQAWEDPS
-1867 VLEKTKALGLEDS
+1867 LE
-1880 PVQEDKAQ
+1880 QEDRYWRDR
-1888 EEEEEKYWKEQD
+1888 EEVSLE
-1900 MVQEWQETSPTRGEP
+1900 QETYW
-1915 IGEQKEP
+1915 
-1922 VPAREGT
+1922 REMT
-1929 SSEQEVR
+1929 
-1936 YWQGRED
+1936 
-1943 VALEQDTYWGEL
+1943 
-1955 SCERKVWFP
+1955 CERKVWFP
-1964 HEPDGQGAHSRYTEE
+1964 HELDGQGPRPWYPEE

-1989 DEQEVPPLQHTPQS
+1989 DDEQEVPSMEHTPRS
-2003 PWASDFK
+2003 PWPSDFK
-2010 DFQEPPPQKGLEVE
+2010 AFQEPSSQKGLEVE
-2024 RWLAESPVGLPSEE
+2024 RWLAESPVGLPPE
-2038 EDKLTRSPFEIIS
+2038 EDEKLTHSPFEIIS
-2051 PPTSPP
+2051 PPASPP
-2057 EMVEQRV
+2057 EMAGHRV
-2064 PLAPGQESPIPETK
+2064 PLAPGQESTVPESK
-2078 PMPPTRKEPT
+2078 PMPPLRKEPT

-2102 DRPLPPAPLSPAPA
+2102 DTSLPPAPLSPAPA
-2116 PPTPAPEPHTPAP
+2116 PPSPAPEPLTPAP
-2129 FSWGV
+2129 FSWGT

-2164 KVEGEREEGGSEAGT
+2164 KAEGKTEEGEASDSTQCSSKIPEGDKS
-2179 GALDSS
+2179 
-2185 PHIPKVPEASESP
+2185 H
-2198 ATKDTEQ
+2198 ATKEPEPI
-2205 TELEQ
+2205 ELEQ

-2245 PLGTAGDWPPCL
+2245 PLGAVGDWPPHI

-2281 NLQSDTPTFSYAAL
+2281 GLQSDTPAFSYAAL
-2295 AGPTVPP
+2295 AGPPVPP
-2302 RQELEP
+2302 RQEPEP
-2308 DPSVEP
+2308 GPRVEP
-2314 SLTPP
+2314 SPTPP
-2319 AVPPRVPIPQSKG
+2319 AVPPRAPVPLNKG
-2332 PSPPLNG
+2332 PSAPLND
-2339 NLLSCSPDRRTPSP
+2339 NTLSCSPDRRTLSP
-2353 KESGQGHW
+2353 KETGQGHW
-2361 DDSTS
+2361 HDSTS

-2373 AREQPEKETQS
+2373 AREQPEKQAQT
-2384 PSPPLPISAGPPT
+2384 PSPPHPIPAESST
-2397 LWPETE
+2397 LWSATE
-2403 ARTSPS
+2403 AHNSPP
-2409 SDSHLGPAR
+2409 SDSPPGPAR

-2444 EPRSAPCGSLA
+2444 EPRSAPCGSLV

-2469 TRPRHDEYLEVSK
+2469 TRVRHDEYLEVTK

-2505 SLPRPASPALS
+2505 SLPRPASPVLS

-2533 CFPPDLEAAERG
+2533 RFPPGLQASEQGSE
-2545 PGELDPG
+2545 ELVPG
-2552 MEPSAHSLWDL
+2552 METAAHSLWNL
-2563 TPLSPAASASLA
+2563 TPLSPALPASLDLASAP
-2575 LAPTLAPSLPG
+2575 APAPAPSLPG
-2586 DMDDGTLPCRLEC
+2586 DDGTLPCHLEC
-2599 SGEATMEPSP
+2599 SGAATKKPSP
-2609 FQGPSGDCAA
+2609 FQSPSGDCAA
-2619 NGPTEVGSNLPGP
+2619 NGPTETSSNLPGP
-2632 ATTKTGK
+2632 GLAKAEK
-2639 EEAEAC
+2639 EEAKAC
-2645 PAWERGAW
+2645 PAWERGTW
-2653 PEGAERSSRPDTLL
+2653 PEGAERGARPDTLL
-2667 SPEQPLCPGGQ
+2667 SPEQPLRPGRVPEGQ
-2678 SVGPPCSLSPE
+2678 PSNVSPE
-2689 VEPGPQGC
+2689 TEAGPQGC
-2697 AAAEPRP
+2697 PAEPRP
-2704 HCGELS
+2704 HRGELS
-2710 PSFLNPPLLPST
+2710 PSFLNPSLPQSM
-2722 DDSDLSTEEARLVGR
+2722 DDSDLSIEEARLVAR
-2737 GGRRRAGAPGAT
+2737 GGRRRAGGPGAT
-2749 GGPCPVADET
+2749 GGPCPVTDET

-2822 PIPQPDPRPSPPRP
+2822 PLPQPDPRPSPPRP

-2855 LREKEKVQGRVG
+2855 LREKEKAQGRLG
-2867 RRTPGRT
+2867 RRAPGRA

-2891 TPGKGPVDRASRA
+2891 TPGKGPADRAPRT
-2904 PPRPRSTPTQVTTAE
+2904 PLRPRSTPSQVTSGD

-2931 VNGLKAGAM
+2931 VNGLKGGP
-2940 TLSSK
+2940 TNLGSK
-2945 SGSGSPVY
+2945 GGSGAPVY

>member
-1 METEAGPARPRDVA
+1 

-22 GLGSSGASLAQNPAE
+22 GLRSPGVPLPQNPVE
-37 PLCET
+37 PLCKAG
-42 RAAVAAARWDLRKHS
+42 AAVAAAARWDPRKHS
-57 LLIVIGDICTESQ
+57 LLIVIGDIGTESQ

-88 LSSFDLNQQLRLF
+88 LSSIDLNQQLRLF

-133 PSVDSI
+133 PSAHSI

-144 HLLSSPSAHK
+144 HLLCSPSAHK

-161 NIEPGG
+161 SLEPAG

-225 TLHLRLNPEPMLP
+225 TLHLRLNPEPTLP

-529 YPVATQKDLAAGAMP
+529 YPVATQKDLAAGAVP

-562 KAAPKTAV
+562 KATTKTVV

-577 EVVEEGAK
+577 EVAEEGAK

-597 TEKKAKE
+597 TEKKTKE

-616 ERGRTESSEA
+616 ERVRTESSEA

-644 KEKISKLEEK
+644 KEKISKLDEK

-659 KEIKKERKELKKDEG
+659 KEIKKERKEFKKDEG

-687 RKDTKPEIKKIS
+687 RKDTKFEVKKIS

-710 RKTLYKAKTPGRIK
+710 RKTLYKAKAPGRVK
-724 MDKSRASRGEKE
+724 MDKSRVARGEKE

-746 HKGVAPLPTVS
+746 QKGAVPLPAVS
-757 GHRELALSS
+757 GHREQTLSS

-783 LLAEQSD
+783 LLAEQRVT
-790 IGLGEK
+790 GLGEK
-796 PLPIDTTT
+796 TLPPDTTEEGT
-804 EVLPSTAFQETQPCV
+804 PSTAIQGTPSVPGLEQEEQMR
-819 TGLQPEEH
+819 
-827 VIKEKE
+827 KEKE
-833 VVPDIPVEQGSKDK
+833 VVSDILEEQSGKDR
-847 GPDSGAETEEE
+847 GPDLAETEEK

-866 QKEAEKLPDRAEAR
+866 QKEAERLPDKTEAR
-880 EESELDVKE
+880 EESEPEVKE
-889 DVIEKAEVEEMEE
+889 DVIEKAELEEMEE

-915 AESFYQKHM
+915 AEGFYQKHM
-924 QEALKVI
+924 QEALKVT
-931 PKGREV
+931 PRGREA
-937 LGGQELGLQGK
+937 LGARELGFQGK

-1017 EGPSPFEAGQ
+1017 EGPGPFEASQ
-1027 PAETAIPVT
+1027 PADSTAPVT
-1036 SSKGYGAP
+1036 SGKGYGAP

-1154 SVTGESEKRGEVMGR
+1154 SVTGESERRGEAAGR
-1169 GSAGER
+1169 GLPEER
-1175 AVEEEEEARASVE
+1175 AVEEEKEERVKVQ
-1188 ISEKLHTQYGT
+1188 ISEKLSGQYGT
-1199 PMFDTPGHA
+1199 PVFGTPGHA
-1208 LHPGEPTLGEVEE
+1208 LHPGEPALGEGEE

-1244 THTPFHQSPVEEKS
+1244 THTPFHQSPVDEKS
-1258 EPQDFQEEESWRDTK
+1258 EPQDFEEADSWGDTK
-1273 HTPGVNKEGAAKQT
+1273 RTPGVGKEDVAEET
-1287 VKPGPEE
+1287 VKPEPEKS
-1294 GTLEKEEMVI
+1294 TLEKERKVS
-1304 PPRSPK
+1304 PPRSPQ
-1310 TQEAPVSIVGGQ
+1310 TQEGPVSIIGGH

-1334 KAIVFETMEAGIGLP
+1334 KAIVFETMEAGEP
-1349 GPILEA
+1349 TVPILGA
-1355 EALPRELR
+1355 DSLPRDLGP
-1363 TSLQEPGEPQK
+1363 SLQEPGEPQK
-1374 EVLQF
+1374 DEVLQF
-1379 PDQSLSPEDAESLS
+1379 PDQSLSPEDGESLS

-1404 QEATPRSPC
+1404 QECTSRSPC
-1413 GLTEQHLHKD
+1413 GLTEQQLHRG
-1423 LWPEASPEDTQSLSL
+1423 LWPEVSPEDTQSLSL
-1438 SEESPSKETSL
+1438 SEGSPSKETSL
-1449 DISSKQLSPES
+1449 DISSKQLSPEN
-1460 LSTLQ
+1460 LGTLQ
-1465 FGELSLA
+1465 FGELSLG

-1477 PLMQAEDI
+1477 PLMQAEDT
-1485 SHHLAPMSIPEPHA
+1485 SHHLAPMSVPEPQA
-1499 ATVYPTTDGITG
+1499 AMVSPPTDETTG
-1511 YSAQTDIIESP
+1511 YSAQAGVTDESP
-1522 DEKLPASSFSHTT
+1522 DRKLPASCSHST
-1535 LSGDGKQSP
+1535 LSGDEKHSP
-1544 GVITSPGE
+1544 RAISSPGE
-1552 HILTSDSSLT
+1552 HILTSDSSVT

-1570 PIMEDIAMEWEGKVE
+1570 PAMEDIAMEWEGKVPDLE
-1585 GWKERAPEQKDK
+1585 GRAPEQKDN
-1597 EPEPKDEDLQQDKTL
+1597 ELELKDDVP
-1612 QQKDIVVEQKDTA
+1612 QQKDKTQEQKDTA
-1625 IHQKNEALEEKNK
+1625 SHQKDEVLEEINKAGEQQGQGFQQKDTALE
-1638 TMEQQDK
+1638 
-1645 ALEQKG
+1645 L
-1651 RDLNQKEAALEQK
+1651 KE
-1664 DKCLE
+1664 
-1669 PEDKDLEQ
+1669 
-1677 KDKTL
+1677 
-1682 EQKDK
+1682 K
-1687 IPEEKDKALEQK
+1687 IPEEKDKVLGQMITVPEQKDQVLEPKDRDLEQKGAALEQK
-1699 DTTLQQDQALEPKD
+1699 DMGLEPKD
-1713 KEQNHRDLEQ
+1713 KNLEQKERDLEQ
-1723 KDKVLEQKDK
+1723 KDRV
-1733 ILEEKDK
+1733 LEEKDK
-1740 TLEQKVQDFEHK
+1740 TSEKKDKVLEQKVQDFEHK
-1752 DKALEDKV
+1752 DKVPEDKV
-1760 PELKGKGLEQTD
+1760 PELERKALEETYK
-1772 RTPEQ
+1772 TSEQ
-1777 KDKAQEQKDEALEK
+1777 KDKAQQ
-1791 KDQDFEQKY
+1791 
-1800 WALEKKDEA
+1800 
-1809 LEQDN
+1809 
-1814 KAVEQKDKVL
+1814 QKDKVL
-1824 EEKDKLQGQENFV
+1824 GEKDQALGEELGQKNEALEQNNKAAEQKDKSLEKEDQTHGQDSLV
-1837 QEDKTMKPK
+1837 QEKPMKLK
-1846 ETILEKKSPEKVK
+1846 MEEKSPEKM
-1859 AVKQKEEA
+1859 
-1867 VLEKTKALGLEDS
+1867 KTKALGLEES
-1880 PVQEDKAQ
+1880 AVQESKAQ
-1888 EEEEEKYWKEQD
+1888 EQEEKYWKEQET
-1900 MVQEWQETSPTRGEP
+1900 VQEWQETSPTRGEP
-1915 IGEQKEP
+1915 AGEQKEP
-1922 VPAREGT
+1922 APAWEDT
-1929 SSEQEVR
+1929 SEQEDR
-1936 YWQGRED
+1936 YWRGRED
-1943 VALEQDTYWGEL
+1943 VALEQDTYWREL

-1964 HEPDGQGAHSRYTEE
+1964 HELDSQGTRPRYTEE

-1989 DEQEVPPLQHTPQS
+1989 DDDQEVPPLEHTPRS
-2003 PWASDFK
+2003 PWTSDFK
-2010 DFQEPPPQKGLEVE
+2010 NFQESSPQKGLEVE
-2024 RWLAESPVGLPSEE
+2024 RWLAESPVGLPPEE
-2038 EDKLTRSPFEIIS
+2038 EDKLARSPFEIIS

-2057 EMVEQRV
+2057 EMVGQRV
-2064 PLAPGQESPIPETK
+2064 SPAPGQESPIPEPK
-2078 PMPPTRKEPT
+2078 PMPPMRNEPT

-2116 PPTPAPEPHTPAP
+2116 PPTPAPEPHTPAS
-2129 FSWGV
+2129 FSWGT
-2134 AEYDSVVAAVQEGAA
+2134 AEYDSVVAAVQDGAA

-2164 KVEGEREEGGSEAGT
+2164 KAEGEREEEGGT
-2179 GALDSS
+2179 GAPDGS
-2185 PHIPKVPEASESP
+2185 PHSSKVPDTSESCTTREP
-2198 ATKDTEQ
+2198 EQ
-2205 TELEQ
+2205 TEPEE

-2245 PLGTAGDWPPCL
+2245 PLGAAGDWPLRL

-2281 NLQSDTPTFSYAAL
+2281 SLQSDTPAFSYAAL

-2302 RQELEP
+2302 RQEP
-2308 DPSVEP
+2308 KPGPGVEP
-2314 SLTPP
+2314 SLVPP
-2319 AVPPRVPIPQSKG
+2319 AVPPRAPIPLSKG

-2339 NLLSCSPDRRTPSP
+2339 NILSCSPERRTPSP
-2353 KESGQGHW
+2353 KESGRPHW

-2373 AREQPEKETQS
+2373 AREQPEKEAQS
-2384 PSPPLPISAGPPT
+2384 PSPPHPIPSGPST

-2403 ARTSPS
+2403 AHTTPS

-2469 TRPRHDEYLEVSK
+2469 TRARHDEYLEVTK

-2505 SLPRPASPALS
+2505 NLPRPASPALS

-2533 CFPPDLEAAERG
+2533 RFPPGLEATEQESG
-2545 PGELDPG
+2545 G
-2552 MEPSAHSLWDL
+2552 MEPAARSLWDL
-2563 TPLSPAASASLA
+2563 TPLSPAPPASLD
-2575 LAPTLAPSLPG
+2575 LAPAPAPSLPV
-2586 DMDDGTLPCRLEC
+2586 DLDDGTLPCRLEC
-2599 SGEATMEPSP
+2599 SGEATKKPSP
-2609 FQGPSGDCAA
+2609 FQDPSGDCAA
-2619 NGPTEVGSNLPGP
+2619 NGPTETSPKPLGP
-2632 ATTKTGK
+2632 TPARAEK
-2639 EEAEAC
+2639 EAEVC

-2667 SPEQPLCPGGQ
+2667 SPEQPLCPGGG
-2678 SVGPPCSLSPE
+2678 SGGPPSSVSPE
-2689 VEPGPQGC
+2689 VEAGPQGC
-2697 AAAEPRP
+2697 AADPR
-2704 HCGELS
+2704 HHRGELS
-2710 PSFLNPPLLPST
+2710 PSFLNPPLPPST

-2737 GGRRRAGAPGAT
+2737 GGRRRAGGPGAS

-2804 KAGGV
+2804 KAGGI

-2867 RRTPGRT
+2867 RRPPGRA

-2891 TPGKGPVDRASRA
+2891 TPGKGPTDRTSRA
-2904 PPRPRSTPTQVTTAE
+2904 PPRPRSTPSQVPPAE

-2931 VNGLKAGAM
+2931 VNGLKAGPM
-2940 TLSSK
+2940 TLGSK
-2945 SGSGSPVY
+2945 GGSGPPVY

>member
-1 METEAGPARPRDVA
+1 MATEARTARPGSVA
-15 METTPGL
+15 METTREL
-22 GLGSSGASLAQNPAE
+22 GLPSSGASPAQNPAE
-37 PLCET
+37 PLCEAG
-42 RAAVAAARWDLRKHS
+42 AAVAAARWDLRKYS
-57 LLIVIGDICTESQ
+57 LLIVIGDIGTESQ

-133 PSVDSI
+133 PSADSI
-139 SSEVH
+139 NSEVH
-144 HLLSSPSAHK
+144 HLLSTPSAHK

-161 NIEPGG
+161 TLEPEG

-179 NFAQVLHNPE
+179 NFVRVLHSPE

-197 DPGIQAFLT
+197 DPGIQASLT

-212 GDWSHLGLSSSQE
+212 GDWSHLGLSSSKE
-225 TLHLRLNPEPMLP
+225 TLHLQLNPEPVLP
-238 TMDGVAEFSEY
+238 TMDGVAEFSEHQWTP
-249 VSETVDV
+249 E
-256 PSPFDL
+256 
-262 LEPPTSGGFLKLSKP
+262 
-277 CCYIFPGGRGDSALF
+277 
-292 AVNGFNILVDGGS
+292 
-305 DRKSCF
+305 
-311 WKLVR
+311 
-316 HLDRIDSVLLTH
+316 
-328 IGADNLPGIN
+328 
-338 GLLQRKVAELEEEQS
+338 RKVAELEEEQS

-529 YPVATQKDLAAGAMP
+529 YPVATQRDLAAGAVP

-552 KQRADSKESL
+552 KHRADSKESL

-577 EVVEEGAK
+577 EVLEEGAK

-604 PSEKPPEKPAKP
+604 SSEKPPEKPSKP
-616 ERGRTESSEA
+616 ERVRMESSEA

-659 KEIKKERKELKKDEG
+659 KEIKKERKEFKKEEG
-674 RKEEKKDAKKEEK
+674 RKEEKKDAKKDEK
-687 RKDTKPEIKKIS
+687 RKDNKTEVKKFS

-710 RKTLYKAKTPGRIK
+710 RKTLYKAKAPGRIK
-724 MDKSRASRGEKE
+724 TDKGRVARGEKE
-736 LSSEPRTPPA
+736 SSGEPRTPPA
-746 HKGVAPLPTVS
+746 QRGPMPLPTVS

-766 PEDLTQDFEEMK
+766 PEDLTQDFEELK
-778 REERG
+778 REER
-783 LLAEQSD
+783 EQRD
-790 IGLGEK
+790 TGLGEK
-796 PLPIDTTT
+796 PLHVDTT
-804 EVLPSTAFQETQPCV
+804 EQGHPSTAIQEGHPSV
-819 TGLQPEEH
+819 PGLDQGH
-827 VIKEKE
+827 VIMEKE
-833 VVPDIPVEQGSKDK
+833 VVPDFLEDKGSKNR
-847 GPDSGAETEEE
+847 GLDSEAETETE
-858 KDTWEEKK
+858 KETWEEKK
-866 QKEAEKLPDRAEAR
+866 QREVEKMPENAETR
-880 EESELDVKE
+880 EESEPEVKE
-889 DVIEKAEVEEMEE
+889 DVIEKAELEEMEE
-902 VHPSDEEEEEETK
+902 AHPSDEDEEETK

-931 PKGREV
+931 PKNREALGGRE
-937 LGGQELGLQGK
+937 LGFQGK
-948 APEKETSSF
+948 APEKETSSL

-967 TEHVSY
+967 IEHVSY

-1003 PPRFPTSMYDLSGP
+1003 PPRFPTSTYDLSGP
-1017 EGPSPFEAGQ
+1017 EGPGPFEASQ
-1027 PAETAIPVT
+1027 PTDSTVPAT
-1036 SSKGYGAP
+1036 SSKTYGASEP
-1044 ETELTYPPNMVA
+1044 ELTYPPNMVA

-1154 SVTGESEKRGEVMGR
+1154 SVTGELEKKGEAVGR
-1169 GSAGER
+1169 GLTGEK
-1175 AVEEEEEARASVE
+1175 AVEKKQETDVRA
-1188 ISEKLHTQYGT
+1188 SEKLPSQYAAVFGA
-1199 PMFDTPGHA
+1199 PGHV
-1208 LHPGEPTLGEVEE
+1208 LHPGEPALGEVEE

-1258 EPQDFQEEESWRDTK
+1258 EPQDFQEDSWGDK
-1273 HTPGVNKEGAAKQT
+1273 HTPGADKADAEKQT
-1287 VKPGPEE
+1287 VKPGPEKGILGE
-1294 GTLEKEEMVI
+1294 GTVPL
-1304 PPRSPK
+1304 PRSPQA
-1310 TQEAPVSIVGGQ
+1310 QEAPVSIVGGQ

-1334 KAIVFETMEAGIGLP
+1334 KAIVFETGEAGS
-1349 GPILEA
+1349 ILGA
-1355 EALPRELR
+1355 EALPREVKELR
-1363 TSLQEPGEPQK
+1363 EEHQELQRD
-1374 EVLQF
+1374 EVLRLT
-1379 PDQSLSPEDAESLS
+1379 DQSLSPEDAESLS
-1393 VLSVVSPDTAK
+1393 VLSVVSPDIAK
-1404 QEATPRSPC
+1404 QEATPRSPY
-1413 GLTEQHLHKD
+1413 
-1423 LWPEASPEDTQSLSL
+1423 
-1438 SEESPSKETSL
+1438 
-1449 DISSKQLSPES
+1449 
-1460 LSTLQ
+1460 
-1465 FGELSLA
+1465 
-1472 KEEKG
+1472 
-1477 PLMQAEDI
+1477 
-1485 SHHLAPMSIPEPHA
+1485 SHI
-1499 ATVYPTTDGITG
+1499 ATVSPTTDETAGEA
-1511 YSAQTDIIESP
+1511 SVTDESP
-1522 DEKLPASSFSHTT
+1522 AGKLPSSSFSHSA
-1535 LSGDGKQSP
+1535 LSGDRKH
-1544 GVITSPGE
+1544 SPGE
-1552 HILTSDSSLT
+1552 VTGPGEHMTSDSSLT
-1562 KSPESLPS
+1562 KSPESLSS
-1570 PIMEDIAMEWEGKVE
+1570 PAMEDLGMQWEGKAP
-1585 GWKERAPEQKDK
+1585 GLKDRAAEQR
-1597 EPEPKDEDLQQDKTL
+1597 EEEVVLKDENLQQNRILHEKVAVVQQGTAMHQIDK
-1612 QQKDIVVEQKDTA
+1612 
-1625 IHQKNEALEEKNK
+1625 ALDEKNK
-1638 TMEQQDK
+1638 LGEQLDK
-1645 ALEQKG
+1645 TSEKKG
-1651 RDLNQKEAALEQK
+1651 RDLDQK
-1664 DKCLE
+1664 DAAIGLAKTPE
-1669 PEDKDLEQ
+1669 PKDKDLEQ
-1677 KDKTL
+1677 KD
-1682 EQKDK
+1682 QV
-1687 IPEEKDKALEQK
+1687 PAEKDKASEQK
-1699 DTTLQQDQALEPKD
+1699 GTALQQSQAPEPKD
-1713 KEQNHRDLEQ
+1713 REQKHRDLEQ
-1723 KDKVLEQKDK
+1723 KDKVLEPKDK
-1733 ILEEKDK
+1733 TPEEKDR
-1740 TLEQKVQDFEHK
+1740 TLGQKDRAPEHS
-1752 DKALEDKV
+1752 V
-1760 PELKGKGLEQTD
+1760 PEPRQTD
-1772 RTPEQ
+1772 STPEQ
-1777 KDKAQEQKDEALEK
+1777 KSKANKEQKDEASEEKDLTLELKDWALGKKSGTLDQDIRAAEQKDRTLKEEDKAQEQKSSFLEDKTTTLTETILDQKSPEEA
-1791 KDQDFEQKY
+1791 
-1800 WALEKKDEA
+1800 
-1809 LEQDN
+1809 
-1814 KAVEQKDKVL
+1814 KAVEQKD
-1824 EEKDKLQGQENFV
+1824 D
-1837 QEDKTMKPK
+1837 
-1846 ETILEKKSPEKVK
+1846 
-1859 AVKQKEEA
+1859 AV
-1867 VLEKTKALGLEDS
+1867 VEKTRAPGVEES
-1880 PVQEDKAQ
+1880 TAQEGKAQ
-1888 EEEEEKYWKEQD
+1888 EQDKKYWKEQD
-1900 MVQEWQETSPTRGEP
+1900 VVQGWRETSPTRGEP
-1915 IGEQKEP
+1915 VGEQKEP
-1922 VPAREGT
+1922 VPAWEGK
-1929 SSEQEVR
+1929 SPEQEVR
-1936 YWQGRED
+1936 AWRDRDTTLQQDAYWR
-1943 VALEQDTYWGEL
+1943 EL
-1955 SCERKVWFP
+1955 SCDRKVWFP
-1964 HEPDGQGAHSRYTEE
+1964 HELDGQGAHSRYCEE
-1979 RESTFLDEGP
+1979 RESTFLDEGT
-1989 DEQEVPPLQHTPQS
+1989 DEQAMTPLQHTPRN

-2010 DFQEPPPQKGLEVE
+2010 DFQEPLPQKGLEVE
-2024 RWLAESPVGLPSEE
+2024 RWLAESPVGLPPEE

-2051 PPTSPP
+2051 PPSSPP
-2057 EMVEQRV
+2057 EMTGQRV
-2064 PLAPGQESPIPETK
+2064 PPAPGQESPVPDTK
-2078 PMPPTRKEPT
+2078 PAPPSRNEPT
-2088 TPSWLADIPPWVPK
+2088 TPSWLAEIPPWVPK

-2116 PPTPAPEPHTPAP
+2116 PPTPAPEPQTPVP
-2129 FSWGV
+2129 FSWGI

-2164 KVEGEREEGGSEAGT
+2164 KAEGEREGEGGAPDRSPC
-2179 GALDSS
+2179 SS
-2185 PHIPKVPEASESP
+2185 KVPEAGQSHTP
-2198 ATKDTEQ
+2198 RDTEQ
-2205 TELEQ
+2205 TEPEQ

-2234 GLGPACPTREP
+2234 GLGPSCPTREP
-2245 PLGTAGDWPPCL
+2245 PLGASGDWPPSL
-2257 STKEEAAGRNTSA
+2257 SSKEEAAGRNTSA
-2270 EKELSSPVSPK
+2270 EKESFSPVSPS
-2281 NLQSDTPTFSYAAL
+2281 NLQSDTSTFSYASL
-2295 AGPTVPP
+2295 AGPAVPP
-2302 RQELEP
+2302 RQEPEP
-2308 DPSVEP
+2308 GPKVEP

-2319 AVPPRVPIPQSKG
+2319 AVPPRAPISLSKG
-2332 PSPPLNG
+2332 PSPALNG
-2339 NLLSCSPDRRTPSP
+2339 STVSCSPDRRTPSP
-2353 KESGQGHW
+2353 KELGRGHW

-2366 DSELEKG
+2366 DSDLEKG
-2373 AREQPEKETQS
+2373 AREQPEKEAQS
-2384 PSPPLPISAGPPT
+2384 PSPHHPMPVGHPSM
-2397 LWPETE
+2397 WPETE
-2403 ARTSPS
+2403 AHTSLS

-2460 ALALAPGPP
+2460 ALALVPGTP
-2469 TRPRHDEYLEVSK
+2469 TRPRHDEYLEVTK

-2505 SLPRPASPALS
+2505 NLPRPASPALS

-2533 CFPPDLEAAERG
+2533 RFPPGLAAAEQSA
-2545 PGELDPG
+2545 GELGPG
-2552 MEPSAHSLWDL
+2552 MEPAPHSLWDL
-2563 TPLSPAASASLA
+2563 APLSPAPLPSLD
-2575 LAPTLAPSLPG
+2575 LAPAPAPSLLG

-2599 SGEATMEPSP
+2599 SGELTKKPSP
-2609 FQGPSGDCAA
+2609 FQSPSGDQAA
-2619 NGPTEVGSNLPGP
+2619 NGLAETSPNPPGL
-2632 ATTKTGK
+2632 ATAKAEK

-2645 PAWERGAW
+2645 TAWERGSW
-2653 PEGAERSSRPDTLL
+2653 PEGAERSSQPDTLL
-2667 SPEQPLCPGGQ
+2667 SSEQLHAGKSPG
-2678 SVGPPCSLSPE
+2678 GPPCSLSPE
-2689 VEPGPQGC
+2689 VEAGPQGC
-2697 AAAEPRP
+2697 ATEPRP

-2710 PSFLNPPLLPST
+2710 PSFLNPPLPPFT
-2722 DDSDLSTEEARLVGR
+2722 DDCDLSTEEAQLVGK
-2737 GGRRRAGAPGAT
+2737 GGRRRTGKPGAT
-2749 GGPCPVADET
+2749 GGPCPMADET

-2782 CPSITAEAALD
+2782 CPSITAEAVLD

-2804 KAGGV
+2804 KAGG
-2809 SGTHHPRPGHDPP
+2809 
-2822 PIPQPDPRPSPPRP
+2822 
-2836 DVCMA
+2836 
-2841 DPEGL
+2841 
-2846 SSESGRVER
+2846 
-2855 LREKEKVQGRVG
+2855 EKVQGRLG
-2867 RRTPGRT
+2867 RRTPSRA

-2880 RRLDLRGKRSP
+2880 RRLDIRGKRSP
-2891 TPGKGPVDRASRA
+2891 TPGKGPADRTSRTL
-2904 PPRPRSTPTQVTTAE
+2904 PRPRSTPSQVTPAE

-2931 VNGLKAGAM
+2931 VNGLKAGPTA
-2940 TLSSK
+2940 LGSK
-2945 SGSGSPVY
+2945 GGSGPPVY

>member
-1 METEAGPARPRDVA
+1 METEALPRQPRGVT
-15 METTPGL
+15 METSPGL
-22 GLGSSGASLAQNPAE
+22 RLPSFGSPLSQNPAE
-37 PLCET
+37 PLCQARIAT
-42 RAAVAAARWDLRKHS
+42 AAARWDLRKHS
-57 LLIVIGDICTESQ
+57 LLIVIGDIGTENQ

-128 IILVN
+128 IVLVN
-133 PSVDSI
+133 PSADSI

-161 NIEPGG
+161 SLEPGG

-179 NFAQVLHNPE
+179 NFVQVLHKPE

-212 GDWSHLGLSSSQE
+212 GDWSHLGLSSSKE
-225 TLHLRLNPEPMLP
+225 TLHLQLNPEPMLP

-249 VSETVDV
+249 VTETVDV

-488 LVVWLPANPTEKIVR
+488 LVVWLPANPAERIVR

-529 YPVATQKDLAAGAMP
+529 YPVATQKDLASGAVP

-562 KAAPKTAV
+562 KATTKAAV

-577 EVVEEGAK
+577 EVAEEGAK
-585 EARSELAKELAK
+585 EARSELAKELVK
-597 TEKKAKE
+597 TEKKVKE
-604 PSEKPPEKPAKP
+604 SSEKLPEKPAKP
-616 ERGRTESSEA
+616 ERVRTELSEA

-659 KEIKKERKELKKDEG
+659 KEIKKERKELKKDET
-674 RKEEKKDAKKEEK
+674 RKEEKKDAKKEDK
-687 RKDTKPEIKKIS
+687 RKDNKLEVKKIS

-710 RKTLYKAKTPGRIK
+710 RKTLYKAKAPGRVKI
-724 MDKSRASRGEKE
+724 DKSRAARGEKE

-746 HKGVAPLPTVS
+746 QKAAVPLPTVS

-778 REERG
+778 CEERR
-783 LLAEQSD
+783 LLVEQRD
-790 IGLGEK
+790 IGLEEK
-796 PLPIDTTT
+796 TLPADTA
-804 EVLPSTAFQETQPCV
+804 EEGVPSTASQGITPSVPGREQKEPV
-819 TGLQPEEH
+819 M
-827 VIKEKE
+827 KEKE
-833 VVPDIPVEQGSKDK
+833 VVPDTSEEQGSKNR
-847 GPDSGAETEEE
+847 GPDFGAKTEEE
-858 KDTWEEKK
+858 KDSQEEKK
-866 QKEAEKLPDRAEAR
+866 QEAERLADKTEAR
-880 EESELDVKE
+880 EESEPEGKE
-889 DVIEKAEVEEMEE
+889 DVIEKAELEEME
-902 VHPSDEEEEEETK
+902 VMHPSEEEEETK

-924 QEALKVI
+924 QEALKVT
-931 PKGREV
+931 PRGRDALGGRE
-937 LGGQELGLQGK
+937 LGFQGK

-996 EPEERPA
+996 EPEERSA
-1003 PPRFPTSMYDLSGP
+1003 PPKFPTSAYDLPGP
-1017 EGPSPFEAGQ
+1017 EDPGPFEASQ
-1027 PAETAIPVT
+1027 PADIVVPVT
-1036 SSKGYGAP
+1036 SSKGYGAS

-1154 SVTGESEKRGEVMGR
+1154 SVTGESEKRGEIVGR
-1169 GSAGER
+1169 GLPGEK
-1175 AVEEEEEARASVE
+1175 AVEEEEKTASVE
-1188 ISEKLHTQYGT
+1188 TSEKFHGQYGT
-1199 PMFDTPGHA
+1199 PVFGGPGNI
-1208 LHPGEPTLGEVEE
+1208 LYTGEPALGELEE

-1258 EPQDFQEEESWRDTK
+1258 EPQDFQEAGSWGDMR
-1273 HTPGVNKEGAAKQT
+1273 HIPGVGKEDATEKT
-1287 VKPGPEE
+1287 VRPGPEE
-1294 GTLEKEEMVI
+1294 EDTLEKGEQVP
-1304 PPRSPK
+1304 PPRSPQA
-1310 TQEAPVSIVGGQ
+1310 QEAAISIVGGH
-1322 TGCTIQLLPEQD
+1322 TGYTIQLLPEQD
-1334 KAIVFETMEAGIGLP
+1334 KAIVFETVEAREP
-1349 GPILEA
+1349 TGPILGT
-1355 EALPRELR
+1355 EALPRDLR

-1374 EVLQF
+1374 DEVLQF
-1379 PDQSLSPEDAESLS
+1379 PNQSLSPNDAESLS
-1393 VLSVVSPDTAK
+1393 VLNMVSPDTAN
-1404 QEATPRSPC
+1404 EEVIPRSPC
-1413 GLTEQHLHKD
+1413 GLTEPHLHKD
-1423 LWPEASPEDTQSLSL
+1423 LWPQVSPEDTRSLSL

-1460 LSTLQ
+1460 LGTLQ
-1465 FGELSLA
+1465 FGELSPR

-1477 PLMQAEDI
+1477 PLMQAEDT
-1485 SHHLAPMSIPEPHA
+1485 SQHLAPMSIPEPRA
-1499 ATVYPTTDGITG
+1499 ATVSPPIDGKTG
-1511 YSAQTDIIESP
+1511 YSAQTDITDESS
-1522 DEKLPASSFSHTT
+1522 DRILPASSFSHST
-1535 LSGDGKQSP
+1535 LMGDGKHSP
-1544 GVITSPGE
+1544 EVITSPGE
-1552 HILTSDSSLT
+1552 HILTPDNSVT

-1570 PIMEDIAMEWEGKVE
+1570 PAMKDIAMKLEHNVPELKD
-1585 GWKERAPEQKDK
+1585 RIPEQKDK
-1597 EPEPKDEDLQQDKTL
+1597 GLEPKDEVIQQKDKTL
-1612 QQKDIVVEQKDTA
+1612 EQKDVV
-1625 IHQKNEALEEKNK
+1625 IKQKDTIIAHKDEALEEKNK
-1638 TMEQQDK
+1638 AFEQQDK
-1645 ALEQKG
+1645 ALEQKVRG
-1651 RDLNQKEAALEQK
+1651 LGPRDIALEK
-1664 DKCLE
+1664 SDEALE
-1669 PEDKDLEQ
+1669 PKDKDLEQ
-1677 KDKTL
+1677 KVRDLEPKDRALEQEYMVPEKKDETL
-1682 EQKDK
+1682 EQRVRDFEHKHKVPEDKVSELKGKALEQTDKD
-1687 IPEEKDKALEQK
+1687 IPGQRDKTHEQKDKALEK
-1699 DTTLQQDQALEPKD
+1699 EEQALEQKYWAFGRHD
-1713 KEQNHRDLEQ
+1713 EALEQNNKALKQ
-1723 KDKVLEQKDK
+1723 KDKT
-1733 ILEEKDK
+1733 LEEKDK
-1740 TLEQKVQDFEHK
+1740 TQGPESPVQERTVKPTEKIREEKSSEKVDAMEQKQ
-1752 DKALEDKV
+1752 
-1760 PELKGKGLEQTD
+1760 
-1772 RTPEQ
+1772 
-1777 KDKAQEQKDEALEK
+1777 EAL
-1791 KDQDFEQKY
+1791 
-1800 WALEKKDEA
+1800 LE
-1809 LEQDN
+1809 N
-1814 KAVEQKDKVL
+1814 
-1824 EEKDKLQGQENFV
+1824 
-1837 QEDKTMKPK
+1837 
-1846 ETILEKKSPEKVK
+1846 
-1859 AVKQKEEA
+1859 
-1867 VLEKTKALGLEDS
+1867 TKALGLEES

-1888 EEEEEKYWKEQD
+1888 GQEKKYWKEQD
-1900 MVQEWQETSPTRGEP
+1900 VVQEWRETSPTRGEP
-1915 IGEQKEP
+1915 VGEQKER
-1922 VPAREGT
+1922 ARTWEDT
-1929 SSEQEVR
+1929 SPEQENR
-1936 YWQGRED
+1936 YWRDRED
-1943 VALEQDTYWGEL
+1943 VALEQDSYWREL

-1964 HEPDGQGAHSRYTEE
+1964 HELDGQGARPRYTEE

-1989 DEQEVPPLQHTPQS
+1989 DDEQEVPPLEHMPQS
-2003 PWASDFK
+2003 PWASDLKGFP
-2010 DFQEPPPQKGLEVE
+2010 EPSSQKGPKVE
-2024 RWLAESPVGLPSEE
+2024 QWLAESPVGLPPEE
-2038 EDKLTRSPFEIIS
+2038 EDKFARSPFEVIS
-2051 PPTSPP
+2051 PPGSPP
-2057 EMVEQRV
+2057 EVVGQRV
-2064 PLAPGQESPIPETK
+2064 PPAPRQESPSPEPK
-2078 PMPPTRKEPT
+2078 PIRNEPT

-2102 DRPLPPAPLSPAPA
+2102 DRPLPPAPRSPAPA
-2116 PPTPAPEPHTPAP
+2116 PPTSVPEPHTPAP
-2129 FSWGV
+2129 FSWGT

-2149 ELEGGPYSPLGKDYR
+2149 ELEGGPYSPLGKDYL
-2164 KVEGEREEGGSEAGT
+2164 KAEGKREEDQA

-2185 PHIPKVPEASESP
+2185 PYSSEVPKASENH
-2198 ATKDTEQ
+2198 ATKEPEQ
-2205 TELEQ
+2205 TEPEQ

-2226 IYEQMMLT
+2226 IYEQMVLT

-2245 PLGTAGDWPPCL
+2245 LLGAAGDWPTHI

-2281 NLQSDTPTFSYAAL
+2281 SLQFDTPSFSYAAL
-2295 AGPTVPP
+2295 VGPSVPP
-2302 RQELEP
+2302 RQEP
-2308 DPSVEP
+2308 DPGPSVEP
-2314 SLTPP
+2314 SLIPP
-2319 AVPPRVPIPQSKG
+2319 AIPPRAPIPLSKG
-2332 PSPPLNG
+2332 PSPHLNG

-2353 KESGQGHW
+2353 KESGRSHW

-2373 AREQPEKETQS
+2373 ALEQPEKESQS
-2384 PSPPLPISAGPPT
+2384 PSPPHPIPTGLPK
-2397 LWPETE
+2397 LWPESEGQT
-2403 ARTSPS
+2403 RPS
-2409 SDSHLGPAR
+2409 SDSHLGPVR

-2444 EPRSAPCGSLA
+2444 EPHSAPCGSLA

-2469 TRPRHDEYLEVSK
+2469 TRARHDEYLEVTK
-2482 APSLDSSLPQLPS
+2482 APSLDSSLPQVPS
-2495 PSSPGAPLLS
+2495 PSSPGPPLLS
-2505 SLPRPASPALS
+2505 NLPRPASPALS

-2527 ISSVAE
+2527 VSSVAE
-2533 CFPPDLEAAERG
+2533 RFPPGLEAAEQG
-2545 PGELDPG
+2545 SVELVPG
-2552 MEPSAHSLWDL
+2552 MEAAAHSLWDL
-2563 TPLSPAASASLA
+2563 TSLSSAPPASLV
-2575 LAPTLAPSLPG
+2575 LAPAPPPSLPG
-2586 DMDDGTLPCRLEC
+2586 DMSDGTQPYHLEC
-2599 SGEATMEPSP
+2599 SVAATKKPSL
-2609 FQGPSGDCAA
+2609 FQGPSGDCAT
-2619 NGPTEVGSNLPGP
+2619 NGPTETSPNPPGL
-2632 ATTKTGK
+2632 ASAKAEK
-2639 EEAEAC
+2639 EEAEGC
-2645 PAWERGAW
+2645 SAWERGAW
-2653 PEGAERSSRPDTLL
+2653 PAVVERSSRPDTLL
-2667 SPEQPLCPGGQ
+2667 SPEQLLCPGGTSGGRPR
-2678 SVGPPCSLSPE
+2678 SVSPE
-2689 VEPGPQGC
+2689 MEGGPQGC
-2697 AAAEPRP
+2697 AYEPRP
-2704 HCGELS
+2704 HRGELS
-2710 PSFLNPPLLPST
+2710 PSFLNPPLLQPT
-2722 DDSDLSTEEARLVGR
+2722 NDSDLSTEEAQVGR
-2737 GGRRRAGAPGAT
+2737 GGRRRVGGPGAT
-2749 GGPCPVADET
+2749 GGPCPVVDET

-2782 CPSITAEAALD
+2782 CPSITAEAAD

-2809 SGTHHPRPGHDPP
+2809 SGTHHPRPGNDPP
-2822 PIPQPDPRPSPPRP
+2822 PVPQPDPRPSPPRP

-2855 LREKEKVQGRVG
+2855 LREKEKAQGRIG
-2867 RRTPGRT
+2867 HRAPGRA

-2891 TPGKGPVDRASRA
+2891 TPGKGAADRPSRV
-2904 PPRPRSTPTQVTTAE
+2904 PPRPRSTPSQVTSAE

-2931 VNGLKAGAM
+2931 VNGLKAGPMA
-2940 TLSSK
+2940 LGSK
-2945 SGSGSPVY
+2945 GGSGPPVY

-2988 ANGEPSRAVLDALL
+2988 PNGEPSRAVLDALL

-3032 HEQQQQLNVLVLASS
+3032 HEQQQQLNILVLASS

>member
-1 METEAGPARPRDVA
+1 MATEAGTARPGSVA
-15 METTPGL
+15 METTREL
-22 GLGSSGASLAQNPAE
+22 GLQSPGTSPAQKPAE
-37 PLCET
+37 PLCGAG
-42 RAAVAAARWDLRKHS
+42 AAVAAARWDLRKYS
-57 LLIVIGDICTESQ
+57 MLIVIGDIGTESQ

-88 LSSFDLNQQLRLF
+88 LSSFDLDQQLKLF

-117 TLCHQSEILET
+117 TLCHKSDTLEST
-128 IILVN
+128 ILVN
-133 PSVDSI
+133 PSADSI

-161 NIEPGG
+161 TLEPEG

-179 NFAQVLHNPE
+179 NFARVLHNPE

-212 GDWSHLGLSSSQE
+212 GEWSHLGLSSCQE
-225 TLHLRLNPEPMLP
+225 TLRLQLNPEPVLP

-386 ASRKAKRSI
+386 TSRKAKRSI
-395 EEACLTLQHL
+395 EEACLTLQYL

-454 MQKWAGNS
+454 MQKWSGNS

-529 YPVATQKDLAAGAMP
+529 YPVATQKDLAAGAVP
-544 ANLKPSKI
+544 TNLKPSKI
-552 KQRADSKESL
+552 KHRADSKESL

-577 EVVEEGAK
+577 EVLEEGAK

-597 TEKKAKE
+597 TEKKGKE
-604 PSEKPPEKPAKP
+604 QSEKPPEKPSKP
-616 ERGRTESSEA
+616 ERVRTESSEA

-659 KEIKKERKELKKDEG
+659 KEIKKERKELKKEDG
-674 RKEEKKDAKKEEK
+674 RKEEKKDAKKDEK
-687 RKDTKPEIKKIS
+687 RKDTKPEVKKFS

-710 RKTLYKAKTPGRIK
+710 RKTLYKAKAPGRIK
-724 MDKSRASRGEKE
+724 MDKGRAARGEKE

-746 HKGVAPLPTVS
+746 QKGAAPAPPVS
-757 GHRELALSS
+757 THRESALSS
-766 PEDLTQDFEEMK
+766 PEDLTQDFEELK

-783 LLAEQSD
+783 LLAEQRD
-790 IGLGEK
+790 TGEK
-796 PLPIDTTT
+796 PLLVDTT
-804 EVLPSTAFQETQPCV
+804 EILQGSPSTAIQAAQPSVPGLEQEEQ
-819 TGLQPEEH
+819 
-827 VIKEKE
+827 VIRENE
-833 VVPDIPVEQGSKDK
+833 VVPDLPKDTGK
-847 GPDSGAETEEE
+847 APDSGAETEKE
-858 KDTWEEKK
+858 KETWEEKK
-866 QKEAEKLPDRAEAR
+866 QREAEKIPESTEAR
-880 EESELDVKE
+880 DESEPEVKE
-889 DVIEKAEVEEMEE
+889 DVIEKAELEEMEE
-902 VHPSDEEEEEETK
+902 AHPSDEDEEETK

-931 PKGREV
+931 PKGRDT
-937 LGGQELGLQGK
+937 LGGRELGSQGK
-948 APEKETSSF
+948 VPEKETSSF

-996 EPEERPA
+996 EPDERPA
-1003 PPRFPTSMYDLSGP
+1003 PPRFPTSTYDLSGP
-1017 EGPSPFEAGQ
+1017 EGPGPFEASQ
-1027 PAETAIPVT
+1027 AADSTVLAT
-1036 SSKGYGAP
+1036 SSKTYGAP

-1076 LSSFATSVAEDQSV
+1076 LSSFATSVAEDQSA

-1154 SVTGESEKRGEVMGR
+1154 SVPGESEKKGEAVGR
-1169 GSAGER
+1169 GLTEEK
-1175 AVEEEEEARASVE
+1175 AVGKEEKNVTA
-1188 ISEKLHTQYGT
+1188 SEKLSSQYAA
-1199 PMFDTPGHA
+1199 MFGAPGHA
-1208 LHPGEPTLGEVEE
+1208 LHPGEAALGEVEE

-1244 THTPFHQSPVEEKS
+1244 THTPFHQSPVEEQS
-1258 EPQDFQEEESWRDTK
+1258 EPQDFQEESWGDTK
-1273 HTPGVNKEGAAKQT
+1273 HTPGVVKEHAEEQT

-1294 GTLEKEEMVI
+1294 GILEEGKA
-1304 PPRSPK
+1304 PLSRSP
-1310 TQEAPVSIVGGQ
+1310 QAQDAPVSIVGGQ
-1322 TGCTIQLLPEQD
+1322 SPQAQDAPVSIVGGQSPQAQDAPVSIVGGHAGCTIQLLPEQD
-1334 KAIVFETMEAGIGLP
+1334 KAVVFETGEA
-1349 GPILEA
+1349 GPILGAGTLPGEA
-1355 EALPRELR
+1355 SALLE
-1363 TSLQEPGEPQK
+1363 EPGKSQRDD
-1374 EVLQF
+1374 VLRF
-1379 PDQSLSPEDAESLS
+1379 TDQSLSPEDAESLS

-1404 QEATPRSPC
+1404 QEATSRSPC
-1413 GLTEQHLHKD
+1413 SLKEQHLHKD
-1423 LWPEASPEDTQSLSL
+1423 LWPMVSPEDTQSLSF

-1460 LSTLQ
+1460 LGTLQ
-1465 FGELSLA
+1465 FGELSLG

-1477 PLMQAEDI
+1477 PLMKAEDI
-1485 SHHLAPMSIPEPHA
+1485 SCHLAPVSIPEPLVA
-1499 ATVYPTTDGITG
+1499 AVSPPTEEAAGEANVTD
-1511 YSAQTDIIESP
+1511 ESP
-1522 DEKLPASSFSHTT
+1522 AGKLPGSPFSHSPP
-1535 LSGDGKQSP
+1535 SGDKRASP
-1544 GVITSPGE
+1544 GSEVMGPAG
-1552 HILTSDSSLT
+1552 HAMTSDSSLT
-1562 KSPESLPS
+1562 KSPESLSS
-1570 PIMEDIAMEWEGKVE
+1570 PAMEDLAMEWESKAPGLKDRTAEQKEKELGMKDETLQQGQILQERVAAVEQDSVAHRKDGALDEKSKPGEQQGETSGQKGRGLDQQDVAVELDKGPEPKDKDLEREDQASEQKGTDLRKTQTTEPEAREQKHRELGKIDKVVE
-1585 GWKERAPEQKDK
+1585 LKDKTPQEKDRILEQKGKTPEHIIPEPTQTQRAPEQKSEANK
-1597 EPEPKDEDLQQDKTL
+1597 
-1612 QQKDIVVEQKDTA
+1612 EQKD
-1625 IHQKNEALEEKNK
+1625 EASEEK
-1638 TMEQQDK
+1638 
-1645 ALEQKG
+1645 G
-1651 RDLNQKEAALEQK
+1651 
-1664 DKCLE
+1664 
-1669 PEDKDLEQ
+1669 
-1677 KDKTL
+1677 
-1682 EQKDK
+1682 
-1687 IPEEKDKALEQK
+1687 
-1699 DTTLQQDQALEPKD
+1699 
-1713 KEQNHRDLEQ
+1713 
-1723 KDKVLEQKDK
+1723 KVLEQKDWALGK
-1733 ILEEKDK
+1733 QGAALDQESRVA
-1740 TLEQKVQDFEHK
+1740 EQKDGTLKE
-1752 DKALEDKV
+1752 DKEQKSSFLEDKTTTLKETILDQKT
-1760 PELKGKGLEQTD
+1760 PEKAKAVEQQDETALEKTRALGLEESPVQ
-1772 RTPEQ
+1772 RG
-1777 KDKAQEQKDEALEK
+1777 KAQEQ
-1791 KDQDFEQKY
+1791 
-1800 WALEKKDEA
+1800 
-1809 LEQDN
+1809 
-1814 KAVEQKDKVL
+1814 
-1824 EEKDKLQGQENFV
+1824 
-1837 QEDKTMKPK
+1837 
-1846 ETILEKKSPEKVK
+1846 
-1859 AVKQKEEA
+1859 
-1867 VLEKTKALGLEDS
+1867 
-1880 PVQEDKAQ
+1880 
-1888 EEEEEKYWKEQD
+1888 EEKYWKEEEEEEED
-1900 MVQEWQETSPTRGEP
+1900 VGHRWRETSPDREEP
-1915 IGEQKEP
+1915 VGGQKEP
-1922 VPAREGT
+1922 VPAWEGK
-1929 SSEQEVR
+1929 SPEQEVR
-1936 YWQGRED
+1936 YWRDREIS
-1943 VALEQDTYWGEL
+1943 LQQDAYWREL

-1964 HEPDGQGAHSRYTEE
+1964 HELDGQGARPRYSEE
-1979 RESTFLDEGP
+1979 RESTFLDEGAE
-1989 DEQEVPPLQHTPQS
+1989 EQEASSLQHTPRS

-2010 DFQEPPPQKGLEVE
+2010 DFQEPLPQKGLEVE
-2024 RWLAESPVGLPSEE
+2024 RWLAESPVGLPPDE

-2051 PPTSPP
+2051 PPSSPP
-2057 EMVEQRV
+2057 EMTGQRV
-2064 PLAPGQESPIPETK
+2064 PPAPGQESPVPDTK
-2078 PMPPTRKEPT
+2078 PAPPLRNEPT
-2088 TPSWLADIPPWVPK
+2088 TPSWLAEIPPWVPK
-2102 DRPLPPAPLSPAPA
+2102 DRPLPPAPLTPAPA
-2116 PPTPAPEPHTPAP
+2116 PPTPAPEPHTPVP
-2129 FSWGV
+2129 FSWGT

-2164 KVEGEREEGGSEAGT
+2164 KAEGEREGEGGAG
-2179 GALDSS
+2179 APDSGTFGS
-2185 PHIPKVPEASESP
+2185 KVPEASS
-2198 ATKDTEQ
+2198 TTRDTEE
-2205 TELEQ
+2205 TEPEQ

-2245 PLGTAGDWPPCL
+2245 PLGAPGDWPPRL
-2257 STKEEAAGRNTSA
+2257 STKEEAVGRHTPS
-2270 EKELSSPVSPK
+2270 EKEPSSPVSPK
-2281 NLQSDTPTFSYAAL
+2281 RLQYDTPSFSYAAL

-2302 RQELEP
+2302 RQEP
-2308 DPSVEP
+2308 APNVES

-2319 AVPPRVPIPQSKG
+2319 AVPPRAPISLSKD

-2339 NLLSCSPDRRTPSP
+2339 STVSCSPDRRTPSP
-2353 KESGQGHW
+2353 KELGRGHW
-2361 DDSTS
+2361 NDGTS
-2366 DSELEKG
+2366 DSDLEKG
-2373 AREQPEKETQS
+2373 AREQPEKEAQS
-2384 PSPPLPISAGPPT
+2384 PSPQYPMPVGHPS

-2403 ARTSPS
+2403 AHTSLS

-2460 ALALAPGPP
+2460 ALALVPGTP
-2469 TRPRHDEYLEVSK
+2469 TRTRHDEYLEVSK

-2505 SLPRPASPALS
+2505 NLPRPASPALS

-2533 CFPPDLEAAERG
+2533 RCFPPGLEAAEQGSGELG
-2545 PGELDPG
+2545 PGMAPA
-2552 MEPSAHSLWDL
+2552 AHSLWDL
-2563 TPLSPAASASLA
+2563 TPLSPAPVASLD
-2575 LAPTLAPSLPG
+2575 LAPAPSLPG
-2586 DMDDGTLPCRLEC
+2586 DKDDTIVPYHLEC
-2599 SGEATMEPSP
+2599 SGELTKKPSP
-2609 FQGPSGDCAA
+2609 FDSPSGDRAA
-2619 NGPTEVGSNLPGP
+2619 NGPGETSPKPPGL
-2632 ATTKTGK
+2632 ATAKAEK
-2639 EEAEAC
+2639 EEAVAR
-2645 PAWERGAW
+2645 PAWERGSW
-2653 PEGAERSSRPDTLL
+2653 PEGAERSSRPDTLF
-2667 SPEQPLCPGGQ
+2667 SSEQPLHLGKSSG
-2678 SVGPPCSLSPE
+2678 GPPCSLSPE
-2689 VEPGPQGC
+2689 VESGPQGC
-2697 AAAEPRP
+2697 ATEPRP
-2704 HCGELS
+2704 RCGELS
-2710 PSFLNPPLLPST
+2710 PSFLNPPLPPTT
-2722 DDSDLSTEEARLVGR
+2722 DDSDLSTEEARLVGK
-2737 GGRRRAGAPGAT
+2737 GGRRRAGRPGPT
-2749 GGPCPVADET
+2749 GGPCPMADET
-2759 PPTSASDSGSSQ
+2759 PPTSGSDSGSSQ

-2804 KAGGV
+2804 KAGGI

-2822 PIPQPDPRPSPPRP
+2822 PAPQPDPRPSPPRP

-2855 LREKEKVQGRVG
+2855 LREKGQGRLG
-2867 RRTPGRT
+2867 RRAPGRA

-2880 RRLDLRGKRSP
+2880 RRLDVRGKRSP
-2891 TPGKGPVDRASRA
+2891 TPGKGPVDRTARA
-2904 PPRPRSTPTQVTTAE
+2904 LPRPRSTPSQVTSAE
-2919 EKDGHSPMSKGL
+2919 EKDGHSPMSRGL
-2931 VNGLKAGAM
+2931 VNGLKAGSTA
-2940 TLSSK
+2940 
-2945 SGSGSPVY
+2945 SGSKGGSGPPVY

-2959 PNHCSGKTADLD
+2959 PNHCSGKTADLG

>member
-1 METEAGPARPRDVA
+1 
-15 METTPGL
+15 
-22 GLGSSGASLAQNPAE
+22 
-37 PLCET
+37 
-42 RAAVAAARWDLRKHS
+42 
-57 LLIVIGDICTESQ
+57 
-70 LRAVRAHLEQG
+70 
-81 ILSWNID
+81 
-88 LSSFDLNQQLRLF
+88 
-101 ITRHLAHFS
+101 
-110 SEVKGQR
+110 
-117 TLCHQSEILET
+117 
-128 IILVN
+128 
-133 PSVDSI
+133 
-139 SSEVH
+139 
-144 HLLSSPSAHK
+144 
-154 LLILSGQ
+154 
-161 NIEPGG
+161 
-167 DLILQSGTYSYQ
+167 
-179 NFAQVLHNPE
+179 
-189 IAQLLSNR
+189 
-197 DPGIQAFLT
+197 
-206 VSCLGE
+206 
-212 GDWSHLGLSSSQE
+212 
-225 TLHLRLNPEPMLP
+225 
-238 TMDGVAEFSEY
+238 MDGVAEFSEY

-488 LVVWLPANPTEKIVR
+488 LVVWLPANPSEKIVR

-529 YPVATQKDLAAGAMP
+529 YPVATQKDLSAGAVP

-562 KAAPKTAV
+562 KATTKTAV

-577 EVVEEGAK
+577 EVAEEGAK

-597 TEKKAKE
+597 TEKKVKE
-604 PSEKPPEKPAKP
+604 LSEKPPEKPAKT
-616 ERGRTESSEA
+616 ERVRTESSEA
-626 LKAEKRK
+626 LRAEKRK

-659 KEIKKERKELKKDEG
+659 KEIKKERKDLKKDEG

-687 RKDTKPEIKKIS
+687 RKDTKPEVKKIS

-710 RKTLYKAKTPGRIK
+710 RKTLYKAKAPGRVK
-724 MDKSRASRGEKE
+724 VDKSRAARGEKE

-746 HKGVAPLPTVS
+746 QRGAVPLSTVS
-757 GHRELALSS
+757 GPRELVLSS

-778 REERG
+778 REERR
-783 LLAEQSD
+783 LLTEQRD
-790 IGLGEK
+790 TGPGQK
-796 PLPIDTTT
+796 PLPADTVG
-804 EVLPSTAFQETQPCV
+804 EGLPSTAPQGIPPSVPGLEQEKTV
-819 TGLQPEEH
+819 A
-827 VIKEKE
+827 KEKD
-833 VVPDIPVEQGSKDK
+833 VVPDIPDKQGSKDR
-847 GPDSGAETEEE
+847 GPNSGTETEEE
-858 KDTWEEKK
+858 KETWEEKK
-866 QKEAEKLPDRAEAR
+866 QKEAERLPDRIEAR
-880 EESELDVKE
+880 EESEPEVKE
-889 DVIEKAEVEEMEE
+889 DVIEKAELEEMEE
-902 VHPSDEEEEEETK
+902 LHPSEEEEEEEEETK
-915 AESFYQKHM
+915 AERFYQKHM
-924 QEALKVI
+924 QEALKVT
-931 PKGREV
+931 PRSTGTLGGRE
-937 LGGQELGLQGK
+937 LGFQGK

-967 TEHVSY
+967 TEHISY

-1003 PPRFPTSMYDLSGP
+1003 PPRFPTSTYDLPGP
-1017 EGPSPFEAGQ
+1017 EDPGPFEASQ
-1027 PAETAIPVT
+1027 PADSVVPVT

-1154 SVTGESEKRGEVMGR
+1154 SVTGESEKREEIVGR
-1169 GSAGER
+1169 GLPGER
-1175 AVEEEEEARASVE
+1175 VVEEKVETAKVE
-1188 ISEKLHTQYGT
+1188 ISEKLHSQYGT
-1199 PMFDTPGHA
+1199 PMFGAPGHT
-1208 LHPGEPTLGEVEE
+1208 LYPGEPALGELEE

-1258 EPQDFQEEESWRDTK
+1258 EPQDFQEAGSWGDTK
-1273 HTPGVNKEGAAKQT
+1273 RTPGVGKEDAAGET
-1287 VKPGPEE
+1287 VKPEPEE
-1294 GTLEKEEMVI
+1294 DTLEFGEKVP
-1304 PPRSPK
+1304 PPRSPQA
-1310 TQEAPVSIVGGQ
+1310 QEAAISIVGGH
-1322 TGCTIQLLPEQD
+1322 TGYTIQLLPEQD
-1334 KAIVFETMEAGIGLP
+1334 KAIVFETVEAQEP
-1349 GPILEA
+1349 MGPILGMETV
-1355 EALPRELR
+1355 PRDLR

-1374 EVLQF
+1374 TEVLHF
-1379 PDQSLSPEDAESLS
+1379 PDQSLSSDDAESLS
-1393 VLSVVSPDTAK
+1393 VLSVVSPDIAN
-1404 QEATPRSPC
+1404 QEAIPRSPR

-1423 LWPEASPEDTQSLSL
+1423 LWPQVSPEDTRSLSL
-1438 SEESPSKETSL
+1438 SEDSPSKETSL

-1460 LSTLQ
+1460 HGTLQ
-1465 FGELSLA
+1465 FGQLNLG
-1472 KEEKG
+1472 KEEKE
-1477 PLMQAEDI
+1477 PLMQAEDT
-1485 SHHLAPMSIPEPHA
+1485 SQHLAPMSIQEPPT
-1499 ATVYPTTDGITG
+1499 ATVSPPTDGNAG
-1511 YSAQTDIIESP
+1511 YSAQTDITGESP
-1522 DEKLPASSFSHTT
+1522 DGKLPASSCSHST
-1535 LSGDGKQSP
+1535 LLGDGKHSP
-1544 GVITSPGE
+1544 EVVMSPGE
-1552 HILTSDSSLT
+1552 HILTPDSSLT
-1562 KSPESLPS
+1562 KSLESLPS
-1570 PIMEDIAMEWEGKVE
+1570 PAMEDIAMKWEGKV
-1585 GWKERAPEQKDK
+1585 PELKSRT
-1597 EPEPKDEDLQQDKTL
+1597 PELKDEVLQQDGIL
-1612 QQKDIVVEQKDTA
+1612 EQKDIVTEQKGTA
-1625 IHQKNEALEEKNK
+1625 IHQKGEALEEKNK
-1638 TMEQQDK
+1638 AVEQEDK
-1645 ALEQKG
+1645 ALEQKSRG
-1651 RDLNQKEAALEQK
+1651 VGQRDMALEKK
-1664 DKCLE
+1664 DKPLE
-1669 PEDKDLEQ
+1669 PKDKDLEQ
-1677 KDKTL
+1677 KDRDLEPKVKALEQEYVVPKEKDETVEQKVRDFRHKDKVPEDKVSELKAKTL
-1682 EQKDK
+1682 EQTDK
-1687 IPEEKDKALEQK
+1687 VPEQRDKTQEQKDKALEK
-1699 DTTLQQDQALEPKD
+1699 KDQAS
-1713 KEQNHRDLEQ
+1713 EQNYW
-1723 KDKVLEQKDK
+1723 
-1733 ILEEKDK
+1733 
-1740 TLEQKVQDFEHK
+1740 
-1752 DKALEDKV
+1752 AL
-1760 PELKGKGLEQTD
+1760 G
-1772 RTPEQ
+1772 
-1777 KDKAQEQKDEALEK
+1777 QKDEALEQNNK
-1791 KDQDFEQKY
+1791 
-1800 WALEKKDEA
+1800 ALELKDKA
-1809 LEQDN
+1809 LEEMDKTQ
-1814 KAVEQKDKVL
+1814 EQ
-1824 EEKDKLQGQENFV
+1824 ESTV
-1837 QEDKTMKPK
+1837 QEKTMKPMK
-1846 ETILEKKSPEKVK
+1846 IREEKSSEKVE
-1859 AVKQKEEA
+1859 VVEQKEEA
-1867 VLEKTKALGLEDS
+1867 LLEKTKALGLEDNS
-1880 PVQEDKAQ
+1880 EQEDKAWEQ
-1888 EEEEEKYWKEQD
+1888 EKKYCKEQD
-1900 MVQEWQETSPTRGEP
+1900 VVLGWQETSPNRGEP
-1915 IGEQKEP
+1915 VGEQKEP
-1922 VPAREGT
+1922 TRTWEDTAP
-1929 SSEQEVR
+1929 EQEDR
-1936 YWQGRED
+1936 YWRGRED
-1943 VALEQDTYWGEL
+1943 VSLEQDTYWREL
-1955 SCERKVWFP
+1955 SCERKVWFT
-1964 HEPDGQGAHSRYTEE
+1964 HELDGQGPRPRYAEE

-1989 DEQEVPPLQHTPQS
+1989 DDEQEMPPLEHVPQS

-2010 DFQEPPPQKGLEVE
+2010 GFQKPSSQKGLEVE
-2024 RWLAESPVGLPSEE
+2024 RWLAESPVGLPPEE

-2051 PPTSPP
+2051 PPASPP
-2057 EMVEQRV
+2057 EMCGQRI
-2064 PLAPGQESPIPETK
+2064 PPTPGQESPVPEPK
-2078 PMPPTRKEPT
+2078 PMPPMRNEPS

-2129 FSWGV
+2129 FSWGT

-2164 KVEGEREEGGSEAGT
+2164 KAEGKREEECQSEAP
-2179 GALDSS
+2179 DSS
-2185 PHIPKVPEASESP
+2185 PRSSKIPEASKSH
-2198 ATKDTEQ
+2198 ATKEPEQ
-2205 TELEQ
+2205 TEPEQ

-2216 PDERSFQYAD
+2216 PDERSFQYTD
-2226 IYEQMMLT
+2226 IYEQMMFT

-2245 PLGTAGDWPPCL
+2245 PLGAARDWPTHI
-2257 STKEEAAGRNTSA
+2257 STKEEAAGRNTST
-2270 EKELSSPVSPK
+2270 EKELSSPVSPES
-2281 NLQSDTPTFSYAAL
+2281 LQFDTPSFSYAAL
-2295 AGPTVPP
+2295 VGPTVPP
-2302 RQELEP
+2302 RQEP
-2308 DPSVEP
+2308 DPGPSVEP
-2314 SLTPP
+2314 SLIPP
-2319 AVPPRVPIPQSKG
+2319 AIPPRAPIPLSKG
-2332 PSPPLNG
+2332 PSPHLNG
-2339 NLLSCSPDRRTPSP
+2339 NTLSCSPDRKTPSP
-2353 KESGQGHW
+2353 KESGRNHW
-2361 DDSTS
+2361 DDSIS

-2373 AREQPEKETQS
+2373 ALEQPEKEAQS
-2384 PSPPLPISAGPPT
+2384 PSPPHPISEGLPK
-2397 LWPETE
+2397 LWPEDE
-2403 ARTSPS
+2403 AHTSPS

-2433 QPAPPQLPSPA
+2433 QPVPPQLPSPA

-2469 TRPRHDEYLEVSK
+2469 TRAQHDEYLEVTK

-2505 SLPRPASPALS
+2505 NLPRPASPALS

-2527 ISSVAE
+2527 VSSVAE
-2533 CFPPDLEAAERG
+2533 RFPPGLGTAEQGSVELVPRMEAA
-2545 PGELDPG
+2545 
-2552 MEPSAHSLWDL
+2552 AHSLWDL
-2563 TPLSPAASASLA
+2563 TPQSPAPPASLDLASA
-2575 LAPTLAPSLPG
+2575 PPPSLPG
-2586 DMDDGTLPCRLEC
+2586 GMFDGSLSCRLEC
-2599 SGEATMEPSP
+2599 SVATTKKPSSS
-2609 FQGPSGDCAA
+2609 QGPSEDCAT
-2619 NGPTEVGSNLPGP
+2619 NGPTETSPNPPDL
-2632 ATTKTGK
+2632 ASAKAEK
-2639 EEAEAC
+2639 KEAEGY

-2653 PEGAERSSRPDTLL
+2653 TEGAESSSQPDTLL
-2667 SPEQPLCPGGQ
+2667 SPEQPLCPGGTSGGRPR
-2678 SVGPPCSLSPE
+2678 SVSPQME
-2689 VEPGPQGC
+2689 AGPQGC
-2697 AAAEPRP
+2697 ASEPLPDR
-2704 HCGELS
+2704 GELS
-2710 PSFLNPPLLPST
+2710 PSFLNPPLPQST
-2722 DDSDLSTEEARLVGR
+2722 NDSDLSTEEAQLVGR
-2737 GGRRRAGAPGAT
+2737 VGRRRVGGPGAT

-2855 LREKEKVQGRVG
+2855 LREKEKAQGRVG
-2867 RRTPGRT
+2867 RRAPGRA

-2891 TPGKGPVDRASRA
+2891 TPGKGPADRASRV
-2904 PPRPRSTPTQVTTAE
+2904 PPRPRSTPSQVTPAE
-2919 EKDGHSPMSKGL
+2919 EKDGHSPISKGL
-2931 VNGLKAGAM
+2931 VNGLKAGPMA
-2940 TLSSK
+2940 LGSKGSS
-2945 SGSGSPVY
+2945 GPPVY

-2988 ANGEPSRAVLDALL
+2988 TNGEPSRAVLDALL

>member
-1 METEAGPARPRDVA
+1 METEARPARPGGVT

-22 GLGSSGASLAQNPAE
+22 GLRSPGSPLAQNPAG

-42 RAAVAAARWDLRKHS
+42 RTPAAAVARWDLRKHS
-57 LLIVIGDICTESQ
+57 LLIVIGDIGTESQ

-117 TLCHQSEILET
+117 TLCHQGESLET
-128 IILVN
+128 VILVN
-133 PSVDSI
+133 PSADSI

-144 HLLSSPSAHK
+144 HFLSSPSAYK

-161 NIEPGG
+161 SLEPGG

-179 NFAQVLHNPE
+179 DFARVLHNPE

-225 TLHLRLNPEPMLP
+225 TLHLQLNPEPRLP

-353 QGSSSYSDWVKNLI
+353 QGSSSYSDWIKNLI

-378 PDKLRLPD
+378 PEKLRLPD

-405 NRLGIQA
+405 QRLGIQA

-529 YPVATQKDLAAGAMP
+529 YPVATQKDLAAGAVP

-562 KAAPKTAV
+562 KATAKTAM

-577 EVVEEGAK
+577 EVAEEGAK
-585 EARSELAKELAK
+585 EARSEMAKELSK
-597 TEKKAKE
+597 TEKKTKE
-604 PSEKPPEKPAKP
+604 STEKPPEKLAKP
-616 ERGRTESSEA
+616 ERVRTESSEA

-674 RKEEKKDAKKEEK
+674 RKEEK
-687 RKDTKPEIKKIS
+687 RKDTKPEVKKVS

-710 RKTLYKAKTPGRIK
+710 RKTLFKAKAPARVK
-724 MDKSRASRGEKE
+724 LDKSRAARGEKE
-736 LSSEPRTPPA
+736 LPSEPRTPPA
-746 HKGVAPLPTVS
+746 QKGAGPLPAVS

-766 PEDLTQDFEEMK
+766 PEDLTQDFEDLK
-778 REERG
+778 REERA
-783 LLAEQSD
+783 LLAEQRD
-790 IGLGEK
+790 PGLGAK
-796 PLPIDTTT
+796 LSPL
-804 EVLPSTAFQETQPCV
+804 ESVEEGLPSTTLEGPQPCV
-819 TGLQPEEH
+819 PEQEAEER
-827 VIKEKE
+827 VVEKE
-833 VVPDIPVEQGSKDK
+833 AVPEVPGVQGSKDR

-858 KDTWEEKK
+858 KETCEEKK
-866 QKEAEKLPDRAEAR
+866 QQDAERLPDRPEAR
-880 EESELDVKE
+880 EESEPEVKE
-889 DVIEKAEVEEMEE
+889 DVIEKAELEDMEE
-902 VHPSDEEEEEETK
+902 AHPSDEEEEEETK
-915 AESFYQKHM
+915 AEGFYQKHM
-924 QEALKVI
+924 QEALKVT
-931 PKGREV
+931 PTGKAAPEGREP
-937 LGGQELGLQGK
+937 GLQAR

-1003 PPRFPTSMYDLSGP
+1003 PPRFPPSTFDLPGP
-1017 EGPSPFEAGQ
+1017 EGAGSFEAGQ
-1027 PAETAIPVT
+1027 PVDSVVPVT

-1044 ETELTYPPNMVA
+1044 ETELPYPSNLVA

-1148 PPCEDF
+1148 PPYEEF
-1154 SVTGESEKRGEVMGR
+1154 SVTGESDKRGEVMGR
-1169 GSAGER
+1169 ALPEER
-1175 AVEEEEEARASVE
+1175 AVEEEEGTAHAEMA
-1188 ISEKLHTQYGT
+1188 EKLHRHYGA
-1199 PMFDTPGHA
+1199 PMFGAPGHA
-1208 LHPGEPTLGEVEE
+1208 LHGEPALAEVEE

-1258 EPQDFQEEESWRDTK
+1258 EPQDFQDEDSWGDTK
-1273 HTPGVNKEGAAKQT
+1273 PMPGVAKEGAAKEVT
-1287 VKPGPEE
+1287 KPGPEE
-1294 GTLEKEEMVI
+1294 GTGGKEAKVS
-1304 PPRSPK
+1304 PPRSP
-1310 TQEAPVSIVGGQ
+1310 QAQVA
-1322 TGCTIQLLPEQD
+1322 TISPAAEHSGHTSPLLPEQGR
-1334 KAIVFETMEAGIGLP
+1334 AAVLETTEAGEP
-1349 GPILEA
+1349 TSPILGMKT
-1355 EALPRELR
+1355 LTGDLR
-1363 TSLQEPGEPQK
+1363 PPLQESSEPQK
-1374 EVLQF
+1374 DKVPGF
-1379 PDQSLSPEDAESLS
+1379 PGQSLSPEDAESLS
-1393 VLSVVSPDTAK
+1393 VLSVVSPDTAN
-1404 QEATPRSPC
+1404 QEPTPRSPS
-1413 GLTEQHLHKD
+1413 GPTEQRLHKD
-1423 LWPEASPEDTQSLSL
+1423 FWPEASPQDTQSLSL
-1438 SEESPSKETSL
+1438 SEDSPSKETSL

-1460 LSTLQ
+1460 LGTGTLQ
-1465 FGELSLA
+1465 FGELSLG
-1472 KEEKG
+1472 KDERG
-1477 PLMQAEDI
+1477 PLMQAEDA
-1485 SHHLAPMSIPEPHA
+1485 SHLLSPSPIPEPHT
-1499 ATVYPTTDGITG
+1499 ATLSPP
-1511 YSAQTDIIESP
+1511 SDIPDLRDESP
-1522 DEKLPASSFSHTT
+1522 DRKSPASSSFHPP
-1535 LSGDGKQSP
+1535 LSGDEKQSP
-1544 GVITSPGE
+1544 GVLSSPGE
-1552 HILTSDSSLT
+1552 HIIT
-1562 KSPESLPS
+1562 PESSITRSLESFPS
-1570 PIMEDIAMEWEGKVE
+1570 PAMEDIVMEWEGKTLRL
-1585 GWKERAPEQKDK
+1585 KDSTPEQKDK
-1597 EPEPKDEDLQQDKTL
+1597 GPEPKDDILQQEDVTEKH
-1612 QQKDIVVEQKDTA
+1612 KDTA
-1625 IHQKNEALEEKNK
+1625 TWQKEKILDEKDKAMKQHDRALEQTSRDLTQKDATLEHKGKVLGLEDKDLEHKDKVLELKAEIPGEK
-1638 TMEQQDK
+1638 ER

-1651 RDLNQKEAALEQK
+1651 TVLEQG
-1664 DKCLE
+1664 
-1669 PEDKDLEQ
+1669 DKDLQHE
-1677 KDKTL
+1677 
-1682 EQKDK
+1682 K
-1687 IPEEKDKALEQK
+1687 IPEEKDNALGQKAQ
-1699 DTTLQQDQALEPKD
+1699 DTEHEDMTLQ
-1713 KEQNHRDLEQ
+1713 
-1723 KDKVLEQKDK
+1723 DKVPEP
-1733 ILEEKDK
+1733 KDK
-1740 TLEQKVQDFEHK
+1740 TLEHIDIAPAQKVRAQEQR
-1752 DKALEDKV
+1752 DKALE
-1760 PELKGKGLEQTD
+1760 E
-1772 RTPEQ
+1772 
-1777 KDKAQEQKDEALEK
+1777 KAH
-1791 KDQDFEQKY
+1791 
-1800 WALEKKDEA
+1800 A
-1809 LEQDN
+1809 LEQPCQALGKEEGSWEQNTMAAEWKDRALEEG
-1814 KAVEQKDKVL
+1814 KAHRQQESLEQEEETMKLKEIPGEKPQQKVQAVEQKEEAPLGKTKVL
-1824 EEKDKLQGQENFV
+1824 GLEENIGQQG
-1837 QEDKTMKPK
+1837 
-1846 ETILEKKSPEKVK
+1846 KSPE
-1859 AVKQKEEA
+1859 Q
-1867 VLEKTKALGLEDS
+1867 
-1880 PVQEDKAQ
+1880 
-1888 EEEEEKYWKEQD
+1888 EEKYWKEHVV
-1900 MVQEWQETSPTRGEP
+1900 VQEWQETTPAKGE
-1915 IGEQKEP
+1915 
-1922 VPAREGT
+1922 PARELKESAPAWGDT
-1929 SSEQEVR
+1929 SPEQEVR
-1936 YWQGRED
+1936 YWRGQQD
-1943 VALEQDTYWGEL
+1943 VGLEQDAYWREL

-1964 HEPDGQGAHSRYTEE
+1964 HELDSQGARPRYPEE
-1979 RESTFLDEGP
+1979 RENTFLDEGP
-1989 DEQEVPPLQHTPQS
+1989 DDERQASPLGRTPRS
-2003 PWASDFK
+2003 PWTSDFK
-2010 DFQEPPPQKGLEVE
+2010 DLQEPSARKGLEVE
-2024 RWLAESPVGLPSEE
+2024 RWLAESPVELPPEE

-2057 EMVEQRV
+2057 EMAAQRV
-2064 PLAPGQESPIPETK
+2064 PPAPGQDSPSLEPK
-2078 PMPPTRKEPT
+2078 PVPPLRNEPA

-2102 DRPLPPAPLSPAPA
+2102 ERPMPPAPLSPAPA
-2116 PPTPAPEPHTPAP
+2116 PPTPAPEPHSPAP
-2129 FSWGV
+2129 FTWGK

-2164 KVEGEREEGGSEAGT
+2164 KAEGEGEEGGMEVP
-2179 GALDSS
+2179 DSS
-2185 PHIPKVPEASESP
+2185 LQGPKAVEASGSHAPRES
-2198 ATKDTEQ
+2198 EQ
-2205 TELEQ
+2205 TEPEQ

-2245 PLGTAGDWPPCL
+2245 PLGAAGDWPPRL
-2257 STKEEAAGRNTSA
+2257 STKEEAAGRDTPA

-2281 NLQSDTPTFSYAAL
+2281 SLQPDTATFSYAAFV
-2295 AGPTVPP
+2295 GPTVPP
-2302 RQELEP
+2302 RQEPEP
-2308 DPSVEP
+2308 GPSVQP
-2314 SLTPP
+2314 SLSPP
-2319 AVPPRVPIPQSKG
+2319 AVPPRAPVPLSKS

-2339 NLLSCSPDRRTPSP
+2339 NILSCSLERRTPSP
-2353 KESGQGHW
+2353 KESGRSPW
-2361 DDSTS
+2361 DDSAS

-2373 AREQPEKETQS
+2373 ARERPEKEAQS
-2384 PSPPLPISAGPPT
+2384 PSPPHLAPAASPT
-2397 LWPETE
+2397 LWSETQ
-2403 ARTSPS
+2403 AHTSPS
-2409 SDSHLGPAR
+2409 LNSQMGPAR
-2418 PSLDFPASAFGFSSL
+2418 PNLDFPASAFGFSSL
-2433 QPAPPQLPSPA
+2433 QPGPPQLPSPA

-2469 TRPRHDEYLEVSK
+2469 TRARHDEYLEVTK
-2482 APSLDSSLPQLPS
+2482 APSLDSSLPPLPS

-2505 SLPRPASPALS
+2505 DLPRPASPALS

-2533 CFPPDLEAAERG
+2533 RFPPGLDAAERG
-2545 PGELDPG
+2545 SGQLAPGL
-2552 MEPSAHSLWDL
+2552 EPAAHSLWDH
-2563 TPLSPAASASLA
+2563 TPLSTAPSSSLA
-2575 LAPTLAPSLPG
+2575 SVPAPALSLPG
-2586 DMDDGTLPCRLEC
+2586 DMDDSTLPYHLEC
-2599 SGEATMEPSP
+2599 SGADTKKPGPS
-2609 FQGPSGDCAA
+2609 QGPPDDRAA
-2619 NGPTEVGSNLPGP
+2619 NGPTGTSPQQPGP
-2632 ATTKTGK
+2632 AISKAEK

-2645 PAWERGAW
+2645 PSWERGAW
-2653 PEGAERSSRPDTLL
+2653 PEGAERCSRPNTLH
-2667 SPEQPLCPGGQ
+2667 SAEQPLCPGGDAG
-2678 SVGPPCSLSPE
+2678 GPAHSMSPE
-2689 VEPGPQGC
+2689 VEAGPQGC
-2697 AAAEPRP
+2697 AAEPWP
-2704 HCGELS
+2704 HRGELS
-2710 PSFLNPPLLPST
+2710 PSFLNPPLPPST
-2722 DDSDLSTEEARLVGR
+2722 DDSDLSIEEARLVGR
-2737 GGRRRAGAPGAT
+2737 GGRRRAGGPGAP
-2749 GGPCPVADET
+2749 GGPCPMADET

-2809 SGTHHPRPGHDPP
+2809 SGAHHPRPGHDPP
-2822 PIPQPDPRPSPPRP
+2822 PLPQPDPRPSPPRP

-2841 DPEGL
+2841 DPEGF
-2846 SSESGRVER
+2846 SSETGRADR

-2867 RRTPGRT
+2867 RRAPSKA

-2880 RRLDLRGKRSP
+2880 RRPDLRGKRSP
-2891 TPGKGPVDRASRA
+2891 TPGKGPTDRGTRV
-2904 PPRPRSTPTQVTTAE
+2904 PPRPRSTPSQVTPAE

-2931 VNGLKAGAM
+2931 VNGLKAGQ
-2940 TLSSK
+2940 TLGSK
-2945 SGSGSPVY
+2945 GGSGSPVY

-2959 PNHCSGKTADLD
+2959 PNHCSGKTVDLD

-2988 ANGEPSRAVLDALL
+2988 TNGEPSRAVLDALL